1 MKAKKLLSLLLA
13 LIMCAGLV
21 PAQVLAAGNKTI
33 VINTDGVE
41 NGTVEIVSIPD
52 DATQDGNK
60 ITGLTAKTG
69 FISIK
74 ATPKEGYE
82 FINWTARFTMNNGKT
97 WVPKTTPNAHYVLK
111 SGNTFGSN
119 PMEIAPGSVGS
130 AKAYL
135 ELTPNFGKP
144 LKLAV
149 ESSDPEMGEV
159 VLGPNTGKQLTEKT
173 EKGYVGSYTAGN
185 VEIGY
190 RLKDSEKY
198 QFVGWTIRYTNG
210 ESGIVD
216 DLDEYHYHDL
226 NMAKT
231 TTWPYDKNPWSTD
244 ETVVGNTVR
253 DLIDTNKKGI
263 KHDATITAVFNDKTS
278 PNYALQD
285 SYWNIRMHV
294 IFQTQ
299 TIYYPTITGWDNTT
313 NEVVVEFNDIP
324 AADVLKSANECSI
337 FMPIGKSGNTGKTAP
352 GLAINFTDDA
362 PKYTYKDE
370 NKLEYGFGQYT
381 IDDFADVYEIHFN
394 VLDNN
399 GNTKP
404 GVIRLNFKNRGKLT
418 AEHGAVQY
426 LGKQYENGSVIDF
439 VPDGDGDATMTAV
452 PEEGYKLLKWI
463 INGAEYPAN
472 GNDITFAVPESTF
485 DIQAVFAAPEFVVA
499 GKTPR
504 FDIRDNLL
512 ELTPFVTLA
521 TEGTVT
527 GWSNDTD
534 EQVVVTFNNVGT
546 LPQYVA
552 AYYRLNKDSY
562 APDGTSLSFGGRET
576 GEKGS
581 WLSWS
586 RYYYTQL
593 NADDYEIPFTITDK
607 NGFVKRGVIRFERDG
622 KAGIEAEH
630 GSVIYNDTEYTNGQ
644 TIDVAAGEITLQA
657 KADEGYA
664 FAGWE
669 IAGKEYSDNPLTI
682 EADGKFFIIKAKFA
696 KLVTVST
703 GEGIV
708 SEGAARFAD
717 DETAESKTVAAGG
730 SVSITNV
737 PGEKSK
743 FVAWHVEYEKA
754 EGKFMPA
761 EEGRHYALGAGES
774 LTDGTITIVA
784 KEYNLRVYP
793 EFERTYSITLQ
804 QAEGGKASF
813 AKPISAIGKDT
824 VSGLTKDSAEVTWE
838 IDSTEAGYKFSSWGI
853 EYFDTAKNEWVT
865 DTTGSSQFERFNYWT
880 PVNGDGRTQRSMSAK
895 VTKYDLRITPQFA
908 KGNIVEAVA
917 DPAAGG
923 TAEVT
928 GDADGYFYKY
938 SNSAQLKA
946 TAADGYN
953 FGGWTIEYKQEDGT
967 YAPAELMKQYSS
979 ASGNENTPNMSINV
993 MGYDL
998 RFTAKFTKQLYVELA
1013 QGEHGTA
1020 EFVGVTPDADNRVYG
1035 PDDSTGNI
1043 VATVKATPEEGYV
1056 FGGWNVVDAETG
1068 NSVMP
1073 SEPGFD
1079 FYYEIAD
1086 GGTVASNPMG
1096 VGFSK
1101 SEMDRYH
1108 VNLKIKPVFGKGIK
1122 VIVGSDNSAY
1132 GTVTPEGENIISGT
1146 NGRLDFSAK
1155 PAEGCMFMGW
1165 EVTYADGTEIPDEEK
1180 GNMFMFNVNT
1190 VNNDETGDNNQ
1201 LLTFNCEKDLKLTA
1215 HFVKKGEPNFVRYNT
1230 NSYHAGCLMMPESTI
1245 YAPGRT
1251 VPSSFTGWSNDL
1263 SEPIVITFNAAA
1275 QADKAVSIFYRYR
1288 YTVLAAPDVSF
1299 DFGEGT
1305 EHSNAS
1311 DSTRSYK
1318 YTFSAEQAAT
1328 LYELPFTATDANGNV
1343 KKGVIRFTP
1352 ARRALIEAENG
1363 AVSYNDATYAAGS
1376 IIDFPAGEATITAAA
1391 NEGYAF
1397 AGWEIEGVEL
1407 SEEQAKSETIT
1418 FNVPE
1423 KFFTIKARFEV
1434 AAKQLYVELAQGEHG
1449 TAEFVGVTPDA
1460 NNRVYGP
1467 DDSTGNIVA
1476 TVKATPEEGYAFG
1489 GWTIL
1494 NADTGKKAVGLMGG
1508 QYGNYF
1514 LEDGESEASN
1524 PLRIGFSKHSS
1535 ANFHVNLKL
1544 VPVFGKEMK
1553 VTVAS
1558 DNSEYGT
1565 VTPEGEN
1572 IVSSVGGKLDFGAK
1586 PAEDCLFMGWEI
1598 TYADGTEIPE
1608 KEKDNLFSFNTNS
1621 TDNDATGDNNQLTIF
1636 SCEKDLKL
1644 TAHFVKKGEPNFVRY
1659 NSHKSDRGS
1668 MQAPRV
1674 TVFAPNMTL
1683 PSSYTGWSN
1692 DVSEPIVIIFDA
1704 PAMQSKSGL
1713 RLFYRYKSTDL
1724 TAAGVTFNLGEGTEH
1739 DASRDTTKYYVY
1751 NITAEEAATLYELP
1765 FTATDANGNVKK
1777 GVIRFTPARRALI
1790 EAENG
1795 AVSYNDAT
1803 YAAGSIIDFPA
1814 GEATITA
1821 AANEGYAFAGWEIEG
1836 VELSEEQAKS
1846 ETLTFNVP
1854 EKFFTIKAKFEVE
1867 NKVNVTLSVNE
1878 ATYGTLTSES
1888 NLTGL
1893 KKGDKVELVAARNPD
1908 GYEDFLLWHI
1918 SGKEGTDYTIDN
1930 DPEVPGKATLTVL
1943 GTKDISVM
1951 AVFRGKVVGLQTSGR
1966 KYAIMPVKHGQRL
1979 IITYLGHQDVKV
1991 GVTEV
1996 TGWNNNPNET
2006 LAVTITLNGFNDG
2019 GSLVVLKK
2027 YMGMMRDNAPD
2038 ILAPGASYVFPDM
2051 EDTAGPVTSI
2061 GAMYLHFTNGWDRTK
2076 TYHFSIVD
2084 ESGNVL
2090 KNGTVEF
2097 RAKGLAKI
2105 EAENGAVEFDGT
2117 KYNNGEKV
2125 YLGTGSATITAAA
2138 NEGYAF
2144 AGWEIEGVEL
2154 SEEQAKSETLT
2165 FTVPEKFFTIK
2176 AKFEADT
2183 TPGIKVTVKSENT
2196 AKGSA
2201 AATTDGLDNFK
2212 PNGTSIIEL
2221 SATPAANCTL
2231 VGWTVTD
2238 TASGEYL
2245 DKSLYTLY
2253 EEGENKLL
2261 LAKGVD
2267 KDVTVTAYFANSTE
2281 GVFVMP
2287 GERLPAFTIT
2297 GKDGT
2302 VYTGAIE
2309 NWDNNTYN
2317 EIVVTFSGFGTSDIL
2332 GQDMLITLSNGSSD
2346 VLAPTDLVMKRTD
2359 AGNGKEEV
2367 VRHENDGKVYYS
2379 LSGYQRESRIPFTF
2393 TDRNGNVKKGTIK
2406 LNLDYR
2412 AEVYIVGFCQ
2422 PSGDRLGGYVL
2433 YNGNKYYSG
2442 DVIPFEPDT
2451 EGYVTITAVPEEK
2464 FANIEYVFKNWK
2476 MDTVELTADEVYAN
2490 PLKFKPSKEYCVI
2503 QPQFA
2508 GDGRLVVVTDAE
2520 NGHAEIKKNGEL
2532 VEGGEAN
2539 GIAYGT
2545 DKLSVEAIPD
2555 DGYVFVRWQ
2564 VEMNNSIIDPDSW
2577 VGEKFTEDEQ
2587 ARLLARNTSL
2597 SESDISEAKLDF
2609 TLEGSGAYG
2618 LRLTPLFGLD
2628 AKGAT
2633 ITLDNSESEKGTI
2646 SSEDDLTDVRW
2657 YLPAVTIKAEKKDGY
2672 EFQGWTVTSTATGKR
2687 LYNGKDYEMVEVDEY
2702 TMTIRPLRSSTQ
2714 DMTVKGIFIDY
2725 QPVHGTV
2732 KGHGYAVVYE
2742 GKEYREGDVIT
2753 FPNGKGIATL
2763 EWKPDNA
2770 DTHFVF
2776 WFFSNYVM
2784 NNESEA
2790 RRQPRIDVQL
2800 LERDFDINVVMG
2812 YYVDYRIMCDGVDI
2826 TNSDDWAN
2834 SIGPSIYNLQGRY
2847 GYDISKYP
2855 TIDDAIDNY
2864 SEITSSGNHTNYV
2877 APGDGMIFWFDEN
2890 FRLGGNV
2897 GDGRVKYVYD
2907 SVTTEPAAEEIG
2919 ITKEL
2924 IDKQYSGRTDKSDE
2938 YRVWAAYVMPES
2950 DITIVINVR
2959 RIGYSQITAQPNNTA
2974 YGSVTMSPESTGGDG
2989 YYREGIYLRINA
3001 AAKSGYRFVKW
3012 EEAQGSSY
3020 LSEEQKL
3027 SSSLNLRVGIDSA
3040 ALTAV
3045 FEEDTNPVAQALNLV
3060 VDPAGKANVLVNGAK
3075 GVTGAFEGES
3085 VTVSL
3090 GDLDDYYEFD
3100 HWEITRDSSGE
3111 SLITSAASYNE
3122 SVTFVVP
3129 NGSVSV
3135 KAVLN
3140 QRAIEVTWMYYVK
3153 KGENSY
3159 VSSSV
3164 TTPYMADISIWK
3176 NGVYQDPNSKTTVVK
3191 GDTISFEV
3199 KLKDANKYILEK
3211 IWLVSSGTMVQNYDD
3226 YNGEYTVTSWKYKG
3240 KNIYQLTIN
3249 AYFDTN
3255 NGDIQRYNLNVVQP
3269 ASGGTIECSSV
3280 YPLADSIVKLTAK
3293 PEENY
3298 RLKRWIV
3305 TDEYNNAVDVT
3316 VDDSD
3321 ANSAKFTMPAADVTV
3336 TAEFEQTDVRGA
3348 EMLAVDILSGKGGAV
3363 IASGALAGDAWTVD
3377 LSGVIDKAT
3386 ADGIPQGTSGLYMR
3400 ITANEGTTVEQVNAF
3415 TGDWS
3420 NGDIACYMPLN
3431 QGVIFIAHN
3440 GEQSRNYTITLAY
3453 SEPGAP
3459 ELSNGS
3465 AERISDKEANIK
3477 FTSSEGGSCYYVVVE
3492 SGAAEPAIDTEG
3504 RGMSISAGENTL
3516 MLTNLAKGARDIYIV
3531 VKNASGVASKPM
3543 KIEIPAFSSGEEE
3556 GEYTI
3561 SVAEHV
3567 GGTLTPSRTR
3577 ANEGDEVTISISAAD
3592 GMQMKAGSLTY
3603 TEAIENGKTVTIE
3616 NGKFT
3621 MPACDVTISCQWE
3634 STASQPTGGGIT
3646 GFVIDG
3652 IPGTIDA
3659 SGNIVVTMP
3668 YKTDVTA
3675 LRPVITGV
3683 NIAEMTPASGEAV
3696 DFTKPVIYTVT
3707 LTDGTVKLYTVTVQ
3721 LQNAGAADE
3730 LWDKLTDPSQTL
3742 PWWKYAEQ
3750 QRNSGY
3756 YPRYW

>member
-21 PAQVLAAGNKTI
+21 PTQALAAGNMTLM
-33 VINTDGVE
+33 INTEGIE

-52 DATQDGNK
+52 GATQEGNK
-60 ITGLTAKTG
+60 VSGLTAKTG
-69 FISIK
+69 FVTVK

-82 FINWTARFTMNNGKT
+82 FLNWTVKISTNGTKWLST
-97 WVPKTTPNAHYVLK
+97 AKPNSGYVLK
-111 SGNTFGSN
+111 SGQTFASN
-119 PMEIAPGSVGS
+119 PIEIANGTM
-130 AKAYL
+130 AKFL
-135 ELTPNFGKP
+135 QLTPNFGIP

-173 EKGYVGSYTAGN
+173 EKGYVGSYNAGN

-210 ESGIVD
+210 ESGITE
-216 DLDEYHYHDL
+216 DLDAYHYMDL
-226 NMAKT
+226 SMRPT
-231 TTWPYDKNPWSTD
+231 TTWPYDQNPWSKD
-244 ETVVGNTVR
+244 DTVVGNTVR
-253 DLIDTNKKGI
+253 DLISYNRKGI
-263 KHDATITAVFNDKTS
+263 KHDITITAVFNDKTS
-278 PNYALQD
+278 PNYTLADDNWKIGMTVRPQNGNQ
-285 SYWNIRMHV
+285 S
-294 IFQTQ
+294 
-299 TIYYPTITGWDNTT
+299 IYSANVTGWDNTT
-313 NEVVVEFNDIP
+313 NEVVAEFNGAVT
-324 AADVLKSANECSI
+324 AAELKDANTYFIS
-337 FMPIGKSGNTGKTAP
+337 MPIGMDGGTIRTASGLTVE
-352 GLAINFTDDA
+352 FTDEK
-362 PKYTYKDE
+362 PGYTYGVGDIQGLSPDTYHVG
-370 NKLEYGFGQYT
+370 N
-381 IDDFADVYEIHFN
+381 FADVYEIHFN

-404 GVIRLNFKNRGKLT
+404 GVIRLNLKNRGKLT

-552 AYYRLNKDSY
+552 AYYRLNNDSY

-581 WLSWS
+581 WLGWS

-669 IAGKEYSDNPLTI
+669 IAGKEYSNNPLTI

-717 DETAESKTVAAGG
+717 DETAESKTVAAGE

-737 PGEKSK
+737 PGKKSK

-761 EEGRHYALGAGES
+761 EEGRHYTLGDDTS
-774 LTDGTITIVA
+774 LSDGTITIVA
-784 KEYNLRVYP
+784 KEYNIKVYP

-813 AKPISAIGKDT
+813 AEPVSAIGKDA
-824 VSGLTKDSAEVTWE
+824 VSGLTKDSAAVTWE
-838 IDSTEAGYKFSSWGI
+838 REVETGYRFDKWGI
-853 EYFDTAKNEWVT
+853 EYFDTAKNEWVA
-865 DTTGSSQFERFNYWT
+865 DPTGGGSTAIYRYWT
-880 PVNGDGRTQRSMSAK
+880 PVNGDGRMRPSMSVK
-895 VTKYDLRITPQFA
+895 VTEYDLRITPQFS
-908 KGNIVEAVA
+908 KGLTVEAVA

-928 GDADGYFYKY
+928 GDTDGYFYKNQY
-938 SNSAQLKA
+938 AKLKA
-946 TAADGYN
+946 AAADGYN

-967 YAPAELMKQYSS
+967 YAPAVAGTHYRAIIGS
-979 ASGNENTPNMSINV
+979 ADTAEITAAVLDHS
-993 MGYDL
+993 L

-1020 EFVGVTPDADNRVYG
+1020 EFVGVTPDANNRVYG

-1056 FGGWNVVDAETG
+1056 FGGWEVVNGETG
-1068 NSVMP
+1068 NSVSP
-1073 SEPGFD
+1073 SETGYSFH
-1079 FYYEIAD
+1079 YEIAD
-1086 GGTVASNPMG
+1086 GGTVASNPMS

-1101 SEMDRYH
+1101 SEMDSYH

-1122 VIVGSDNSAY
+1122 VTVGSDNSAY

-1318 YTFSAEQAAT
+1318 YTFSE
-1328 LYELPFTATDANGNV
+1328 
-1343 KKGVIRFTP
+1343 
-1352 ARRALIEAENG
+1352 
-1363 AVSYNDATYAAGS
+1363 
-1376 IIDFPAGEATITAAA
+1376 
-1391 NEGYAF
+1391 
-1397 AGWEIEGVEL
+1397 
-1407 SEEQAKSETIT
+1407 
-1418 FNVPE
+1418 
-1423 KFFTIKARFEV
+1423 
-1434 AAKQLYVELAQGEHG
+1434 
-1449 TAEFVGVTPDA
+1449 
-1460 NNRVYGP
+1460 
-1467 DDSTGNIVA
+1467 
-1476 TVKATPEEGYAFG
+1476 
-1489 GWTIL
+1489 
-1494 NADTGKKAVGLMGG
+1494 
-1508 QYGNYF
+1508 
-1514 LEDGESEASN
+1514 
-1524 PLRIGFSKHSS
+1524 
-1535 ANFHVNLKL
+1535 
-1544 VPVFGKEMK
+1544 
-1553 VTVAS
+1553 
-1558 DNSEYGT
+1558 
-1565 VTPEGEN
+1565 
-1572 IVSSVGGKLDFGAK
+1572 
-1586 PAEDCLFMGWEI
+1586 
-1598 TYADGTEIPE
+1598 
-1608 KEKDNLFSFNTNS
+1608 
-1621 TDNDATGDNNQLTIF
+1621 
-1636 SCEKDLKL
+1636 
-1644 TAHFVKKGEPNFVRY
+1644 
-1659 NSHKSDRGS
+1659 
-1668 MQAPRV
+1668 
-1674 TVFAPNMTL
+1674 
-1683 PSSYTGWSN
+1683 
-1692 DVSEPIVIIFDA
+1692 
-1704 PAMQSKSGL
+1704 
-1713 RLFYRYKSTDL
+1713 
-1724 TAAGVTFNLGEGTEH
+1724 
-1739 DASRDTTKYYVY
+1739 
-1751 NITAEEAATLYELP
+1751 EEAATLYELP

-1777 GVIRFTPARRALI
+1777 GVIRFAPARRALI

-1795 AVSYNDAT
+1795 AVSYNNAT

-1846 ETLTFNVP
+1846 ETLTFTVP
-1854 EKFFTIKAKFEVE
+1854 EKFFTIKARFEVE

-2154 SEEQAKSETLT
+2154 SEEQAKSETIT

-2176 AKFEADT
+2176 ARFEADT

-2346 VLAPTDLVMKRTD
+2346 VLAPTDLAMKRTD
-2359 AGNGKEEV
+2359 AGDGKEEV
-2367 VRHENDGKVYYS
+2367 VRHENGGKVYYS

-2442 DVIPFEPDT
+2442 DVIPFEPDA

-2490 PLKFKPSKEYCVI
+2490 PLKFKPSKEYCMI

-2520 NGHAEIKKNGEL
+2520 NGRAEIKKNGEL

-2564 VEMNNSIIDPDSW
+2564 VEKNYSIIDQDSW
-2577 VGEKFTEDEQ
+2577 VGEKFTEEEQ
-2587 ARLLARNTSL
+2587 ARLLALVTSL
-2597 SESDISEAKLDF
+2597 SENDIREAKLDF
-2609 TLEGSGAYG
+2609 TLEGGIYA

-2702 TMTIRPLRSSTQ
+2702 TMTIRPLRTSTQ
-2714 DMTVKGIFIDY
+2714 DMTVKGIFPEY

-2770 DTHFVF
+2770 NAHFVY
-2776 WFFSNYVM
+2776 WFFSDYVM

-2800 LERDFDINVVMG
+2800 LERDFEINVTMG
-2812 YYVDYRIMCDGVDI
+2812 YQVNYRIMCDGKDI
-2826 TNSDDWAN
+2826 TRSDDWASAAGVN
-2834 SIGPSIYNLQGRY
+2834 IYTLQGLY
-2847 GYDISKYP
+2847 GYNRSKYP

-2864 SEITSSGNHTNYV
+2864 SEIAKAASRSYV
-2877 APGDGMIFWFDEN
+2877 IPGDGVIFWLNEN
-2890 FRLGGNV
+2890 FRLGGAIN
-2897 GDGRVKYVYD
+2897 GRIKYVYD
-2907 SVTTEPAAEEIG
+2907 SITVEPAAEEIG
-2919 ITKEL
+2919 VTKEL
-2924 IDKQYSGRTDKSDE
+2924 IDKQYGAYEDKSDE

-2950 DITIVINVR
+2950 DITIDINIR

-2989 YYREGIYLRINA
+2989 YYREGAYLRINA

-3027 SSSLNLRVGIDSA
+3027 SSSLNLRVGVDSA

-3045 FEEDTNPVAQALNLV
+3045 FEEDTNPIAQALNLV

-3090 GDLDDYYEFD
+3090 GDVDDYYAFD

-3111 SLITSAASYNE
+3111 SLITSAASYGK
-3122 SVTFVVP
+3122 SVTFVMP
-3129 NGSVSV
+3129 NSPVTV

-3140 QRAIEVTWMYYVK
+3140 AKSVNVAWRFMIK
-3153 KGENSY
+3153 KGENTY
-3159 VSSSV
+3159 VGSSA

-3176 NGVYQDPNSKTTVVK
+3176 NGVYQDPNSKITVVK

-3199 KLKDANKYILEK
+3199 KLKDPNKYILEK
-3211 IWLVSSGTMVQNYDD
+3211 IWLDLSGTTAKNYYD
-3226 YNGEYTVTSWKYKG
+3226 YKGEYTLTSWKHNG
-3240 KNIYQLTIN
+3240 KAIYQFLIN
-3249 AYFDTN
+3249 VGFDMN
-3255 NGDIQRYNLNVVQP
+3255 DGDIQRYNLNVVQP
-3269 ASGGTIECSSV
+3269 ASGGTIECGSV
-3280 YPLADSIVKLTAK
+3280 YPLADSVVNLTAK

-3298 RLKRWIV
+3298 KLKRWIV
-3305 TDEYNNAVDVT
+3305 TDEYNNAVEVT

-3336 TAEFEQTDVRGA
+3336 TAEFEQTDVHGA
-3348 EMLAVDILSGKGGAV
+3348 EILAVDILSGKGGAV
-3363 IASGALAGDAWTVD
+3363 IASGTLAGDAWTVD

-3543 KIEIPAFSSGEEE
+3543 KIEIPAFSSGEDD

-3592 GMQMKAGSLTY
+3592 GMQMKVGSLTY

-3652 IPGTIDA
+3652 IPGTIDVG
-3659 SGNIVVTMP
+3659 GNIVVTMP

-3683 NIAEMTPASGEAV
+3683 NIAKMTPASSEAV

-3721 LQNAGAADE
+3721 LHNAGAANE

>member
-21 PAQVLAAGNKTI
+21 PAQVLAAGNMTLM
-33 VINTDGVE
+33 INTEGIE

-52 DATQDGNK
+52 GATQDGNTV
-60 ITGLTAKTG
+60 TGLTAKTS
-69 FISIK
+69 FVTVK

-82 FINWTARFTMNNGKT
+82 FLNWTVKISTNGTKWLST
-97 WVPKTTPNAHYVLK
+97 AKPNSGYVLK
-111 SGNTFGSN
+111 SGQTFASN
-119 PMEIAPGSVGS
+119 PIEIANGTM
-130 AKAYL
+130 AKFL
-135 ELTPNFGKP
+135 QLTPNFGIP

-173 EKGYVGSYTAGN
+173 EKGYVGSYNAGN

-210 ESGIVD
+210 ESGITE
-216 DLDEYHYHDL
+216 DLDAYHYMDL
-226 NMAKT
+226 SMRPT
-231 TTWPYDKNPWSTD
+231 TTWPYDQNPWSKD
-244 ETVVGNTVR
+244 DTVVGNTVR
-253 DLIDTNKKGI
+253 DLISYNRKGI
-263 KHDATITAVFNDKTS
+263 KHDITITAVFNDKTS
-278 PNYALQD
+278 PNYTLADDNWKIGMTVRPQNGNQ
-285 SYWNIRMHV
+285 S
-294 IFQTQ
+294 
-299 TIYYPTITGWDNTT
+299 IYSANVTGWDNTT
-313 NEVVVEFNDIP
+313 NEVVAEFNGAVT
-324 AADVLKSANECSI
+324 AAELKDANTYFIS
-337 FMPIGKSGNTGKTAP
+337 MPIGMDGGTIRTASGLTVE
-352 GLAINFTDDA
+352 FTDEK
-362 PKYTYKDE
+362 PGYTYGVGDIQGLSPTTYHVG
-370 NKLEYGFGQYT
+370 N
-381 IDDFADVYEIHFN
+381 FADVYEIHFN

-404 GVIRLNFKNRGKLT
+404 GVIRLNLKNRGRLT

-439 VPDGDGDATMTAV
+439 VPDGDGEATMTAV

-669 IAGKEYSDNPLTI
+669 IGGKEYSNNPLTI
-682 EADGKFFIIKAKFA
+682 EADGKFFIIKAKFT

-708 SEGAARFAD
+708 SEGVSRFAD
-717 DETAESKTVAAGG
+717 DETAESKTVAAGE
-730 SVSITNV
+730 SVSLTNV

-761 EEGRHYALGAGES
+761 EEGRHYTLGEGAS
-774 LTDGTITIVA
+774 YTDGTITIVA

-793 EFERTYSITLQ
+793 EFEPTYSITLQ

-813 AKPISAIGKDT
+813 AEPVSAIGKDA
-824 VSGLTKDSAEVTWE
+824 VSGLTKDSAAVTWE
-838 IDSTEAGYKFSSWGI
+838 REVETGYKFVKWGI
-853 EYFDTAKNEWVT
+853 EYFDTAKNEWVA
-865 DTTGSSQFERFNYWT
+865 DPTGGGSTAIYRYWT
-880 PVNGDGRTQRSMSAK
+880 PVNGDGRMRPSMSAK
-895 VTKYDLRITPQFA
+895 VTEYDLRITPQFS
-908 KGNIVEAVA
+908 KGLTVEAVA

-923 TAEVT
+923 KVEVT
-928 GDADGYFYKY
+928 GGTDGYFYK
-938 SNSAQLKA
+938 NQTAKLKA
-946 TAADGYN
+946 TATDGYA
-953 FGGWTIEYKQEDGT
+953 FGGWTIEYRQEDGT
-967 YAPAELMKQYSS
+967 YAPAVAGTHYRAIIGS
-979 ASGNENTPNMSINV
+979 ADTAEITAAVLDHS
-993 MGYDL
+993 L

-1020 EFVGVTPDADNRVYG
+1020 EFVGVTPDAD
-1035 PDDSTGNI
+1035 
-1043 VATVKATPEEGYV
+1043 
-1056 FGGWNVVDAETG
+1056 
-1068 NSVMP
+1068 
-1073 SEPGFD
+1073 
-1079 FYYEIAD
+1079 
-1086 GGTVASNPMG
+1086 
-1096 VGFSK
+1096 
-1101 SEMDRYH
+1101 
-1108 VNLKIKPVFGKGIK
+1108 
-1122 VIVGSDNSAY
+1122 
-1132 GTVTPEGENIISGT
+1132 
-1146 NGRLDFSAK
+1146 
-1155 PAEGCMFMGW
+1155 
-1165 EVTYADGTEIPDEEK
+1165 
-1180 GNMFMFNVNT
+1180 
-1190 VNNDETGDNNQ
+1190 
-1201 LLTFNCEKDLKLTA
+1201 
-1215 HFVKKGEPNFVRYNT
+1215 
-1230 NSYHAGCLMMPESTI
+1230 
-1245 YAPGRT
+1245 
-1251 VPSSFTGWSNDL
+1251 
-1263 SEPIVITFNAAA
+1263 
-1275 QADKAVSIFYRYR
+1275 
-1288 YTVLAAPDVSF
+1288 
-1299 DFGEGT
+1299 
-1305 EHSNAS
+1305 
-1311 DSTRSYK
+1311 
-1318 YTFSAEQAAT
+1318 
-1328 LYELPFTATDANGNV
+1328 
-1343 KKGVIRFTP
+1343 
-1352 ARRALIEAENG
+1352 
-1363 AVSYNDATYAAGS
+1363 
-1376 IIDFPAGEATITAAA
+1376 
-1391 NEGYAF
+1391 
-1397 AGWEIEGVEL
+1397 
-1407 SEEQAKSETIT
+1407 
-1418 FNVPE
+1418 
-1423 KFFTIKARFEV
+1423 
-1434 AAKQLYVELAQGEHG
+1434 
-1449 TAEFVGVTPDA
+1449 
-1460 NNRVYGP
+1460 NRVYGP

-1674 TVFAPNMTL
+1674 TVLAPNMTL

-1692 DVSEPIVIIFDA
+1692 DVSEPIVIVFDA

-1765 FTATDANGNVKK
+1765 FTATDANGNVKN

-1846 ETLTFNVP
+1846 ETITFNVP
-1854 EKFFTIKAKFEVE
+1854 EKFFTIKARFEVE

-2105 EAENGAVEFDGT
+2105 DAENGAVEFDGT

-2176 AKFEADT
+2176 AKFEADA

-2267 KDVTVTAYFANSTE
+2267 KNVTVTAYFANSTE

-2346 VLAPTDLVMKRTD
+2346 VLAPTDLAMKRTD
-2359 AGNGKEEV
+2359 AGDGKEEV
-2367 VRHENDGKVYYS
+2367 VRHENGGKVYYS

-2442 DVIPFEPDT
+2442 DVIPFEPDA

-2508 GDGRLVVVTDAE
+2508 GDGRLVVVTDDE
-2520 NGHAEIKKNGEL
+2520 NGRAEIKKNGEL

-2564 VEMNNSIIDPDSW
+2564 VEKNYSIIDQDSW
-2577 VGEKFTEDEQ
+2577 VGEKFTEEEQ
-2587 ARLLARNTSL
+2587 ARLLALVTSL
-2597 SESDISEAKLDF
+2597 SENDIREAKLDF
-2609 TLEGSGAYG
+2609 TLEDGLYA

-2702 TMTIRPLRSSTQ
+2702 TMTIRPLRTSTQ
-2714 DMTVKGIFIDY
+2714 DMTVKGIFPEY

-2770 DTHFVF
+2770 NAHFVY
-2776 WFFSNYVM
+2776 WFFSDYVM

-2800 LERDFDINVVMG
+2800 LERDFEINVTMG
-2812 YYVDYRIMCDGVDI
+2812 YQVNYRIMCDGKDI
-2826 TNSDDWAN
+2826 TRSDDWASAGTAN
-2834 SIGPSIYNLQGRY
+2834 IYTLQGLY
-2847 GYDISKYP
+2847 GYDRSKYP

-2864 SEITSSGNHTNYV
+2864 SEIFKAASRSYV
-2877 APGDGMIFWFDEN
+2877 IPGDGVIFWLNEN
-2890 FRLGGNV
+2890 FRLGGATN
-2897 GDGRVKYVYD
+2897 GRIKYVYD
-2907 SVTTEPAAEEIG
+2907 SITVEPAAEEIG

-2924 IDKQYSGRTDKSDE
+2924 IDKQYGGYDDKSDE

-2950 DITIVINVR
+2950 DITIDINVR

-3027 SSSLNLRVGIDSA
+3027 SSSLNLRVGVDSA

-3045 FEEDTNPVAQALNLV
+3045 FEEDTNPIAQALNLV
-3060 VDPAGKANVLVNGAK
+3060 VEPAGKANVLVNGAK

-3111 SLITSAASYNE
+3111 SLITSAASYSE
-3122 SVTFVVP
+3122 SLTFVVP
-3129 NGSVSV
+3129 NSPVTV

-3140 QRAIEVTWMYYVK
+3140 AKSVNVAWRFMIK
-3153 KGENSY
+3153 KGNNTY
-3159 VSSSV
+3159 VGSSA

-3176 NGVYQDPNSKTTVVK
+3176 NGVYQDPNSKITVVK

-3199 KLKDANKYILEK
+3199 KLKDPNKYILEK
-3211 IWLVSSGTMVQNYDD
+3211 IWLDLSGTTAKNYYD
-3226 YNGEYTVTSWKYKG
+3226 YKGEYTLTSWKHNG
-3240 KNIYQLTIN
+3240 KAIYQFLIN
-3249 AYFDTN
+3249 VGFDMN
-3255 NGDIQRYNLNVVQP
+3255 DGDIQRYNLNVVQP

-3280 YPLADSIVKLTAK
+3280 YPLADSVVKLTAK

-3336 TAEFEQTDVRGA
+3336 TAEFEQTDASGA
-3348 EMLAVDILSGKGGAV
+3348 EILAVDILSGKGGAV

-3420 NGDIACYMPLN
+3420 KGDIACYMPLN

-3477 FTSSEGGSCYYVVVE
+3477 FTLSEDGSCYYVVVE

-3577 ANEGDEVTISISAAD
+3577 ANEGDEVTVSISAVD

-3659 SGNIVVTMP
+3659 GGNIVVTMP

>member
-21 PAQVLAAGNKTI
+21 PTQALAAGNMTLM
-33 VINTDGVE
+33 INTEGIE

-52 DATQDGNK
+52 GATQEGNK
-60 ITGLTAKTG
+60 VSGLTAKTG
-69 FISIK
+69 FVTVK

-82 FINWTARFTMNNGKT
+82 FLNWTVKISTNGTKWLST
-97 WVPKTTPNAHYVLK
+97 AKPNSGYVLK
-111 SGNTFGSN
+111 SGQTFASN
-119 PMEIAPGSVGS
+119 PIEIANGTM
-130 AKAYL
+130 AKFL
-135 ELTPNFGKP
+135 QLTPNFGIP

-173 EKGYVGSYTAGN
+173 EKGYVGSYNAGN

-210 ESGIVD
+210 ESGITE
-216 DLDEYHYHDL
+216 DLDAYHYMDL
-226 NMAKT
+226 SMRPT
-231 TTWPYDKNPWSTD
+231 TTWPYDQNPWSKD
-244 ETVVGNTVR
+244 DTVVGNTVR
-253 DLIDTNKKGI
+253 DLISYNRKGI
-263 KHDATITAVFNDKTS
+263 KHDITITAVFNDKTS
-278 PNYALQD
+278 PNYTLADDNWKIGMTVRPQNGNQ
-285 SYWNIRMHV
+285 S
-294 IFQTQ
+294 
-299 TIYYPTITGWDNTT
+299 IYSANVTGWDNTT
-313 NEVVVEFNDIP
+313 NEVVAEFNGAVT
-324 AADVLKSANECSI
+324 AAELKDANTYFIS
-337 FMPIGKSGNTGKTAP
+337 MPIGMDGGTIRTASGLTVE
-352 GLAINFTDDA
+352 FTDEK
-362 PKYTYKDE
+362 PGYTYGVGDIQGLSPDTYHVG
-370 NKLEYGFGQYT
+370 N
-381 IDDFADVYEIHFN
+381 FADVYEIHFN

-404 GVIRLNFKNRGKLT
+404 GVIRLNLKNRGRLT

-669 IAGKEYSDNPLTI
+669 IGGKEYSDNPLTI
-682 EADGKFFIIKAKFA
+682 EADGKFFIIKAKFT

-813 AKPISAIGKDT
+813 AEPVSAIGKDA
-824 VSGLTKDSAEVTWE
+824 VSGLTKDSAAVTWE
-838 IDSTEAGYKFSSWGI
+838 REVETGYRFDKWGI
-853 EYFDTAKNEWVT
+853 EYFDTAKNEWVA
-865 DTTGSSQFERFNYWT
+865 DPTGGGSTAIYRYWT
-880 PVNGDGRTQRSMSAK
+880 PVNGDGRMRPSMSVK
-895 VTKYDLRITPQFA
+895 VTEYDLRITPQFS
-908 KGNIVEAVA
+908 KGLTVEAVA

-928 GDADGYFYKY
+928 GDTDGYFYKNQY
-938 SNSAQLKA
+938 AKLKA
-946 TAADGYN
+946 AAADGYN
-953 FGGWTIEYKQEDGT
+953 FGGWTIEYKQEDGI
-967 YAPAELMKQYSS
+967 YAPAVAGTHYRAIIGS
-979 ASGNENTPNMSINV
+979 ADTAEITAAVLDHS
-993 MGYDL
+993 L

-1013 QGEHGTA
+1013 HGEHGTA
-1020 EFVGVTPDADNRVYG
+1020 EFVGVTPDANNRVYG

-1056 FGGWNVVDAETG
+1056 FGGWDVVDAETG

-1086 GGTVASNPMG
+1086 GGTVASNPMS

-1101 SEMDRYH
+1101 SEMDSYH

-1122 VIVGSDNSAY
+1122 VTVGSDNSAY

-1155 PAEGCMFMGW
+1155 PADGCLFMGW
-1165 EVTYADGTEIPDEEK
+1165 EVTYADGTAIPDAEK

-1190 VNNDETGDNNQ
+1190 VDNDETGDNNQ
-1201 LLTFNCEKDLKLTA
+1201 LTIFECEKDLKLTA

-1318 YTFSAEQAAT
+1318 YTFSEEEAAT

-1343 KKGVIRFTP
+1343 KKGVIRFAP

-1363 AVSYNDATYAAGS
+1363 AVSYNNATYAAGS

-1407 SEEQAKSETIT
+1407 SEEQAKSETLT
-1418 FNVPE
+1418 FTVPE
-1423 KFFTIKARFEV
+1423 KFFTIKAKFEV

-1460 NNRVYGP
+1460 DNRVYGP

-1692 DVSEPIVIIFDA
+1692 DVSEPIVIVFDA

-1724 TAAGVTFNLGEGTEH
+1724 TAAGVTFNLGEGTVH

-1765 FTATDANGNVKK
+1765 FTATDANGNVKN
-1777 GVIRFTPARRALI
+1777 GVIRFAPARRALI

-1846 ETLTFNVP
+1846 ETITFNVP
-1854 EKFFTIKAKFEVE
+1854 EKFFTIKARFEVE

-1893 KKGDKVELVAARNPD
+1893 KKGDKVELIAARNPN

-1943 GTKDISVM
+1943 GTKDVSVM
-1951 AVFRGKVVGLQTSGR
+1951 AVFRGKVVGLQPSGR

-2125 YLGTGSATITAAA
+2125 YLGTDSATITAAA

-2176 AKFEADT
+2176 AKFEADA

-2367 VRHENDGKVYYS
+2367 VRHENGGKVYYS

-2442 DVIPFEPDT
+2442 DVIPFEPDA

-2520 NGHAEIKKNGEL
+2520 NGRAEIKKNGEL

-2564 VEMNNSIIDPDSW
+2564 VEKNYSIIDQDSW
-2577 VGEKFTEDEQ
+2577 VGEKFTEEEQ
-2587 ARLLARNTSL
+2587 ARLLALVTSL
-2597 SESDISEAKLDF
+2597 SENDIREAKLDF
-2609 TLEGSGAYG
+2609 TLEDGLYA

-2702 TMTIRPLRSSTQ
+2702 TMTIRPLRTSTQ
-2714 DMTVKGIFIDY
+2714 DMTVKGIFPEY

-2770 DTHFVF
+2770 NAHFVY
-2776 WFFSNYVM
+2776 WFFSDYVM

-2800 LERDFDINVVMG
+2800 LERDFEINVTMG
-2812 YYVDYRIMCDGVDI
+2812 YQVNYRIMCDGKDI
-2826 TNSDDWAN
+2826 TRSDDWASAGTAN
-2834 SIGPSIYNLQGRY
+2834 IYALQGLY
-2847 GYDISKYP
+2847 GYNRSKYP

-2864 SEITSSGNHTNYV
+2864 SEIAKAASRSYV
-2877 APGDGMIFWFDEN
+2877 IPGDGVIFWLNEN
-2890 FRLGGNV
+2890 FRLGGAIN
-2897 GDGRVKYVYD
+2897 GRIKYVYD
-2907 SVTTEPAAEEIG
+2907 SITVEPAAEEIG
-2919 ITKEL
+2919 VTKEL
-2924 IDKQYSGRTDKSDE
+2924 IDKQYGAYEDKSDE

-3027 SSSLNLRVGIDSA
+3027 SSSLNLRVGVDSA

-3045 FEEDTNPVAQALNLV
+3045 FEEDTNPVAQAINLV

-3090 GDLDDYYEFD
+3090 GDVDDYYAFD

-3111 SLITSAASYNE
+3111 SLITSAASYGK

-3129 NGSVSV
+3129 NSPVTV

-3140 QRAIEVTWMYYVK
+3140 AKSVNVAWRFMIK
-3153 KGENSY
+3153 KGNNTY
-3159 VSSSV
+3159 VGSSA

-3176 NGVYQDPNSKTTVVK
+3176 NGVLQDPNSKITVVK

-3199 KLKDANKYILEK
+3199 KLKDPNKYILEK
-3211 IWLVSSGTMVQNYDD
+3211 IWLDLSGTTAKNYYD
-3226 YNGEYTVTSWKYKG
+3226 YKGEYTLTSWKHNG
-3240 KNIYQLTIN
+3240 KAIYQFLIN
-3249 AYFDTN
+3249 VGFDMN
-3255 NGDIQRYNLNVVQP
+3255 DGDIQRYNLNVVQP

-3280 YPLADSIVKLTAK
+3280 YPLADSVVKLTAK

-3298 RLKRWIV
+3298 KLKRWIV
-3305 TDEYNNAVDVT
+3305 TDEYNNAVDVA

-3336 TAEFEQTDVRGA
+3336 TAEFEQTDASGA

-3543 KIEIPAFSSGEEE
+3543 KIEIPAFSSGEDD

-3592 GMQMKAGSLTY
+3592 GMQMKVGSLTY

-3683 NIAEMTPASGEAV
+3683 NIAKMTPASGEAV

-3721 LQNAGAADE
+3721 LHNAGAANE

>member
-352 GLAINFTDDA
+352 GLVINFTDDA

-381 IDDFADVYEIHFN
+381 IDDFADAYEIHFN

-552 AYYRLNKDSY
+552 AYYRLNNDSY

-581 WLSWS
+581 WLGWS

-669 IAGKEYSDNPLTI
+669 IGGKEYSNNPLTI
-682 EADGKFFIIKAKFA
+682 EADSKFFIIKAKFA

-717 DETAESKTVAAGG
+717 DETAESKTVAAGE

-737 PGEKSK
+737 PGKKSK

-813 AKPISAIGKDT
+813 AKPVSAIGKDA

-853 EYFDTAKNEWVT
+853 EYFDTTKNEWVT

-1020 EFVGVTPDADNRVYG
+1020 EFVGVTPDA
-1035 PDDSTGNI
+1035 
-1043 VATVKATPEEGYV
+1043 
-1056 FGGWNVVDAETG
+1056 
-1068 NSVMP
+1068 
-1073 SEPGFD
+1073 
-1079 FYYEIAD
+1079 
-1086 GGTVASNPMG
+1086 
-1096 VGFSK
+1096 
-1101 SEMDRYH
+1101 
-1108 VNLKIKPVFGKGIK
+1108 
-1122 VIVGSDNSAY
+1122 
-1132 GTVTPEGENIISGT
+1132 
-1146 NGRLDFSAK
+1146 
-1155 PAEGCMFMGW
+1155 
-1165 EVTYADGTEIPDEEK
+1165 
-1180 GNMFMFNVNT
+1180 
-1190 VNNDETGDNNQ
+1190 
-1201 LLTFNCEKDLKLTA
+1201 
-1215 HFVKKGEPNFVRYNT
+1215 
-1230 NSYHAGCLMMPESTI
+1230 
-1245 YAPGRT
+1245 
-1251 VPSSFTGWSNDL
+1251 
-1263 SEPIVITFNAAA
+1263 
-1275 QADKAVSIFYRYR
+1275 
-1288 YTVLAAPDVSF
+1288 
-1299 DFGEGT
+1299 
-1305 EHSNAS
+1305 
-1311 DSTRSYK
+1311 
-1318 YTFSAEQAAT
+1318 
-1328 LYELPFTATDANGNV
+1328 
-1343 KKGVIRFTP
+1343 
-1352 ARRALIEAENG
+1352 
-1363 AVSYNDATYAAGS
+1363 
-1376 IIDFPAGEATITAAA
+1376 
-1391 NEGYAF
+1391 
-1397 AGWEIEGVEL
+1397 
-1407 SEEQAKSETIT
+1407 
-1418 FNVPE
+1418 
-1423 KFFTIKARFEV
+1423 
-1434 AAKQLYVELAQGEHG
+1434 
-1449 TAEFVGVTPDA
+1449 

-1558 DNSEYGT
+1558 NNSEYGT

-1608 KEKDNLFSFNTNS
+1608 KEKGNLFSFNTNS

-1659 NSHKSDRGS
+1659 NSNKSDRGS

-1674 TVFAPNMTL
+1674 TVLAPNMTL

-1704 PAMQSKSGL
+1704 PAMQSKGGL

-1739 DASRDTTKYYVY
+1739 DASRDTTKCYVY

-1765 FTATDANGNVKK
+1765 FTATDANGNVKN
-1777 GVIRFTPARRALI
+1777 GVIRFAPARRALI

-1795 AVSYNDAT
+1795 AVSYNNAT

-1846 ETLTFNVP
+1846 ETLTFTVP

-2105 EAENGAVEFDGT
+2105 EAENGAVEFGGT

-2367 VRHENDGKVYYS
+2367 VRHENGGKVYYS

-2442 DVIPFEPDT
+2442 DVIPFEPDA

-2520 NGHAEIKKNGEL
+2520 NGRAEFKKNGEL
-2532 VEGGEAN
+2532 VEGGEAD

-2564 VEMNNSIIDPDSW
+2564 VEMNNSITDPDLW

-2597 SESDISEAKLDF
+2597 SESDIREAKLDF
-2609 TLEGSGAYG
+2609 TLEGGIYA

-2702 TMTIRPLRSSTQ
+2702 TMTIRPLRTSTQ
-2714 DMTVKGIFIDY
+2714 DMTVKGIFPEY

-2770 DTHFVF
+2770 NAHFVY
-2776 WFFSNYVM
+2776 WFFSDYVM

-2800 LERDFDINVVMG
+2800 LERDFEINVTMG
-2812 YYVDYRIMCDGVDI
+2812 YQVNYRIMCDGKDI
-2826 TNSDDWAN
+2826 TRSDDWASAGTAN
-2834 SIGPSIYNLQGRY
+2834 IYALQGLY
-2847 GYDISKYP
+2847 GYNRSKYP

-2864 SEITSSGNHTNYV
+2864 SEIAKAASRSYV
-2877 APGDGMIFWFDEN
+2877 IPGDGVIFWLNEN
-2890 FRLGGNV
+2890 FRLGGAIN
-2897 GDGRVKYVYD
+2897 GRIKYVYD
-2907 SVTTEPAAEEIG
+2907 SITVEPAAEEIG
-2919 ITKEL
+2919 VTKEL
-2924 IDKQYSGRTDKSDE
+2924 IDKQYGAYDDKSDE

-2959 RIGYSQITAQPNNTA
+2959 RIGYSQITAQPNNTT

-2989 YYREGIYLRINA
+2989 YYREGTYLRINA

-3111 SLITSAASYNE
+3111 SLITSAASYSE
-3122 SVTFVVP
+3122 SLTFVMP

-3140 QRAIEVTWMYYVK
+3140 QRAIEVTYMYYIK
-3153 KGENSY
+3153 RGENSY

-3176 NGVYQDPNSKTTVVK
+3176 NGVYQDLNSKTTVVK

-3226 YNGEYTVTSWKYKG
+3226 YKGEYTVTSWKFRG
-3240 KNIYQLTIN
+3240 KRIYQLAIN
-3249 AYFDTN
+3249 VYFDTN
-3255 NGDIQRYNLNVVQP
+3255 DGDIQRYNLNVVQP
-3269 ASGGTIECSSV
+3269 ASGGTIECGSV
-3280 YPLADSIVKLTAK
+3280 YPLADSVVNLTAK

-3298 RLKRWIV
+3298 KLKRWIV

-3321 ANSAKFTMPAADVTV
+3321 ANGAKFTMPAADVTI
-3336 TAEFEQTDVRGA
+3336 TAEFEQTDVHGA
-3348 EMLAVDILSGKGGAV
+3348 EILAVDILSGKGGAV
-3363 IASGALAGDAWTVD
+3363 IASGTLAGDAWTVD

-3420 NGDIACYMPLN
+3420 KGDIACYMPLN

-3477 FTSSEGGSCYYVVVE
+3477 FTASEGGSCYYVVVE
-3492 SGAAEPAIDTEG
+3492 SGAAEPSIDTEG

-3577 ANEGDEVTISISAAD
+3577 ANEGDEVTVSISAVD

-3652 IPGTIDA
+3652 IPGTIDVG
-3659 SGNIVVTMP
+3659 GNIVVTMP

>member
-21 PAQVLAAGNKTI
+21 PAQVLAAGNMTLM
-33 VINTDGVE
+33 INTEGIE

-52 DATQDGNK
+52 GATQDGNTV
-60 ITGLTAKTG
+60 TGLTAKTS
-69 FISIK
+69 FVTVK

-82 FINWTARFTMNNGKT
+82 FLNWTVKISPNGTKWLST
-97 WVPKTTPNAHYVLK
+97 AKPNSGYVLK
-111 SGNTFGSN
+111 SGQDLASN
-119 PMEIAPGSVGS
+119 PIEIANGPM
-130 AKAYL
+130 AKYL
-135 ELTPNFGKP
+135 QLTPNFGIP

-173 EKGYVGSYTAGN
+173 ERGYVGSYNAGN

-198 QFVGWTIRYTNG
+198 QFVGWAIRYTNG
-210 ESGIVD
+210 ESGITE
-216 DLDEYHYHDL
+216 DLDPYHYMDL
-226 NMAKT
+226 SMRPT
-231 TTWPYDKNPWSTD
+231 TTWPYDKNPWSKD
-244 ETVVGNTVR
+244 DTVVGNTVR
-253 DLIDTNKKGI
+253 DLISYNRKGI
-263 KHDATITAVFNDKTS
+263 KHDITITAMFNDKTS
-278 PNYALQD
+278 PNYTLADDNWKIGMTVRPQNGNQ
-285 SYWNIRMHV
+285 S
-294 IFQTQ
+294 
-299 TIYYPTITGWDNTT
+299 IYSANVTGWDNTT
-313 NEVVVEFNDIP
+313 NEVVAEFNGAVT
-324 AADVLKSANECSI
+324 AAELKDANTYFIS
-337 FMPIGKSGNTGKTAP
+337 MPIGMDGGTIRTASGLTVE
-352 GLAINFTDDA
+352 FTDEK
-362 PKYTYKDE
+362 PGYTYGVGDIQGLSPDTYHVG
-370 NKLEYGFGQYT
+370 N
-381 IDDFADVYEIHFN
+381 FADVYEIHFN

-463 INGAEYPAN
+463 INGTEYPAN

-562 APDGTSLSFGGRET
+562 APDGTSLSFDGRET

-581 WLSWS
+581 WLGWS

-708 SEGAARFAD
+708 SEGAAKFAD
-717 DETAESKTVAAGG
+717 DETAESKTVAAGE
-730 SVSITNV
+730 SVSLTNV

-743 FVAWHVEYEKA
+743 FARWHVDYEKA

-761 EEGRHYALGAGES
+761 EEGRHYTLGDDTS
-774 LTDGTITIVA
+774 LSDGTITIVA

-793 EFERTYSITLQ
+793 EFEPTYSITLQ

-813 AKPISAIGKDT
+813 AEPVIAIGKDA
-824 VSGLTKDSAEVTWE
+824 VSGLTKDSAAVTWE
-838 IDSTEAGYKFSSWGI
+838 REVETGYRFDKWGI
-853 EYFDTAKNEWVT
+853 EYFDTAKNEWVA
-865 DTTGSSQFERFNYWT
+865 DPTGGGSTAIYRYWT
-880 PVNGDGRTQRSMSAK
+880 PVNGDGRMRPSMSAK
-895 VTKYDLRITPQFA
+895 VTEYDLRITPQFS
-908 KGNIVEAVA
+908 KGLTVEAVA

-928 GDADGYFYKY
+928 GDTDGYFYKNQY
-938 SNSAQLKA
+938 AKLKA
-946 TAADGYN
+946 AATDGYA
-953 FGGWTIEYKQEDGT
+953 FGGWTIEYRQEDGT
-967 YAPAELMKQYSS
+967 YAPAVAGTHYNAIVGS
-979 ASGNENTPNMSINV
+979 ADTAEITATVLDHS
-993 MGYDL
+993 L
-998 RFTAKFTKQLYVELA
+998 RFTAKFT
-1013 QGEHGTA
+1013 
-1020 EFVGVTPDADNRVYG
+1020 
-1035 PDDSTGNI
+1035 
-1043 VATVKATPEEGYV
+1043 
-1056 FGGWNVVDAETG
+1056 
-1068 NSVMP
+1068 
-1073 SEPGFD
+1073 
-1079 FYYEIAD
+1079 
-1086 GGTVASNPMG
+1086 
-1096 VGFSK
+1096 
-1101 SEMDRYH
+1101 
-1108 VNLKIKPVFGKGIK
+1108 
-1122 VIVGSDNSAY
+1122 
-1132 GTVTPEGENIISGT
+1132 
-1146 NGRLDFSAK
+1146 
-1155 PAEGCMFMGW
+1155 
-1165 EVTYADGTEIPDEEK
+1165 
-1180 GNMFMFNVNT
+1180 
-1190 VNNDETGDNNQ
+1190 
-1201 LLTFNCEKDLKLTA
+1201 
-1215 HFVKKGEPNFVRYNT
+1215 
-1230 NSYHAGCLMMPESTI
+1230 
-1245 YAPGRT
+1245 
-1251 VPSSFTGWSNDL
+1251 
-1263 SEPIVITFNAAA
+1263 
-1275 QADKAVSIFYRYR
+1275 
-1288 YTVLAAPDVSF
+1288 
-1299 DFGEGT
+1299 
-1305 EHSNAS
+1305 
-1311 DSTRSYK
+1311 
-1318 YTFSAEQAAT
+1318 
-1328 LYELPFTATDANGNV
+1328 
-1343 KKGVIRFTP
+1343 
-1352 ARRALIEAENG
+1352 
-1363 AVSYNDATYAAGS
+1363 
-1376 IIDFPAGEATITAAA
+1376 
-1391 NEGYAF
+1391 
-1397 AGWEIEGVEL
+1397 
-1407 SEEQAKSETIT
+1407 
-1418 FNVPE
+1418 
-1423 KFFTIKARFEV
+1423 
-1434 AAKQLYVELAQGEHG
+1434 KQLYVELAQGEHG

-1777 GVIRFTPARRALI
+1777 GVIRFAPARRALI

-1795 AVSYNDAT
+1795 AVSYNNAT

-1846 ETLTFNVP
+1846 ETITFNVP
-1854 EKFFTIKAKFEVE
+1854 EKFFTIKARFEVE

-1893 KKGDKVELVAARNPD
+1893 KNGDKVELVAARNPD

-2105 EAENGAVEFDGT
+2105 DAENGAVEFDGT

-2367 VRHENDGKVYYS
+2367 VRHENGGKVYYS

-2412 AEVYIVGFCQ
+2412 AEVYVNGFCQ

-2442 DVIPFEPDT
+2442 DVIPFEPDA

-2520 NGHAEIKKNGEL
+2520 NGRAEFKKNGEL
-2532 VEGGEAN
+2532 VEGGEAD

-2564 VEMNNSIIDPDSW
+2564 VEMNNSITDPDLW

-2597 SESDISEAKLDF
+2597 SESDIREAKLDF
-2609 TLEGSGAYG
+2609 TLEGGIYA

-2702 TMTIRPLRSSTQ
+2702 TMTIRPLRTSTQ
-2714 DMTVKGIFIDY
+2714 DMTVKGIFLEY

-2770 DTHFVF
+2770 NVHFVY

-2790 RRQPRIDVQL
+2790 RKQPRIDVQL
-2800 LERDFDINVVMG
+2800 LERDFEINVVMG
-2812 YYVDYRIMCDGVDI
+2812 YHVDYRIMCDGVDI
-2826 TNSDDWAN
+2826 TRSDDWASAGTAN
-2834 SIGPSIYNLQGRY
+2834 IYTLQGLY
-2847 GYDISKYP
+2847 GYDRSKYP

-2864 SEITSSGNHTNYV
+2864 SEIFKAASRSYV
-2877 APGDGMIFWFDEN
+2877 IPGDGVIFWLNEN
-2890 FRLGGNV
+2890 FRLGGATN
-2897 GDGRVKYVYD
+2897 GRIKYVYD
-2907 SVTTEPAAEEIG
+2907 SITVEPAAEEIG

-2924 IDKQYSGRTDKSDE
+2924 IDKQYGAYDDKSDE

-2950 DITIVINVR
+2950 DITIDINIR
-2959 RIGYSQITAQPNNTA
+2959 RIGYSQITAQPNNTT

-2989 YYREGIYLRINA
+2989 YYREGAYLRINA

-3027 SSSLNLRVGIDSA
+3027 SSSLNLRVGVDSA

-3045 FEEDTNPVAQALNLV
+3045 FEEDTNPIAQALNLV

-3111 SLITSAASYNE
+3111 SLITSAASYSE
-3122 SVTFVVP
+3122 SLTFVMP
-3129 NGSVSV
+3129 NGSVTV

-3140 QRAIEVTWMYYVK
+3140 AKSVNVSWRFMIK
-3153 KGENSY
+3153 KGENTY
-3159 VSSSV
+3159 VGSSAI
-3164 TTPYMADISIWK
+3164 TPYMADMSIWK
-3176 NGVYQDPNSKTTVVK
+3176 NGVLQDPNSKITVVK

-3199 KLKDANKYILEK
+3199 KLKDPNKYILEK
-3211 IWLVSSGTMVQNYDD
+3211 IWLDLSGTTAKNYYD
-3226 YNGEYTVTSWKYKG
+3226 YKGEYTVTSWKFRG
-3240 KNIYQLTIN
+3240 KKIYQFLIN
-3249 AYFDTN
+3249 VGFDMN
-3255 NGDIQRYNLNVVQP
+3255 DGDIQRYNLNVVQP
-3269 ASGGTIECSSV
+3269 ASGGTIECDSV
-3280 YPLADSIVKLTAK
+3280 YPLADSVVNLIAK

-3305 TDEYNNAVDVT
+3305 TDEYNNAVEVT

-3386 ADGIPQGTSGLYMR
+3386 ANGIPQGTSGLYMR

-3543 KIEIPAFSSGEEE
+3543 KIEIPAFSSGEDD

-3592 GMQMKAGSLTY
+3592 GMQMKVGSLTY

-3652 IPGTIDA
+3652 IPGTIDVG
-3659 SGNIVVTMP
+3659 GNIVVTMP

>member
-69 FISIK
+69 FVTVK

-82 FINWTARFTMNNGKT
+82 FLNWTVKISTNGTKWLST
-97 WVPKTTPNAHYVLK
+97 AKPNSGYVLK
-111 SGNTFGSN
+111 SGQTFASN
-119 PMEIAPGSVGS
+119 PIEIANGTM
-130 AKAYL
+130 AKFL
-135 ELTPNFGKP
+135 QLTPNFGIP

-173 EKGYVGSYTAGN
+173 EKGYVGSYNAGN

-198 QFVGWTIRYTNG
+198 QFVGWAIRYTNG
-210 ESGIVD
+210 ESGITE
-216 DLDEYHYHDL
+216 DLDPYHYMDL
-226 NMAKT
+226 SMRPT
-231 TTWPYDKNPWSTD
+231 TTWPYDKNPWSKD
-244 ETVVGNTVR
+244 DTVVGNTVR
-253 DLIDTNKKGI
+253 DLISYNRKGI
-263 KHDATITAVFNDKTS
+263 KHDITITAMFNDKTS
-278 PNYALQD
+278 PNYTLADDNWKIGMTVRPQNGNQ
-285 SYWNIRMHV
+285 S
-294 IFQTQ
+294 
-299 TIYYPTITGWDNTT
+299 IYSANVTGWDNTT
-313 NEVVVEFNDIP
+313 NEVVAEFNGAVT
-324 AADVLKSANECSI
+324 AAELKDANTYFIS
-337 FMPIGKSGNTGKTAP
+337 MPIGMDGGTIRTASGLTVE
-352 GLAINFTDDA
+352 FTDEK
-362 PKYTYKDE
+362 PGYTYGVGDIQGLSPTTYHVG
-370 NKLEYGFGQYT
+370 N
-381 IDDFADVYEIHFN
+381 FADVYEIHFN

-404 GVIRLNFKNRGKLT
+404 GVIRLNLKNRGRLT

-439 VPDGDGDATMTAV
+439 VPDGDGEATMTAV

-669 IAGKEYSDNPLTI
+669 IGGKEYSNNPLTI
-682 EADGKFFIIKAKFA
+682 EADGKFFIIKAKFT

-708 SEGAARFAD
+708 SEGVSRFAD
-717 DETAESKTVAAGG
+717 DETAESKTVAAGE
-730 SVSITNV
+730 SVSLTNV

-761 EEGRHYALGAGES
+761 EEGRHYTLGEGAS
-774 LTDGTITIVA
+774 YTDGTITIVA

-793 EFERTYSITLQ
+793 EFEPTYSITLQ

-813 AKPISAIGKDT
+813 AEPVSAIGKDA
-824 VSGLTKDSAEVTWE
+824 VSGLTKDSAAVTWE
-838 IDSTEAGYKFSSWGI
+838 REVETGYKFVKWGI
-853 EYFDTAKNEWVT
+853 EYFDTAKNEWVA
-865 DTTGSSQFERFNYWT
+865 DPTGGGSTAIYRYWT
-880 PVNGDGRTQRSMSAK
+880 PVNGDGRMRPSMSAK
-895 VTKYDLRITPQFA
+895 VTEYDLRITPQFS
-908 KGNIVEAVA
+908 KGLTVEAVA

-923 TAEVT
+923 KVEVT
-928 GDADGYFYKY
+928 GGTDGYFYK
-938 SNSAQLKA
+938 NQTAKLKA
-946 TAADGYN
+946 TATDGYA
-953 FGGWTIEYKQEDGT
+953 FGGWTIEYRQEDGT
-967 YAPAELMKQYSS
+967 YAPAVAGTHYRAIIGS
-979 ASGNENTPNMSINV
+979 ADTAEITAAVLDHS
-993 MGYDL
+993 L

-1056 FGGWNVVDAETG
+1056 FGGWEVVNGETG
-1068 NSVMP
+1068 DMMFP
-1073 SEPGFD
+1073 SEPDFD
-1079 FYYEIAD
+1079 FHYEIAD
-1086 GGTVASNPMG
+1086 GGTVASNPMS

-1101 SEMDRYH
+1101 SEMDSYH

-1122 VIVGSDNSAY
+1122 VTVGSDNSAY

-1155 PAEGCMFMGW
+1155 PADGCLFMGW
-1165 EVTYADGTEIPDEEK
+1165 EVTYADGTAIPDAEK

-1190 VNNDETGDNNQ
+1190 VNNDETGDDNQ
-1201 LLTFNCEKDLKLTA
+1201 LTIFECEKDLKLTA

-1230 NSYHAGCLMMPESTI
+1230 DSYHAGCRMPLEIDLSDKTSTRI
-1245 YAPGRT
+1245 Y
-1251 VPSSFTGWSNDL
+1251 PSSVTGWSNDL
-1263 SEPIVITFNAAA
+1263 SELFVITFDVAAP
-1275 QADKAVSIFYRYR
+1275 ADESVRICYRYR
-1288 YTVLAAPDVSF
+1288 FTDLAAPDVSF
-1299 DFGEGT
+1299 DYGEGT
-1305 EHSNAS
+1305 EKGS
-1311 DSTRSYK
+1311 STGGSTIGYN
-1318 YTFSAEQAAT
+1318 YYFTEEQAAT

-1363 AVSYNDATYAAGS
+1363 AVSYN
-1376 IIDFPAGEATITAAA
+1376 
-1391 NEGYAF
+1391 N
-1397 AGWEIEGVEL
+1397 
-1407 SEEQAKSETIT
+1407 
-1418 FNVPE
+1418 
-1423 KFFTIKARFEV
+1423 
-1434 AAKQLYVELAQGEHG
+1434 
-1449 TAEFVGVTPDA
+1449 
-1460 NNRVYGP
+1460 
-1467 DDSTGNIVA
+1467 
-1476 TVKATPEEGYAFG
+1476 
-1489 GWTIL
+1489 
-1494 NADTGKKAVGLMGG
+1494 
-1508 QYGNYF
+1508 
-1514 LEDGESEASN
+1514 
-1524 PLRIGFSKHSS
+1524 
-1535 ANFHVNLKL
+1535 
-1544 VPVFGKEMK
+1544 
-1553 VTVAS
+1553 
-1558 DNSEYGT
+1558 
-1565 VTPEGEN
+1565 
-1572 IVSSVGGKLDFGAK
+1572 
-1586 PAEDCLFMGWEI
+1586 
-1598 TYADGTEIPE
+1598 
-1608 KEKDNLFSFNTNS
+1608 
-1621 TDNDATGDNNQLTIF
+1621 
-1636 SCEKDLKL
+1636 
-1644 TAHFVKKGEPNFVRY
+1644 
-1659 NSHKSDRGS
+1659 
-1668 MQAPRV
+1668 
-1674 TVFAPNMTL
+1674 
-1683 PSSYTGWSN
+1683 
-1692 DVSEPIVIIFDA
+1692 
-1704 PAMQSKSGL
+1704 
-1713 RLFYRYKSTDL
+1713 
-1724 TAAGVTFNLGEGTEH
+1724 
-1739 DASRDTTKYYVY
+1739 
-1751 NITAEEAATLYELP
+1751 
-1765 FTATDANGNVKK
+1765 
-1777 GVIRFTPARRALI
+1777 
-1790 EAENG
+1790 
-1795 AVSYNDAT
+1795 AT

-1846 ETLTFNVP
+1846 ETLTFTVP
-1854 EKFFTIKAKFEVE
+1854 EKFFTIKARFEAE

-1966 KYAIMPVKHGQRL
+1966 KYAIMPVKHGQKL
-1979 IITYLGHQDVKV
+1979 IITYLGPQDQKV

-1996 TGWNNNPNET
+1996 TGWNNNPNEPLT
-2006 LAVTITLNGFNDG
+2006 VTIKLTNKPTGNGNAE
-2019 GSLVVLKK
+2019 LVVLKK
-2027 YMGMMRDNAPD
+2027 FMGMMYANIPD
-2038 ILAPGASYVFPDM
+2038 ILAPGASYVFPGTVDNAKGTSVVGM
-2051 EDTAGPVTSI
+2051 MRLQFIDEDW
-2061 GAMYLHFTNGWDRTK
+2061 GWT

-2084 ESGNVL
+2084 ESGSVL
-2090 KNGTVEF
+2090 KNGIVEF
-2097 RAKGLAKI
+2097 EYNGLAKI
-2105 EAENGAVEFDGT
+2105 EAENGAVEFNGT

-2367 VRHENDGKVYYS
+2367 VRHENGGKVYYS

-2442 DVIPFEPDT
+2442 DVIPFEPDA

-2520 NGHAEIKKNGEL
+2520 NGRAEFKKNGEL
-2532 VEGGEAN
+2532 VESGEAD

-2609 TLEGSGAYG
+2609 TLEGGIYA

-2702 TMTIRPLRSSTQ
+2702 TMTIRPLRTSTQ
-2714 DMTVKGIFIDY
+2714 DMTVKGIFLEY

-2770 DTHFVF
+2770 NVHFVY

-2790 RRQPRIDVQL
+2790 RKQPRIDVQL
-2800 LERDFDINVVMG
+2800 LERDFEINVVMG
-2812 YYVDYRIMCDGVDI
+2812 YHVDYRIMCDGVDI
-2826 TNSDDWAN
+2826 TRSDDWASAGTAN
-2834 SIGPSIYNLQGRY
+2834 IYTLQGLY
-2847 GYDISKYP
+2847 GYDRSKYP

-2864 SEITSSGNHTNYV
+2864 SEIFKAASRSYV
-2877 APGDGMIFWFDEN
+2877 IPGDGVIFWLNEN
-2890 FRLGGNV
+2890 FRLGGATN
-2897 GDGRVKYVYD
+2897 GRIKYVYD
-2907 SVTTEPAAEEIG
+2907 SITVEPAAEEIG

-2924 IDKQYSGRTDKSDE
+2924 IDKQYGAYDDKSDE

-2950 DITIVINVR
+2950 DITIDINIR
-2959 RIGYSQITAQPNNTA
+2959 RIGYSQITAQPNNTT

-2989 YYREGIYLRINA
+2989 YYREGAYLRINA

-3027 SSSLNLRVGIDSA
+3027 SSSLNLRVGVDSA

-3045 FEEDTNPVAQALNLV
+3045 FEEDTNPIAQALNLV

-3111 SLITSAASYNE
+3111 SLITSAASYSE
-3122 SVTFVVP
+3122 SLTFVMP
-3129 NGSVSV
+3129 NGSVTV

-3140 QRAIEVTWMYYVK
+3140 AKSVNVSWRFMIK
-3153 KGENSY
+3153 KGENTY
-3159 VSSSV
+3159 VGSSAI
-3164 TTPYMADISIWK
+3164 TPYMADMSIWK
-3176 NGVYQDPNSKTTVVK
+3176 NGVLQDPNSKITVVK

-3199 KLKDANKYILEK
+3199 KLKDPNKYILEK
-3211 IWLVSSGTMVQNYDD
+3211 IWLDLSGTTAKNYYD
-3226 YNGEYTVTSWKYKG
+3226 YKGEYTVTSWKFRG
-3240 KNIYQLTIN
+3240 KKIYQFLIN
-3249 AYFDTN
+3249 VGFDMN
-3255 NGDIQRYNLNVVQP
+3255 DGDIQRYNLNVVQP
-3269 ASGGTIECSSV
+3269 ASGGTIECDSV
-3280 YPLADSIVKLTAK
+3280 YPLADSVVNLIAK

-3305 TDEYNNAVDVT
+3305 TDEYNNAVEVT

-3386 ADGIPQGTSGLYMR
+3386 ANGIPQGTSGLYMR

-3543 KIEIPAFSSGEEE
+3543 KIEIPAFSSGEDD

-3567 GGTLTPSRTR
+3567 GGTLTPSRAR

-3592 GMQMKAGSLTY
+3592 GMQMKVGSLTY

-3652 IPGTIDA
+3652 ILGTIDA

-3683 NIAEMTPASGEAV
+3683 NIAKMTPASSEAV

-3721 LQNAGAADE
+3721 LHNAGAANE

>member
-21 PAQVLAAGNKTI
+21 PAQVLAAGNMTLM
-33 VINTDGVE
+33 INTEGIE

-52 DATQDGNK
+52 GATQDGNTV
-60 ITGLTAKTG
+60 TGLTAKTS
-69 FISIK
+69 FVTVK

-82 FINWTARFTMNNGKT
+82 FLNWTVKISPNGTKWLST
-97 WVPKTTPNAHYVLK
+97 AKPNSGYVLK
-111 SGNTFGSN
+111 SGQTFASN
-119 PMEIAPGSVGS
+119 PIEIANGTM
-130 AKAYL
+130 AKFL
-135 ELTPNFGKP
+135 QLTPNFGIP

-173 EKGYVGSYTAGN
+173 EKGYVGSYNAGN

-198 QFVGWTIRYTNG
+198 QFVGWAIRYTNG
-210 ESGIVD
+210 ESGITE
-216 DLDEYHYHDL
+216 DLDPYHYMDL
-226 NMAKT
+226 SMRPT
-231 TTWPYDKNPWSTD
+231 TTWPYDKNPWSKD
-244 ETVVGNTVR
+244 DTVVGNTVR
-253 DLIDTNKKGI
+253 DLISYNRKGI

-285 SYWNIRMHV
+285 SYWNIRMYV
-294 IFQTQ
+294 ILQSQTV
-299 TIYYPTITGWDNTT
+299 YYPTITGWDNTT
-313 NEVVVEFNDIP
+313 NEVVVEFNDVP
-324 AADVLKSANECSI
+324 SADVLKSAQQCHI
-337 FMPIGKSGNTGKTAP
+337 YMPIGKSGTTGITAP

-381 IDDFADVYEIHFN
+381 IDDFADAYEIHFN

-404 GVIRLNFKNRGKLT
+404 GVIRLNLKNRGKLT

-439 VPDGDGDATMTAV
+439 VPDGDGEATMTAV

-463 INGAEYPAN
+463 INGTEYPAN

-512 ELTPFVTLA
+512 EFTPFVTLA

-552 AYYRLNKDSY
+552 AYYKLNSDSY
-562 APDGTSLSFGGRET
+562 APDGTSLSFDGRET
-576 GEKGS
+576 GDKGS

-644 TIDVAAGEITLQA
+644 TIDVAAGEITIQA

-669 IAGKEYSDNPLTI
+669 IGGKEYSDNPLTI
-682 EADGKFFIIKAKFA
+682 EADSKFFIIKAKFA

-708 SEGAARFAD
+708 SEGAAKFAD
-717 DETAESKTVAAGG
+717 DETAESKTVAAGR

-754 EGKFMPA
+754 EGKFMTA
-761 EEGRHYALGAGES
+761 EEGRHYALGEGTG
-774 LTDGTITIVA
+774 LTDGTITIVT

-813 AKPISAIGKDT
+813 AEPISAIGKDA
-824 VSGLTKDSAEVTWE
+824 VSGLTKDSNAVTWE
-838 IDSTEAGYKFSSWGI
+838 LESTETGYKFTKWGI
-853 EYFDTAKNEWVT
+853 EYFDTAKNEWVADPT
-865 DTTGSSQFERFNYWT
+865 LAGSFVTYRFWT
-880 PVNGDGRTQRSMSAK
+880 PVNGDGRQLTTMSAQ
-895 VTKYDLRITPQFA
+895 VTKYDLRITPQFS
-908 KGNIVEAVA
+908 KGLTIELVA

-923 TAEVT
+923 NVEAS
-928 GDADGYFYKY
+928 GDTDGYFYT
-938 SNSAQLKA
+938 NNMAFVTA
-946 TAADGYN
+946 TANDGYEFN
-953 FGGWTIEYKQEDGT
+953 GWTVEYKQEDGT
-967 YAPAELMKQYSS
+967 YAPAELAKHYSPFGSLDDADLGVRMKDYS
-979 ASGNENTPNMSINV
+979 
-993 MGYDL
+993 L
-998 RFTAKFTKQLYVELA
+998 RFTAKFT
-1013 QGEHGTA
+1013 
-1020 EFVGVTPDADNRVYG
+1020 
-1035 PDDSTGNI
+1035 
-1043 VATVKATPEEGYV
+1043 
-1056 FGGWNVVDAETG
+1056 
-1068 NSVMP
+1068 
-1073 SEPGFD
+1073 
-1079 FYYEIAD
+1079 
-1086 GGTVASNPMG
+1086 
-1096 VGFSK
+1096 
-1101 SEMDRYH
+1101 
-1108 VNLKIKPVFGKGIK
+1108 
-1122 VIVGSDNSAY
+1122 
-1132 GTVTPEGENIISGT
+1132 
-1146 NGRLDFSAK
+1146 
-1155 PAEGCMFMGW
+1155 
-1165 EVTYADGTEIPDEEK
+1165 
-1180 GNMFMFNVNT
+1180 
-1190 VNNDETGDNNQ
+1190 
-1201 LLTFNCEKDLKLTA
+1201 
-1215 HFVKKGEPNFVRYNT
+1215 
-1230 NSYHAGCLMMPESTI
+1230 
-1245 YAPGRT
+1245 
-1251 VPSSFTGWSNDL
+1251 
-1263 SEPIVITFNAAA
+1263 
-1275 QADKAVSIFYRYR
+1275 
-1288 YTVLAAPDVSF
+1288 
-1299 DFGEGT
+1299 
-1305 EHSNAS
+1305 
-1311 DSTRSYK
+1311 
-1318 YTFSAEQAAT
+1318 
-1328 LYELPFTATDANGNV
+1328 
-1343 KKGVIRFTP
+1343 
-1352 ARRALIEAENG
+1352 
-1363 AVSYNDATYAAGS
+1363 
-1376 IIDFPAGEATITAAA
+1376 
-1391 NEGYAF
+1391 
-1397 AGWEIEGVEL
+1397 
-1407 SEEQAKSETIT
+1407 
-1418 FNVPE
+1418 
-1423 KFFTIKARFEV
+1423 
-1434 AAKQLYVELAQGEHG
+1434 KQLYVELAQGEHG

-1494 NADTGKKAVGLMGG
+1494 NADTGKKAVGLMGK
-1508 QYGNYF
+1508 QYMNYV
-1514 LEDGESEASN
+1514 LADGESAASN
-1524 PLRIGFSKHSS
+1524 PLNIGFSNNSK
-1535 ANFHVNLKL
+1535 ANFHINLKL
-1544 VPVFGKEMK
+1544 VPVFNEAKEIII
-1553 VTVAS
+1553 VS
-1558 DNSEYGT
+1558 DNPEYGT
-1565 VTPEGEN
+1565 VTPDGSTQ
-1572 IVSSVGGKLDFGAK
+1572 ISLGGLLDITAK
-1586 PAEDCLFMGWEI
+1586 PAEGCMFMGWEVV
-1598 TYADGTEIPE
+1598 YADGSSFSSDKDRGNVYGLKTSLNNTAGETNTIKLYNGE
-1608 KEKDNLFSFNTNS
+1608 KV
-1621 TDNDATGDNNQLTIF
+1621 
-1636 SCEKDLKL
+1636 LKVIG
-1644 TAHFVKKGEPNFVRY
+1644 HFVKAGDPNFVVY
-1659 NSHKSDRGS
+1659 NWNGIKGIMGLPD
-1668 MQAPRV
+1668 
-1674 TVFAPNMTL
+1674 FAFRQNPPIASN
-1683 PSSYTGWSN
+1683 SIVGWN
-1692 DVSEPIVIIFDA
+1692 NNTDEEIV
-1704 PAMQSKSGL
+1704 
-1713 RLFYRYKSTDL
+1713 
-1724 TAAGVTFNLGEGTEH
+1724 VTFNTAAVEGSMGIGTTYSNGSGLWVAPGVKFDLGEDTYTMAGSNVVYMKEITE
-1739 DASRDTTKYYVY
+1739 
-1751 NITAEEAATLYELP
+1751 EQAATLYELP

-1846 ETLTFNVP
+1846 ETLTFTVPEKFFTIKARFEVAAKQLYVELAQGEHGTAEFVGVTPDANNRVYGPDDSTGNIVATVKATPEEGYVFGGWEVVNGETGNSVLPSKPGYSFYYEIADGGTVASNPMSVGFSKSGMDSYHVNLKIKPVFGKGIKVTVGSDNSAYGTVTPEGENIISGTNGRLDFSAKPADGCLFMGWEVTYADGTEIPDAEKGNMFMFNVNTVDNDETGDNNQLLTFNCEKDLKLTAHFVKKGEPNFVRYNSNSSYAGSKQIPRVTVFAPGMTLPSSYTGWSNDISEPIVITFDAPAMESKSGLRLFYRFKTTDLTAAGVTFDLGEGTENSNSSASTKYFIYYFTEEQAATLYELPFTATDANGNVKKGVIRFTPARRALIEAENGAVSYNDATYAAGSIIDFPAGEATITAAANEGYAFAGWEIEGVELSEEQAKSETLTFTVP

-1888 NLTGL
+1888 SLTGL

-1918 SGKEGTDYTIDN
+1918 SGTEGTDYTIDN

-1943 GTKDISVM
+1943 GTKDVSVM
-1951 AVFRGKVVGLQTSGR
+1951 AVFRGKVVGLQPSSR

-1996 TGWNNNPNET
+1996 TGWNNNPNEP
-2006 LAVTITLNGFNDG
+2006 LAVTITLDNFNDG

-2038 ILAPGASYVFPDM
+2038 ILAPGASYVFPGM
-2051 EDTAGPVTSI
+2051 EDRAGTITGI

-2105 EAENGAVEFDGT
+2105 DAENGAVEFDGS

-2183 TPGIKVTVKSENT
+2183 TPGIKVTVKSENA

-2201 AATTDGLDNFK
+2201 AAITEGLDNFK

-2221 SATPAANCTL
+2221 SAAPAANCTL

-2359 AGNGKEEV
+2359 AGDGKEEV
-2367 VRHENDGKVYYS
+2367 VRHEDGGKVYYS
-2379 LSGYQRESRIPFTF
+2379 LSDYQRESRIPFTF

-2412 AEVYIVGFCQ
+2412 AEVYVNGFCQ

-2442 DVIPFEPDT
+2442 DVIPFEPDA

-2476 MDTVELTADEVYAN
+2476 MDTVELTEDEVYTN

-2520 NGHAEIKKNGEL
+2520 NGRAEFKKNGEL
-2532 VEGGEAN
+2532 VEGGEAD

-2564 VEMNNSIIDPDSW
+2564 VEMNNSITDPDSW

-2597 SESDISEAKLDF
+2597 SESDIREAKLDF
-2609 TLEGSGAYG
+2609 TLEGGIYA

-2702 TMTIRPLRSSTQ
+2702 TMTIRPLRTSTQ
-2714 DMTVKGIFIDY
+2714 DMTVKGIFPEY

-2770 DTHFVF
+2770 DAHFVY
-2776 WFFSNYVM
+2776 WFFSDYVM

-2800 LERDFDINVVMG
+2800 LERDFEINVTMG
-2812 YYVDYRIMCDGVDI
+2812 YHVDYRIMCDGVDI
-2826 TNSDDWAN
+2826 TRSDDWGNATGTN
-2834 SIGPSIYNLQGRY
+2834 IYSLQGRES
-2847 GYDISKYP
+2847 YDISKYP

-2864 SEITSSGNHTNYV
+2864 SEIARNSNSINYA
-2877 APGDGMIFWFDEN
+2877 APGDGVIFWFDEN

-2897 GDGRVKYVYD
+2897 INGRVKYVYD
-2907 SVTTEPAAEEIG
+2907 SITIEPAAEEIG
-2919 ITKEL
+2919 IAKRL
-2924 IDKQYSGRTDKSDE
+2924 IDKQYGGYEDKSDE

-2950 DITIVINVR
+2950 DITIVINIR
-2959 RIGYSQITAQPNNTA
+2959 RVSYSQITAQPNNTA
-2974 YGSVTMSPESTGGDG
+2974 YGSVTISPEAASGDG
-2989 YYREGIYLRINA
+2989 YYKEGTYLRINA

-3027 SSSLNLRVGIDSA
+3027 SSSLNLKVGADSA

-3060 VDPAGKANVLVNGAK
+3060 VEPAGKANVLVNGAK
-3075 GVTGAFEGES
+3075 GVAGAFEGES

-3111 SLITSAASYNE
+3111 SLITSAASYSE
-3122 SVTFVVP
+3122 SITFVMP
-3129 NGSVSV
+3129 NGSVTV

-3140 QRAIEVTWMYYVK
+3140 ERAIGVGWRYWIK
-3153 KGENSY
+3153 KGDNAY
-3159 VSSSV
+3159 TGSSV

-3176 NGVYQDPNSKTTVVK
+3176 NGVLQDPNSKITVVK

-3199 KLKDANKYILEK
+3199 KLKDPNKYILEK
-3211 IWLVSSGTMVQNYDD
+3211 IWLVSSNYMVKNYDD
-3226 YNGEYTVTSWKYKG
+3226 YKGEYTVTSWKHRG
-3240 KNIYQLTIN
+3240 KKIYGLTIEV
-3249 AYFDTN
+3249 YFDTN

-3269 ASGGTIECSSV
+3269 ASGGTIECDSV
-3280 YPLADSIVKLTAK
+3280 YPLADSVVKLTAK

-3336 TAEFEQTDVRGA
+3336 TAEFEQTDASGA
-3348 EMLAVDILSGKGGAV
+3348 EILAVDILSGKGGAV
-3363 IASGALAGDAWTVD
+3363 IASGTLVGDAWTVD

-3492 SGAAEPAIDTEG
+3492 SGAAEPTIDTEG

-3543 KIEIPAFSSGEEE
+3543 KIEIPAFSSGEDE

-3561 SVAEHV
+3561 SVAEHI

-3577 ANEGDEVTISISAAD
+3577 ANEGDEVTVSISAAD

-3659 SGNIVVTMP
+3659 GGNIVVTMP

-3696 DFTKPVIYTVT
+3696 DLTKPVIYTVT

>member
-21 PAQVLAAGNKTI
+21 PTQALAAGNMTLM
-33 VINTDGVE
+33 INTEGIE

-52 DATQDGNK
+52 GATQEGNK
-60 ITGLTAKTG
+60 VSGLTAKTG
-69 FISIK
+69 FVTVK

-82 FINWTARFTMNNGKT
+82 FLNWTVKISTNGTKRLST
-97 WVPKTTPNAHYVLK
+97 AKPNSGYVLK
-111 SGNTFGSN
+111 SGQTFASN
-119 PMEIAPGSVGS
+119 PIEIANGTM
-130 AKAYL
+130 AKFL
-135 ELTPNFGKP
+135 QLTPNFGIP

-173 EKGYVGSYTAGN
+173 EKGYVGSYNAGN

-210 ESGIVD
+210 ESGITE
-216 DLDEYHYHDL
+216 DLDPYHYMDL
-226 NMAKT
+226 SMRPT
-231 TTWPYDKNPWSTD
+231 TTWPYDKNPWSKD
-244 ETVVGNTVR
+244 DTVVGNTVR
-253 DLIDTNKKGI
+253 DLISYNRKGI
-263 KHDATITAVFNDKTS
+263 KHDITITAMFNDKTS
-278 PNYALQD
+278 PNYTLADDNWKIGMTVRPQNGNQ
-285 SYWNIRMHV
+285 S
-294 IFQTQ
+294 
-299 TIYYPTITGWDNTT
+299 IYSANVTGWDNTT
-313 NEVVVEFNDIP
+313 NEVVAEFNGAVT
-324 AADVLKSANECSI
+324 AAELKDANTYFIS
-337 FMPIGKSGNTGKTAP
+337 MPIGMDGGTIRTASGLTVE
-352 GLAINFTDDA
+352 FTDEK
-362 PKYTYKDE
+362 PGYTYGVGDIQGLSPTTYHVG
-370 NKLEYGFGQYT
+370 N
-381 IDDFADVYEIHFN
+381 FADVYEIHFN

-404 GVIRLNFKNRGKLT
+404 GVIRLNLKNRGKLT

-439 VPDGDGDATMTAV
+439 ITDSDGEATMTAV

-463 INGAEYPAN
+463 INGTEYPAN

-717 DETAESKTVAAGG
+717 DETAESKTVAAGE

-737 PGEKSK
+737 PGKKSK

-761 EEGRHYALGAGES
+761 EEGRHYTLGDDTS
-774 LTDGTITIVA
+774 LSDGTITIVA
-784 KEYNLRVYP
+784 KEYNIKVYP

-813 AKPISAIGKDT
+813 AEPVSAIGKDA
-824 VSGLTKDSAEVTWE
+824 VSGLTKDSAAVTWE
-838 IDSTEAGYKFSSWGI
+838 REVETGYRFDKWGI
-853 EYFDTAKNEWVT
+853 EYFDTAKNEWVA
-865 DTTGSSQFERFNYWT
+865 DPTGGGSTAIYRYWT
-880 PVNGDGRTQRSMSAK
+880 PVNGDGRMRPSMSVK
-895 VTKYDLRITPQFA
+895 VTEYDLRITPQFS
-908 KGNIVEAVA
+908 KGLTVEAVA

-928 GDADGYFYKY
+928 GDTDGYFYKNQY
-938 SNSAQLKA
+938 AKLKA
-946 TAADGYN
+946 AAADGYN

-967 YAPAELMKQYSS
+967 YAPAVAGTHYRAIIGS
-979 ASGNENTPNMSINV
+979 ADTAEITAAVLDHS
-993 MGYDL
+993 L

-1020 EFVGVTPDADNRVYG
+1020 EFVGVTPDANNRVYG

-1056 FGGWNVVDAETG
+1056 FGGWEVVNGETG
-1068 NSVMP
+1068 NSVSP
-1073 SEPGFD
+1073 SETGYSFH
-1079 FYYEIAD
+1079 YEIAD
-1086 GGTVASNPMG
+1086 GGTVASNPMS

-1101 SEMDRYH
+1101 SEMDSYH

-1122 VIVGSDNSAY
+1122 VTVGSDNSAY

-1318 YTFSAEQAAT
+1318 YTFSE
-1328 LYELPFTATDANGNV
+1328 
-1343 KKGVIRFTP
+1343 
-1352 ARRALIEAENG
+1352 
-1363 AVSYNDATYAAGS
+1363 
-1376 IIDFPAGEATITAAA
+1376 
-1391 NEGYAF
+1391 
-1397 AGWEIEGVEL
+1397 
-1407 SEEQAKSETIT
+1407 
-1418 FNVPE
+1418 
-1423 KFFTIKARFEV
+1423 
-1434 AAKQLYVELAQGEHG
+1434 
-1449 TAEFVGVTPDA
+1449 
-1460 NNRVYGP
+1460 
-1467 DDSTGNIVA
+1467 
-1476 TVKATPEEGYAFG
+1476 
-1489 GWTIL
+1489 
-1494 NADTGKKAVGLMGG
+1494 
-1508 QYGNYF
+1508 
-1514 LEDGESEASN
+1514 
-1524 PLRIGFSKHSS
+1524 
-1535 ANFHVNLKL
+1535 
-1544 VPVFGKEMK
+1544 
-1553 VTVAS
+1553 
-1558 DNSEYGT
+1558 
-1565 VTPEGEN
+1565 
-1572 IVSSVGGKLDFGAK
+1572 
-1586 PAEDCLFMGWEI
+1586 
-1598 TYADGTEIPE
+1598 
-1608 KEKDNLFSFNTNS
+1608 
-1621 TDNDATGDNNQLTIF
+1621 
-1636 SCEKDLKL
+1636 
-1644 TAHFVKKGEPNFVRY
+1644 
-1659 NSHKSDRGS
+1659 
-1668 MQAPRV
+1668 
-1674 TVFAPNMTL
+1674 
-1683 PSSYTGWSN
+1683 
-1692 DVSEPIVIIFDA
+1692 
-1704 PAMQSKSGL
+1704 
-1713 RLFYRYKSTDL
+1713 
-1724 TAAGVTFNLGEGTEH
+1724 
-1739 DASRDTTKYYVY
+1739 
-1751 NITAEEAATLYELP
+1751 EEAATLYELP

-1777 GVIRFTPARRALI
+1777 GVIRFAPARRALI

-1795 AVSYNDAT
+1795 AVSYNNAT

-1846 ETLTFNVP
+1846 ETLTFTVP
-1854 EKFFTIKAKFEVE
+1854 EKFFTIKARFEVE

-2154 SEEQAKSETLT
+2154 SEEQAKSETIT

-2176 AKFEADT
+2176 ARFEADT

-2346 VLAPTDLVMKRTD
+2346 VLAPTDLAMKRTD
-2359 AGNGKEEV
+2359 AGDGKEEV
-2367 VRHENDGKVYYS
+2367 VRHENGGKVYYS

-2442 DVIPFEPDT
+2442 DVIPFEPDA

-2490 PLKFKPSKEYCVI
+2490 PLKFKPSKEYCMI

-2520 NGHAEIKKNGEL
+2520 NGRAEIKKNGEL

-2564 VEMNNSIIDPDSW
+2564 VEKNYSIIDQDSW
-2577 VGEKFTEDEQ
+2577 VGEKFTEEEQ
-2587 ARLLARNTSL
+2587 ARLLALVTSL
-2597 SESDISEAKLDF
+2597 SENDIREAKLDF
-2609 TLEGSGAYG
+2609 TLEGGIYA

-2702 TMTIRPLRSSTQ
+2702 TMTIRPLRTSTQ
-2714 DMTVKGIFIDY
+2714 DMTVKGIFPEY

-2770 DTHFVF
+2770 NAHFVY
-2776 WFFSNYVM
+2776 WFFSDYVM

-2800 LERDFDINVVMG
+2800 LERDFEINVTMG
-2812 YYVDYRIMCDGVDI
+2812 YQVNYRIMCDGKDI
-2826 TNSDDWAN
+2826 TRSDDWASAAGVN
-2834 SIGPSIYNLQGRY
+2834 IYTLQGLY
-2847 GYDISKYP
+2847 GYNRSKYP

-2864 SEITSSGNHTNYV
+2864 SEIAKAASRSYV
-2877 APGDGMIFWFDEN
+2877 IPGDGVIFWLNEN
-2890 FRLGGNV
+2890 FRLGGAIN
-2897 GDGRVKYVYD
+2897 GRIKYVYD
-2907 SVTTEPAAEEIG
+2907 SITVEPAAEEIG
-2919 ITKEL
+2919 VTKEL
-2924 IDKQYSGRTDKSDE
+2924 IDKQYGAYEDKSDE

-2950 DITIVINVR
+2950 DITIDINIR

-2989 YYREGIYLRINA
+2989 YYREGAYLRINA

-3027 SSSLNLRVGIDSA
+3027 SSSLNLRVGVDSA

-3045 FEEDTNPVAQALNLV
+3045 FEEDTNPIAQALNLV

-3090 GDLDDYYEFD
+3090 GDVDDYYAFD

-3111 SLITSAASYNE
+3111 SLITSAASYGK
-3122 SVTFVVP
+3122 SVTFVMP
-3129 NGSVSV
+3129 NSPVTV

-3140 QRAIEVTWMYYVK
+3140 AKSVNVAWRFMIK
-3153 KGENSY
+3153 KGENTY
-3159 VSSSV
+3159 VGSSA

-3176 NGVYQDPNSKTTVVK
+3176 NGVYQDPNSKITVVK

-3199 KLKDANKYILEK
+3199 KLKDPNKYILEK
-3211 IWLVSSGTMVQNYDD
+3211 IWLDLSGTTAKNYYD
-3226 YNGEYTVTSWKYKG
+3226 YKGEYTLTSWKHNG
-3240 KNIYQLTIN
+3240 KAIYQFLIN
-3249 AYFDTN
+3249 VGFDMN
-3255 NGDIQRYNLNVVQP
+3255 DGDIQRYNLNVVQP
-3269 ASGGTIECSSV
+3269 ASGGTIECGSV
-3280 YPLADSIVKLTAK
+3280 YPLADSVVNLTAK

-3298 RLKRWIV
+3298 KLKRWIV
-3305 TDEYNNAVDVT
+3305 TDEYNNAVEVT

-3336 TAEFEQTDVRGA
+3336 TAEFEQTDVHGA
-3348 EMLAVDILSGKGGAV
+3348 EILAVDILSGKGGAV
-3363 IASGALAGDAWTVD
+3363 IASGTLAGDAWTVD

-3543 KIEIPAFSSGEEE
+3543 KIEIPAFSSGEDD

-3592 GMQMKAGSLTY
+3592 GMQMKVGSLTY

-3652 IPGTIDA
+3652 IPGTIDVG
-3659 SGNIVVTMP
+3659 GNIVVTMP

-3683 NIAEMTPASGEAV
+3683 NIAEMTPASSEAV

>member
-21 PAQVLAAGNKTI
+21 PAQVLAAGNMTLM
-33 VINTDGVE
+33 INTEGIE

-52 DATQDGNK
+52 GATQDGNTV
-60 ITGLTAKTG
+60 TGLTAKTS
-69 FISIK
+69 FVTVK

-82 FINWTARFTMNNGKT
+82 FLNWTVKISTNGTKWLST
-97 WVPKTTPNAHYVLK
+97 AKPNSGYVLK
-111 SGNTFGSN
+111 SGQTFASN
-119 PMEIAPGSVGS
+119 PIEIANGTM
-130 AKAYL
+130 AKFL
-135 ELTPNFGKP
+135 QLTPNFGIP

-173 EKGYVGSYTAGN
+173 EKGYVGSYNAGN

-210 ESGIVD
+210 ESGITE
-216 DLDEYHYHDL
+216 DLDAYHYMDL
-226 NMAKT
+226 SMRPT
-231 TTWPYDKNPWSTD
+231 TTWPYDQNPWSKD
-244 ETVVGNTVR
+244 DTVVGNTVR
-253 DLIDTNKKGI
+253 DLISYNRKGI
-263 KHDATITAVFNDKTS
+263 KHDITITAVFNDKTS
-278 PNYALQD
+278 PNYTLADDNWKIGMTVRPQNGNQ
-285 SYWNIRMHV
+285 S
-294 IFQTQ
+294 
-299 TIYYPTITGWDNTT
+299 IYSANVTGWDNTT
-313 NEVVVEFNDIP
+313 NEVVAEFNGAVT
-324 AADVLKSANECSI
+324 AAELKDANTYFIS
-337 FMPIGKSGNTGKTAP
+337 MPIGMDGGTIRTASGLTVE
-352 GLAINFTDDA
+352 FTDEK
-362 PKYTYKDE
+362 PGYTYGVGDIQGLSPTTYHVG
-370 NKLEYGFGQYT
+370 N
-381 IDDFADVYEIHFN
+381 FADVYEIHFN

-404 GVIRLNFKNRGKLT
+404 GVIRLNLKNRGRLT

-669 IAGKEYSDNPLTI
+669 IGGKEYSDNPLTI

-717 DETAESKTVAAGG
+717 DETAESKTVAAGE

-813 AKPISAIGKDT
+813 AEPVSAIGKDA
-824 VSGLTKDSAEVTWE
+824 VSGLTKDSAAVTWE
-838 IDSTEAGYKFSSWGI
+838 REVETGYRFVKWGI
-853 EYFDTAKNEWVT
+853 EYFDTAKNEWVA
-865 DTTGSSQFERFNYWT
+865 DPTGGGSTAIYRYWT
-880 PVNGDGRTQRSMSAK
+880 PVNGDGRMRPSMSVK
-895 VTKYDLRITPQFA
+895 VTEYDLRITPQFS
-908 KGNIVEAVA
+908 KGLTVEAVA

-928 GDADGYFYKY
+928 GGTDGYFYK
-938 SNSAQLKA
+938 NQTAKLKA
-946 TAADGYN
+946 TATDGYA
-953 FGGWTIEYKQEDGT
+953 FGGWTIEYKQEDGI
-967 YAPAELMKQYSS
+967 YAPAVAGTHYRAIIGS
-979 ASGNENTPNMSINV
+979 ADTAEITAAVLDHS
-993 MGYDL
+993 L

-1020 EFVGVTPDADNRVYG
+1020 EFVGVTPDAD
-1035 PDDSTGNI
+1035 
-1043 VATVKATPEEGYV
+1043 
-1056 FGGWNVVDAETG
+1056 
-1068 NSVMP
+1068 
-1073 SEPGFD
+1073 
-1079 FYYEIAD
+1079 
-1086 GGTVASNPMG
+1086 
-1096 VGFSK
+1096 
-1101 SEMDRYH
+1101 
-1108 VNLKIKPVFGKGIK
+1108 
-1122 VIVGSDNSAY
+1122 
-1132 GTVTPEGENIISGT
+1132 
-1146 NGRLDFSAK
+1146 
-1155 PAEGCMFMGW
+1155 
-1165 EVTYADGTEIPDEEK
+1165 
-1180 GNMFMFNVNT
+1180 
-1190 VNNDETGDNNQ
+1190 
-1201 LLTFNCEKDLKLTA
+1201 
-1215 HFVKKGEPNFVRYNT
+1215 
-1230 NSYHAGCLMMPESTI
+1230 
-1245 YAPGRT
+1245 
-1251 VPSSFTGWSNDL
+1251 
-1263 SEPIVITFNAAA
+1263 
-1275 QADKAVSIFYRYR
+1275 
-1288 YTVLAAPDVSF
+1288 
-1299 DFGEGT
+1299 
-1305 EHSNAS
+1305 
-1311 DSTRSYK
+1311 
-1318 YTFSAEQAAT
+1318 
-1328 LYELPFTATDANGNV
+1328 
-1343 KKGVIRFTP
+1343 
-1352 ARRALIEAENG
+1352 
-1363 AVSYNDATYAAGS
+1363 
-1376 IIDFPAGEATITAAA
+1376 
-1391 NEGYAF
+1391 
-1397 AGWEIEGVEL
+1397 
-1407 SEEQAKSETIT
+1407 
-1418 FNVPE
+1418 
-1423 KFFTIKARFEV
+1423 
-1434 AAKQLYVELAQGEHG
+1434 
-1449 TAEFVGVTPDA
+1449 
-1460 NNRVYGP
+1460 NRVYGP

-1674 TVFAPNMTL
+1674 TVLAPNMTL

-1777 GVIRFTPARRALI
+1777 GVIRFAPARRALI

-1795 AVSYNDAT
+1795 AVSYNNAT

-1846 ETLTFNVP
+1846 ETLTFTVP

-2176 AKFEADT
+2176 AKFEADA

-2267 KDVTVTAYFANSTE
+2267 KNVTVTAYFANSTE

-2346 VLAPTDLVMKRTD
+2346 VLAPTDLAMKRTD
-2359 AGNGKEEV
+2359 AGDGKEEV
-2367 VRHENDGKVYYS
+2367 VRHENGGKVYYS

-2442 DVIPFEPDT
+2442 DVIPFEPDA

-2508 GDGRLVVVTDAE
+2508 GDGRLVVVTDDE
-2520 NGHAEIKKNGEL
+2520 NGRAEIKKNGEL

-2564 VEMNNSIIDPDSW
+2564 VEKNYSIIDQDSW
-2577 VGEKFTEDEQ
+2577 VGEKFTEEEQ
-2587 ARLLARNTSL
+2587 ARLLALVTSL
-2597 SESDISEAKLDF
+2597 SENDIREAKLDF
-2609 TLEGSGAYG
+2609 TLEDGLYA

-2702 TMTIRPLRSSTQ
+2702 TMTIRPLRTSTQ
-2714 DMTVKGIFIDY
+2714 DMTVKGIFPEY

-2770 DTHFVF
+2770 NAHFVY
-2776 WFFSNYVM
+2776 WFFSDYVM

-2800 LERDFDINVVMG
+2800 LERDFEINVTMG
-2812 YYVDYRIMCDGVDI
+2812 YQVNYRIMCDGKDI
-2826 TNSDDWAN
+2826 TRSDDWASAGTAN
-2834 SIGPSIYNLQGRY
+2834 IYTLQGLY
-2847 GYDISKYP
+2847 GYDRSKYP

-2864 SEITSSGNHTNYV
+2864 SEIFKAASRSYV
-2877 APGDGMIFWFDEN
+2877 IPGDGVIFWLNEN
-2890 FRLGGNV
+2890 FRLGGATN
-2897 GDGRVKYVYD
+2897 GRIKYVYD
-2907 SVTTEPAAEEIG
+2907 SITVEPAAEEIG

-2924 IDKQYSGRTDKSDE
+2924 IDKQYGGYDDKSDE

-2950 DITIVINVR
+2950 DITIDINVR

-3027 SSSLNLRVGIDSA
+3027 SSSLNLRVGVDSA

-3045 FEEDTNPVAQALNLV
+3045 FEEDTNPIAQALNLV
-3060 VDPAGKANVLVNGAK
+3060 VEPAGKANVLVNGAK

-3111 SLITSAASYNE
+3111 SLITSAASYSE
-3122 SVTFVVP
+3122 SLTFVVP
-3129 NGSVSV
+3129 NSPVTV

-3140 QRAIEVTWMYYVK
+3140 AKSVNVAWRFMIK
-3153 KGENSY
+3153 KGNNTY
-3159 VSSSV
+3159 VGSSA

-3176 NGVYQDPNSKTTVVK
+3176 NGVYQDPNSKITVVK

-3199 KLKDANKYILEK
+3199 KLKDPNKYILEK
-3211 IWLVSSGTMVQNYDD
+3211 IWLDLSGTTAKNYYD
-3226 YNGEYTVTSWKYKG
+3226 YKGEYTLTSWKHNG
-3240 KNIYQLTIN
+3240 KAIYQFLIN
-3249 AYFDTN
+3249 VGFDMN
-3255 NGDIQRYNLNVVQP
+3255 DGDIQRYNLNVVQP

-3280 YPLADSIVKLTAK
+3280 YPLADSVVKLTAK

-3336 TAEFEQTDVRGA
+3336 TAEFEQTDASGA
-3348 EMLAVDILSGKGGAV
+3348 EILAVDILSGKGGAV

-3420 NGDIACYMPLN
+3420 KGDIACYMPLN

-3477 FTSSEGGSCYYVVVE
+3477 FTLSEDGSCYYVVVE

-3577 ANEGDEVTISISAAD
+3577 ANEGDEVTVSISAVD

-3659 SGNIVVTMP
+3659 GGNIVVTMP

>member
-21 PAQVLAAGNKTI
+21 PAQVLAAGNMTLM
-33 VINTDGVE
+33 INTEGIE

-52 DATQDGNK
+52 GATQDGNTV
-60 ITGLTAKTG
+60 TGLTAKTS
-69 FISIK
+69 FVTVK

-82 FINWTARFTMNNGKT
+82 FLNWTVKISPNGKKWLST
-97 WVPKTTPNAHYVLK
+97 AKPNSGYVLK
-111 SGNTFGSN
+111 SGQTFASN
-119 PMEIAPGSVGS
+119 PIEIANGPM
-130 AKAYL
+130 AKFL
-135 ELTPNFGKP
+135 QLTPNFGIP

-173 EKGYVGSYTAGN
+173 EKGYVGSYNAGN

-198 QFVGWTIRYTNG
+198 QFVGWAIRYTNG
-210 ESGIVD
+210 ESGITE
-216 DLDEYHYHDL
+216 DLDPYHYMDL
-226 NMAKT
+226 SMRPT
-231 TTWPYDKNPWSTD
+231 TTWPYDKNPWSKD
-244 ETVVGNTVR
+244 DTVVGNTVR
-253 DLIDTNKKGI
+253 DLISYNRKGI
-263 KHDATITAVFNDKTS
+263 KHDITITAMFNDKTS
-278 PNYALQD
+278 PNYTLADDNWKIGMTVRPQNGNQ
-285 SYWNIRMHV
+285 S
-294 IFQTQ
+294 
-299 TIYYPTITGWDNTT
+299 IYSANVTGWDNTT
-313 NEVVVEFNDIP
+313 NEVVAEFNGAVT
-324 AADVLKSANECSI
+324 AAELKDANTYFIS
-337 FMPIGKSGNTGKTAP
+337 MPIGMDGGTIRTASGLTVE
-352 GLAINFTDDA
+352 FTDEK
-362 PKYTYKDE
+362 PGYTYGVGDIQGLSPTTYHVG
-370 NKLEYGFGQYT
+370 N
-381 IDDFADVYEIHFN
+381 FADVYEIHFN

-404 GVIRLNFKNRGKLT
+404 GVIRLNLKNRGRLT

-439 VPDGDGDATMTAV
+439 VPDGDGEATMTAV

-669 IAGKEYSDNPLTI
+669 IGGKEYSNNPLTI
-682 EADGKFFIIKAKFA
+682 EADGKFFIIKAKFT

-708 SEGAARFAD
+708 SEGVSRFAD
-717 DETAESKTVAAGG
+717 DETAESKTVAAGE
-730 SVSITNV
+730 SVSLTNV

-761 EEGRHYALGAGES
+761 EEGRHYTLGEGAS
-774 LTDGTITIVA
+774 YTDGTITIVA

-793 EFERTYSITLQ
+793 EFEPTYSITLQ

-813 AKPISAIGKDT
+813 AEPVSAIGKDA
-824 VSGLTKDSAEVTWE
+824 VSGLTKDSAAVTWE
-838 IDSTEAGYKFSSWGI
+838 REVETGYKFVKWGI
-853 EYFDTAKNEWVT
+853 EYFDTAKNEWVA
-865 DTTGSSQFERFNYWT
+865 DPTGGGSTAIYRYWT
-880 PVNGDGRTQRSMSAK
+880 PVNGDGRMRPSMSAK
-895 VTKYDLRITPQFA
+895 VTEYDLRITPQFS
-908 KGNIVEAVA
+908 KGLTVEAVA

-923 TAEVT
+923 KVEVT
-928 GDADGYFYKY
+928 GGTDGYFYK
-938 SNSAQLKA
+938 NQTAKLKA
-946 TAADGYN
+946 TATDGYA
-953 FGGWTIEYKQEDGT
+953 FGGWTIEYRQEDGT
-967 YAPAELMKQYSS
+967 YAPAVAGTHYRAIIGS
-979 ASGNENTPNMSINV
+979 ADTAEITAAVLDHS
-993 MGYDL
+993 L

-1056 FGGWNVVDAETG
+1056 FGGWEVVNGETG
-1068 NSVMP
+1068 DMMFP
-1073 SEPGFD
+1073 SEPDFD
-1079 FYYEIAD
+1079 FHYEIAD
-1086 GGTVASNPMG
+1086 GGTVASNPMS

-1101 SEMDRYH
+1101 SEMDSYH

-1122 VIVGSDNSAY
+1122 VTVGSDNSAY

-1155 PAEGCMFMGW
+1155 PADGCLFMGW
-1165 EVTYADGTEIPDEEK
+1165 EVTYADGTAIPD
-1180 GNMFMFNVNT
+1180 
-1190 VNNDETGDNNQ
+1190 
-1201 LLTFNCEKDLKLTA
+1201 A
-1215 HFVKKGEPNFVRYNT
+1215 
-1230 NSYHAGCLMMPESTI
+1230 
-1245 YAPGRT
+1245 
-1251 VPSSFTGWSNDL
+1251 
-1263 SEPIVITFNAAA
+1263 
-1275 QADKAVSIFYRYR
+1275 
-1288 YTVLAAPDVSF
+1288 
-1299 DFGEGT
+1299 
-1305 EHSNAS
+1305 
-1311 DSTRSYK
+1311 
-1318 YTFSAEQAAT
+1318 
-1328 LYELPFTATDANGNV
+1328 
-1343 KKGVIRFTP
+1343 
-1352 ARRALIEAENG
+1352 
-1363 AVSYNDATYAAGS
+1363 
-1376 IIDFPAGEATITAAA
+1376 
-1391 NEGYAF
+1391 
-1397 AGWEIEGVEL
+1397 
-1407 SEEQAKSETIT
+1407 
-1418 FNVPE
+1418 
-1423 KFFTIKARFEV
+1423 
-1434 AAKQLYVELAQGEHG
+1434 
-1449 TAEFVGVTPDA
+1449 
-1460 NNRVYGP
+1460 
-1467 DDSTGNIVA
+1467 
-1476 TVKATPEEGYAFG
+1476 
-1489 GWTIL
+1489 
-1494 NADTGKKAVGLMGG
+1494 
-1508 QYGNYF
+1508 
-1514 LEDGESEASN
+1514 
-1524 PLRIGFSKHSS
+1524 
-1535 ANFHVNLKL
+1535 
-1544 VPVFGKEMK
+1544 
-1553 VTVAS
+1553 
-1558 DNSEYGT
+1558 
-1565 VTPEGEN
+1565 
-1572 IVSSVGGKLDFGAK
+1572 
-1586 PAEDCLFMGWEI
+1586 
-1598 TYADGTEIPE
+1598 
-1608 KEKDNLFSFNTNS
+1608 EKDNLFSFNTNS

-1692 DVSEPIVIIFDA
+1692 DVSEPIVIVFDA

-1724 TAAGVTFNLGEGTEH
+1724 TAAGVTFNLGEGTVH

-1765 FTATDANGNVKK
+1765 FTATDANGNVKN

-1795 AVSYNDAT
+1795 AVSYNNAT

-1846 ETLTFNVP
+1846 ETLTFTVP
-1854 EKFFTIKAKFEVE
+1854 EKFFTIKARFEAE

-1966 KYAIMPVKHGQRL
+1966 KYAIMPVKHGQKL
-1979 IITYLGHQDVKV
+1979 IITYLGPQDQKV

-1996 TGWNNNPNET
+1996 TGWNNNPNEPLT
-2006 LAVTITLNGFNDG
+2006 VTIKLTNKPTGNGNAE
-2019 GSLVVLKK
+2019 LVVLKK
-2027 YMGMMRDNAPD
+2027 FMGMMYANIPD
-2038 ILAPGASYVFPDM
+2038 ILAPGASYVFPGTVDNAKGTSVVGM
-2051 EDTAGPVTSI
+2051 MRLQFIDEDW
-2061 GAMYLHFTNGWDRTK
+2061 GWT

-2084 ESGNVL
+2084 ESGSVL
-2090 KNGTVEF
+2090 KNGIVEF
-2097 RAKGLAKI
+2097 EYNGLAKI
-2105 EAENGAVEFDGT
+2105 EAENGAVEFNGT

-2367 VRHENDGKVYYS
+2367 VRHENGGKVYYS

-2442 DVIPFEPDT
+2442 DVIPFEPDA

-2520 NGHAEIKKNGEL
+2520 NGRAEFKKNGEL
-2532 VEGGEAN
+2532 VESGEAD

-2609 TLEGSGAYG
+2609 TLEGGIYA

-2702 TMTIRPLRSSTQ
+2702 TMTIRPLRTSTQ
-2714 DMTVKGIFIDY
+2714 DMTVKGIFLEY

-2770 DTHFVF
+2770 NVHFVY

-2790 RRQPRIDVQL
+2790 RKQPRIDVQL
-2800 LERDFDINVVMG
+2800 LERDFEINVVMG
-2812 YYVDYRIMCDGVDI
+2812 YHVDYRIMCDGVDI
-2826 TNSDDWAN
+2826 TRSDDWASAGTAN
-2834 SIGPSIYNLQGRY
+2834 IYTLQGLY
-2847 GYDISKYP
+2847 GYDRSKYP

-2864 SEITSSGNHTNYV
+2864 SEIFKAASRSYV
-2877 APGDGMIFWFDEN
+2877 IPGDGVIFWLNEN
-2890 FRLGGNV
+2890 FRLGGATN
-2897 GDGRVKYVYD
+2897 GRIKYVYD
-2907 SVTTEPAAEEIG
+2907 SITVEPAAEEIG

-2924 IDKQYSGRTDKSDE
+2924 IDKQYGAYDDKSDE

-2950 DITIVINVR
+2950 DITIDINIR
-2959 RIGYSQITAQPNNTA
+2959 RIGYSQITAQPNNTT

-2989 YYREGIYLRINA
+2989 YYREGAYLRINA

-3027 SSSLNLRVGIDSA
+3027 SSSLNLRVGVDSA

-3045 FEEDTNPVAQALNLV
+3045 FEEDTNPIAQALNLV

-3111 SLITSAASYNE
+3111 SLITSAASYSE
-3122 SVTFVVP
+3122 SLTFVMP
-3129 NGSVSV
+3129 NGSVTV

-3140 QRAIEVTWMYYVK
+3140 AKSVNVSWRFMIK
-3153 KGENSY
+3153 KGENTY
-3159 VSSSV
+3159 VGSSAI
-3164 TTPYMADISIWK
+3164 TPYMADMSIWK
-3176 NGVYQDPNSKTTVVK
+3176 NGVLQDPNSKITVVK

-3199 KLKDANKYILEK
+3199 KLKDPNKYILEK
-3211 IWLVSSGTMVQNYDD
+3211 IWLDLSGTTAKNYYD
-3226 YNGEYTVTSWKYKG
+3226 YKGEYTVTSWKFRG
-3240 KNIYQLTIN
+3240 KKIYQFLIN
-3249 AYFDTN
+3249 VGFDMN
-3255 NGDIQRYNLNVVQP
+3255 DGDIQRYNLNVVQP
-3269 ASGGTIECSSV
+3269 ASGGTIECDSV
-3280 YPLADSIVKLTAK
+3280 YPLADSVVNLIAK

-3305 TDEYNNAVDVT
+3305 TDEYNNAVEVT

-3386 ADGIPQGTSGLYMR
+3386 ANGIPQGTSGLYMR

-3440 GEQSRNYTITLAY
+3440 GEQSWNYTITLAY

-3543 KIEIPAFSSGEEE
+3543 KIEIPAFSSGEDD

-3592 GMQMKAGSLTY
+3592 GMQMKVGSLTY

-3652 IPGTIDA
+3652 IPGTIDVG
-3659 SGNIVVTMP
+3659 GNIVVTMP

-3683 NIAEMTPASGEAV
+3683 NIAEMTPASSEAV

-3721 LQNAGAADE
+3721 LHNAGAADE

>member
-21 PAQVLAAGNKTI
+21 PAQVLAAGNMTLM
-33 VINTDGVE
+33 INTEGIE

-52 DATQDGNK
+52 GATQEGNK
-60 ITGLTAKTG
+60 VSGLTAKTG
-69 FISIK
+69 FVTVK

-82 FINWTARFTMNNGKT
+82 FLNWTVKISTNGTKWLST
-97 WVPKTTPNAHYVLK
+97 AKPNSGYVLK
-111 SGNTFGSN
+111 SGQTFASN
-119 PMEIAPGSVGS
+119 PIEIANGTM
-130 AKAYL
+130 AKFL
-135 ELTPNFGKP
+135 QLTPNFGIP

-173 EKGYVGSYTAGN
+173 EKGYVGSYNAGN

-210 ESGIVD
+210 ESGITE
-216 DLDEYHYHDL
+216 DLDAYHYMDL
-226 NMAKT
+226 SMRPT
-231 TTWPYDKNPWSTD
+231 TTWPYDQNPWSKD
-244 ETVVGNTVR
+244 DTVVGNTVR
-253 DLIDTNKKGI
+253 DLISYNRKGI
-263 KHDATITAVFNDKTS
+263 KHDITITAVFNDKTS
-278 PNYALQD
+278 PNYTLADDNWKIGMTVRPQNGNQ
-285 SYWNIRMHV
+285 S
-294 IFQTQ
+294 
-299 TIYYPTITGWDNTT
+299 IYSANVTGWDNTT
-313 NEVVVEFNDIP
+313 NEVVAEFNGAVT
-324 AADVLKSANECSI
+324 AAELKDANTYFIS
-337 FMPIGKSGNTGKTAP
+337 MPIGMDGGTIRTASGLTVE
-352 GLAINFTDDA
+352 FTDEK
-362 PKYTYKDE
+362 PGYTYGVGDIQGLSPDTYHVG
-370 NKLEYGFGQYT
+370 N
-381 IDDFADVYEIHFN
+381 FADVYEIHFN

-404 GVIRLNFKNRGKLT
+404 GVIRLNLKNRGRLT

-669 IAGKEYSDNPLTI
+669 IGGKEYSDNPLTI

-717 DETAESKTVAAGG
+717 DETAESKTVAAGE

-737 PGEKSK
+737 PGKKSK

-761 EEGRHYALGAGES
+761 EEGRHYTLGEGAS
-774 LTDGTITIVA
+774 YTDGTITIVT
-784 KEYNLRVYP
+784 KEYNIKVYP

-813 AKPISAIGKDT
+813 AEPVSAIGKDA
-824 VSGLTKDSAEVTWE
+824 VSGLTKDSAAVTWE
-838 IDSTEAGYKFSSWGI
+838 REVETGYRFDKWGI
-853 EYFDTAKNEWVT
+853 EYFDTAKNEWVA
-865 DTTGSSQFERFNYWT
+865 DPTGGGSTAIYRYWT
-880 PVNGDGRTQRSMSAK
+880 PVNGDGRMRPSMSVK
-895 VTKYDLRITPQFA
+895 VTEYDLRITPQFS
-908 KGNIVEAVA
+908 KGLTVEAVA

-928 GDADGYFYKY
+928 GDTDGYFYKNQY
-938 SNSAQLKA
+938 AKLKA
-946 TAADGYN
+946 AAADGYN
-953 FGGWTIEYKQEDGT
+953 FGGWTIEYKQEDGI
-967 YAPAELMKQYSS
+967 YAPAVAGTHYRAIIGS
-979 ASGNENTPNMSINV
+979 ADTAEITAAVLDHS
-993 MGYDL
+993 L

-1020 EFVGVTPDADNRVYG
+1020 EFVGVTPDAD
-1035 PDDSTGNI
+1035 
-1043 VATVKATPEEGYV
+1043 
-1056 FGGWNVVDAETG
+1056 
-1068 NSVMP
+1068 
-1073 SEPGFD
+1073 
-1079 FYYEIAD
+1079 
-1086 GGTVASNPMG
+1086 
-1096 VGFSK
+1096 
-1101 SEMDRYH
+1101 
-1108 VNLKIKPVFGKGIK
+1108 
-1122 VIVGSDNSAY
+1122 
-1132 GTVTPEGENIISGT
+1132 
-1146 NGRLDFSAK
+1146 
-1155 PAEGCMFMGW
+1155 
-1165 EVTYADGTEIPDEEK
+1165 
-1180 GNMFMFNVNT
+1180 
-1190 VNNDETGDNNQ
+1190 
-1201 LLTFNCEKDLKLTA
+1201 
-1215 HFVKKGEPNFVRYNT
+1215 
-1230 NSYHAGCLMMPESTI
+1230 
-1245 YAPGRT
+1245 
-1251 VPSSFTGWSNDL
+1251 
-1263 SEPIVITFNAAA
+1263 
-1275 QADKAVSIFYRYR
+1275 
-1288 YTVLAAPDVSF
+1288 
-1299 DFGEGT
+1299 
-1305 EHSNAS
+1305 
-1311 DSTRSYK
+1311 
-1318 YTFSAEQAAT
+1318 
-1328 LYELPFTATDANGNV
+1328 
-1343 KKGVIRFTP
+1343 
-1352 ARRALIEAENG
+1352 
-1363 AVSYNDATYAAGS
+1363 
-1376 IIDFPAGEATITAAA
+1376 
-1391 NEGYAF
+1391 
-1397 AGWEIEGVEL
+1397 
-1407 SEEQAKSETIT
+1407 
-1418 FNVPE
+1418 
-1423 KFFTIKARFEV
+1423 
-1434 AAKQLYVELAQGEHG
+1434 
-1449 TAEFVGVTPDA
+1449 
-1460 NNRVYGP
+1460 NRVYGP

-1692 DVSEPIVIIFDA
+1692 DVSEPIVIVFDA

-1724 TAAGVTFNLGEGTEH
+1724 TAAGVTFNLGEGTVH

-1765 FTATDANGNVKK
+1765 FTATDANGNVKN
-1777 GVIRFTPARRALI
+1777 GVIRFAPARRALI

-1846 ETLTFNVP
+1846 ETITFNVP
-1854 EKFFTIKAKFEVE
+1854 EKFFTIKARFEVE

-1893 KKGDKVELVAARNPD
+1893 KKGDKVELIAARNPN

-1943 GTKDISVM
+1943 GTKDVSVM
-1951 AVFRGKVVGLQTSGR
+1951 AVFRGKVVGLQPSGR

-2105 EAENGAVEFDGT
+2105 EAENGAVEFDST

-2125 YLGTGSATITAAA
+2125 YLGTDSATITAAA

-2183 TPGIKVTVKSENT
+2183 TPGIKVTVKSENA

-2201 AATTDGLDNFK
+2201 AAITEGLDNFK

-2332 GQDMLITLSNGSSD
+2332 DQDMLITLSNGSSD

-2367 VRHENDGKVYYS
+2367 VRHENGGKVYYS

-2442 DVIPFEPDT
+2442 DVIPFEPDA

-2520 NGHAEIKKNGEL
+2520 NGRAEFKKNGEL
-2532 VEGGEAN
+2532 VESGEAN

-2564 VEMNNSIIDPDSW
+2564 VEKNNSIIDQDSW
-2577 VGEKFTEDEQ
+2577 VGEKFTEEEQ
-2587 ARLLARNTSL
+2587 ARLLALVTSL
-2597 SESDISEAKLDF
+2597 SENDIREAKLDF
-2609 TLEGSGAYG
+2609 TLEGGLYA

-2702 TMTIRPLRSSTQ
+2702 TMTIRPLRTSTQ
-2714 DMTVKGIFIDY
+2714 DMTVKGIFPEY

-2770 DTHFVF
+2770 NAHFVY
-2776 WFFSNYVM
+2776 WFFSDYVM

-2800 LERDFDINVVMG
+2800 LERDFEINVTMG
-2812 YYVDYRIMCDGVDI
+2812 YQVNYRIMCDGKDI
-2826 TNSDDWAN
+2826 TRSDDWASAAGVN
-2834 SIGPSIYNLQGRY
+2834 IYTLQGLY
-2847 GYDISKYP
+2847 GYNRSKYP

-2864 SEITSSGNHTNYV
+2864 SEIAKAASRSYV
-2877 APGDGMIFWFDEN
+2877 IPGDGVIFWLNEN
-2890 FRLGGNV
+2890 FRLGGAIN
-2897 GDGRVKYVYD
+2897 GRIKYVYD
-2907 SVTTEPAAEEIG
+2907 SITVEPAAEEIG
-2919 ITKEL
+2919 VTKEL
-2924 IDKQYSGRTDKSDE
+2924 IDKQYGAYEDKSDE

-2950 DITIVINVR
+2950 DITIDINIR
-2959 RIGYSQITAQPNNTA
+2959 RIGYSQITAQPNNTT

-2989 YYREGIYLRINA
+2989 YYREGTYLRINA

-3060 VDPAGKANVLVNGAK
+3060 VEPAGKANVLVNGAK

-3111 SLITSAASYNE
+3111 SLITSAASYSE
-3122 SVTFVVP
+3122 SLTFVMP
-3129 NGSVSV
+3129 NGSVTV

-3140 QRAIEVTWMYYVK
+3140 AKSVNVAWRFMIK
-3153 KGENSY
+3153 KGENTY
-3159 VSSSV
+3159 VGSSAI
-3164 TTPYMADISIWK
+3164 TPYMADMSIWK
-3176 NGVYQDPNSKTTVVK
+3176 NGVLQDPNSKITVVK

-3199 KLKDANKYILEK
+3199 KLKDPNKYILEK
-3211 IWLVSSGTMVQNYDD
+3211 IWLDLSGTTAKNYYD
-3226 YNGEYTVTSWKYKG
+3226 YKGEYTVTSWKFRG
-3240 KNIYQLTIN
+3240 KKIYQFLIN
-3249 AYFDTN
+3249 VGFDMN
-3255 NGDIQRYNLNVVQP
+3255 DGDIQRYNLNVVQP

-3280 YPLADSIVKLTAK
+3280 YPLADSVVKLTAK

-3336 TAEFEQTDVRGA
+3336 TAEFEQTDVHGA

-3543 KIEIPAFSSGEEE
+3543 KIEIPAFSSGEDD

-3592 GMQMKAGSLTY
+3592 GMQMKVGSLTY

-3652 IPGTIDA
+3652 IPGTIDVG
-3659 SGNIVVTMP
+3659 GNIVVTMP

-3683 NIAEMTPASGEAV
+3683 NIAEMTPASSEAV

-3721 LQNAGAADE
+3721 LHNAGAADE

>member
-21 PAQVLAAGNKTI
+21 PTQALAAGNMTLM
-33 VINTDGVE
+33 INTEGIE

-52 DATQDGNK
+52 GATQDGNTV
-60 ITGLTAKTG
+60 TGLTAKTG
-69 FISIK
+69 FVTVK

-82 FINWTARFTMNNGKT
+82 FLNWTVKISTNGTK
-97 WVPKTTPNAHYVLK
+97 WLSKAMPNAGYVLK
-111 SGNTFGSN
+111 SGQTFASN
-119 PMEIAPGSVGS
+119 PIEIANGTM
-130 AKAYL
+130 AKFL
-135 ELTPNFGKP
+135 QLTPNFGIP

-173 EKGYVGSYTAGN
+173 EKGYVGSYNAGN

-216 DLDEYHYHDL
+216 DLDVYHYHDL
-226 NMAKT
+226 GMSKT

-253 DLIDTNKKGI
+253 DLIDYNRKGI
-263 KHDATITAVFNDKTS
+263 KHAPTITAVFNDKTS

-285 SYWNIRMHV
+285 SYWNIRMYV
-294 IFQTQ
+294 ILQSQTV
-299 TIYYPTITGWDNTT
+299 YYPTITGWDNTT
-313 NEVVVEFNDIP
+313 NEVVVEFNDVP
-324 AADVLKSANECSI
+324 SADVLKSAQQCHI
-337 FMPIGKSGNTGKTAP
+337 YMPIGKSGTTGITAP

-381 IDDFADVYEIHFN
+381 IDDFADAYEIHFN

-463 INGAEYPAN
+463 INGTEYPAN

-512 ELTPFVTLA
+512 TLTPFVDLA

-552 AYYRLNKDSY
+552 AYYRLNNDSY

-576 GEKGS
+576 GDKGS

-669 IAGKEYSDNPLTI
+669 IGGKEYSNNPLTI
-682 EADGKFFIIKAKFA
+682 EADSKFFIIKAKFA

-708 SEGAARFAD
+708 SEGVSRFAD
-717 DETAESKTVAAGG
+717 DETAESKTVAAGE
-730 SVSITNV
+730 SVSLTNV

-743 FVAWHVEYEKA
+743 FARWHVDYEKA

-761 EEGRHYALGAGES
+761 EEGRHYTLGEGAS
-774 LTDGTITIVA
+774 YTDGTITIVT
-784 KEYNLRVYP
+784 KEYNIKVYP

-813 AKPISAIGKDT
+813 AEPVSAIGKDT
-824 VSGLTKDSAEVTWE
+824 VSGLTKDSNAVTWE
-838 IDSTEAGYKFSSWGI
+838 REVETGYRFDKWGI
-853 EYFDTAKNEWVT
+853 EYFDTAKNEWVADPT
-865 DTTGSSQFERFNYWT
+865 LAGSFVTYRFWT
-880 PVNGDGRTQRSMSAK
+880 PVNGDGRMRPSMSAK
-895 VTKYDLRITPQFA
+895 VTEYDLRITPQFS
-908 KGNIVEAVA
+908 KGLTVEAVA

-928 GDADGYFYKY
+928 GGTDGYFYK
-938 SNSAQLKA
+938 NQNAKLKA
-946 TAADGYN
+946 TATDGYA

-1043 VATVKATPEEGYV
+1043 VATVKATPEEGY
-1056 FGGWNVVDAETG
+1056 
-1068 NSVMP
+1068 
-1073 SEPGFD
+1073 
-1079 FYYEIAD
+1079 
-1086 GGTVASNPMG
+1086 
-1096 VGFSK
+1096 
-1101 SEMDRYH
+1101 
-1108 VNLKIKPVFGKGIK
+1108 
-1122 VIVGSDNSAY
+1122 
-1132 GTVTPEGENIISGT
+1132 
-1146 NGRLDFSAK
+1146 
-1155 PAEGCMFMGW
+1155 
-1165 EVTYADGTEIPDEEK
+1165 
-1180 GNMFMFNVNT
+1180 
-1190 VNNDETGDNNQ
+1190 
-1201 LLTFNCEKDLKLTA
+1201 
-1215 HFVKKGEPNFVRYNT
+1215 
-1230 NSYHAGCLMMPESTI
+1230 
-1245 YAPGRT
+1245 
-1251 VPSSFTGWSNDL
+1251 
-1263 SEPIVITFNAAA
+1263 
-1275 QADKAVSIFYRYR
+1275 
-1288 YTVLAAPDVSF
+1288 
-1299 DFGEGT
+1299 
-1305 EHSNAS
+1305 
-1311 DSTRSYK
+1311 
-1318 YTFSAEQAAT
+1318 
-1328 LYELPFTATDANGNV
+1328 
-1343 KKGVIRFTP
+1343 
-1352 ARRALIEAENG
+1352 
-1363 AVSYNDATYAAGS
+1363 
-1376 IIDFPAGEATITAAA
+1376 
-1391 NEGYAF
+1391 
-1397 AGWEIEGVEL
+1397 
-1407 SEEQAKSETIT
+1407 
-1418 FNVPE
+1418 
-1423 KFFTIKARFEV
+1423 
-1434 AAKQLYVELAQGEHG
+1434 
-1449 TAEFVGVTPDA
+1449 
-1460 NNRVYGP
+1460 
-1467 DDSTGNIVA
+1467 
-1476 TVKATPEEGYAFG
+1476 AFG

-1494 NADTGKKAVGLMGG
+1494 NADTGKKAVGLMGK
-1508 QYGNYF
+1508 QYMNYV
-1514 LEDGESEASN
+1514 LADGESAASN
-1524 PLRIGFSKHSS
+1524 PLNIGFSNNSK
-1535 ANFHVNLKL
+1535 ANFHINLKL
-1544 VPVFGKEMK
+1544 VPVFNEAKEIII
-1553 VTVAS
+1553 VS
-1558 DNSEYGT
+1558 DNPECGT
-1565 VTPEGEN
+1565 VTPDGSTQ
-1572 IVSSVGGKLDFGAK
+1572 ISLGGLLDITAK
-1586 PAEDCLFMGWEI
+1586 PAEGCMFMGWEVV
-1598 TYADGTEIPE
+1598 YADGSS
-1608 KEKDNLFSFNTNS
+1608 FSS
-1621 TDNDATGDNNQLTIF
+1621 DNDRGNVYGLKTSLNNTAGETNTIKLYNG
-1636 SCEKDLKL
+1636 EKVLKVIG
-1644 TAHFVKKGEPNFVRY
+1644 HFVKASDPNFVVY
-1659 NSHKSDRGS
+1659 NWNVIKGIMGLPD
-1668 MQAPRV
+1668 
-1674 TVFAPNMTL
+1674 FAFRQNPPIASN
-1683 PSSYTGWSN
+1683 SIIGWN
-1692 DVSEPIVIIFDA
+1692 NNTDEEIV
-1704 PAMQSKSGL
+1704 
-1713 RLFYRYKSTDL
+1713 
-1724 TAAGVTFNLGEGTEH
+1724 VTFNTAAVEGSMGIGTTYSNGSVLQVAPGVKFDFGEGTYTM
-1739 DASRDTTKYYVY
+1739 AGPNVVY
-1751 NITAEEAATLYELP
+1751 MKEITEEEAATLYELP

-1777 GVIRFTPARRALI
+1777 GVIRFAPARRALI

-1854 EKFFTIKAKFEVE
+1854 EKFFTIKARFEVE

-1966 KYAIMPVKHGQRL
+1966 KYAIMPVKHGQKL
-1979 IITYLGHQDVKV
+1979 IITYLGPQDQKV

-1996 TGWNNNPNET
+1996 TGWNNNPNEPLT
-2006 LAVTITLNGFNDG
+2006 VTIKLTDKPTGNGNAE
-2019 GSLVVLKK
+2019 LVVLKK
-2027 YMGMMRDNAPD
+2027 FMGMMHANIPD
-2038 ILAPGASYVFPDM
+2038 ILAPGASYVFPGM
-2051 EDTAGPVTSI
+2051 KDTAAGVSVI
-2061 GAMYLHFTNGWDRTK
+2061 GTMRMQFIDEDWGWT

-2084 ESGNVL
+2084 ESGSVL
-2090 KNGTVEF
+2090 KNGIVEF
-2097 RAKGLAKI
+2097 EYNGLAKI

-2442 DVIPFEPDT
+2442 DVIPFEPDA

-2520 NGHAEIKKNGEL
+2520 NGRAEFKKNGEL
-2532 VEGGEAN
+2532 VEGGEAD

-2564 VEMNNSIIDPDSW
+2564 VEMNNSITDPDLW

-2597 SESDISEAKLDF
+2597 SESDIREAKLDF
-2609 TLEGSGAYG
+2609 TLEGGIYA

-2633 ITLDNSESEKGTI
+2633 ITLDNSESEKGTL

-2702 TMTIRPLRSSTQ
+2702 TMTIRPLRTGTQ
-2714 DMTVKGIFIDY
+2714 DMTVKGIFPEY

-2763 EWKPDNA
+2763 EWKPDDANA
-2770 DTHFVF
+2770 HFVY
-2776 WFFSNYVM
+2776 WFFSDYVM

-2800 LERDFDINVVMG
+2800 LERDFEINVTMG
-2812 YYVDYRIMCDGVDI
+2812 YQVNYRIMCDGKDI
-2826 TNSDDWAN
+2826 TRSDDWASAGTAN
-2834 SIGPSIYNLQGRY
+2834 IYTLQGLY
-2847 GYDISKYP
+2847 GYDRSKYP

-2864 SEITSSGNHTNYV
+2864 SEIAKAASRSYV
-2877 APGDGMIFWFDEN
+2877 IPGDGVIFWLNEN
-2890 FRLGGNV
+2890 FRLGGAIN
-2897 GDGRVKYVYD
+2897 GRIKYVYD
-2907 SVTTEPAAEEIG
+2907 SITVEPAAEEIG
-2919 ITKEL
+2919 VTKEL
-2924 IDKQYSGRTDKSDE
+2924 IDKQYGAYEDKSDE

-2959 RIGYSQITAQPNNTA
+2959 RIGYSQITAQPNNTT

-2989 YYREGIYLRINA
+2989 YYREGAYLRINA

-3111 SLITSAASYNE
+3111 SLITSAASYSE
-3122 SVTFVVP
+3122 SLTFVMP

-3140 QRAIEVTWMYYVK
+3140 QRAIEVTYMYYIK
-3153 KGENSY
+3153 RGENSY

-3164 TTPYMADISIWK
+3164 TTPYMADISIWR
-3176 NGVYQDPNSKTTVVK
+3176 NGVLQDPNSKITVVK

-3226 YNGEYTVTSWKYKG
+3226 YKGEYTVTSWKFRG
-3240 KNIYQLTIN
+3240 KRIYQLAIN
-3249 AYFDTN
+3249 VYFDTN
-3255 NGDIQRYNLNVVQP
+3255 DGDIQRYNLNVVQP
-3269 ASGGTIECSSV
+3269 ASGGTIECGSV
-3280 YPLADSIVKLTAK
+3280 YPLADSVVNLTAK

-3298 RLKRWIV
+3298 KLKRWIV
-3305 TDEYNNAVDVT
+3305 TDEYNNAVDVA

-3336 TAEFEQTDVRGA
+3336 TAEFEQTDVHGA
-3348 EMLAVDILSGKGGAV
+3348 EILAVDILSGKGGAV
-3363 IASGALAGDAWTVD
+3363 IASGTLAGDAWTVD

-3477 FTSSEGGSCYYVVVE
+3477 FTSSEDGSCYYVVVE
-3492 SGAAEPAIDTEG
+3492 SGAAEPTIDTEG

-3543 KIEIPAFSSGEEE
+3543 KIEIPAFSSGEDD

-3577 ANEGDEVTISISAAD
+3577 ANEGDEVTMSISAAD
-3592 GMQMKAGSLTY
+3592 GMQMKVGSLTY

-3652 IPGTIDA
+3652 IPGTIDVG
-3659 SGNIVVTMP
+3659 GNIVVTMP

-3683 NIAEMTPASGEAV
+3683 NIAEMTPASSEAV

-3721 LQNAGAADE
+3721 LHNAGAADE

>member
-52 DATQDGNK
+52 GATQDGNTV
-60 ITGLTAKTG
+60 TGLTAKTS
-69 FISIK
+69 FVTVK

-82 FINWTARFTMNNGKT
+82 FLNWTVKISTNGTKWLST
-97 WVPKTTPNAHYVLK
+97 AKPNSGYVLK
-111 SGNTFGSN
+111 SGQTFASN
-119 PMEIAPGSVGS
+119 PIEIANGPM
-130 AKAYL
+130 AKFL
-135 ELTPNFGKP
+135 QLTPNFGIP

-173 EKGYVGSYTAGN
+173 EKGYVGSYNAGN

-210 ESGIVD
+210 ESGITE
-216 DLDEYHYHDL
+216 DLDAYHYMDL
-226 NMAKT
+226 SMRPT
-231 TTWPYDKNPWSTD
+231 TTWPYDQNPWSKD
-244 ETVVGNTVR
+244 DTVVGNTVR
-253 DLIDTNKKGI
+253 DLISYNRKGI

-352 GLAINFTDDA
+352 GLVINFTDDA

-381 IDDFADVYEIHFN
+381 IDDFADAYEIHFN

-418 AEHGAVQY
+418 AEHSAVQY

-463 INGAEYPAN
+463 INDVEYPAN

-562 APDGTSLSFGGRET
+562 APDGTSLSFDGRET

-644 TIDVAAGEITLQA
+644 TIDVAAGEITLQ
-657 KADEGYA
+657 
-664 FAGWE
+664 
-669 IAGKEYSDNPLTI
+669 
-682 EADGKFFIIKAKFA
+682 
-696 KLVTVST
+696 
-703 GEGIV
+703 
-708 SEGAARFAD
+708 
-717 DETAESKTVAAGG
+717 
-730 SVSITNV
+730 
-737 PGEKSK
+737 
-743 FVAWHVEYEKA
+743 
-754 EGKFMPA
+754 
-761 EEGRHYALGAGES
+761 
-774 LTDGTITIVA
+774 
-784 KEYNLRVYP
+784 
-793 EFERTYSITLQ
+793 

-813 AKPISAIGKDT
+813 AEPVSAIGKDA
-824 VSGLTKDSAEVTWE
+824 VSGLTKDSNAVTWE
-838 IDSTEAGYKFSSWGI
+838 LESTETGYRFVKWGI
-853 EYFDTAKNEWVT
+853 EYFDTAKNEWVADPT
-865 DTTGSSQFERFNYWT
+865 LAGSFVTYRFWT

-895 VTKYDLRITPQFA
+895 VTEYDLRITPQFS
-908 KGNIVEAVA
+908 KGLTVEAVA

-923 TAEVT
+923 KVEAS
-928 GDADGYFYKY
+928 GDTDGYFYT
-938 SNSAQLKA
+938 NDMAFVTA
-946 TAADGYN
+946 TANDGYEFN
-953 FGGWTIEYKQEDGT
+953 GWTVEYKQEDGT
-967 YAPAELMKQYSS
+967 YAPAELAKHYSPFGSLDDADLGVRMKDYS
-979 ASGNENTPNMSINV
+979 
-993 MGYDL
+993 L
-998 RFTAKFTKQLYVELA
+998 RFTAKFTKQLYVELV

-1020 EFVGVTPDADNRVYG
+1020 EFVGVTPDAD
-1035 PDDSTGNI
+1035 
-1043 VATVKATPEEGYV
+1043 
-1056 FGGWNVVDAETG
+1056 
-1068 NSVMP
+1068 
-1073 SEPGFD
+1073 
-1079 FYYEIAD
+1079 
-1086 GGTVASNPMG
+1086 
-1096 VGFSK
+1096 
-1101 SEMDRYH
+1101 
-1108 VNLKIKPVFGKGIK
+1108 
-1122 VIVGSDNSAY
+1122 
-1132 GTVTPEGENIISGT
+1132 
-1146 NGRLDFSAK
+1146 
-1155 PAEGCMFMGW
+1155 
-1165 EVTYADGTEIPDEEK
+1165 
-1180 GNMFMFNVNT
+1180 
-1190 VNNDETGDNNQ
+1190 
-1201 LLTFNCEKDLKLTA
+1201 
-1215 HFVKKGEPNFVRYNT
+1215 
-1230 NSYHAGCLMMPESTI
+1230 
-1245 YAPGRT
+1245 
-1251 VPSSFTGWSNDL
+1251 
-1263 SEPIVITFNAAA
+1263 
-1275 QADKAVSIFYRYR
+1275 
-1288 YTVLAAPDVSF
+1288 
-1299 DFGEGT
+1299 
-1305 EHSNAS
+1305 
-1311 DSTRSYK
+1311 
-1318 YTFSAEQAAT
+1318 
-1328 LYELPFTATDANGNV
+1328 
-1343 KKGVIRFTP
+1343 
-1352 ARRALIEAENG
+1352 
-1363 AVSYNDATYAAGS
+1363 
-1376 IIDFPAGEATITAAA
+1376 
-1391 NEGYAF
+1391 
-1397 AGWEIEGVEL
+1397 
-1407 SEEQAKSETIT
+1407 
-1418 FNVPE
+1418 
-1423 KFFTIKARFEV
+1423 
-1434 AAKQLYVELAQGEHG
+1434 
-1449 TAEFVGVTPDA
+1449 
-1460 NNRVYGP
+1460 NRVYGP

-1535 ANFHVNLKL
+1535 ANFHINLKL

-1674 TVFAPNMTL
+1674 TVLAPNMTL

-1692 DVSEPIVIIFDA
+1692 DVSEPIVIVFDA

-1765 FTATDANGNVKK
+1765 FTATDANGNVKN

-1846 ETLTFNVP
+1846 ETLTFTVP
-1854 EKFFTIKAKFEVE
+1854 EKFFTIKAKFEVAA
-1867 NKVNVTLSVNE
+1867 KQL
-1878 ATYGTLTSES
+1878 Y
-1888 NLTGL
+1888 
-1893 KKGDKVELVAARNPD
+1893 VELAQ
-1908 GYEDFLLWHI
+1908 GEH
-1918 SGKEGTDYTIDN
+1918 GTA
-1930 DPEVPGKATLTVL
+1930 E
-1943 GTKDISVM
+1943 
-1951 AVFRGKVVGLQTSGR
+1951 F
-1966 KYAIMPVKHGQRL
+1966 
-1979 IITYLGHQDVKV
+1979 V
-1991 GVTEV
+1991 GVTPDANNRVYGPDDSTGNIVATVKATPEEGYVFGGWEVVDAETGDMMFPSEPDFDFHYEIADGGTVGSNPMGIGFSKSNFDGFHHNLKVTPVFGKGIKVIVGSDNSAYGTVTPEGENTVSGTNGVLSFSAKPAEGCMFMGWEITYADGTEIPDAEKGNMFMFNVNTVNNDETGDDNQLTIFECEKDLKLTAHFVKKGEPNFVRYNTDSYHAGCRMPLEIDLSDKTSTRIYPSSV
-1996 TGWNNNPNET
+1996 TGWSNDLSELFVITFDVAAPADESVSICYRYRFT
-2006 LAVTITLNGFNDG
+2006 DLAAPDVSFDYGEGTEKGSSTG
-2019 GSLVVLKK
+2019 GSTIGYNYYFTEEQAATLYEL
-2027 YMGMMRDNAPD
+2027 P
-2038 ILAPGASYVFPDM
+2038 F
-2051 EDTAGPVTSI
+2051 TATD
-2061 GAMYLHFTNGWDRTK
+2061 AN
-2076 TYHFSIVD
+2076 
-2084 ESGNVL
+2084 GNV
-2090 KNGTVEF
+2090 KKGVIRF
-2097 RAKGLAKI
+2097 APARRALI
-2105 EAENGAVEFDGT
+2105 EAENGAVS
-2117 KYNNGEKV
+2117 YNDATYAAGSIIDFPAGE
-2125 YLGTGSATITAAA
+2125 ATITAAA

-2154 SEEQAKSETLT
+2154 SEEQAKSETIT
-2165 FTVPEKFFTIK
+2165 FNVPEKFFTIK

-2367 VRHENDGKVYYS
+2367 VRHENGGKVYYS

-2442 DVIPFEPDT
+2442 DVIPFEPDA

-2520 NGHAEIKKNGEL
+2520 NGRAEFKKNGEL
-2532 VEGGEAN
+2532 VEGGEAD

-2564 VEMNNSIIDPDSW
+2564 VEMNNSITDPDLW

-2597 SESDISEAKLDF
+2597 SESDIREAKLDF
-2609 TLEGSGAYG
+2609 TLEGGIYA

-2702 TMTIRPLRSSTQ
+2702 TMTIRPLRTSTQ
-2714 DMTVKGIFIDY
+2714 DMTVKGIFPEY

-2770 DTHFVF
+2770 NAHFVY
-2776 WFFSNYVM
+2776 WSFSDYVM

-2800 LERDFDINVVMG
+2800 LERDFEINVVMG
-2812 YYVDYRIMCDGVDI
+2812 YHVDYRIMCDGVDI
-2826 TNSDDWAN
+2826 TRSDDWGNATGTN
-2834 SIGPSIYNLQGRY
+2834 IYSLQGRES
-2847 GYDISKYP
+2847 YDISKYP

-2864 SEITSSGNHTNYV
+2864 SEIARNSNSINYA
-2877 APGDGMIFWFDEN
+2877 APGDGVIFWFDEN
-2890 FRLGGNV
+2890 FRLGGATN
-2897 GDGRVKYVYD
+2897 GRIKYVYD
-2907 SVTTEPAAEEIG
+2907 SITVEPAAEEIG

-2924 IDKQYSGRTDKSDE
+2924 IDKQYGGYDDKSDE

-2950 DITIVINVR
+2950 DITIDINVR

-3027 SSSLNLRVGIDSA
+3027 SSSLNLRVGVDSA

-3045 FEEDTNPVAQALNLV
+3045 FEEDTNPIAQALNLV
-3060 VDPAGKANVLVNGAK
+3060 VEPAGKANVLVNGAK

-3090 GDLDDYYEFD
+3090 GDVDDYYEFD

-3111 SLITSAASYNE
+3111 SLITSAASYSE
-3122 SVTFVVP
+3122 SLTFVVP
-3129 NGSVSV
+3129 NSPVTV

-3140 QRAIEVTWMYYVK
+3140 AKSVNVSWRFMIK
-3153 KGENSY
+3153 KGNNTY
-3159 VSSSV
+3159 VGSSA

-3176 NGVYQDPNSKTTVVK
+3176 NGVYQDPNSKITVVK

-3199 KLKDANKYILEK
+3199 KLKDPNKYILEK
-3211 IWLVSSGTMVQNYDD
+3211 IWLDLSGTTAKNYYD
-3226 YNGEYTVTSWKYKG
+3226 YKGEYTLTSWKHNG
-3240 KNIYQLTIN
+3240 KAIYQFLIN
-3249 AYFDTN
+3249 VGFDMN
-3255 NGDIQRYNLNVVQP
+3255 DGDIQRYNLNVVQP

-3280 YPLADSIVKLTAK
+3280 YPLADSVVKLTAK

-3336 TAEFEQTDVRGA
+3336 TAEFEQTDASGA
-3348 EMLAVDILSGKGGAV
+3348 EILAVDILSGKGGAV

-3420 NGDIACYMPLN
+3420 KGDIACYMPLN

-3477 FTSSEGGSCYYVVVE
+3477 FTLSEDGSCYYVVVE

-3577 ANEGDEVTISISAAD
+3577 ANEGDEVTVSISAVD

-3659 SGNIVVTMP
+3659 GGNIVVTMP

>member
-21 PAQVLAAGNKTI
+21 PTQALAAGNMTLM
-33 VINTDGVE
+33 INTEGIE

-52 DATQDGNK
+52 GATQEGNK
-60 ITGLTAKTG
+60 VSGLTAKTG
-69 FISIK
+69 FVTVK

-82 FINWTARFTMNNGKT
+82 FLNWTVKISTNGTKWLST
-97 WVPKTTPNAHYVLK
+97 AKPNSGYVLK
-111 SGNTFGSN
+111 SGQTFASN
-119 PMEIAPGSVGS
+119 PIEIANGTM
-130 AKAYL
+130 AKFL
-135 ELTPNFGKP
+135 QLTPNFGIP

-173 EKGYVGSYTAGN
+173 EKGYVGSYNAGN

-210 ESGIVD
+210 ESGITE
-216 DLDEYHYHDL
+216 DLDPYHYMDL
-226 NMAKT
+226 SMRPT
-231 TTWPYDKNPWSTD
+231 TTWPYDKNPWSKD
-244 ETVVGNTVR
+244 DTVVGNTVR
-253 DLIDTNKKGI
+253 DLISYNRKGI
-263 KHDATITAVFNDKTS
+263 KHDITITAMFNDKTS
-278 PNYALQD
+278 PNYTLADDNWKIGMTVRPQNGNQ
-285 SYWNIRMHV
+285 S
-294 IFQTQ
+294 
-299 TIYYPTITGWDNTT
+299 IYSANVTGWDNTT
-313 NEVVVEFNDIP
+313 NEVVAEFNGAVT
-324 AADVLKSANECSI
+324 AAELKDANTYFIS
-337 FMPIGKSGNTGKTAP
+337 MPIGMDGGTIRTASGLTVE
-352 GLAINFTDDA
+352 FTDEK
-362 PKYTYKDE
+362 PGYTYGVGDIQGLSPTTYHVG
-370 NKLEYGFGQYT
+370 N
-381 IDDFADVYEIHFN
+381 FADVYEIHFN

-404 GVIRLNFKNRGKLT
+404 GVIRLNLKNRGKLT

-439 VPDGDGDATMTAV
+439 ITDSDGEATMTAV

-463 INGAEYPAN
+463 INGTEYPAN

-717 DETAESKTVAAGG
+717 DETAESKTVAAGE
-730 SVSITNV
+730 SVSLTNV

-743 FVAWHVEYEKA
+743 FARWHVDYEKA

-761 EEGRHYALGAGES
+761 EEGRHYTLGEGAS
-774 LTDGTITIVA
+774 YTDGTITIVT
-784 KEYNLRVYP
+784 KEYNIKVYP

-813 AKPISAIGKDT
+813 AEPVSAIGKDA
-824 VSGLTKDSAEVTWE
+824 VSGLTKDSNAVTWE
-838 IDSTEAGYKFSSWGI
+838 REVETGYRFVKWGI
-853 EYFDTAKNEWVT
+853 EYFDTAKNEWVA
-865 DTTGSSQFERFNYWT
+865 DPTGGGSTAIYRYWT
-880 PVNGDGRTQRSMSAK
+880 PVNGDGRMRPSMSVK
-895 VTKYDLRITPQFA
+895 VTEYDLRITPQFS
-908 KGNIVEAVA
+908 KGLTVEAVA

-928 GDADGYFYKY
+928 GDTDGYFYKNQY
-938 SNSAQLKA
+938 AKLKA
-946 TAADGYN
+946 AAADGYN
-953 FGGWTIEYKQEDGT
+953 FGGWTIEYKQEDGI
-967 YAPAELMKQYSS
+967 YAPAVAGTHYRAIIGS
-979 ASGNENTPNMSINV
+979 ADTAEITAAVLDHS
-993 MGYDL
+993 L

-1020 EFVGVTPDADNRVYG
+1020 EFVGVTPDANNRVYG

-1056 FGGWNVVDAETG
+1056 FGGWEVVNGETG
-1068 NSVMP
+1068 NSVSP
-1073 SEPGFD
+1073 SETGYSFH
-1079 FYYEIAD
+1079 YEIAD
-1086 GGTVASNPMG
+1086 GGTVASNPMS

-1101 SEMDRYH
+1101 SEMDSYH

-1122 VIVGSDNSAY
+1122 VTVGSDNSAY

-1155 PAEGCMFMGW
+1155 PADGCLFMGW
-1165 EVTYADGTEIPDEEK
+1165 EVTYADGTAIPDAEK

-1190 VNNDETGDNNQ
+1190 VDNDETGDNNQ
-1201 LLTFNCEKDLKLTA
+1201 LTIFECEKDLKLTA

-1318 YTFSAEQAAT
+1318 YTFSEEEAAT

-1343 KKGVIRFTP
+1343 KKGVIRFAP

-1363 AVSYNDATYAAGS
+1363 AVSYNNATYAAGS

-1418 FNVPE
+1418 F
-1423 KFFTIKARFEV
+1423 T
-1434 AAKQLYVELAQGEHG
+1434 
-1449 TAEFVGVTPDA
+1449 
-1460 NNRVYGP
+1460 
-1467 DDSTGNIVA
+1467 
-1476 TVKATPEEGYAFG
+1476 
-1489 GWTIL
+1489 
-1494 NADTGKKAVGLMGG
+1494 
-1508 QYGNYF
+1508 
-1514 LEDGESEASN
+1514 
-1524 PLRIGFSKHSS
+1524 
-1535 ANFHVNLKL
+1535 
-1544 VPVFGKEMK
+1544 
-1553 VTVAS
+1553 
-1558 DNSEYGT
+1558 
-1565 VTPEGEN
+1565 
-1572 IVSSVGGKLDFGAK
+1572 
-1586 PAEDCLFMGWEI
+1586 
-1598 TYADGTEIPE
+1598 
-1608 KEKDNLFSFNTNS
+1608 
-1621 TDNDATGDNNQLTIF
+1621 
-1636 SCEKDLKL
+1636 
-1644 TAHFVKKGEPNFVRY
+1644 
-1659 NSHKSDRGS
+1659 
-1668 MQAPRV
+1668 
-1674 TVFAPNMTL
+1674 
-1683 PSSYTGWSN
+1683 
-1692 DVSEPIVIIFDA
+1692 
-1704 PAMQSKSGL
+1704 
-1713 RLFYRYKSTDL
+1713 
-1724 TAAGVTFNLGEGTEH
+1724 
-1739 DASRDTTKYYVY
+1739 
-1751 NITAEEAATLYELP
+1751 
-1765 FTATDANGNVKK
+1765 
-1777 GVIRFTPARRALI
+1777 
-1790 EAENG
+1790 
-1795 AVSYNDAT
+1795 
-1803 YAAGSIIDFPA
+1803 
-1814 GEATITA
+1814 
-1821 AANEGYAFAGWEIEG
+1821 
-1836 VELSEEQAKS
+1836 
-1846 ETLTFNVP
+1846 VP
-1854 EKFFTIKAKFEVE
+1854 EKFFTIKAKFEAE

-1918 SGKEGTDYTIDN
+1918 SGTEGTDYTIDN

-1943 GTKDISVM
+1943 GTKDVSVM
-1951 AVFRGKVVGLQTSGR
+1951 AVFRGKVVGLQPSGR

-2125 YLGTGSATITAAA
+2125 YLGTDSATITAAA

-2154 SEEQAKSETLT
+2154 SEEQAKSETIT

-2346 VLAPTDLVMKRTD
+2346 VLAPTDLAMKRTD
-2359 AGNGKEEV
+2359 AGDGKEEV
-2367 VRHENDGKVYYS
+2367 VRHENGGKVYYS

-2442 DVIPFEPDT
+2442 DVIPFEPDA

-2520 NGHAEIKKNGEL
+2520 NGRAEIKKNGEL

-2564 VEMNNSIIDPDSW
+2564 VEKNYSIIDQDSW
-2577 VGEKFTEDEQ
+2577 VGEKFTEEEQ
-2587 ARLLARNTSL
+2587 ARLLALVTSL
-2597 SESDISEAKLDF
+2597 SENDIREAKLDF
-2609 TLEGSGAYG
+2609 TLEDGLYA

-2714 DMTVKGIFIDY
+2714 DMTVKGIFLEY

-2770 DTHFVF
+2770 NAHFVY

-2800 LERDFDINVVMG
+2800 LERDFEINVTMG
-2812 YYVDYRIMCDGVDI
+2812 YQVNYRIMCDGKDI
-2826 TNSDDWAN
+2826 TRSDDWASAGTAN
-2834 SIGPSIYNLQGRY
+2834 IYALQGLY
-2847 GYDISKYP
+2847 GYNRSKYP

-2864 SEITSSGNHTNYV
+2864 SEIAKAASRSYV
-2877 APGDGMIFWFDEN
+2877 IPGDGVIFWLNEN
-2890 FRLGGNV
+2890 FRLGGAIN
-2897 GDGRVKYVYD
+2897 GRIKYVYD
-2907 SVTTEPAAEEIG
+2907 SITVEPAAEEIG
-2919 ITKEL
+2919 VTKEL
-2924 IDKQYSGRTDKSDE
+2924 IDKQYGAYEDKSDE

-2950 DITIVINVR
+2950 DITIVINIR

-3027 SSSLNLRVGIDSA
+3027 SSSLNLRVGVDSA

-3060 VDPAGKANVLVNGAK
+3060 VDPAGRANVLVNGAK

-3111 SLITSAASYNE
+3111 SLITSAASYSE
-3122 SVTFVVP
+3122 SLTFVMP
-3129 NGSVSV
+3129 NGSVTV

-3140 QRAIEVTWMYYVK
+3140 AKSVNVAWRFMIK
-3153 KGENSY
+3153 KGENTY
-3159 VSSSV
+3159 VGSSA

-3176 NGVYQDPNSKTTVVK
+3176 NGVYQDPNSKITVVK

-3199 KLKDANKYILEK
+3199 KLKDPNKYILEK
-3211 IWLVSSGTMVQNYDD
+3211 IWLDLSGTTAKNYYD
-3226 YNGEYTVTSWKYKG
+3226 YKGEYTLTSWKHNG
-3240 KNIYQLTIN
+3240 KAIYQFLIN
-3249 AYFDTN
+3249 VGFDMN
-3255 NGDIQRYNLNVVQP
+3255 DGDIQRYNLNVVQP

-3280 YPLADSIVKLTAK
+3280 YPLADSVVKLTAK

-3305 TDEYNNAVDVT
+3305 TDEYNNAVDVA

-3336 TAEFEQTDVRGA
+3336 TAEFEQTDASGA
-3348 EMLAVDILSGKGGAV
+3348 EILAVDILSGKGGAV

-3543 KIEIPAFSSGEEE
+3543 KIEIPAFSSGEDD

-3592 GMQMKAGSLTY
+3592 GMQMKVGSLTY

-3721 LQNAGAADE
+3721 LHNAGAANE

>member
-21 PAQVLAAGNKTI
+21 PAQVLAAGNMTLM
-33 VINTDGVE
+33 INTEGIE

-52 DATQDGNK
+52 GATQDGNTV
-60 ITGLTAKTG
+60 TGLTAKTS
-69 FISIK
+69 FVTVK

-82 FINWTARFTMNNGKT
+82 FLNWTVKISPNGKKWLST
-97 WVPKTTPNAHYVLK
+97 AKPNSGYVLK
-111 SGNTFGSN
+111 SGQTFASN
-119 PMEIAPGSVGS
+119 PIEIANGPM
-130 AKAYL
+130 AKFL
-135 ELTPNFGKP
+135 QLTPNFGIP

-173 EKGYVGSYTAGN
+173 EKGYVGSYNAGN

-210 ESGIVD
+210 ESGITE
-216 DLDEYHYHDL
+216 DLDAYHYMDL
-226 NMAKT
+226 SMRPT
-231 TTWPYDKNPWSTD
+231 TTWPYDQNPWSKD
-244 ETVVGNTVR
+244 DTVVGNTVR
-253 DLIDTNKKGI
+253 DLISYNRKGI
-263 KHDATITAVFNDKTS
+263 KHDITITAVFNDKTS
-278 PNYALQD
+278 PNYTLADDNWKIGMTVRPQNGNQ
-285 SYWNIRMHV
+285 S
-294 IFQTQ
+294 
-299 TIYYPTITGWDNTT
+299 IYSANVTGWDNTT
-313 NEVVVEFNDIP
+313 NEVVAEFNGAVT
-324 AADVLKSANECSI
+324 AAELKDANTYFIS
-337 FMPIGKSGNTGKTAP
+337 MPIGMDGGTIRTASGLTVE
-352 GLAINFTDDA
+352 FTDEK
-362 PKYTYKDE
+362 PGYTYGVGDIQGLSPDTYHVG
-370 NKLEYGFGQYT
+370 N
-381 IDDFADVYEIHFN
+381 FADVYEIHFN

-669 IAGKEYSDNPLTI
+669 IGGKEYSNNPLTI

-717 DETAESKTVAAGG
+717 DETAESKTVAAGE

-737 PGEKSK
+737 PGKKSK

-761 EEGRHYALGAGES
+761 EEGRHYTLGNDTS
-774 LTDGTITIVA
+774 LSDGTITIVA

-813 AKPISAIGKDT
+813 AEPVSAIGKDT
-824 VSGLTKDSAEVTWE
+824 VSGLTKDSAAVTWE
-838 IDSTEAGYKFSSWGI
+838 REVETGYRFDKWGI
-853 EYFDTAKNEWVT
+853 EYFDTDKNEWVADPT
-865 DTTGSSQFERFNYWT
+865 LAGSFVTYRFWT
-880 PVNGDGRTQRSMSAK
+880 PVNGDGRRRPSMSAK
-895 VTKYDLRITPQFA
+895 VTEYDLRITPQFS
-908 KGNIVEAVA
+908 KGLTVEAVA

-928 GDADGYFYKY
+928 GDTDGYFYKNQY
-938 SNSAQLKA
+938 AKLKA
-946 TAADGYN
+946 AAADGYN
-953 FGGWTIEYKQEDGT
+953 FGGWTIEYKQEDGI
-967 YAPAELMKQYSS
+967 YAPAVAGTHYRAIIGS
-979 ASGNENTPNMSINV
+979 ADTAEITAAVLDHS
-993 MGYDL
+993 L

-1020 EFVGVTPDADNRVYG
+1020 EFVGVTPDAD
-1035 PDDSTGNI
+1035 
-1043 VATVKATPEEGYV
+1043 
-1056 FGGWNVVDAETG
+1056 
-1068 NSVMP
+1068 
-1073 SEPGFD
+1073 
-1079 FYYEIAD
+1079 
-1086 GGTVASNPMG
+1086 
-1096 VGFSK
+1096 
-1101 SEMDRYH
+1101 
-1108 VNLKIKPVFGKGIK
+1108 
-1122 VIVGSDNSAY
+1122 
-1132 GTVTPEGENIISGT
+1132 
-1146 NGRLDFSAK
+1146 
-1155 PAEGCMFMGW
+1155 
-1165 EVTYADGTEIPDEEK
+1165 
-1180 GNMFMFNVNT
+1180 
-1190 VNNDETGDNNQ
+1190 
-1201 LLTFNCEKDLKLTA
+1201 
-1215 HFVKKGEPNFVRYNT
+1215 
-1230 NSYHAGCLMMPESTI
+1230 
-1245 YAPGRT
+1245 
-1251 VPSSFTGWSNDL
+1251 
-1263 SEPIVITFNAAA
+1263 
-1275 QADKAVSIFYRYR
+1275 
-1288 YTVLAAPDVSF
+1288 
-1299 DFGEGT
+1299 
-1305 EHSNAS
+1305 
-1311 DSTRSYK
+1311 
-1318 YTFSAEQAAT
+1318 
-1328 LYELPFTATDANGNV
+1328 
-1343 KKGVIRFTP
+1343 
-1352 ARRALIEAENG
+1352 
-1363 AVSYNDATYAAGS
+1363 
-1376 IIDFPAGEATITAAA
+1376 
-1391 NEGYAF
+1391 
-1397 AGWEIEGVEL
+1397 
-1407 SEEQAKSETIT
+1407 
-1418 FNVPE
+1418 
-1423 KFFTIKARFEV
+1423 
-1434 AAKQLYVELAQGEHG
+1434 
-1449 TAEFVGVTPDA
+1449 
-1460 NNRVYGP
+1460 NRVYGP

-1777 GVIRFTPARRALI
+1777 GVIRFAPARRALI

-1846 ETLTFNVP
+1846 ETLTFTVP
-1854 EKFFTIKAKFEVE
+1854 EKFFTIKARFEVE

-1918 SGKEGTDYTIDN
+1918 SGTEGTDYTIEN

-1943 GTKDISVM
+1943 GTKDVSVM
-1951 AVFRGKVVGLQTSGR
+1951 AVFRGKVVGLQPSSR

-1996 TGWNNNPNET
+1996 TGWNNNPNEP
-2006 LAVTITLNGFNDG
+2006 LAVTITLDGFNDG

-2038 ILAPGASYVFPDM
+2038 ILAPGASYVFPGM
-2051 EDTAGPVTSI
+2051 EDRAGTITGI

-2105 EAENGAVEFDGT
+2105 DAENGAVEFDGT

-2154 SEEQAKSETLT
+2154 SEEQAKSETIT

-2367 VRHENDGKVYYS
+2367 VRHENGGKVYYS

-2442 DVIPFEPDT
+2442 DVIPFEPDA

-2520 NGHAEIKKNGEL
+2520 NGRAEFKKNGEL
-2532 VEGGEAN
+2532 VEGGEAD

-2564 VEMNNSIIDPDSW
+2564 VEMNNSITDPDLW

-2597 SESDISEAKLDF
+2597 SESDIREAKLDF
-2609 TLEGSGAYG
+2609 TLEGGIYA

-2714 DMTVKGIFIDY
+2714 DMTVKGIFLEY
-2725 QPVHGTV
+2725 QPVYGTV

-2770 DTHFVF
+2770 NVHFVY

-2790 RRQPRIDVQL
+2790 RKQPRIDVQL
-2800 LERDFDINVVMG
+2800 LERDFEINVVMG
-2812 YYVDYRIMCDGVDI
+2812 YHVDYRIMCDGVDI
-2826 TNSDDWAN
+2826 TRSDDWASAGTAN
-2834 SIGPSIYNLQGRY
+2834 IYTLQGLY
-2847 GYDISKYP
+2847 GYDRSKYP

-2864 SEITSSGNHTNYV
+2864 SEIFKAASRSYV
-2877 APGDGMIFWFDEN
+2877 IPGDGVIFWLNEN
-2890 FRLGGNV
+2890 FRLGGATN
-2897 GDGRVKYVYD
+2897 GRIKYVYD
-2907 SVTTEPAAEEIG
+2907 SITVEPAAEEIG

-2924 IDKQYSGRTDKSDE
+2924 IDKQYGAYDDKSDE

-2950 DITIVINVR
+2950 DITIDINIR
-2959 RIGYSQITAQPNNTA
+2959 RIGYSQITAQPNNTT

-2989 YYREGIYLRINA
+2989 YYREGAYLRINA

-3027 SSSLNLRVGIDSA
+3027 SSSLNLRVGVDSA

-3045 FEEDTNPVAQALNLV
+3045 FEEDTNPIAQALNLV

-3111 SLITSAASYNE
+3111 SLITSAASYGK

-3129 NGSVSV
+3129 NSPVTV

-3140 QRAIEVTWMYYVK
+3140 AKSVNVSWRFMIK
-3153 KGENSY
+3153 KGENTY
-3159 VSSSV
+3159 VGSSA
-3164 TTPYMADISIWK
+3164 TTPYMADMSIWK
-3176 NGVYQDPNSKTTVVK
+3176 NGVLQDPNSKITVVK
-3191 GDTISFEV
+3191 GDTIGFEV
-3199 KLKDANKYILEK
+3199 KLKDPNKYILEK
-3211 IWLVSSGTMVQNYDD
+3211 IWLDLSGTTAKNYYD
-3226 YNGEYTVTSWKYKG
+3226 YKGEYTLTSWKHNG
-3240 KNIYQLTIN
+3240 KAIYQFLIN
-3249 AYFDTN
+3249 VGFDMN
-3255 NGDIQRYNLNVVQP
+3255 DGDIQRYNLNVVQP
-3269 ASGGTIECSSV
+3269 ASGGTIECGSV
-3280 YPLADSIVKLTAK
+3280 YPLADSVVNLTAK

-3298 RLKRWIV
+3298 KLKRWIV

-3321 ANSAKFTMPAADVTV
+3321 ANNAKFTMPAADVTI
-3336 TAEFEQTDVRGA
+3336 TAEFEQTDASGA

-3363 IASGALAGDAWTVD
+3363 IASGTLAGDAWTVD

-3543 KIEIPAFSSGEEE
+3543 KIEIPAFSSGEDD

-3577 ANEGDEVTISISAAD
+3577 ANEGDEVTMSISAAD
-3592 GMQMKAGSLTY
+3592 GMQMKVGSLTY

-3683 NIAEMTPASGEAV
+3683 NIAKMTPASSEAV

-3742 PWWKYAEQ
+3742 PWWKYAEHQ
-3750 QRNSGY
+3750 QSYGK

>member
-21 PAQVLAAGNKTI
+21 PAQVLAAGNMTLM
-33 VINTDGVE
+33 INTEGIE

-52 DATQDGNK
+52 GATQDGNTV
-60 ITGLTAKTG
+60 TGLTAKTS
-69 FISIK
+69 FVTIK

-82 FINWTARFTMNNGKT
+82 FLNWTVKISPNGTKWLST
-97 WVPKTTPNAHYVLK
+97 AKPNSGYVLK
-111 SGNTFGSN
+111 SGQTFASN
-119 PMEIAPGSVGS
+119 PIEIANGTM
-130 AKAYL
+130 AKFL
-135 ELTPNFGKP
+135 QLTPNFGIP

-173 EKGYVGSYTAGN
+173 EKGYVGSYNAGN

-198 QFVGWTIRYTNG
+198 QFVGWAIRYTNG
-210 ESGIVD
+210 ESGITE
-216 DLDEYHYHDL
+216 DLDPYHYMDL
-226 NMAKT
+226 SMRPT
-231 TTWPYDKNPWSTD
+231 TTWPYDKNPWSKD
-244 ETVVGNTVR
+244 DTVVGNTVR
-253 DLIDTNKKGI
+253 DLISYNRKGI
-263 KHDATITAVFNDKTS
+263 KHDITITAVFNDKTS
-278 PNYALQD
+278 PNYTLADDNWKIGMTVRPQNGNQ
-285 SYWNIRMHV
+285 S
-294 IFQTQ
+294 
-299 TIYYPTITGWDNTT
+299 IYSANVTGWDNTT
-313 NEVVVEFNDIP
+313 NEVVAEFNGAVT
-324 AADVLKSANECSI
+324 AAELKDANTYFIS
-337 FMPIGKSGNTGKTAP
+337 MPIGMDGGTIRTASGLTVE
-352 GLAINFTDDA
+352 FTDEK
-362 PKYTYKDE
+362 PGYTYGVGDIQGLSPDTYHVG
-370 NKLEYGFGQYT
+370 N
-381 IDDFADVYEIHFN
+381 FADVYEIHFN

-463 INGAEYPAN
+463 INGTEYPAN

-669 IAGKEYSDNPLTI
+669 IGGKEYSDNPLTI
-682 EADGKFFIIKAKFA
+682 EADGKFFIIKAKFT

-717 DETAESKTVAAGG
+717 DETAESKTVAAGE

-813 AKPISAIGKDT
+813 AEPVSAIGKDA
-824 VSGLTKDSAEVTWE
+824 VSGLTKDSAAVTWE
-838 IDSTEAGYKFSSWGI
+838 REVETGYKFVKWGI
-853 EYFDTAKNEWVT
+853 EYFDTAKNEWVA
-865 DTTGSSQFERFNYWT
+865 DPAGGGSTAIYRYWT
-880 PVNGDGRTQRSMSAK
+880 PVNGDGRMRPSMSVK
-895 VTKYDLRITPQFA
+895 VTEYDLRITPQFA

-1043 VATVKATPEEGYV
+1043 VATVKATPEEGY
-1056 FGGWNVVDAETG
+1056 
-1068 NSVMP
+1068 
-1073 SEPGFD
+1073 
-1079 FYYEIAD
+1079 
-1086 GGTVASNPMG
+1086 
-1096 VGFSK
+1096 
-1101 SEMDRYH
+1101 
-1108 VNLKIKPVFGKGIK
+1108 
-1122 VIVGSDNSAY
+1122 
-1132 GTVTPEGENIISGT
+1132 
-1146 NGRLDFSAK
+1146 
-1155 PAEGCMFMGW
+1155 
-1165 EVTYADGTEIPDEEK
+1165 
-1180 GNMFMFNVNT
+1180 
-1190 VNNDETGDNNQ
+1190 
-1201 LLTFNCEKDLKLTA
+1201 
-1215 HFVKKGEPNFVRYNT
+1215 
-1230 NSYHAGCLMMPESTI
+1230 
-1245 YAPGRT
+1245 
-1251 VPSSFTGWSNDL
+1251 
-1263 SEPIVITFNAAA
+1263 
-1275 QADKAVSIFYRYR
+1275 
-1288 YTVLAAPDVSF
+1288 
-1299 DFGEGT
+1299 
-1305 EHSNAS
+1305 
-1311 DSTRSYK
+1311 
-1318 YTFSAEQAAT
+1318 
-1328 LYELPFTATDANGNV
+1328 
-1343 KKGVIRFTP
+1343 
-1352 ARRALIEAENG
+1352 
-1363 AVSYNDATYAAGS
+1363 
-1376 IIDFPAGEATITAAA
+1376 
-1391 NEGYAF
+1391 
-1397 AGWEIEGVEL
+1397 
-1407 SEEQAKSETIT
+1407 
-1418 FNVPE
+1418 
-1423 KFFTIKARFEV
+1423 
-1434 AAKQLYVELAQGEHG
+1434 
-1449 TAEFVGVTPDA
+1449 
-1460 NNRVYGP
+1460 
-1467 DDSTGNIVA
+1467 
-1476 TVKATPEEGYAFG
+1476 AFG

-1494 NADTGKKAVGLMGG
+1494 NADTGKKAVGLMGK
-1508 QYGNYF
+1508 QYINYV
-1514 LEDGESEASN
+1514 LADGESAASN
-1524 PLRIGFSKHSS
+1524 PLNIGFSNDSN
-1535 ANFHVNLKL
+1535 ANFHINLKL
-1544 VPVFGKEMK
+1544 VPVFGKGIK
-1553 VTVAS
+1553 VTVGS

-1777 GVIRFTPARRALI
+1777 GVIRFAPARRALI

-1795 AVSYNDAT
+1795 AVSYNNAT

-1846 ETLTFNVP
+1846 ETITFNVP
-1854 EKFFTIKAKFEVE
+1854 EKFFTIKARFEVE

-2105 EAENGAVEFDGT
+2105 EAENGAVEFNGT

-2125 YLGTGSATITAAA
+2125 YLGTDSATITAAA
-2138 NEGYAF
+2138 NGGYAF

-2346 VLAPTDLVMKRTD
+2346 VLAPTDLAMKRTD
-2359 AGNGKEEV
+2359 AGDGKEEV
-2367 VRHENDGKVYYS
+2367 VRHENGGKVYYS

-2442 DVIPFEPDT
+2442 DVIPFEPDA

-2520 NGHAEIKKNGEL
+2520 NGRAEIKKNGEL

-2564 VEMNNSIIDPDSW
+2564 VEKNYSIIDQDSW
-2577 VGEKFTEDEQ
+2577 VGEKFTEEEQ
-2587 ARLLARNTSL
+2587 ARLLALVTSL
-2597 SESDISEAKLDF
+2597 SENDIREAKLDF
-2609 TLEGSGAYG
+2609 TLEDGLYA

-2702 TMTIRPLRSSTQ
+2702 TMTIRPLRTSTQ
-2714 DMTVKGIFIDY
+2714 DMTVKGIFPEY

-2763 EWKPDNA
+2763 EWKPDDANA
-2770 DTHFVF
+2770 HFVY
-2776 WFFSNYVM
+2776 WFFSDYVM

-2800 LERDFDINVVMG
+2800 LERDFEINVTMG
-2812 YYVDYRIMCDGVDI
+2812 YQVNYRIMCDGKDI
-2826 TNSDDWAN
+2826 TRSDDWASAGTAN
-2834 SIGPSIYNLQGRY
+2834 IYTLQGLY
-2847 GYDISKYP
+2847 GYDRSKYP

-2864 SEITSSGNHTNYV
+2864 SEIFKAASRSYV
-2877 APGDGMIFWFDEN
+2877 IPGDGVIFWLNEN
-2890 FRLGGNV
+2890 FRLGGATN
-2897 GDGRVKYVYD
+2897 GRIKYVYD
-2907 SVTTEPAAEEIG
+2907 SITVEPAAEEIG

-2924 IDKQYSGRTDKSDE
+2924 IDKQYGGYEDKSDE

-2950 DITIVINVR
+2950 DITIDINIR

-3027 SSSLNLRVGIDSA
+3027 SSSLNLKVGADSA

-3060 VDPAGKANVLVNGAK
+3060 VDPAGKANVLVNGTK

-3090 GDLDDYYEFD
+3090 GDVDDYYAFD

-3111 SLITSAASYNE
+3111 SLITSAASYGK

-3129 NGSVSV
+3129 NSPVTV

-3140 QRAIEVTWMYYVK
+3140 AKSVNVAWRFMIK
-3153 KGENSY
+3153 KGNNTY
-3159 VSSSV
+3159 VGSSA

-3176 NGVYQDPNSKTTVVK
+3176 NGVLQDPNSKITVVK
-3191 GDTISFEV
+3191 GDTIGFEV
-3199 KLKDANKYILEK
+3199 KLKDPNKYILEK
-3211 IWLVSSGTMVQNYDD
+3211 IWLDLSGTTAKNYYD
-3226 YNGEYTVTSWKYKG
+3226 YKGEYTLTSWKHNG
-3240 KNIYQLTIN
+3240 KAIYQFLIN
-3249 AYFDTN
+3249 VGFDMN
-3255 NGDIQRYNLNVVQP
+3255 DGDIQRYNLNVVQP

-3280 YPLADSIVKLTAK
+3280 YPLADSVVKLTAK

-3321 ANSAKFTMPAADVTV
+3321 ANSAKFTMPAADVTI

-3543 KIEIPAFSSGEEE
+3543 KIEIPAFSSGEDD

-3592 GMQMKAGSLTY
+3592 GMQMKVGSLTY

-3659 SGNIVVTMP
+3659 GGNIVVTMP

>member
-21 PAQVLAAGNKTI
+21 PAQVLAAGNMTLM
-33 VINTDGVE
+33 INTEGIE

-52 DATQDGNK
+52 GATQDGNTV
-60 ITGLTAKTG
+60 TGLTAKTS
-69 FISIK
+69 FVTVK

-82 FINWTARFTMNNGKT
+82 FLNWTVKISTNGKKWLST
-97 WVPKTTPNAHYVLK
+97 AKPNSGYVLK
-111 SGNTFGSN
+111 SGQTFASN
-119 PMEIAPGSVGS
+119 PIEIANGPM
-130 AKAYL
+130 AKFL
-135 ELTPNFGKP
+135 QLTPNFGIP

-173 EKGYVGSYTAGN
+173 EKGYVGSYNAGN

-198 QFVGWTIRYTNG
+198 QFVGWAIRYTNG
-210 ESGIVD
+210 ESGITE
-216 DLDEYHYHDL
+216 DLDPYHYMDL
-226 NMAKT
+226 SMRPT
-231 TTWPYDKNPWSTD
+231 TTWPYDKNPWSKD
-244 ETVVGNTVR
+244 DTVVGNTVR
-253 DLIDTNKKGI
+253 DLISYNRKGI
-263 KHDATITAVFNDKTS
+263 KHDITITAMFNDKTS
-278 PNYALQD
+278 PNYTLADDNWKIGMTVRPQNGNQ
-285 SYWNIRMHV
+285 S
-294 IFQTQ
+294 
-299 TIYYPTITGWDNTT
+299 IYSANVTGWDNTT
-313 NEVVVEFNDIP
+313 NEVVAEFNGAVT
-324 AADVLKSANECSI
+324 AAELKDANTYFIS
-337 FMPIGKSGNTGKTAP
+337 MPIGMDGGTIRTASGLTVE
-352 GLAINFTDDA
+352 FTDEK
-362 PKYTYKDE
+362 PGYTYGVGDIQGLSPDTYHVG
-370 NKLEYGFGQYT
+370 N
-381 IDDFADVYEIHFN
+381 FADVYEIHFN

-463 INGAEYPAN
+463 INGTEYPAN

-562 APDGTSLSFGGRET
+562 APDGTSLSFDGRET

-669 IAGKEYSDNPLTI
+669 IGGKEYSNNPLTI
-682 EADGKFFIIKAKFA
+682 EADGKFFIIKAKFT

-708 SEGAARFAD
+708 SEGVSRFAD
-717 DETAESKTVAAGG
+717 DETAESKTVAAGE
-730 SVSITNV
+730 SVSLTNV

-743 FVAWHVEYEKA
+743 FARWHVDYEKA

-761 EEGRHYALGAGES
+761 EEGRHYTLGEGAS
-774 LTDGTITIVA
+774 YTDGTITIVT
-784 KEYNLRVYP
+784 KEYNIKVYP

-813 AKPISAIGKDT
+813 AEPVSAIGKDT
-824 VSGLTKDSAEVTWE
+824 VSGLTKDSAAVTWE
-838 IDSTEAGYKFSSWGI
+838 REVETGYRFVKWGI
-853 EYFDTAKNEWVT
+853 EYFDTAKNEWVA
-865 DTTGSSQFERFNYWT
+865 DPTGGGSTAIYRYWT
-880 PVNGDGRTQRSMSAK
+880 PVNGDGRMRPSMSVK
-895 VTKYDLRITPQFA
+895 VTEYDLRITPQFS
-908 KGNIVEAVA
+908 KGLTVEAVA

-928 GDADGYFYKY
+928 GDTDGYFYKNQY
-938 SNSAQLKA
+938 AKLKA
-946 TAADGYN
+946 AATDGYA
-953 FGGWTIEYKQEDGT
+953 FGGWTIEYRQEDGT
-967 YAPAELMKQYSS
+967 YAPAVAGTHYRAIIGS
-979 ASGNENTPNMSINV
+979 ADTAEITAAVLDHS
-993 MGYDL
+993 L

-1043 VATVKATPEEGYV
+1043 VATVKATPEEGYA
-1056 FGGWNVVDAETG
+1056 FGGWTILNADTG
-1068 NSVMP
+1068 KKAVGLMGGQYGNYFLEDGE
-1073 SEPGFD
+1073 SE
-1079 FYYEIAD
+1079 
-1086 GGTVASNPMG
+1086 ASNPLRI
-1096 VGFSK
+1096 GFSK
-1101 SEMDRYH
+1101 HSSANFH
-1108 VNLKIKPVFGKGIK
+1108 VNLKLVPVFGKEMK
-1122 VIVGSDNSAY
+1122 VTVASDNSEY
-1132 GTVTPEGENIISGT
+1132 GTVTPEGENIVSSVG
-1146 NGRLDFSAK
+1146 GKLDFGAK

-1318 YTFSAEQAAT
+1318 YTFSEEEAAT

-1363 AVSYNDATYAAGS
+1363 AVSYNNATYAAGS

-1423 KFFTIKARFEV
+1423 KFFTIKAR
-1434 AAKQLYVELAQGEHG
+1434 
-1449 TAEFVGVTPDA
+1449 
-1460 NNRVYGP
+1460 
-1467 DDSTGNIVA
+1467 
-1476 TVKATPEEGYAFG
+1476 
-1489 GWTIL
+1489 
-1494 NADTGKKAVGLMGG
+1494 
-1508 QYGNYF
+1508 
-1514 LEDGESEASN
+1514 
-1524 PLRIGFSKHSS
+1524 
-1535 ANFHVNLKL
+1535 
-1544 VPVFGKEMK
+1544 
-1553 VTVAS
+1553 
-1558 DNSEYGT
+1558 
-1565 VTPEGEN
+1565 
-1572 IVSSVGGKLDFGAK
+1572 
-1586 PAEDCLFMGWEI
+1586 
-1598 TYADGTEIPE
+1598 
-1608 KEKDNLFSFNTNS
+1608 
-1621 TDNDATGDNNQLTIF
+1621 
-1636 SCEKDLKL
+1636 
-1644 TAHFVKKGEPNFVRY
+1644 
-1659 NSHKSDRGS
+1659 
-1668 MQAPRV
+1668 
-1674 TVFAPNMTL
+1674 
-1683 PSSYTGWSN
+1683 
-1692 DVSEPIVIIFDA
+1692 
-1704 PAMQSKSGL
+1704 
-1713 RLFYRYKSTDL
+1713 
-1724 TAAGVTFNLGEGTEH
+1724 
-1739 DASRDTTKYYVY
+1739 
-1751 NITAEEAATLYELP
+1751 
-1765 FTATDANGNVKK
+1765 
-1777 GVIRFTPARRALI
+1777 
-1790 EAENG
+1790 
-1795 AVSYNDAT
+1795 
-1803 YAAGSIIDFPA
+1803 
-1814 GEATITA
+1814 
-1821 AANEGYAFAGWEIEG
+1821 
-1836 VELSEEQAKS
+1836 
-1846 ETLTFNVP
+1846 
-1854 EKFFTIKAKFEVE
+1854 FEVE

-1966 KYAIMPVKHGQRL
+1966 KYAIMPVKHGQKL
-1979 IITYLGHQDVKV
+1979 IITYLGPQDQKV

-1996 TGWNNNPNET
+1996 TGWNNNPNEPLT
-2006 LAVTITLNGFNDG
+2006 VTIKLTNKPTGNGNAE
-2019 GSLVVLKK
+2019 LVVLKK
-2027 YMGMMRDNAPD
+2027 FMGMMYANIPD
-2038 ILAPGASYVFPDM
+2038 ILAPGASYVFPGTVDNAKGTSVVGM
-2051 EDTAGPVTSI
+2051 MRLQFIDEDW
-2061 GAMYLHFTNGWDRTK
+2061 GWT

-2084 ESGNVL
+2084 ESGSVL
-2090 KNGTVEF
+2090 KNGIVEF
-2097 RAKGLAKI
+2097 EYNGLAKI
-2105 EAENGAVEFDGT
+2105 EAENGAVEFNGT

-2367 VRHENDGKVYYS
+2367 VRHENGGKVYYS

-2442 DVIPFEPDT
+2442 DVIPFEPDA

-2520 NGHAEIKKNGEL
+2520 NGRAEFKKNGEL
-2532 VEGGEAN
+2532 VESGEAD

-2609 TLEGSGAYG
+2609 TLEGGIYA

-2702 TMTIRPLRSSTQ
+2702 TMTIRPLRTSTQ
-2714 DMTVKGIFIDY
+2714 DMTVKGIFLEY

-2770 DTHFVF
+2770 NVHFVY

-2790 RRQPRIDVQL
+2790 RKQPRIDVQL
-2800 LERDFDINVVMG
+2800 LERDFEINVVMG
-2812 YYVDYRIMCDGVDI
+2812 YHVDYRIMCDGVDI
-2826 TNSDDWAN
+2826 TRSDDWASAGTAN
-2834 SIGPSIYNLQGRY
+2834 IYTLQGLY
-2847 GYDISKYP
+2847 GYDRSKYP

-2864 SEITSSGNHTNYV
+2864 SEIFKAASRSYV
-2877 APGDGMIFWFDEN
+2877 IPGDGVIFWLNEN
-2890 FRLGGNV
+2890 FRLGGATN
-2897 GDGRVKYVYD
+2897 GRIKYVYD
-2907 SVTTEPAAEEIG
+2907 SITVEPAAEEIG

-2924 IDKQYSGRTDKSDE
+2924 IDKQYGAYDDKSDE

-2950 DITIVINVR
+2950 DITIDINIR
-2959 RIGYSQITAQPNNTA
+2959 RIGYSQITAQPNNTT

-2989 YYREGIYLRINA
+2989 YYREGAYLRINA

-3027 SSSLNLRVGIDSA
+3027 SSSLNLRVGVDSA

-3045 FEEDTNPVAQALNLV
+3045 FEEDTNPIAQALNLV

-3111 SLITSAASYNE
+3111 SLITSAASYSE
-3122 SVTFVVP
+3122 SLTFVMP
-3129 NGSVSV
+3129 NGSVTV

-3140 QRAIEVTWMYYVK
+3140 AKSVNVSWRFMIK
-3153 KGENSY
+3153 KGENTY
-3159 VSSSV
+3159 VGSSAI
-3164 TTPYMADISIWK
+3164 TPYMADMSIWK
-3176 NGVYQDPNSKTTVVK
+3176 NGVLQDPNSKITVVK

-3199 KLKDANKYILEK
+3199 KLKDPNKYILEK
-3211 IWLVSSGTMVQNYDD
+3211 IWLDLSGTTAKNYYD
-3226 YNGEYTVTSWKYKG
+3226 YKGEYTVTSWKFRG
-3240 KNIYQLTIN
+3240 KKIYQFLIN
-3249 AYFDTN
+3249 VGFDMN
-3255 NGDIQRYNLNVVQP
+3255 DGDIQRYNLNVVQP
-3269 ASGGTIECSSV
+3269 ASGGTIECDSV
-3280 YPLADSIVKLTAK
+3280 YPLADSVVNLIAK

-3386 ADGIPQGTSGLYMR
+3386 ANGIPQGTSGLYMR

-3543 KIEIPAFSSGEEE
+3543 KIEIPAFSSGEDD

-3592 GMQMKAGSLTY
+3592 GMQMKVGSLTY

-3652 IPGTIDA
+3652 ILGTIDA

-3683 NIAEMTPASGEAV
+3683 NIAKMTPASSEAV

-3721 LQNAGAADE
+3721 LHNAGAANE

>member
-1 MKAKKLLSLLLA
+1 
-13 LIMCAGLV
+13 
-21 PAQVLAAGNKTI
+21 
-33 VINTDGVE
+33 
-41 NGTVEIVSIPD
+41 
-52 DATQDGNK
+52 
-60 ITGLTAKTG
+60 
-69 FISIK
+69 
-74 ATPKEGYE
+74 
-82 FINWTARFTMNNGKT
+82 
-97 WVPKTTPNAHYVLK
+97 
-111 SGNTFGSN
+111 
-119 PMEIAPGSVGS
+119 
-130 AKAYL
+130 
-135 ELTPNFGKP
+135 
-144 LKLAV
+144 
-149 ESSDPEMGEV
+149 
-159 VLGPNTGKQLTEKT
+159 
-173 EKGYVGSYTAGN
+173 
-185 VEIGY
+185 
-190 RLKDSEKY
+190 
-198 QFVGWTIRYTNG
+198 
-210 ESGIVD
+210 
-216 DLDEYHYHDL
+216 
-226 NMAKT
+226 
-231 TTWPYDKNPWSTD
+231 
-244 ETVVGNTVR
+244 
-253 DLIDTNKKGI
+253 
-263 KHDATITAVFNDKTS
+263 
-278 PNYALQD
+278 
-285 SYWNIRMHV
+285 
-294 IFQTQ
+294 
-299 TIYYPTITGWDNTT
+299 
-313 NEVVVEFNDIP
+313 
-324 AADVLKSANECSI
+324 
-337 FMPIGKSGNTGKTAP
+337 
-352 GLAINFTDDA
+352 
-362 PKYTYKDE
+362 
-370 NKLEYGFGQYT
+370 
-381 IDDFADVYEIHFN
+381 
-394 VLDNN
+394 
-399 GNTKP
+399 
-404 GVIRLNFKNRGKLT
+404 
-418 AEHGAVQY
+418 
-426 LGKQYENGSVIDF
+426 
-439 VPDGDGDATMTAV
+439 
-452 PEEGYKLLKWI
+452 
-463 INGAEYPAN
+463 
-472 GNDITFAVPESTF
+472 
-485 DIQAVFAAPEFVVA
+485 
-499 GKTPR
+499 
-504 FDIRDNLL
+504 
-512 ELTPFVTLA
+512 
-521 TEGTVT
+521 
-527 GWSNDTD
+527 
-534 EQVVVTFNNVGT
+534 
-546 LPQYVA
+546 
-552 AYYRLNKDSY
+552 
-562 APDGTSLSFGGRET
+562 
-576 GEKGS
+576 
-581 WLSWS
+581 
-586 RYYYTQL
+586 
-593 NADDYEIPFTITDK
+593 
-607 NGFVKRGVIRFERDG
+607 
-622 KAGIEAEH
+622 
-630 GSVIYNDTEYTNGQ
+630 
-644 TIDVAAGEITLQA
+644 
-657 KADEGYA
+657 
-664 FAGWE
+664 
-669 IAGKEYSDNPLTI
+669 
-682 EADGKFFIIKAKFA
+682 
-696 KLVTVST
+696 
-703 GEGIV
+703 
-708 SEGAARFAD
+708 
-717 DETAESKTVAAGG
+717 
-730 SVSITNV
+730 
-737 PGEKSK
+737 
-743 FVAWHVEYEKA
+743 
-754 EGKFMPA
+754 
-761 EEGRHYALGAGES
+761 
-774 LTDGTITIVA
+774 
-784 KEYNLRVYP
+784 
-793 EFERTYSITLQ
+793 
-804 QAEGGKASF
+804 
-813 AKPISAIGKDT
+813 
-824 VSGLTKDSAEVTWE
+824 
-838 IDSTEAGYKFSSWGI
+838 
-853 EYFDTAKNEWVT
+853 
-865 DTTGSSQFERFNYWT
+865 
-880 PVNGDGRTQRSMSAK
+880 
-895 VTKYDLRITPQFA
+895 
-908 KGNIVEAVA
+908 
-917 DPAAGG
+917 
-923 TAEVT
+923 
-928 GDADGYFYKY
+928 
-938 SNSAQLKA
+938 
-946 TAADGYN
+946 
-953 FGGWTIEYKQEDGT
+953 
-967 YAPAELMKQYSS
+967 
-979 ASGNENTPNMSINV
+979 
-993 MGYDL
+993 
-998 RFTAKFTKQLYVELA
+998 
-1013 QGEHGTA
+1013 
-1020 EFVGVTPDADNRVYG
+1020 
-1035 PDDSTGNI
+1035 
-1043 VATVKATPEEGYV
+1043 
-1056 FGGWNVVDAETG
+1056 
-1068 NSVMP
+1068 
-1073 SEPGFD
+1073 
-1079 FYYEIAD
+1079 
-1086 GGTVASNPMG
+1086 VASNPMS

-1101 SEMDRYH
+1101 SEMDSYH

-1122 VIVGSDNSAY
+1122 VTVGSDNSAY

-1318 YTFSAEQAAT
+1318 YTFSE
-1328 LYELPFTATDANGNV
+1328 
-1343 KKGVIRFTP
+1343 
-1352 ARRALIEAENG
+1352 
-1363 AVSYNDATYAAGS
+1363 
-1376 IIDFPAGEATITAAA
+1376 
-1391 NEGYAF
+1391 
-1397 AGWEIEGVEL
+1397 
-1407 SEEQAKSETIT
+1407 
-1418 FNVPE
+1418 
-1423 KFFTIKARFEV
+1423 
-1434 AAKQLYVELAQGEHG
+1434 
-1449 TAEFVGVTPDA
+1449 
-1460 NNRVYGP
+1460 
-1467 DDSTGNIVA
+1467 
-1476 TVKATPEEGYAFG
+1476 
-1489 GWTIL
+1489 
-1494 NADTGKKAVGLMGG
+1494 
-1508 QYGNYF
+1508 
-1514 LEDGESEASN
+1514 
-1524 PLRIGFSKHSS
+1524 
-1535 ANFHVNLKL
+1535 
-1544 VPVFGKEMK
+1544 
-1553 VTVAS
+1553 
-1558 DNSEYGT
+1558 
-1565 VTPEGEN
+1565 
-1572 IVSSVGGKLDFGAK
+1572 
-1586 PAEDCLFMGWEI
+1586 
-1598 TYADGTEIPE
+1598 
-1608 KEKDNLFSFNTNS
+1608 
-1621 TDNDATGDNNQLTIF
+1621 
-1636 SCEKDLKL
+1636 
-1644 TAHFVKKGEPNFVRY
+1644 
-1659 NSHKSDRGS
+1659 
-1668 MQAPRV
+1668 
-1674 TVFAPNMTL
+1674 
-1683 PSSYTGWSN
+1683 
-1692 DVSEPIVIIFDA
+1692 
-1704 PAMQSKSGL
+1704 
-1713 RLFYRYKSTDL
+1713 
-1724 TAAGVTFNLGEGTEH
+1724 
-1739 DASRDTTKYYVY
+1739 
-1751 NITAEEAATLYELP
+1751 EEAATLYELP

-1777 GVIRFTPARRALI
+1777 GVIRFAPARRALI

-1795 AVSYNDAT
+1795 AVSYNNAT

-1846 ETLTFNVP
+1846 ETLTFTVP
-1854 EKFFTIKAKFEVE
+1854 EKFFTIKARFEVE

-2105 EAENGAVEFDGT
+2105 DAENGAVEFDGT
-2117 KYNNGEKV
+2117 KYNNGERV

-2154 SEEQAKSETLT
+2154 SEEQAKSETIT

-2442 DVIPFEPDT
+2442 DVIPFEPDA

-2520 NGHAEIKKNGEL
+2520 NGRAEFKKNGEL

-2564 VEMNNSIIDPDSW
+2564 VEKNNSIIDQDSW
-2577 VGEKFTEDEQ
+2577 VGEKFTEEEQ
-2587 ARLLARNTSL
+2587 ARLLALVTSL
-2597 SESDISEAKLDF
+2597 SENDIREAKLDF
-2609 TLEGSGAYG
+2609 TLEDGLYA

-2714 DMTVKGIFIDY
+2714 DMTVKGIFPEY

-2770 DTHFVF
+2770 NAHFVY

-2800 LERDFDINVVMG
+2800 LERDFEINVTMG
-2812 YYVDYRIMCDGVDI
+2812 YQVNYRIMCDGKDI
-2826 TNSDDWAN
+2826 TRSDDWASAGTAN
-2834 SIGPSIYNLQGRY
+2834 IYALQGLY
-2847 GYDISKYP
+2847 GYNRSKYP

-2864 SEITSSGNHTNYV
+2864 SEIAKAASRSYV
-2877 APGDGMIFWFDEN
+2877 IPGDGVIFWLNEN
-2890 FRLGGNV
+2890 FRLGGAIN
-2897 GDGRVKYVYD
+2897 GRIKYVYD
-2907 SVTTEPAAEEIG
+2907 SITVEPAAEEIG
-2919 ITKEL
+2919 VTKEL
-2924 IDKQYSGRTDKSDE
+2924 IDKQYGAYEDKSDE

-3027 SSSLNLRVGIDSA
+3027 SSSLNLRVGVDSA

-3090 GDLDDYYEFD
+3090 GDVDDYYAFD

-3129 NGSVSV
+3129 NGSVTV

-3140 QRAIEVTWMYYVK
+3140 AKSVNVAWRFMIK
-3153 KGENSY
+3153 KGENTY
-3159 VSSSV
+3159 VGSSA

-3176 NGVYQDPNSKTTVVK
+3176 NGVYQDPNSKITVVK

-3199 KLKDANKYILEK
+3199 KLKDPNKYILEK
-3211 IWLVSSGTMVQNYDD
+3211 IWLDLSGTTAKNYYD
-3226 YNGEYTVTSWKYKG
+3226 YKGEYTLTSWKHNG
-3240 KNIYQLTIN
+3240 KAIYQFLIN
-3249 AYFDTN
+3249 VGFDMN
-3255 NGDIQRYNLNVVQP
+3255 DGDIQRYNLNVVQP

-3280 YPLADSIVKLTAK
+3280 YPLADSVVKLTAK

-3336 TAEFEQTDVRGA
+3336 TAEFEQTDASGA
-3348 EMLAVDILSGKGGAV
+3348 EILAVDILSGKGGAV
-3363 IASGALAGDAWTVD
+3363 IASGTLAGDAWTVD

-3420 NGDIACYMPLN
+3420 KGDIACYMPLN

-3477 FTSSEGGSCYYVVVE
+3477 FTASEGGSCYYVVVE
-3492 SGAAEPAIDTEG
+3492 SGAAEPTIDTEG

-3543 KIEIPAFSSGEEE
+3543 KIEIPAFSSGEDD

-3592 GMQMKAGSLTY
+3592 GMQMKVGSLTY

-3652 IPGTIDA
+3652 IPGTIDVG
-3659 SGNIVVTMP
+3659 GNIVVTMP

-3683 NIAEMTPASGEAV
+3683 NIAEMTPASSEAV

-3707 LTDGTVKLYTVTVQ
+3707 LTDGTVKTYTATVYVQ
-3721 LQNAGAADE
+3721 SGTAADQM
-3730 LWDKLTDPSQTL
+3730 WGKLTDFHNQV
-3742 PWWKYAEQ
+3742 PWWKYAEHQ
-3750 QRNSGY
+3750 QSYGK

>member
-1 MKAKKLLSLLLA
+1 M
-13 LIMCAGLV
+13 
-21 PAQVLAAGNKTI
+21 GN
-33 VINTDGVE
+33 
-41 NGTVEIVSIPD
+41 
-52 DATQDGNK
+52 
-60 ITGLTAKTG
+60 
-69 FISIK
+69 
-74 ATPKEGYE
+74 
-82 FINWTARFTMNNGKT
+82 
-97 WVPKTTPNAHYVLK
+97 
-111 SGNTFGSN
+111 
-119 PMEIAPGSVGS
+119 
-130 AKAYL
+130 
-135 ELTPNFGKP
+135 
-144 LKLAV
+144 
-149 ESSDPEMGEV
+149 
-159 VLGPNTGKQLTEKT
+159 
-173 EKGYVGSYTAGN
+173 
-185 VEIGY
+185 
-190 RLKDSEKY
+190 
-198 QFVGWTIRYTNG
+198 
-210 ESGIVD
+210 
-216 DLDEYHYHDL
+216 
-226 NMAKT
+226 
-231 TTWPYDKNPWSTD
+231 
-244 ETVVGNTVR
+244 
-253 DLIDTNKKGI
+253 
-263 KHDATITAVFNDKTS
+263 
-278 PNYALQD
+278 
-285 SYWNIRMHV
+285 
-294 IFQTQ
+294 
-299 TIYYPTITGWDNTT
+299 
-313 NEVVVEFNDIP
+313 
-324 AADVLKSANECSI
+324 
-337 FMPIGKSGNTGKTAP
+337 
-352 GLAINFTDDA
+352 
-362 PKYTYKDE
+362 
-370 NKLEYGFGQYT
+370 
-381 IDDFADVYEIHFN
+381 FADVYEIHFN

-463 INGAEYPAN
+463 INGIEYPAN

-504 FDIRDNLL
+504 FDIRNNLL
-512 ELTPFVTLA
+512 ELTPFVNNLA

-546 LPQYVA
+546 LPRYVA
-552 AYYRLNKDSY
+552 AYYRLNEVSY

-622 KAGIEAEH
+622 KAGIEAVP
-630 GSVIYNDTEYTNGQ
+630 GSVLYNDTEYTNGQ

-669 IAGKEYSDNPLTI
+669 IGGKEYSNNPLTI

-717 DETAESKTVAAGG
+717 DETAESKTVAAGE

-737 PGEKSK
+737 PGKKSK

-761 EEGRHYALGAGES
+761 EEGRHYTLGNDTS
-774 LTDGTITIVA
+774 LSDGTITIVA

-793 EFERTYSITLQ
+793 EFEPTYSITLQ

-813 AKPISAIGKDT
+813 AEPVSAIGKDA
-824 VSGLTKDSAEVTWE
+824 VSGLTKDSAAVTWE
-838 IDSTEAGYKFSSWGI
+838 REVETGYRFVKWGI
-853 EYFDTAKNEWVT
+853 EYFDTAKNEWVA
-865 DTTGSSQFERFNYWT
+865 DPTGGGSTAIYRYWT
-880 PVNGDGRTQRSMSAK
+880 PVNGDGRMRPSMSVK
-895 VTKYDLRITPQFA
+895 VTEYDLRITPQFS
-908 KGNIVEAVA
+908 KGLTVEAVA

-928 GDADGYFYKY
+928 GDTDGYFYKNQY
-938 SNSAQLKA
+938 AKLKA
-946 TAADGYN
+946 AAADGYN

-967 YAPAELMKQYSS
+967 YAPAVAGTHYRAIIGS
-979 ASGNENTPNMSINV
+979 ADTAEITAAVLDHS
-993 MGYDL
+993 L

-1056 FGGWNVVDAETG
+1056 FGGWEVVNGETG
-1068 NSVMP
+1068 NSVSP
-1073 SEPGFD
+1073 SETGYSFH
-1079 FYYEIAD
+1079 YEIAD
-1086 GGTVASNPMG
+1086 GGTVASNPMS

-1101 SEMDRYH
+1101 SEMDSYH

-1122 VIVGSDNSAY
+1122 VTVGSDNSAY

-1155 PAEGCMFMGW
+1155 PADGCLFMGW
-1165 EVTYADGTEIPDEEK
+1165 EVTYADGTAIPDAEK

-1190 VNNDETGDNNQ
+1190 VDNDETGDNNQ
-1201 LLTFNCEKDLKLTA
+1201 LTIFECEKDLKLTA
-1215 HFVKKGEPNFVRYNT
+1215 HFVKKGEPNFVRYNS
-1230 NSYHAGCLMMPESTI
+1230 NSSYAGSKQIPRVTVF
-1245 YAPGRT
+1245 APGMT
-1251 VPSSFTGWSNDL
+1251 LPSSYTGWSNDV
-1263 SEPIVITFNAAA
+1263 SEPIVITFDAPAMES
-1275 QADKAVSIFYRYR
+1275 KSGLRLFYRFMS
-1288 YTVLAAPDVSF
+1288 TDLTAAGVTF
-1299 DFGEGT
+1299 DLGEGT
-1305 EHSNAS
+1305 ENSNSSAS
-1311 DSTRSYK
+1311 TKCFIY
-1318 YTFSAEQAAT
+1318 YFTEEQAAT

-1343 KKGVIRFTP
+1343 KKGVIRFAP

-1363 AVSYNDATYAAGS
+1363 AVSYN
-1376 IIDFPAGEATITAAA
+1376 
-1391 NEGYAF
+1391 N
-1397 AGWEIEGVEL
+1397 
-1407 SEEQAKSETIT
+1407 
-1418 FNVPE
+1418 
-1423 KFFTIKARFEV
+1423 
-1434 AAKQLYVELAQGEHG
+1434 
-1449 TAEFVGVTPDA
+1449 
-1460 NNRVYGP
+1460 
-1467 DDSTGNIVA
+1467 
-1476 TVKATPEEGYAFG
+1476 
-1489 GWTIL
+1489 
-1494 NADTGKKAVGLMGG
+1494 
-1508 QYGNYF
+1508 
-1514 LEDGESEASN
+1514 
-1524 PLRIGFSKHSS
+1524 
-1535 ANFHVNLKL
+1535 
-1544 VPVFGKEMK
+1544 
-1553 VTVAS
+1553 
-1558 DNSEYGT
+1558 
-1565 VTPEGEN
+1565 
-1572 IVSSVGGKLDFGAK
+1572 
-1586 PAEDCLFMGWEI
+1586 
-1598 TYADGTEIPE
+1598 
-1608 KEKDNLFSFNTNS
+1608 
-1621 TDNDATGDNNQLTIF
+1621 
-1636 SCEKDLKL
+1636 
-1644 TAHFVKKGEPNFVRY
+1644 
-1659 NSHKSDRGS
+1659 
-1668 MQAPRV
+1668 
-1674 TVFAPNMTL
+1674 
-1683 PSSYTGWSN
+1683 
-1692 DVSEPIVIIFDA
+1692 
-1704 PAMQSKSGL
+1704 
-1713 RLFYRYKSTDL
+1713 
-1724 TAAGVTFNLGEGTEH
+1724 
-1739 DASRDTTKYYVY
+1739 
-1751 NITAEEAATLYELP
+1751 
-1765 FTATDANGNVKK
+1765 
-1777 GVIRFTPARRALI
+1777 
-1790 EAENG
+1790 
-1795 AVSYNDAT
+1795 AT

-1846 ETLTFNVP
+1846 ETLTFTVP

-1893 KKGDKVELVAARNPD
+1893 KNGDKVELVAARNPD

-1966 KYAIMPVKHGQRL
+1966 KYAIMPVKHGQKL

-2019 GSLVVLKK
+2019 GDLVVLKK

-2038 ILAPGASYVFPDM
+2038 ILAPGASYVFPGM
-2051 EDTAGPVTSI
+2051 KDTATGVSVI
-2061 GAMYLHFTNGWDRTK
+2061 GMMRMQFTDGWDRTK
-2076 TYHFSIVD
+2076 TYNFSIVD
-2084 ESGNVL
+2084 ENGNVL

-2105 EAENGAVEFDGT
+2105 DAENGAVEFGGT

-2125 YLGTGSATITAAA
+2125 YLGTDSATITAAA

-2367 VRHENDGKVYYS
+2367 VRHENGGKVYYS

-2442 DVIPFEPDT
+2442 DVIPFEPDA

-2520 NGHAEIKKNGEL
+2520 NGRAEFKKNGEL
-2532 VEGGEAN
+2532 VEGGEAD

-2564 VEMNNSIIDPDSW
+2564 VEMNNSITDPDLW

-2597 SESDISEAKLDF
+2597 SESDIREAKLDF
-2609 TLEGSGAYG
+2609 TLEGGIYA

-2702 TMTIRPLRSSTQ
+2702 TMTIRPLRTSTQ
-2714 DMTVKGIFIDY
+2714 DMTVKGIFPEY

-2770 DTHFVF
+2770 NAHFVY
-2776 WFFSNYVM
+2776 WFFSDYVM

-2800 LERDFDINVVMG
+2800 LERDFEINVTMG
-2812 YYVDYRIMCDGVDI
+2812 YQVNYRIMCDGKDI
-2826 TNSDDWAN
+2826 TRSDDWASAGTAN
-2834 SIGPSIYNLQGRY
+2834 IYTLQGLY
-2847 GYDISKYP
+2847 GYDRSKYP

-2864 SEITSSGNHTNYV
+2864 SEIFKAASRSYV
-2877 APGDGMIFWFDEN
+2877 IPGDGVIFWLNEN
-2890 FRLGGNV
+2890 FRLGGATN
-2897 GDGRVKYVYD
+2897 GRIKYVYD
-2907 SVTTEPAAEEIG
+2907 SITVEPAAEEIG
-2919 ITKEL
+2919 VTKEL
-2924 IDKQYSGRTDKSDE
+2924 IDKQYGGYDDKSDE

-2950 DITIVINVR
+2950 DITIDINVR

-3027 SSSLNLRVGIDSA
+3027 SSSLNLRVGVDSA

-3111 SLITSAASYNE
+3111 SLITSAASYSE
-3122 SVTFVVP
+3122 SLTFVMP
-3129 NGSVSV
+3129 NGSVTV

-3140 QRAIEVTWMYYVK
+3140 AKSVNVSWRFMIK
-3153 KGENSY
+3153 KGENTY
-3159 VSSSV
+3159 VGSSAI
-3164 TTPYMADISIWK
+3164 TPYMADMSIWK
-3176 NGVYQDPNSKTTVVK
+3176 NGVLQDPNSKITVVK

-3199 KLKDANKYILEK
+3199 KLKDPNKYILEK
-3211 IWLVSSGTMVQNYDD
+3211 IWLDLSGTTAKNYYD
-3226 YNGEYTVTSWKYKG
+3226 YKGEYTLTSWKHNG
-3240 KNIYQLTIN
+3240 KAIYQFLIN
-3249 AYFDTN
+3249 VGFDMN
-3255 NGDIQRYNLNVVQP
+3255 DGDIQRYNLNVVQP

-3280 YPLADSIVKLTAK
+3280 YPLADSVVKLTAK

-3336 TAEFEQTDVRGA
+3336 TAEFEQTDASGA
-3348 EMLAVDILSGKGGAV
+3348 EILAVDILSGKGGAV
-3363 IASGALAGDAWTVD
+3363 IASGTLAGDAWTVD

-3543 KIEIPAFSSGEEE
+3543 KIEIPAFSSGEDD

-3592 GMQMKAGSLTY
+3592 GMQMKVGSLTY

-3652 IPGTIDA
+3652 IPGTIDVG
-3659 SGNIVVTMP
+3659 GNIVVTMP

-3721 LQNAGAADE
+3721 LHNAGAANE

>member
-21 PAQVLAAGNKTI
+21 PTQALAAGNMTLM
-33 VINTDGVE
+33 INTEGIE

-52 DATQDGNK
+52 GATQDGNTV
-60 ITGLTAKTG
+60 TGLTAKTG
-69 FISIK
+69 FVTVK

-82 FINWTARFTMNNGKT
+82 FLNWTVKISTNGTK
-97 WVPKTTPNAHYVLK
+97 WLSKAMPNAGYVLK
-111 SGNTFGSN
+111 SGQTFASN
-119 PMEIAPGSVGS
+119 PIEIANGTM
-130 AKAYL
+130 AKFL
-135 ELTPNFGKP
+135 QLTPNFGIP

-173 EKGYVGSYTAGN
+173 EKGYVGSYNAGN

-216 DLDEYHYHDL
+216 DLDVYHYHDL
-226 NMAKT
+226 GMSKT

-253 DLIDTNKKGI
+253 DLIDYNRKGI

-285 SYWNIRMHV
+285 SYWNIRMYV
-294 IFQTQ
+294 ILQSQTV
-299 TIYYPTITGWDNTT
+299 YYPTITGWDNTT
-313 NEVVVEFNDIP
+313 NEVVVEFNDVP
-324 AADVLKSANECSI
+324 SADVLKSAQQCHI
-337 FMPIGKSGNTGKTAP
+337 YMPIGKSGTTGITAP

-381 IDDFADVYEIHFN
+381 IDDFADAYEIHFN

-404 GVIRLNFKNRGKLT
+404 GVIRLNLKNRGRLT

-439 VPDGDGDATMTAV
+439 ITDSDGEATMTAV

-463 INGAEYPAN
+463 INGTEYPAN

-512 ELTPFVTLA
+512 TLTPFVDLA

-717 DETAESKTVAAGG
+717 DETAESKTVAAGE

-737 PGEKSK
+737 PGKKSK

-761 EEGRHYALGAGES
+761 EEGRHYTLGDDTS
-774 LTDGTITIVA
+774 LSDGTITIVA
-784 KEYNLRVYP
+784 KEYNIKVYP

-813 AKPISAIGKDT
+813 AEPVSAIGKDA
-824 VSGLTKDSAEVTWE
+824 VSGLTKDSAAVTWE
-838 IDSTEAGYKFSSWGI
+838 REVETGYRFDKWGI
-853 EYFDTAKNEWVT
+853 EYFDTAKNEWVA
-865 DTTGSSQFERFNYWT
+865 DPTGGGSTAIYRYWT
-880 PVNGDGRTQRSMSAK
+880 PVNGDGRMRPSMSVK
-895 VTKYDLRITPQFA
+895 VTEYDLRITPQFS
-908 KGNIVEAVA
+908 KGLTVEAVA

-928 GDADGYFYKY
+928 GDTDGYFYKNQY
-938 SNSAQLKA
+938 AKLKA
-946 TAADGYN
+946 AAADGYN

-967 YAPAELMKQYSS
+967 YAPAVAGTHYRAIIGS
-979 ASGNENTPNMSINV
+979 ADTAEITAAVLDHS
-993 MGYDL
+993 L

-1020 EFVGVTPDADNRVYG
+1020 EFVGVTPDANNRVYG

-1056 FGGWNVVDAETG
+1056 FGGWEVVNGETG
-1068 NSVMP
+1068 NSVSP
-1073 SEPGFD
+1073 SETGYSFH
-1079 FYYEIAD
+1079 YEIAD
-1086 GGTVASNPMG
+1086 GGTVASNPMS

-1101 SEMDRYH
+1101 SEMDSYH

-1122 VIVGSDNSAY
+1122 VTVGSDNSAY

-1318 YTFSAEQAAT
+1318 YTFSE
-1328 LYELPFTATDANGNV
+1328 
-1343 KKGVIRFTP
+1343 
-1352 ARRALIEAENG
+1352 
-1363 AVSYNDATYAAGS
+1363 
-1376 IIDFPAGEATITAAA
+1376 
-1391 NEGYAF
+1391 
-1397 AGWEIEGVEL
+1397 
-1407 SEEQAKSETIT
+1407 
-1418 FNVPE
+1418 
-1423 KFFTIKARFEV
+1423 
-1434 AAKQLYVELAQGEHG
+1434 
-1449 TAEFVGVTPDA
+1449 
-1460 NNRVYGP
+1460 
-1467 DDSTGNIVA
+1467 
-1476 TVKATPEEGYAFG
+1476 
-1489 GWTIL
+1489 
-1494 NADTGKKAVGLMGG
+1494 
-1508 QYGNYF
+1508 
-1514 LEDGESEASN
+1514 
-1524 PLRIGFSKHSS
+1524 
-1535 ANFHVNLKL
+1535 
-1544 VPVFGKEMK
+1544 
-1553 VTVAS
+1553 
-1558 DNSEYGT
+1558 
-1565 VTPEGEN
+1565 
-1572 IVSSVGGKLDFGAK
+1572 
-1586 PAEDCLFMGWEI
+1586 
-1598 TYADGTEIPE
+1598 
-1608 KEKDNLFSFNTNS
+1608 
-1621 TDNDATGDNNQLTIF
+1621 
-1636 SCEKDLKL
+1636 
-1644 TAHFVKKGEPNFVRY
+1644 
-1659 NSHKSDRGS
+1659 
-1668 MQAPRV
+1668 
-1674 TVFAPNMTL
+1674 
-1683 PSSYTGWSN
+1683 
-1692 DVSEPIVIIFDA
+1692 
-1704 PAMQSKSGL
+1704 
-1713 RLFYRYKSTDL
+1713 
-1724 TAAGVTFNLGEGTEH
+1724 
-1739 DASRDTTKYYVY
+1739 
-1751 NITAEEAATLYELP
+1751 EEAATLYELP

-1777 GVIRFTPARRALI
+1777 GVIRFAPARRALI

-1795 AVSYNDAT
+1795 AVSYNNAT

-1846 ETLTFNVP
+1846 ETLTFTVP
-1854 EKFFTIKAKFEVE
+1854 EKFFTIKARFEVE

-2154 SEEQAKSETLT
+2154 SEEQAKSETIT

-2367 VRHENDGKVYYS
+2367 VRHENGGKVYYS

-2442 DVIPFEPDT
+2442 DVIPFEPDA

-2520 NGHAEIKKNGEL
+2520 NGRAEFKKNGEL
-2532 VEGGEAN
+2532 VEGGEAD

-2564 VEMNNSIIDPDSW
+2564 VEMNNSITDPDLW

-2597 SESDISEAKLDF
+2597 SESDIREAKLDF
-2609 TLEGSGAYG
+2609 TLEGGIYA

-2714 DMTVKGIFIDY
+2714 DMTVKGIFLEY
-2725 QPVHGTV
+2725 QPVYGTV

-2770 DTHFVF
+2770 NVHFVY

-2790 RRQPRIDVQL
+2790 RKQPRIDVQL
-2800 LERDFDINVVMG
+2800 LERDFEINVVMG
-2812 YYVDYRIMCDGVDI
+2812 YHVDYRIMCDGVDI
-2826 TNSDDWAN
+2826 TRSDDWASAGTAN
-2834 SIGPSIYNLQGRY
+2834 IYTLQGLY
-2847 GYDISKYP
+2847 GYDRSKYP

-2864 SEITSSGNHTNYV
+2864 SEIFKAASRSYV
-2877 APGDGMIFWFDEN
+2877 IPGDGVIFWLNEN
-2890 FRLGGNV
+2890 FRLGGATN
-2897 GDGRVKYVYD
+2897 GRIKYVYD
-2907 SVTTEPAAEEIG
+2907 SITVEPAAEEIG

-2924 IDKQYSGRTDKSDE
+2924 IDKQYGAYDDKSDE

-2950 DITIVINVR
+2950 DITIDINIR
-2959 RIGYSQITAQPNNTA
+2959 RIGYSQITAQPNNTT

-2989 YYREGIYLRINA
+2989 YYREGAYLRINA

-3027 SSSLNLRVGIDSA
+3027 SSSLNLRVGVDSA

-3045 FEEDTNPVAQALNLV
+3045 FEEDTNPIAQALNLV

-3111 SLITSAASYNE
+3111 SLITSAASYSE
-3122 SVTFVVP
+3122 SLTFVMP
-3129 NGSVSV
+3129 NGSVTV

-3140 QRAIEVTWMYYVK
+3140 AKSVNVAWRFMIK
-3153 KGENSY
+3153 KGENTY
-3159 VSSSV
+3159 VGSSAI
-3164 TTPYMADISIWK
+3164 TPYMADISIWK
-3176 NGVYQDPNSKTTVVK
+3176 NGVLQDQNSKITVVK

-3199 KLKDANKYILEK
+3199 KLKDPNKYILEK
-3211 IWLVSSGTMVQNYDD
+3211 IWLDLSGTTAKNYYD
-3226 YNGEYTVTSWKYKG
+3226 YKGEYTVTSWKFRG
-3240 KNIYQLTIN
+3240 KKIYQFLIN
-3249 AYFDTN
+3249 VGFDMN
-3255 NGDIQRYNLNVVQP
+3255 DGDIQRYNLNVVQP

-3280 YPLADSIVKLTAK
+3280 YPLADSVVNLIAK

-3305 TDEYNNAVDVT
+3305 TDEYNNAVEVT

-3336 TAEFEQTDVRGA
+3336 TAEFEQTDASGA
-3348 EMLAVDILSGKGGAV
+3348 EILAVDILSGKGGAV
-3363 IASGALAGDAWTVD
+3363 IASGTLAGDAWTVD

-3543 KIEIPAFSSGEEE
+3543 KIEIPAFSSGEDD

-3592 GMQMKAGSLTY
+3592 GMQMKVGSLTY

-3652 IPGTIDA
+3652 IPGTIDVG
-3659 SGNIVVTMP
+3659 GNIVVTMP

-3683 NIAEMTPASGEAV
+3683 NIAKMTPASSEAV

-3721 LQNAGAADE
+3721 LHNAGAANE

>member
-21 PAQVLAAGNKTI
+21 PTQALAAGNMTLM
-33 VINTDGVE
+33 INTEGIE

-52 DATQDGNK
+52 GATQEGNK
-60 ITGLTAKTG
+60 VSGLTAKTG
-69 FISIK
+69 FVTVK

-82 FINWTARFTMNNGKT
+82 FLNWTVKISTNGTKWLST
-97 WVPKTTPNAHYVLK
+97 AKPNSGYVLK
-111 SGNTFGSN
+111 SGQTFASN
-119 PMEIAPGSVGS
+119 PIEIANGTM
-130 AKAYL
+130 AKFL
-135 ELTPNFGKP
+135 QLTPNFGIP

-173 EKGYVGSYTAGN
+173 EKGYVGSYNAGN

-210 ESGIVD
+210 ESGITE
-216 DLDEYHYHDL
+216 DLDAYHYMDL
-226 NMAKT
+226 SMRPT
-231 TTWPYDKNPWSTD
+231 TTWPYDQNPWSKD
-244 ETVVGNTVR
+244 DTVVGNTVR
-253 DLIDTNKKGI
+253 DLISYNRKGI
-263 KHDATITAVFNDKTS
+263 KHDITITAVFNDKTS
-278 PNYALQD
+278 PNYTLADDNWKIGMTVRPQNGNQ
-285 SYWNIRMHV
+285 S
-294 IFQTQ
+294 
-299 TIYYPTITGWDNTT
+299 IYSANVTGWDNTT
-313 NEVVVEFNDIP
+313 NEVVAEFNGAVT
-324 AADVLKSANECSI
+324 AAELKDANTYFIS
-337 FMPIGKSGNTGKTAP
+337 MPIGMDGGTIRTAP
-352 GLAINFTDDA
+352 GLTVEFTDEN
-362 PKYTYKDE
+362 PNYTYGIGDTQGLSPDTYHVG
-370 NKLEYGFGQYT
+370 N
-381 IDDFADVYEIHFN
+381 FADVYEIHFN

-404 GVIRLNFKNRGKLT
+404 GVIRLNLKNRGKLT

-512 ELTPFVTLA
+512 TLTPFVDLA

-552 AYYRLNKDSY
+552 AYYRLNNDSY

-669 IAGKEYSDNPLTI
+669 IGGKEYSDNPLTI

-717 DETAESKTVAAGG
+717 DETAESKTVAAGE

-737 PGEKSK
+737 PGKKSK

-793 EFERTYSITLQ
+793 EFEPTYSITLQ

-813 AKPISAIGKDT
+813 AEPVSAIGKDA
-824 VSGLTKDSAEVTWE
+824 VSGLTKDSNAVTWE
-838 IDSTEAGYKFSSWGI
+838 LESTETGYRFVKWGI
-853 EYFDTAKNEWVT
+853 EYFDTAKNEWVADPT
-865 DTTGSSQFERFNYWT
+865 LAGSFVTYRFWT

-895 VTKYDLRITPQFA
+895 VTEYDLRITPQFS
-908 KGNIVEAVA
+908 KGLTVEAVA

-923 TAEVT
+923 KVEAS
-928 GDADGYFYKY
+928 GDTDGYFYT
-938 SNSAQLKA
+938 NDMAFVTA
-946 TAADGYN
+946 TANDGYEFN
-953 FGGWTIEYKQEDGT
+953 GWTVEYKQEDGT
-967 YAPAELMKQYSS
+967 YAPAELAKHYSPFGSLDDADLGVRMKDYS
-979 ASGNENTPNMSINV
+979 
-993 MGYDL
+993 L

-1043 VATVKATPEEGYV
+1043 VATVKATPEEGYA
-1056 FGGWNVVDAETG
+1056 FGGWIILNADTG
-1068 NSVMP
+1068 KKAVGLMGGQYGNYFLEDGE
-1073 SEPGFD
+1073 SE
-1079 FYYEIAD
+1079 
-1086 GGTVASNPMG
+1086 ASNPLRI
-1096 VGFSK
+1096 GFSK
-1101 SEMDRYH
+1101 HSSANFH
-1108 VNLKIKPVFGKGIK
+1108 VNLKLVPVFGKGIK
-1122 VIVGSDNSAY
+1122 VTVGSDNSAY

-1318 YTFSAEQAAT
+1318 YTFSE
-1328 LYELPFTATDANGNV
+1328 
-1343 KKGVIRFTP
+1343 
-1352 ARRALIEAENG
+1352 
-1363 AVSYNDATYAAGS
+1363 
-1376 IIDFPAGEATITAAA
+1376 
-1391 NEGYAF
+1391 
-1397 AGWEIEGVEL
+1397 
-1407 SEEQAKSETIT
+1407 
-1418 FNVPE
+1418 
-1423 KFFTIKARFEV
+1423 
-1434 AAKQLYVELAQGEHG
+1434 
-1449 TAEFVGVTPDA
+1449 
-1460 NNRVYGP
+1460 
-1467 DDSTGNIVA
+1467 
-1476 TVKATPEEGYAFG
+1476 
-1489 GWTIL
+1489 
-1494 NADTGKKAVGLMGG
+1494 
-1508 QYGNYF
+1508 
-1514 LEDGESEASN
+1514 
-1524 PLRIGFSKHSS
+1524 
-1535 ANFHVNLKL
+1535 
-1544 VPVFGKEMK
+1544 
-1553 VTVAS
+1553 
-1558 DNSEYGT
+1558 
-1565 VTPEGEN
+1565 
-1572 IVSSVGGKLDFGAK
+1572 
-1586 PAEDCLFMGWEI
+1586 
-1598 TYADGTEIPE
+1598 
-1608 KEKDNLFSFNTNS
+1608 
-1621 TDNDATGDNNQLTIF
+1621 
-1636 SCEKDLKL
+1636 
-1644 TAHFVKKGEPNFVRY
+1644 
-1659 NSHKSDRGS
+1659 
-1668 MQAPRV
+1668 
-1674 TVFAPNMTL
+1674 
-1683 PSSYTGWSN
+1683 
-1692 DVSEPIVIIFDA
+1692 
-1704 PAMQSKSGL
+1704 
-1713 RLFYRYKSTDL
+1713 
-1724 TAAGVTFNLGEGTEH
+1724 
-1739 DASRDTTKYYVY
+1739 
-1751 NITAEEAATLYELP
+1751 EEAATLYELP

-1846 ETLTFNVP
+1846 ETLTFTVP
-1854 EKFFTIKAKFEVE
+1854 EKFFTIKARFEVE

-2006 LAVTITLNGFNDG
+2006 LTVTITLNGFNDG

-2125 YLGTGSATITAAA
+2125 YLGTDSATITAAA

-2154 SEEQAKSETLT
+2154 SEEQAKSETIT
-2165 FTVPEKFFTIK
+2165 FNVPEKFFTIK
-2176 AKFEADT
+2176 ARFEADT

-2367 VRHENDGKVYYS
+2367 VRHENGGKVYYS

-2442 DVIPFEPDT
+2442 DVIPFEPDA

-2520 NGHAEIKKNGEL
+2520 NGRAEFKKNGEL
-2532 VEGGEAN
+2532 VEGGDAD

-2564 VEMNNSIIDPDSW
+2564 VEMNNSITDPDLW

-2597 SESDISEAKLDF
+2597 SENDIREAKLDF
-2609 TLEGSGAYG
+2609 TLEDGLYA

-2702 TMTIRPLRSSTQ
+2702 TMTIRPLRTSTQ
-2714 DMTVKGIFIDY
+2714 DMTVKGIFPEY

-2770 DTHFVF
+2770 NAHFVY
-2776 WFFSNYVM
+2776 WFFSDYVM

-2800 LERDFDINVVMG
+2800 LERDFEINVTMG
-2812 YYVDYRIMCDGVDI
+2812 YQVNYRIMCDGKDI
-2826 TNSDDWAN
+2826 TRSDDWASAGTAN
-2834 SIGPSIYNLQGRY
+2834 IYALQGLY
-2847 GYDISKYP
+2847 GYNRSKYP

-2864 SEITSSGNHTNYV
+2864 SEIAKAASRSYV
-2877 APGDGMIFWFDEN
+2877 IPGDGVIFWLNEN
-2890 FRLGGNV
+2890 FRLGGAIN
-2897 GDGRVKYVYD
+2897 GRIKYVYD
-2907 SVTTEPAAEEIG
+2907 SITVEPAAEEIG
-2919 ITKEL
+2919 VTKEL
-2924 IDKQYSGRTDKSDE
+2924 IDKQYGAYEDKSDE

-2950 DITIVINVR
+2950 DITIDINVR

-3027 SSSLNLRVGIDSA
+3027 SSSLNLRVGVDSA

-3045 FEEDTNPVAQALNLV
+3045 FEEDTNPIAQALNLV

-3090 GDLDDYYEFD
+3090 GDVDDYYAFD

-3176 NGVYQDPNSKTTVVK
+3176 NGVLQDPNSKTTVVK

-3280 YPLADSIVKLTAK
+3280 YPLADSVVKLTAK

-3336 TAEFEQTDVRGA
+3336 TAEFEQTDASGA
-3348 EMLAVDILSGKGGAV
+3348 EILAVDILSGKGGAV

-3477 FTSSEGGSCYYVVVE
+3477 FTLSEGGSCYYVVVE
-3492 SGAAEPAIDTEG
+3492 SGAAEPTIDTEG

-3543 KIEIPAFSSGEEE
+3543 KIEIPAFSSGEDD

-3592 GMQMKAGSLTY
+3592 GMQMKVGSLTY

-3652 IPGTIDA
+3652 IPGTIDVG
-3659 SGNIVVTMP
+3659 GNIVVTMP

>member
-52 DATQDGNK
+52 GATQDGNK

-97 WVPKTTPNAHYVLK
+97 WMPKTTPNAHYVLK

-119 PMEIAPGSVGS
+119 PMEIAPGSMGS
-130 AKAYL
+130 ANAYL
-135 ELTPNFGKP
+135 ELTPNFGIP

-173 EKGYVGSYTAGN
+173 EKGYVGSYNAGN

-216 DLDEYHYHDL
+216 DLDVYHYHDL
-226 NMAKT
+226 GMSKT
-231 TTWPYDKNPWSTD
+231 TTWPYDKEPWSTD

-352 GLAINFTDDA
+352 GLVISFTDDA

-696 KLVTVST
+696 KLVTVSK

-708 SEGAARFAD
+708 SEGATRFAD
-717 DETAESKTVAAGG
+717 DETAESKTVAAGE
-730 SVSITNV
+730 SVSLTNV

-761 EEGRHYALGAGES
+761 EEGRHYTLDEGAS
-774 LTDGTITIVA
+774 YTDGTITIVA

-793 EFERTYSITLQ
+793 EFEPTYSITLQ

-813 AKPISAIGKDT
+813 AWPVSAIGKDA

-853 EYFDTAKNEWVT
+853 EYFDTTKNEWVT

-895 VTKYDLRITPQFA
+895 VTEYDLRITPQFS
-908 KGNIVEAVA
+908 KGLTVEAVA

-923 TAEVT
+923 KVEAS
-928 GDADGYFYKY
+928 GDTDGYFYT
-938 SNSAQLKA
+938 NDMAFVTA
-946 TAADGYN
+946 TANDGYEFN
-953 FGGWTIEYKQEDGT
+953 GWTVEYKQEDGT
-967 YAPAELMKQYSS
+967 YAPAELAKHYSPFGSLDDADLGVRMKDYS
-979 ASGNENTPNMSINV
+979 
-993 MGYDL
+993 L

-1043 VATVKATPEEGYV
+1043 VATVKATPEEGY
-1056 FGGWNVVDAETG
+1056 
-1068 NSVMP
+1068 
-1073 SEPGFD
+1073 
-1079 FYYEIAD
+1079 
-1086 GGTVASNPMG
+1086 
-1096 VGFSK
+1096 
-1101 SEMDRYH
+1101 
-1108 VNLKIKPVFGKGIK
+1108 
-1122 VIVGSDNSAY
+1122 
-1132 GTVTPEGENIISGT
+1132 
-1146 NGRLDFSAK
+1146 
-1155 PAEGCMFMGW
+1155 
-1165 EVTYADGTEIPDEEK
+1165 
-1180 GNMFMFNVNT
+1180 
-1190 VNNDETGDNNQ
+1190 
-1201 LLTFNCEKDLKLTA
+1201 
-1215 HFVKKGEPNFVRYNT
+1215 
-1230 NSYHAGCLMMPESTI
+1230 
-1245 YAPGRT
+1245 
-1251 VPSSFTGWSNDL
+1251 
-1263 SEPIVITFNAAA
+1263 
-1275 QADKAVSIFYRYR
+1275 
-1288 YTVLAAPDVSF
+1288 
-1299 DFGEGT
+1299 
-1305 EHSNAS
+1305 
-1311 DSTRSYK
+1311 
-1318 YTFSAEQAAT
+1318 
-1328 LYELPFTATDANGNV
+1328 
-1343 KKGVIRFTP
+1343 
-1352 ARRALIEAENG
+1352 
-1363 AVSYNDATYAAGS
+1363 
-1376 IIDFPAGEATITAAA
+1376 
-1391 NEGYAF
+1391 
-1397 AGWEIEGVEL
+1397 
-1407 SEEQAKSETIT
+1407 
-1418 FNVPE
+1418 
-1423 KFFTIKARFEV
+1423 
-1434 AAKQLYVELAQGEHG
+1434 
-1449 TAEFVGVTPDA
+1449 
-1460 NNRVYGP
+1460 
-1467 DDSTGNIVA
+1467 
-1476 TVKATPEEGYAFG
+1476 AFG
-1489 GWTIL
+1489 GWIIL
-1494 NADTGKKAVGLMGG
+1494 NADTGKKAVGPMGG

-1558 DNSEYGT
+1558 NNSEYGT

-1608 KEKDNLFSFNTNS
+1608 KEKGNLFSFNTNS

-1659 NSHKSDRGS
+1659 NSNKSDRGS

-1674 TVFAPNMTL
+1674 TVLAPNMTL

-1704 PAMQSKSGL
+1704 PAMQSQSGL

-1739 DASRDTTKYYVY
+1739 DASSDTTKCYVY

-1765 FTATDANGNVKK
+1765 FTATDANGNVKN
-1777 GVIRFTPARRALI
+1777 GVIRFAPARRALI

-1795 AVSYNDAT
+1795 AVSYNNAT

-1846 ETLTFNVP
+1846 ETITFN
-1854 EKFFTIKAKFEVE
+1854 
-1867 NKVNVTLSVNE
+1867 
-1878 ATYGTLTSES
+1878 
-1888 NLTGL
+1888 
-1893 KKGDKVELVAARNPD
+1893 
-1908 GYEDFLLWHI
+1908 
-1918 SGKEGTDYTIDN
+1918 
-1930 DPEVPGKATLTVL
+1930 
-1943 GTKDISVM
+1943 
-1951 AVFRGKVVGLQTSGR
+1951 
-1966 KYAIMPVKHGQRL
+1966 
-1979 IITYLGHQDVKV
+1979 
-1991 GVTEV
+1991 
-1996 TGWNNNPNET
+1996 
-2006 LAVTITLNGFNDG
+2006 
-2019 GSLVVLKK
+2019 
-2027 YMGMMRDNAPD
+2027 
-2038 ILAPGASYVFPDM
+2038 
-2051 EDTAGPVTSI
+2051 
-2061 GAMYLHFTNGWDRTK
+2061 
-2076 TYHFSIVD
+2076 
-2084 ESGNVL
+2084 
-2090 KNGTVEF
+2090 
-2097 RAKGLAKI
+2097 
-2105 EAENGAVEFDGT
+2105 
-2117 KYNNGEKV
+2117 
-2125 YLGTGSATITAAA
+2125 
-2138 NEGYAF
+2138 
-2144 AGWEIEGVEL
+2144 
-2154 SEEQAKSETLT
+2154 
-2165 FTVPEKFFTIK
+2165 VPEKFFTIK

-2367 VRHENDGKVYYS
+2367 VRHENGGKVYYS

-2442 DVIPFEPDT
+2442 DVIPFEPDA

-2490 PLKFKPSKEYCVI
+2490 PLKFKPSKEYCMI

-2520 NGHAEIKKNGEL
+2520 NGRAEFKKNGEL
-2532 VEGGEAN
+2532 VEGGEAD

-2564 VEMNNSIIDPDSW
+2564 VEMNNSITDPDSW
-2577 VGEKFTEDEQ
+2577 VGEKFTEEEQ

-2714 DMTVKGIFIDY
+2714 DMTVKGIFLEY

-2770 DTHFVF
+2770 DAHFVS

-2790 RRQPRIDVQL
+2790 RKQPRIDVQL
-2800 LERDFDINVVMG
+2800 LERDFEINVVMG
-2812 YYVDYRIMCDGVDI
+2812 YKVNYRIMCDGVDI
-2826 TNSDDWAN
+2826 TRNDDWTN
-2834 SIGPSIYNLQGRY
+2834 TIGPNIYALQGLY

-2855 TIDDAIDNY
+2855 TIDDAINNY
-2864 SEITSSGNHTNYV
+2864 SEIAKAASRSYV
-2877 APGDGMIFWFDEN
+2877 IPGDGVIFWLNEN
-2890 FRLGGNV
+2890 FRLGGAIN
-2897 GDGRVKYVYD
+2897 GRIKYVYD
-2907 SVTTEPAAEEIG
+2907 SITTEPAAEEIG
-2919 ITKEL
+2919 ITKRL
-2924 IDKQYSGRTDKSDE
+2924 IDKQYGGYEDKSDE

-2950 DITIVINVR
+2950 DITIDINIR
-2959 RIGYSQITAQPNNTA
+2959 RIGYSQITAQPNNTT

-2989 YYREGIYLRINA
+2989 YYREGAYLRINA

-3027 SSSLNLRVGIDSA
+3027 SSSLNLKVGADSA

-3090 GDLDDYYEFD
+3090 GDVDDYYAFD

-3140 QRAIEVTWMYYVK
+3140 QRAIEVIWMYYVK
-3153 KGENSY
+3153 KGENTY
-3159 VSSSV
+3159 VGSSAI
-3164 TTPYMADISIWK
+3164 TPYMADMSIWK
-3176 NGVYQDPNSKTTVVK
+3176 NGVLQDPNSKITVVK

-3199 KLKDANKYILEK
+3199 KLKDPNKYILEK
-3211 IWLVSSGTMVQNYDD
+3211 IWLDLSGTTAKNYYD
-3226 YNGEYTVTSWKYKG
+3226 YKGEYTVTSWKFRG
-3240 KNIYQLTIN
+3240 KKIYQFLIN
-3249 AYFDTN
+3249 VGFDMN
-3255 NGDIQRYNLNVVQP
+3255 DGDIQRYNLNVVQP
-3269 ASGGTIECSSV
+3269 ASGGTIECDSV
-3280 YPLADSIVKLTAK
+3280 YPLADSVVNLIAK

-3305 TDEYNNAVDVT
+3305 TDEYNNAVEVT

-3543 KIEIPAFSSGEEE
+3543 KIEIPAFSSGEDD

-3577 ANEGDEVTISISAAD
+3577 ANEGDEVTMSISAAD
-3592 GMQMKAGSLTY
+3592 GMQMKVGSLTY

-3652 IPGTIDA
+3652 IPGTIDVG
-3659 SGNIVVTMP
+3659 GNIVVIMP

-3683 NIAEMTPASGEAV
+3683 NIAEMTPASSEAV

-3707 LTDGTVKLYTVTVQ
+3707 LTDGTVKIYTATVYVQ
-3721 LQNAGAADE
+3721 SGTAADQM
-3730 LWDKLTDPSQTL
+3730 WGKLTDSYNQV
-3742 PWWKYAEQ
+3742 PWWKYAEHQ
-3750 QRNSGY
+3750 QSYGK

>member
-21 PAQVLAAGNKTI
+21 PAQVLAAGNMTLM
-33 VINTDGVE
+33 INTEGIE

-52 DATQDGNK
+52 GATQEGNK
-60 ITGLTAKTG
+60 VSGLTAKTG
-69 FISIK
+69 FVTVK

-82 FINWTARFTMNNGKT
+82 FLNWTVKISTNGTKWLST
-97 WVPKTTPNAHYVLK
+97 AKPNSGYVLK
-111 SGNTFGSN
+111 SGQTFASN
-119 PMEIAPGSVGS
+119 PIEIANGTM
-130 AKAYL
+130 AKFL
-135 ELTPNFGKP
+135 QLTPNFGIP

-173 EKGYVGSYTAGN
+173 EKGYVGSYNAGN

-198 QFVGWTIRYTNG
+198 QFVGWAIRYTNG
-210 ESGIVD
+210 ESGITE
-216 DLDEYHYHDL
+216 DLDPYHYMDL
-226 NMAKT
+226 SMRPT
-231 TTWPYDKNPWSTD
+231 TTWPYDKNPWSKD
-244 ETVVGNTVR
+244 DTVVGNTVR
-253 DLIDTNKKGI
+253 DLISYNRKGI
-263 KHDATITAVFNDKTS
+263 KHDITITAVFNDKTS
-278 PNYALQD
+278 PNYTLADDNWKIGMTVRPQNGNQ
-285 SYWNIRMHV
+285 S
-294 IFQTQ
+294 
-299 TIYYPTITGWDNTT
+299 IYSANVTGWDNTT
-313 NEVVVEFNDIP
+313 NEVVAEFNGAVT
-324 AADVLKSANECSI
+324 AAELKDANTYFIS
-337 FMPIGKSGNTGKTAP
+337 MPIGMDGGTIRTASGLTVE
-352 GLAINFTDDA
+352 FTDEK
-362 PKYTYKDE
+362 PGYTYGVGDIQGLSPTTYHVG
-370 NKLEYGFGQYT
+370 N
-381 IDDFADVYEIHFN
+381 FADVYEIHFN

-404 GVIRLNFKNRGKLT
+404 GVIRLNLKNRGKLT

-439 VPDGDGDATMTAV
+439 VPDGDGEATMTAV

-552 AYYRLNKDSY
+552 AYYRLNNDSY

-581 WLSWS
+581 WLGWS

-669 IAGKEYSDNPLTI
+669 IGGKEYSNNPLTI
-682 EADGKFFIIKAKFA
+682 EADGKFFIIKAKFT

-717 DETAESKTVAAGG
+717 DETAESKTVAAGE
-730 SVSITNV
+730 SVSLTNV

-743 FVAWHVEYEKA
+743 FARWHVDYEKA

-761 EEGRHYALGAGES
+761 EEGRHYTLGEGAS
-774 LTDGTITIVA
+774 YTDGTITIVT
-784 KEYNLRVYP
+784 KEYNIKVYP

-813 AKPISAIGKDT
+813 AEPVSAIGKDA
-824 VSGLTKDSAEVTWE
+824 VSGLTKDSAAVTWE
-838 IDSTEAGYKFSSWGI
+838 REVETGYRFDKWGI
-853 EYFDTAKNEWVT
+853 EYFDTAKNEWVA
-865 DTTGSSQFERFNYWT
+865 DPTGGGSTAIYRYWT
-880 PVNGDGRTQRSMSAK
+880 PVNGDGRMRPSMSVK
-895 VTKYDLRITPQFA
+895 VTEYDLRITPQFS
-908 KGNIVEAVA
+908 KGLTVEAVA

-928 GDADGYFYKY
+928 GDTDGYFYKNQY
-938 SNSAQLKA
+938 AKLKA
-946 TAADGYN
+946 AAADGYN
-953 FGGWTIEYKQEDGT
+953 FGGWTIEYKQEDGI
-967 YAPAELMKQYSS
+967 YAPAVAGTHYRAVIGSTDTAEITATVLDYS
-979 ASGNENTPNMSINV
+979 
-993 MGYDL
+993 L

-1020 EFVGVTPDADNRVYG
+1020 EFVGVTPDANNRVYG

-1056 FGGWNVVDAETG
+1056 FGGWDVVDAETG

-1318 YTFSAEQAAT
+1318 YTFSE
-1328 LYELPFTATDANGNV
+1328 
-1343 KKGVIRFTP
+1343 
-1352 ARRALIEAENG
+1352 
-1363 AVSYNDATYAAGS
+1363 
-1376 IIDFPAGEATITAAA
+1376 
-1391 NEGYAF
+1391 
-1397 AGWEIEGVEL
+1397 
-1407 SEEQAKSETIT
+1407 
-1418 FNVPE
+1418 
-1423 KFFTIKARFEV
+1423 
-1434 AAKQLYVELAQGEHG
+1434 
-1449 TAEFVGVTPDA
+1449 
-1460 NNRVYGP
+1460 
-1467 DDSTGNIVA
+1467 
-1476 TVKATPEEGYAFG
+1476 
-1489 GWTIL
+1489 
-1494 NADTGKKAVGLMGG
+1494 
-1508 QYGNYF
+1508 
-1514 LEDGESEASN
+1514 
-1524 PLRIGFSKHSS
+1524 
-1535 ANFHVNLKL
+1535 
-1544 VPVFGKEMK
+1544 
-1553 VTVAS
+1553 
-1558 DNSEYGT
+1558 
-1565 VTPEGEN
+1565 
-1572 IVSSVGGKLDFGAK
+1572 
-1586 PAEDCLFMGWEI
+1586 
-1598 TYADGTEIPE
+1598 
-1608 KEKDNLFSFNTNS
+1608 
-1621 TDNDATGDNNQLTIF
+1621 
-1636 SCEKDLKL
+1636 
-1644 TAHFVKKGEPNFVRY
+1644 
-1659 NSHKSDRGS
+1659 
-1668 MQAPRV
+1668 
-1674 TVFAPNMTL
+1674 
-1683 PSSYTGWSN
+1683 
-1692 DVSEPIVIIFDA
+1692 
-1704 PAMQSKSGL
+1704 
-1713 RLFYRYKSTDL
+1713 
-1724 TAAGVTFNLGEGTEH
+1724 
-1739 DASRDTTKYYVY
+1739 
-1751 NITAEEAATLYELP
+1751 EEAATLYELP
-1765 FTATDANGNVKK
+1765 FTATDANGNVKN
-1777 GVIRFTPARRALI
+1777 GVIRFAPARRALI

-1795 AVSYNDAT
+1795 AVSYNNAT

-1814 GEATITA
+1814 GE
-1821 AANEGYAFAGWEIEG
+1821 
-1836 VELSEEQAKS
+1836 
-1846 ETLTFNVP
+1846 
-1854 EKFFTIKAKFEVE
+1854 
-1867 NKVNVTLSVNE
+1867 
-1878 ATYGTLTSES
+1878 
-1888 NLTGL
+1888 
-1893 KKGDKVELVAARNPD
+1893 
-1908 GYEDFLLWHI
+1908 
-1918 SGKEGTDYTIDN
+1918 
-1930 DPEVPGKATLTVL
+1930 
-1943 GTKDISVM
+1943 
-1951 AVFRGKVVGLQTSGR
+1951 
-1966 KYAIMPVKHGQRL
+1966 
-1979 IITYLGHQDVKV
+1979 
-1991 GVTEV
+1991 
-1996 TGWNNNPNET
+1996 
-2006 LAVTITLNGFNDG
+2006 
-2019 GSLVVLKK
+2019 
-2027 YMGMMRDNAPD
+2027 
-2038 ILAPGASYVFPDM
+2038 
-2051 EDTAGPVTSI
+2051 
-2061 GAMYLHFTNGWDRTK
+2061 
-2076 TYHFSIVD
+2076 
-2084 ESGNVL
+2084 
-2090 KNGTVEF
+2090 
-2097 RAKGLAKI
+2097 
-2105 EAENGAVEFDGT
+2105 
-2117 KYNNGEKV
+2117 
-2125 YLGTGSATITAAA
+2125 ATITAAA

-2367 VRHENDGKVYYS
+2367 VRHENGGKVYYS

-2442 DVIPFEPDT
+2442 DVIPFEPDA

-2490 PLKFKPSKEYCVI
+2490 PLKFKPSKEYCMI

-2520 NGHAEIKKNGEL
+2520 NGRAEFKKNGEL
-2532 VEGGEAN
+2532 VESGEAN

-2564 VEMNNSIIDPDSW
+2564 VEENYSIIDQDSW
-2577 VGEKFTEDEQ
+2577 VGEKFTEEEQ
-2587 ARLLARNTSL
+2587 ARLLALVTSL
-2597 SESDISEAKLDF
+2597 SENDIREAKLDF
-2609 TLEGSGAYG
+2609 TLEDDLYA

-2714 DMTVKGIFIDY
+2714 DMTVKGIFLEY

-2770 DTHFVF
+2770 NAHFVY

-2790 RRQPRIDVQL
+2790 RKQPRIDVQL
-2800 LERDFDINVVMG
+2800 LERDFEINVTMG
-2812 YYVDYRIMCDGVDI
+2812 YQVNYRIMCDGKDI
-2826 TNSDDWAN
+2826 TRSDDWASAGTAN
-2834 SIGPSIYNLQGRY
+2834 IYALQGLY
-2847 GYDISKYP
+2847 GYNRSKYP

-2864 SEITSSGNHTNYV
+2864 SEIAKAASRSYV
-2877 APGDGMIFWFDEN
+2877 IPGDGVIFWLNEN
-2890 FRLGGNV
+2890 FRLGGAIN
-2897 GDGRVKYVYD
+2897 GRIKYVYD
-2907 SVTTEPAAEEIG
+2907 SITVEPAAEEIG
-2919 ITKEL
+2919 VTKEL
-2924 IDKQYSGRTDKSDE
+2924 IDKQYGAYEDKSDE

-3090 GDLDDYYEFD
+3090 GDVDDYYAFD

-3111 SLITSAASYNE
+3111 SLITSAASYSE
-3122 SVTFVVP
+3122 SLTFVMP
-3129 NGSVSV
+3129 NGSVTV

-3140 QRAIEVTWMYYVK
+3140 AKSVNVAWMFMIK
-3153 KGENSY
+3153 KGENTY
-3159 VSSSV
+3159 VGSSA
-3164 TTPYMADISIWK
+3164 TTPYMADMSIWK
-3176 NGVYQDPNSKTTVVK
+3176 NGVLQDPNSKITVVK

-3199 KLKDANKYILEK
+3199 KLKDPNKYILEK
-3211 IWLVSSGTMVQNYDD
+3211 IWLDLSGTTAKNYYD
-3226 YNGEYTVTSWKYKG
+3226 YKGEYTLTSWKHNG
-3240 KNIYQLTIN
+3240 KAIYQFLIN
-3249 AYFDTN
+3249 VGFDMN
-3255 NGDIQRYNLNVVQP
+3255 DGDIQRYNLNVVQP
-3269 ASGGTIECSSV
+3269 ASGGTIECGSV
-3280 YPLADSIVKLTAK
+3280 YPLADSVVKLTAK

-3305 TDEYNNAVDVT
+3305 TDEYNNAVEVT

-3321 ANSAKFTMPAADVTV
+3321 ANGAKFTMPAADVTV
-3336 TAEFEQTDVRGA
+3336 TAEFEQTDVHGA
-3348 EMLAVDILSGKGGAV
+3348 EILAVDILSGKGGAV

-3431 QGVIFIAHN
+3431 QSVIFIAHN

-3543 KIEIPAFSSGEEE
+3543 KIEIPAFSSGEDD

-3592 GMQMKAGSLTY
+3592 GMQMKVGSLTY

-3683 NIAEMTPASGEAV
+3683 NIAKMTPASSEAV

-3721 LQNAGAADE
+3721 LHNAGAANE

>member
-21 PAQVLAAGNKTI
+21 PAQALAAGNKTI

-60 ITGLTAKTG
+60 VSGLTAKTG
-69 FISIK
+69 FITIK

-82 FINWTARFTMNNGKT
+82 FINWTARFTMNNGST

-119 PMEIAPGSVGS
+119 PMEIAPGSMGS
-130 AKAYL
+130 ANAYL
-135 ELTPNFGKP
+135 ELTPNFGIP

-149 ESSDPEMGEV
+149 ESSNTEMGEV

-216 DLDEYHYHDL
+216 DLDVYHYHDL
-226 NMAKT
+226 GMSKT

-324 AADVLKSANECSI
+324 SADVLKSAQQCYI
-337 FMPIGKSGNTGKTAP
+337 HMPIGKSGTTGKTAP

-370 NKLEYGFGQYT
+370 NKLEYGFGQYSIT
-381 IDDFADVYEIHFN
+381 DFADAYEIHFN

-404 GVIRLNFKNRGKLT
+404 GVIRLNLKNRGRLT

-439 VPDGDGDATMTAV
+439 ITDSDGEATMTAV

-512 ELTPFVTLA
+512 TLTPFVDLA

-552 AYYRLNKDSY
+552 AYYKLNSESY
-562 APDGTSLSFGGRET
+562 APDGTTLSFDGRET
-576 GEKGS
+576 GDKGS

-586 RYYYTQL
+586 RYYYTRL

-644 TIDVAAGEITLQA
+644 TIDVAAGEMTIQA

-669 IAGKEYSDNPLTI
+669 IGGKEYSDNPLTI

-761 EEGRHYALGAGES
+761 EEGRHYTFGDDTS
-774 LTDGTITIVA
+774 LTDGTITIVT

-804 QAEGGKASF
+804 QAEGGKANF
-813 AKPISAIGKDT
+813 AYPVTAIGKDT
-824 VSGLTKDSAEVTWE
+824 VAGLTKDSAEVTWE
-838 IDSTEAGYKFSSWGI
+838 INSTEAGYKFSSWGI
-853 EYFDTAKNEWVT
+853 EYFDTTKNEWVT

-1020 EFVGVTPDADNRVYG
+1020 EFVGVTPDA
-1035 PDDSTGNI
+1035 
-1043 VATVKATPEEGYV
+1043 
-1056 FGGWNVVDAETG
+1056 
-1068 NSVMP
+1068 
-1073 SEPGFD
+1073 
-1079 FYYEIAD
+1079 
-1086 GGTVASNPMG
+1086 
-1096 VGFSK
+1096 
-1101 SEMDRYH
+1101 
-1108 VNLKIKPVFGKGIK
+1108 
-1122 VIVGSDNSAY
+1122 
-1132 GTVTPEGENIISGT
+1132 
-1146 NGRLDFSAK
+1146 
-1155 PAEGCMFMGW
+1155 
-1165 EVTYADGTEIPDEEK
+1165 
-1180 GNMFMFNVNT
+1180 
-1190 VNNDETGDNNQ
+1190 
-1201 LLTFNCEKDLKLTA
+1201 
-1215 HFVKKGEPNFVRYNT
+1215 
-1230 NSYHAGCLMMPESTI
+1230 
-1245 YAPGRT
+1245 
-1251 VPSSFTGWSNDL
+1251 
-1263 SEPIVITFNAAA
+1263 
-1275 QADKAVSIFYRYR
+1275 
-1288 YTVLAAPDVSF
+1288 
-1299 DFGEGT
+1299 
-1305 EHSNAS
+1305 
-1311 DSTRSYK
+1311 
-1318 YTFSAEQAAT
+1318 
-1328 LYELPFTATDANGNV
+1328 
-1343 KKGVIRFTP
+1343 
-1352 ARRALIEAENG
+1352 
-1363 AVSYNDATYAAGS
+1363 
-1376 IIDFPAGEATITAAA
+1376 
-1391 NEGYAF
+1391 
-1397 AGWEIEGVEL
+1397 
-1407 SEEQAKSETIT
+1407 
-1418 FNVPE
+1418 
-1423 KFFTIKARFEV
+1423 
-1434 AAKQLYVELAQGEHG
+1434 
-1449 TAEFVGVTPDA
+1449 

-1494 NADTGKKAVGLMGG
+1494 NADTGKKAVGLMGKK
-1508 QYGNYF
+1508 YINYV
-1514 LEDGESEASN
+1514 LADGESAASN
-1524 PLRIGFSKHSS
+1524 PLNIGFSNNSN
-1535 ANFHVNLKL
+1535 ANFHINLKL
-1544 VPVFGKEMK
+1544 VPVFNEAKEIII
-1553 VTVAS
+1553 VS
-1558 DNSEYGT
+1558 DNPEYGT
-1565 VTPEGEN
+1565 VTPDGSTQ
-1572 IVSSVGGKLDFGAK
+1572 ISLGGSLAITAK
-1586 PAEDCLFMGWEI
+1586 PAEGCMFMGWEVV
-1598 TYADGTEIPE
+1598 YADGSSFSSDKDRGNVYGLKTSLNNTAGETNTIKLYNGE
-1608 KEKDNLFSFNTNS
+1608 KV
-1621 TDNDATGDNNQLTIF
+1621 
-1636 SCEKDLKL
+1636 LKVIG
-1644 TAHFVKKGEPNFVRY
+1644 HFVKTGDPNFVVY
-1659 NSHKSDRGS
+1659 NWNGIKGIMGLPD
-1668 MQAPRV
+1668 
-1674 TVFAPNMTL
+1674 FAFRQNPPIASN
-1683 PSSYTGWSN
+1683 SIVGWN
-1692 DVSEPIVIIFDA
+1692 NNTDEEIV
-1704 PAMQSKSGL
+1704 
-1713 RLFYRYKSTDL
+1713 
-1724 TAAGVTFNLGEGTEH
+1724 VTFNTAAVEGSMGIGTTYSNGSVLQVAPGVKFDFGEDTYTMAGPNVVYMKEITE
-1739 DASRDTTKYYVY
+1739 
-1751 NITAEEAATLYELP
+1751 EEAATLYELP

-1846 ETLTFNVP
+1846 ETLTFTVP

-1888 NLTGL
+1888 SLTGL
-1893 KKGDKVELVAARNPD
+1893 KKGDKVELVATRNPD
-1908 GYEDFLLWHI
+1908 GYEDFLLWYI
-1918 SGKEGTDYTIDN
+1918 SGTEGTDYTIDN

-1943 GTKDISVM
+1943 GTKDVSVM
-1951 AVFRGKVVGLQTSGR
+1951 AVFRGKVVGLQPSGR
-1966 KYAIMPVKHGQRL
+1966 KYAIMPVKHGQKL

-1996 TGWNNNPNET
+1996 TGWNNNPNEP
-2006 LAVTITLNGFNDG
+2006 LAVTITLDNFNDG
-2019 GSLVVLKK
+2019 GDLVVLKK

-2038 ILAPGASYVFPDM
+2038 ILAPGASYVFPGM
-2051 EDTAGPVTSI
+2051 EDTATGVSVI
-2061 GAMYLHFTNGWDRTK
+2061 GMMRMQFTDGWDRTK

-2105 EAENGAVEFDGT
+2105 DAENGAVEFDGT

-2154 SEEQAKSETLT
+2154 TEEQAKSETLT

-2176 AKFEADT
+2176 AKFETDT
-2183 TPGIKVTVKSENT
+2183 TPGIKVTVKSENA

-2201 AATTDGLDNFK
+2201 AAITEGLDNFK

-2221 SATPAANCTL
+2221 SAAPAANCTL

-2302 VYTGAIE
+2302 MYTGAIE

-2332 GQDMLITLSNGSSD
+2332 DRDMLITLSNGSSD

-2359 AGNGKEEV
+2359 AGDGKEEV
-2367 VRHENDGKVYYS
+2367 VRHEDGGKVYYS
-2379 LSGYQRESRIPFTF
+2379 LSDYQRESRIPFTF

-2412 AEVYIVGFCQ
+2412 AEVYINGFCQ

-2442 DVIPFEPDT
+2442 DIIPFEPDA
-2451 EGYVTITAVPEEK
+2451 EGYVTITAVPSEK

-2476 MDTVELTADEVYAN
+2476 MDTVELTADDVYAN

-2508 GDGRLVVVTDAE
+2508 GDGRLVVVNDAE
-2520 NGHAEIKKNGEL
+2520 NGRAEFKKNGEL
-2532 VEGGEAN
+2532 VEGGEAD

-2564 VEMNNSIIDPDSW
+2564 VEMNNSITDPDLW

-2597 SESDISEAKLDF
+2597 SESDIREAKLDF
-2609 TLEGSGAYG
+2609 TLEGGIYA

-2714 DMTVKGIFIDY
+2714 DMTVKGIFPEY

-2770 DTHFVF
+2770 NAHFVY

-2800 LERDFDINVVMG
+2800 LERDFDINVTMG
-2812 YYVDYRIMCDGVDI
+2812 YHVDYRIMCDGVDI
-2826 TNSDDWAN
+2826 TRSDDWA
-2834 SIGPSIYNLQGRY
+2834 SAAGASIYTLQGLY
-2847 GYDISKYP
+2847 GYDRSKYP

-2864 SEITSSGNHTNYV
+2864 SEIANGGIGRAYV
-2877 APGDGMIFWFDEN
+2877 VPGDGVIFWFDEN

-2897 GDGRVKYVYD
+2897 VNGRVKYVYD
-2907 SVTTEPAAEEIG
+2907 SITIEPAAEEIG
-2919 ITKEL
+2919 IAKRL
-2924 IDKQYSGRTDKSDE
+2924 IDKQYGGYEDKSDE

-2950 DITIVINVR
+2950 DITIVINIR
-2959 RIGYSQITAQPNNTA
+2959 RVSYSQITAQPNNTA
-2974 YGSVTMSPESTGGDG
+2974 YGSVTISPEAASGDG
-2989 YYREGIYLRINA
+2989 YYKEGIYLRINA

-3027 SSSLNLRVGIDSA
+3027 SSSLTIKVGADSA

-3085 VTVSL
+3085 VTVSI

-3111 SLITSAASYNE
+3111 SLITSAESYGE
-3122 SVTFVVP
+3122 SVMFVMP

-3140 QRAIEVTWMYYVK
+3140 QRAIEVTYMYYIK
-3153 KGENSY
+3153 RGENSY

-3176 NGVYQDPNSKTTVVK
+3176 NGVYQDPNSDMTVVK

-3226 YNGEYTVTSWKYKG
+3226 YKGEYTVTSWKFRG
-3240 KNIYQLTIN
+3240 KRIYQLAIN
-3249 AYFDTN
+3249 VYFDTN
-3255 NGDIQRYNLNVVQP
+3255 DGDIQRYNLNVVQP
-3269 ASGGTIECSSV
+3269 ASGGTIECGSV
-3280 YPLADSIVKLTAK
+3280 YPLADSVVNLTAK

-3298 RLKRWIV
+3298 KLKRWIV
-3305 TDEYNNAVDVT
+3305 TDEYNNAVDVA

-3336 TAEFEQTDVRGA
+3336 TAEFEQTDVHGA
-3348 EMLAVDILSGKGGAV
+3348 EILAVDILSGKGGAV
-3363 IASGALAGDAWTVD
+3363 IASGTLAGDAWTVD

-3477 FTSSEGGSCYYVVVE
+3477 FTASEGGSCYYVVVE
-3492 SGAAEPAIDTEG
+3492 SGAAEPSIDTEG

-3577 ANEGDEVTISISAAD
+3577 ANEGDEVTVNISAAD

-3652 IPGTIDA
+3652 IPGTIDVG
-3659 SGNIVVTMP
+3659 GNIVVTMP

>member
-52 DATQDGNK
+52 GATQDGNK

-97 WVPKTTPNAHYVLK
+97 WVPKTTPNVHYVLK

-119 PMEIAPGSVGS
+119 PLEIAPGSVGS

-216 DLDEYHYHDL
+216 DLDVYHYHDL
-226 NMAKT
+226 GMSKT
-231 TTWPYDKNPWSTD
+231 TTWPYDKEPWSTD

-253 DLIDTNKKGI
+253 DLIDYNRKGI

-352 GLAINFTDDA
+352 GLVISFTDDA

-381 IDDFADVYEIHFN
+381 IDDFADAYEIHFN

-463 INGAEYPAN
+463 INGIEYPAN

-552 AYYRLNKDSY
+552 AYYRLNNDSY

-581 WLSWS
+581 WLGWS

-593 NADDYEIPFTITDK
+593 NADDYEIPFTITDR

-669 IAGKEYSDNPLTI
+669 IGGKEYSDNPLTI

-793 EFERTYSITLQ
+793 EFEPTYSITLQ

-813 AKPISAIGKDT
+813 AEPVSAIGKDA
-824 VSGLTKDSAEVTWE
+824 VSGLTKDSNAVTWE
-838 IDSTEAGYKFSSWGI
+838 LESTETGYRFVKWGI
-853 EYFDTAKNEWVT
+853 EYFDTAKNEWVADPT
-865 DTTGSSQFERFNYWT
+865 LAGSFVTYRFWT
-880 PVNGDGRTQRSMSAK
+880 PVNGDGRMRPSMSVK
-895 VTKYDLRITPQFA
+895 VTEYDLRITPQFS
-908 KGNIVEAVA
+908 KGLTVEAVA

-928 GDADGYFYKY
+928 GDTDGYFYKNQY
-938 SNSAQLKA
+938 AKLKA
-946 TAADGYN
+946 AAADGYN
-953 FGGWTIEYKQEDGT
+953 FGGWTIEYKQEDGI
-967 YAPAELMKQYSS
+967 YAPAVAGTHYRAIIGS
-979 ASGNENTPNMSINV
+979 ADTAEITAAVLDHS
-993 MGYDL
+993 L

-1020 EFVGVTPDADNRVYG
+1020 EFVGVTPDANNRVYG

-1056 FGGWNVVDAETG
+1056 FGGWDVVDAETG

-1318 YTFSAEQAAT
+1318 YTFSEEEAAT

-1343 KKGVIRFTP
+1343 KKGVIRFAP

-1423 KFFTIKARFEV
+1423 KFFTIKAR
-1434 AAKQLYVELAQGEHG
+1434 
-1449 TAEFVGVTPDA
+1449 
-1460 NNRVYGP
+1460 
-1467 DDSTGNIVA
+1467 
-1476 TVKATPEEGYAFG
+1476 
-1489 GWTIL
+1489 
-1494 NADTGKKAVGLMGG
+1494 
-1508 QYGNYF
+1508 
-1514 LEDGESEASN
+1514 
-1524 PLRIGFSKHSS
+1524 
-1535 ANFHVNLKL
+1535 
-1544 VPVFGKEMK
+1544 
-1553 VTVAS
+1553 
-1558 DNSEYGT
+1558 
-1565 VTPEGEN
+1565 
-1572 IVSSVGGKLDFGAK
+1572 
-1586 PAEDCLFMGWEI
+1586 
-1598 TYADGTEIPE
+1598 
-1608 KEKDNLFSFNTNS
+1608 
-1621 TDNDATGDNNQLTIF
+1621 
-1636 SCEKDLKL
+1636 
-1644 TAHFVKKGEPNFVRY
+1644 
-1659 NSHKSDRGS
+1659 
-1668 MQAPRV
+1668 
-1674 TVFAPNMTL
+1674 
-1683 PSSYTGWSN
+1683 
-1692 DVSEPIVIIFDA
+1692 
-1704 PAMQSKSGL
+1704 
-1713 RLFYRYKSTDL
+1713 
-1724 TAAGVTFNLGEGTEH
+1724 
-1739 DASRDTTKYYVY
+1739 
-1751 NITAEEAATLYELP
+1751 
-1765 FTATDANGNVKK
+1765 
-1777 GVIRFTPARRALI
+1777 
-1790 EAENG
+1790 
-1795 AVSYNDAT
+1795 
-1803 YAAGSIIDFPA
+1803 
-1814 GEATITA
+1814 
-1821 AANEGYAFAGWEIEG
+1821 
-1836 VELSEEQAKS
+1836 
-1846 ETLTFNVP
+1846 
-1854 EKFFTIKAKFEVE
+1854 FEVE

-1943 GTKDISVM
+1943 GTKDVSVM
-1951 AVFRGKVVGLQTSGR
+1951 AVFRGKVVGLQGSGR
-1966 KYAIMPVKHGQRL
+1966 KYAIMPVKHGQKL
-1979 IITYLGHQDVKV
+1979 IITYVGHQDVKV

-1996 TGWNNNPNET
+1996 TGWNNNPNEP

-2019 GSLVVLKK
+2019 GELLVLKK
-2027 YMGMMRDNAPD
+2027 YMGMMYANVAD
-2038 ILAPGASYVFPDM
+2038 ILAPGASYVFPGM
-2051 EDTAGPVTSI
+2051 EDTATGTTVI
-2061 GAMYLHFTNGWDRTK
+2061 GAMRMKFTNGWDRTK

-2084 ESGNVL
+2084 ENGNVL

-2105 EAENGAVEFDGT
+2105 EAENGAVEFGGT

-2367 VRHENDGKVYYS
+2367 VRHENGGKVYYS

-2442 DVIPFEPDT
+2442 DVIPFEPDA

-2476 MDTVELTADEVYAN
+2476 MDTVELTADEVYSN

-2520 NGHAEIKKNGEL
+2520 NGRAEFKKNGEL
-2532 VEGGEAN
+2532 VEGGEAD

-2564 VEMNNSIIDPDSW
+2564 VEMNNSITDPDLW

-2597 SESDISEAKLDF
+2597 SESDIREAKLDF
-2609 TLEGSGAYG
+2609 TLEGGIYA

-2702 TMTIRPLRSSTQ
+2702 TMTIRPLRTSTQ
-2714 DMTVKGIFIDY
+2714 DMTVKGIFPEY

-2770 DTHFVF
+2770 NAHFVY

-2800 LERDFDINVVMG
+2800 LERDFEINVTMG
-2812 YYVDYRIMCDGVDI
+2812 YQVNYRIMCDGKDI
-2826 TNSDDWAN
+2826 TRSDDWASAAGVN
-2834 SIGPSIYNLQGRY
+2834 IYTLQGLY
-2847 GYDISKYP
+2847 GYDRSKYP

-2864 SEITSSGNHTNYV
+2864 SEIFKAASRSYV
-2877 APGDGMIFWFDEN
+2877 IPGDGVIFYLNEN

-2897 GDGRVKYVYD
+2897 VNGRVKYVYD

-2919 ITKEL
+2919 ITKRL
-2924 IDKQYSGRTDKSDE
+2924 IDKQYGGYEDKSDE
-2938 YRVWAAYVMPES
+2938 YIVWAAYVMPES
-2950 DITIVINVR
+2950 DITIDINIR
-2959 RIGYSQITAQPNNTA
+2959 RIGYSQITAQPNNTT

-2989 YYREGIYLRINA
+2989 YYREGTYLRINA

-3090 GDLDDYYEFD
+3090 GDLDDYYAFD

-3111 SLITSAASYNE
+3111 SLITSAESYGK
-3122 SVTFVVP
+3122 SVRFVMP
-3129 NGSVSV
+3129 NGSVTV

-3140 QRAIEVTWMYYVK
+3140 AKSVNVAWRFMIK
-3153 KGENSY
+3153 KGENTY
-3159 VSSSV
+3159 VGSSV
-3164 TTPYMADISIWK
+3164 TTPYMADMSIWK
-3176 NGVYQDPNSKTTVVK
+3176 NGVLQDPNSKITVVK

-3199 KLKDANKYILEK
+3199 KLKDPNKYILEK
-3211 IWLVSSGTMVQNYDD
+3211 IWLDLSGTTAKNYYD
-3226 YNGEYTVTSWKYKG
+3226 YKGEYTLTSWKHNG
-3240 KNIYQLTIN
+3240 KAIYQFLIN
-3249 AYFDTN
+3249 VGFDMN
-3255 NGDIQRYNLNVVQP
+3255 DGDIQRYNLNVVQP
-3269 ASGGTIECSSV
+3269 ASGGTIECGSV
-3280 YPLADSIVKLTAK
+3280 YPLADSVVNLTAK

-3298 RLKRWIV
+3298 KLKRWIV
-3305 TDEYNNAVDVT
+3305 TDEYNNAVDVA

-3336 TAEFEQTDVRGA
+3336 TAEFEQTDVHGA
-3348 EMLAVDILSGKGGAV
+3348 EILAVDILSGKGGAV
-3363 IASGALAGDAWTVD
+3363 IASGTLAGDAWTVD

-3492 SGAAEPAIDTEG
+3492 SGAAEPTIDTEG

-3577 ANEGDEVTISISAAD
+3577 ANEGDEVTVSISAAD

-3652 IPGTIDA
+3652 IPGTIDVG
-3659 SGNIVVTMP
+3659 GNIVVTMP

-3721 LQNAGAADE
+3721 LQNAGAANE

>member
-21 PAQVLAAGNKTI
+21 PAQVLAAGNMTLM
-33 VINTDGVE
+33 INTEGIE

-52 DATQDGNK
+52 GATQEGNK
-60 ITGLTAKTG
+60 VSGLTAKTG
-69 FISIK
+69 FVTVK

-82 FINWTARFTMNNGKT
+82 FLNWTVKISTNGTKWLST
-97 WVPKTTPNAHYVLK
+97 AKPNSGYVLK
-111 SGNTFGSN
+111 SGQTFASN
-119 PMEIAPGSVGS
+119 PIEIANGTM
-130 AKAYL
+130 AKFL
-135 ELTPNFGKP
+135 QLTPNFGIP

-173 EKGYVGSYTAGN
+173 EKGYVGSYNAGN

-210 ESGIVD
+210 ESGITE
-216 DLDEYHYHDL
+216 DLDAYHYMDL
-226 NMAKT
+226 SMRPT
-231 TTWPYDKNPWSTD
+231 TTWPYDQNPWSKD
-244 ETVVGNTVR
+244 DTVVGNTVR
-253 DLIDTNKKGI
+253 DLISYNRKGI
-263 KHDATITAVFNDKTS
+263 KHDITITAVFNDKTS
-278 PNYALQD
+278 PNYTLADDNWKIGMTVRPQNGNQ
-285 SYWNIRMHV
+285 S
-294 IFQTQ
+294 
-299 TIYYPTITGWDNTT
+299 IYSANVTGWDNTT
-313 NEVVVEFNDIP
+313 NEVVAEFNGAVT
-324 AADVLKSANECSI
+324 AAELKDANTYFIS
-337 FMPIGKSGNTGKTAP
+337 MPIGMDGGTIRTASGLTVE
-352 GLAINFTDDA
+352 FTDEK
-362 PKYTYKDE
+362 PGYTYGVGDIQGLSPDTYHVG
-370 NKLEYGFGQYT
+370 N
-381 IDDFADVYEIHFN
+381 FADVYEIHFN

-404 GVIRLNFKNRGKLT
+404 GVIRLNLKNRGRLT

-669 IAGKEYSDNPLTI
+669 IGGKEYSDNPLTI

-717 DETAESKTVAAGG
+717 DETAESKTVAAGE

-737 PGEKSK
+737 PGKKSK

-761 EEGRHYALGAGES
+761 EEGRHYTLGEGAS
-774 LTDGTITIVA
+774 YTDGTITIVT
-784 KEYNLRVYP
+784 KEYNIKVYP

-813 AKPISAIGKDT
+813 AEPVSAIGKDA
-824 VSGLTKDSAEVTWE
+824 VSGLTKDSAAVTWE
-838 IDSTEAGYKFSSWGI
+838 REVETGYRFDKWGI
-853 EYFDTAKNEWVT
+853 EYFDTAKNEWVA
-865 DTTGSSQFERFNYWT
+865 DPTGGGSTAIYRYWT
-880 PVNGDGRTQRSMSAK
+880 PVNGDGRMRPSMSVK
-895 VTKYDLRITPQFA
+895 VTEYDLRITPQFS
-908 KGNIVEAVA
+908 KGLTVEAVA

-928 GDADGYFYKY
+928 GDTDGYFYKNQY
-938 SNSAQLKA
+938 AKLKA
-946 TAADGYN
+946 AAADGYN
-953 FGGWTIEYKQEDGT
+953 FGGWTIEYKQEDGI
-967 YAPAELMKQYSS
+967 YAPAVAGTHYRAIIGS
-979 ASGNENTPNMSINV
+979 ADTAEITAAVLDHS
-993 MGYDL
+993 L

-1020 EFVGVTPDADNRVYG
+1020 EFVGVTPDANNRVYG

-1056 FGGWNVVDAETG
+1056 FGGWEVVNGETG
-1068 NSVMP
+1068 NSVSP
-1073 SEPGFD
+1073 SETGYSFH
-1079 FYYEIAD
+1079 YEIAD
-1086 GGTVASNPMG
+1086 GGTVASNPMS

-1101 SEMDRYH
+1101 SEMDSYH

-1122 VIVGSDNSAY
+1122 VTVGSDNSAY

-1318 YTFSAEQAAT
+1318 YTFSE
-1328 LYELPFTATDANGNV
+1328 
-1343 KKGVIRFTP
+1343 
-1352 ARRALIEAENG
+1352 
-1363 AVSYNDATYAAGS
+1363 
-1376 IIDFPAGEATITAAA
+1376 
-1391 NEGYAF
+1391 
-1397 AGWEIEGVEL
+1397 
-1407 SEEQAKSETIT
+1407 
-1418 FNVPE
+1418 
-1423 KFFTIKARFEV
+1423 
-1434 AAKQLYVELAQGEHG
+1434 
-1449 TAEFVGVTPDA
+1449 
-1460 NNRVYGP
+1460 
-1467 DDSTGNIVA
+1467 
-1476 TVKATPEEGYAFG
+1476 
-1489 GWTIL
+1489 
-1494 NADTGKKAVGLMGG
+1494 
-1508 QYGNYF
+1508 
-1514 LEDGESEASN
+1514 
-1524 PLRIGFSKHSS
+1524 
-1535 ANFHVNLKL
+1535 
-1544 VPVFGKEMK
+1544 
-1553 VTVAS
+1553 
-1558 DNSEYGT
+1558 
-1565 VTPEGEN
+1565 
-1572 IVSSVGGKLDFGAK
+1572 
-1586 PAEDCLFMGWEI
+1586 
-1598 TYADGTEIPE
+1598 
-1608 KEKDNLFSFNTNS
+1608 
-1621 TDNDATGDNNQLTIF
+1621 
-1636 SCEKDLKL
+1636 
-1644 TAHFVKKGEPNFVRY
+1644 
-1659 NSHKSDRGS
+1659 
-1668 MQAPRV
+1668 
-1674 TVFAPNMTL
+1674 
-1683 PSSYTGWSN
+1683 
-1692 DVSEPIVIIFDA
+1692 
-1704 PAMQSKSGL
+1704 
-1713 RLFYRYKSTDL
+1713 
-1724 TAAGVTFNLGEGTEH
+1724 
-1739 DASRDTTKYYVY
+1739 
-1751 NITAEEAATLYELP
+1751 EEAATLYELP

-1777 GVIRFTPARRALI
+1777 GVIRFAPARRALI

-1795 AVSYNDAT
+1795 AVSYNNAT

-1846 ETLTFNVP
+1846 ETLTFTVP
-1854 EKFFTIKAKFEVE
+1854 EKFFTIKARFEVE

-2367 VRHENDGKVYYS
+2367 VRHENGGKVYYS

-2442 DVIPFEPDT
+2442 DVIPFEPDA

-2520 NGHAEIKKNGEL
+2520 NGRAEFKKNGEL
-2532 VEGGEAN
+2532 VEGGEAD

-2564 VEMNNSIIDPDSW
+2564 VEKNYSIIDQDSW
-2577 VGEKFTEDEQ
+2577 VGEKFTEEEQ
-2587 ARLLARNTSL
+2587 ARLLALVTSL
-2597 SESDISEAKLDF
+2597 SENDIREAKLDF
-2609 TLEGSGAYG
+2609 TLEDGLYA

-2702 TMTIRPLRSSTQ
+2702 TMTIRPLRTSTQ
-2714 DMTVKGIFIDY
+2714 DMTVKGIFLEY

-2770 DTHFVF
+2770 NAHFVY
-2776 WFFSNYVM
+2776 WFFSDYVM

-2800 LERDFDINVVMG
+2800 LERDFEINVTMG
-2812 YYVDYRIMCDGVDI
+2812 YQVNYRIMCDGKDI
-2826 TNSDDWAN
+2826 TRSDDWASAGTAN
-2834 SIGPSIYNLQGRY
+2834 IYALQGLY
-2847 GYDISKYP
+2847 GYNRSKYP

-2864 SEITSSGNHTNYV
+2864 SEIAKAASRSYV
-2877 APGDGMIFWFDEN
+2877 IPGDGVIFWLNEN
-2890 FRLGGNV
+2890 FRLGGATN
-2897 GDGRVKYVYD
+2897 GRIKYVYD
-2907 SVTTEPAAEEIG
+2907 SITVEPAAEEIG

-2924 IDKQYSGRTDKSDE
+2924 IDKQYGGYEDKSDE

-2950 DITIVINVR
+2950 DITIDINIR

-3027 SSSLNLRVGIDSA
+3027 SSSLNLRVGVDSA

-3045 FEEDTNPVAQALNLV
+3045 FEEDTNPIAQALNLV

-3111 SLITSAASYNE
+3111 SLITSAASYSE
-3122 SVTFVVP
+3122 SLTFVMP
-3129 NGSVSV
+3129 NGSVTV

-3140 QRAIEVTWMYYVK
+3140 AKSVNVSWRFMIK
-3153 KGENSY
+3153 KGENTY
-3159 VSSSV
+3159 VGSSAI
-3164 TTPYMADISIWK
+3164 TPYMADMSIWK
-3176 NGVYQDPNSKTTVVK
+3176 NGVLQDPNSKITVVK

-3199 KLKDANKYILEK
+3199 KLKDPNKYILEK
-3211 IWLVSSGTMVQNYDD
+3211 IWLDLSGTTAKNYYD
-3226 YNGEYTVTSWKYKG
+3226 YKGEYTVTSWKFRG
-3240 KNIYQLTIN
+3240 KKIYQFLIN
-3249 AYFDTN
+3249 VGFDMN
-3255 NGDIQRYNLNVVQP
+3255 DGDIQRYNLNVVQP
-3269 ASGGTIECSSV
+3269 ASGGTIECDSV
-3280 YPLADSIVKLTAK
+3280 YPLADSVVNLIAK

-3305 TDEYNNAVDVT
+3305 TDEYNNAVEVT

-3386 ADGIPQGTSGLYMR
+3386 ANGIPQGTSGLYMR

-3543 KIEIPAFSSGEEE
+3543 KIEIPAFSSGEDD

-3592 GMQMKAGSLTY
+3592 GMQMKVGSLTY

-3652 IPGTIDA
+3652 IPGTIDVG
-3659 SGNIVVTMP
+3659 GNIVVTMP

-3683 NIAEMTPASGEAV
+3683 NIAEMTPASSEAV

-3721 LQNAGAADE
+3721 LHNAGAADE

>member
-21 PAQVLAAGNKTI
+21 PTQALAAGNMTLM
-33 VINTDGVE
+33 INTEGIE

-52 DATQDGNK
+52 GATQEGNK
-60 ITGLTAKTG
+60 VSGLTAKTG
-69 FISIK
+69 FVTVK

-82 FINWTARFTMNNGKT
+82 FLNWTVKISTNGTKWLST
-97 WVPKTTPNAHYVLK
+97 AKPNSGYVLK
-111 SGNTFGSN
+111 SGQTFASN
-119 PMEIAPGSVGS
+119 PIEIANGTM
-130 AKAYL
+130 AKFL
-135 ELTPNFGKP
+135 QLTPNFGIP

-173 EKGYVGSYTAGN
+173 EKGYVGSYNAGN

-210 ESGIVD
+210 ESGITE
-216 DLDEYHYHDL
+216 DLDAYHYMDL
-226 NMAKT
+226 SMRPT
-231 TTWPYDKNPWSTD
+231 TTWPYDQNPWSKD
-244 ETVVGNTVR
+244 DTVVGNTVR
-253 DLIDTNKKGI
+253 DLISYNRKGI
-263 KHDATITAVFNDKTS
+263 KHDITITAVFNDKTS
-278 PNYALQD
+278 PNYTLADDNWKIGMTVRPQNGNQ
-285 SYWNIRMHV
+285 S
-294 IFQTQ
+294 
-299 TIYYPTITGWDNTT
+299 IYSANVTGWDNTT
-313 NEVVVEFNDIP
+313 NEVVAEFNGAVT
-324 AADVLKSANECSI
+324 AAELKDANTYFIS
-337 FMPIGKSGNTGKTAP
+337 MPIGMDGGTIRTAP
-352 GLAINFTDDA
+352 GLTVEFTDEK
-362 PKYTYKDE
+362 PGYTYGVGDIQGLSPDTYHVG
-370 NKLEYGFGQYT
+370 N
-381 IDDFADVYEIHFN
+381 FADVYEIHFN

-669 IAGKEYSDNPLTI
+669 IGGKEYSDNPLTI

-717 DETAESKTVAAGG
+717 DETAESKTVAAGE

-761 EEGRHYALGAGES
+761 EEGRHYTLGAGES

-784 KEYNLRVYP
+784 KEYNIKVYP

-813 AKPISAIGKDT
+813 AEPVSAIGKDA
-824 VSGLTKDSAEVTWE
+824 VSGLTKDSAAVTWE
-838 IDSTEAGYKFSSWGI
+838 REVETGYKFDKWGI
-853 EYFDTAKNEWVT
+853 EYFDTAKNEWVA
-865 DTTGSSQFERFNYWT
+865 DPTGGGSTAIYRYWT
-880 PVNGDGRTQRSMSAK
+880 PVNGDGRMRPSMSAK
-895 VTKYDLRITPQFA
+895 VTEYDLRITPQFS
-908 KGNIVEAVA
+908 KGLTVEAVA

-928 GDADGYFYKY
+928 GDTDGYFYKNQY
-938 SNSAQLKA
+938 AKLKA
-946 TAADGYN
+946 AAADGYS

-967 YAPAELMKQYSS
+967 YAPAELAKHYSPFGSLDDADLGVRMKDYS
-979 ASGNENTPNMSINV
+979 
-993 MGYDL
+993 L

-1020 EFVGVTPDADNRVYG
+1020 EFVGVTPDAD
-1035 PDDSTGNI
+1035 
-1043 VATVKATPEEGYV
+1043 
-1056 FGGWNVVDAETG
+1056 
-1068 NSVMP
+1068 
-1073 SEPGFD
+1073 
-1079 FYYEIAD
+1079 
-1086 GGTVASNPMG
+1086 
-1096 VGFSK
+1096 
-1101 SEMDRYH
+1101 
-1108 VNLKIKPVFGKGIK
+1108 
-1122 VIVGSDNSAY
+1122 
-1132 GTVTPEGENIISGT
+1132 
-1146 NGRLDFSAK
+1146 
-1155 PAEGCMFMGW
+1155 
-1165 EVTYADGTEIPDEEK
+1165 
-1180 GNMFMFNVNT
+1180 
-1190 VNNDETGDNNQ
+1190 
-1201 LLTFNCEKDLKLTA
+1201 
-1215 HFVKKGEPNFVRYNT
+1215 
-1230 NSYHAGCLMMPESTI
+1230 
-1245 YAPGRT
+1245 
-1251 VPSSFTGWSNDL
+1251 
-1263 SEPIVITFNAAA
+1263 
-1275 QADKAVSIFYRYR
+1275 
-1288 YTVLAAPDVSF
+1288 
-1299 DFGEGT
+1299 
-1305 EHSNAS
+1305 
-1311 DSTRSYK
+1311 
-1318 YTFSAEQAAT
+1318 
-1328 LYELPFTATDANGNV
+1328 
-1343 KKGVIRFTP
+1343 
-1352 ARRALIEAENG
+1352 
-1363 AVSYNDATYAAGS
+1363 
-1376 IIDFPAGEATITAAA
+1376 
-1391 NEGYAF
+1391 
-1397 AGWEIEGVEL
+1397 
-1407 SEEQAKSETIT
+1407 
-1418 FNVPE
+1418 
-1423 KFFTIKARFEV
+1423 
-1434 AAKQLYVELAQGEHG
+1434 
-1449 TAEFVGVTPDA
+1449 
-1460 NNRVYGP
+1460 NRVYGP

-1777 GVIRFTPARRALI
+1777 GVIRFAPARRALI

-1795 AVSYNDAT
+1795 AVSYNNAT

-1846 ETLTFNVP
+1846 ETLTFTVP

-1893 KKGDKVELVAARNPD
+1893 KNGDKVELVAARNPD

-2125 YLGTGSATITAAA
+2125 YLGTDSATITAAA

-2154 SEEQAKSETLT
+2154 SEEQAKSETIT

-2367 VRHENDGKVYYS
+2367 VRHENGGKVYYS

-2442 DVIPFEPDT
+2442 DVIPFEPDA

-2490 PLKFKPSKEYCVI
+2490 PLKFKPSKEYCMI

-2520 NGHAEIKKNGEL
+2520 NGRAEFKKNGEL
-2532 VEGGEAN
+2532 VESGEAN

-2564 VEMNNSIIDPDSW
+2564 VEKNYSIIDQDSW
-2577 VGEKFTEDEQ
+2577 VGEKFTEEEQ
-2587 ARLLARNTSL
+2587 ARLLALVTSL
-2597 SESDISEAKLDF
+2597 SENDIREANLDF
-2609 TLEGSGAYG
+2609 TLEDGLYA

-2714 DMTVKGIFIDY
+2714 DMTVKGIFLEY

-2770 DTHFVF
+2770 NAHFVY
-2776 WFFSNYVM
+2776 WFFSDYVM

-2800 LERDFDINVVMG
+2800 LERDFEINVTMG
-2812 YYVDYRIMCDGVDI
+2812 YQVNYRIMCDGKDI
-2826 TNSDDWAN
+2826 TRSDDWASAGTAN
-2834 SIGPSIYNLQGRY
+2834 IYALQGLY
-2847 GYDISKYP
+2847 GYNRSKYP

-2864 SEITSSGNHTNYV
+2864 SEIAKAASRSYV
-2877 APGDGMIFWFDEN
+2877 IPGDGVIFWLNEN
-2890 FRLGGNV
+2890 FRLGGAIN
-2897 GDGRVKYVYD
+2897 GRIKYVYD
-2907 SVTTEPAAEEIG
+2907 SITVEPAAEEIG
-2919 ITKEL
+2919 VTKEL
-2924 IDKQYSGRTDKSDE
+2924 IDKQYGAYEDKSDE

-2959 RIGYSQITAQPNNTA
+2959 RIGYSQITAQPNNTT

-2989 YYREGIYLRINA
+2989 YYREGAYLRINA

-3027 SSSLNLRVGIDSA
+3027 SSSLNLRVGVDSA

-3090 GDLDDYYEFD
+3090 GDVDDYYAFD

-3122 SVTFVVP
+3122 SLTFVMP
-3129 NGSVSV
+3129 NGSVTV

-3140 QRAIEVTWMYYVK
+3140 AKSVNVAWRFMIK
-3153 KGENSY
+3153 KGENTY
-3159 VSSSV
+3159 VGSSA

-3176 NGVYQDPNSKTTVVK
+3176 NGVYQDPNSKITVVK

-3199 KLKDANKYILEK
+3199 KLKDPNKYILEK
-3211 IWLVSSGTMVQNYDD
+3211 IWLDLSGTTAKNYYD
-3226 YNGEYTVTSWKYKG
+3226 YKGEYTLTSWKHNG
-3240 KNIYQLTIN
+3240 KAIYQFLIN
-3249 AYFDTN
+3249 VGFDMN
-3255 NGDIQRYNLNVVQP
+3255 DGDIQRYNLNVVQP
-3269 ASGGTIECSSV
+3269 ASGGTIECDSV
-3280 YPLADSIVKLTAK
+3280 YPLADSVVNLIAK

-3305 TDEYNNAVDVT
+3305 TDEYNNAVEVT

-3336 TAEFEQTDVRGA
+3336 TAEFEQTDASGA
-3348 EMLAVDILSGKGGAV
+3348 EILAVDILSGKGGAV
-3363 IASGALAGDAWTVD
+3363 IASGTLAGDAWTVD

-3543 KIEIPAFSSGEEE
+3543 KIEIPAFSSGEDD

-3592 GMQMKAGSLTY
+3592 GMQMKVGSLTY

-3652 IPGTIDA
+3652 IPGTIDVG
-3659 SGNIVVTMP
+3659 GNIVVTMP

-3683 NIAEMTPASGEAV
+3683 NIAKMTPASSEAV

-3721 LQNAGAADE
+3721 LHNAGAANE

>member
-21 PAQVLAAGNKTI
+21 PAQVLAAGNMTLM
-33 VINTDGVE
+33 INTEGIE

-52 DATQDGNK
+52 GATQDGNTV
-60 ITGLTAKTG
+60 TGLTAKTS
-69 FISIK
+69 FVTVK

-82 FINWTARFTMNNGKT
+82 FLNWTVKISTNGKKWLST
-97 WVPKTTPNAHYVLK
+97 AKPNSGYVLK
-111 SGNTFGSN
+111 SGQTFASN
-119 PMEIAPGSVGS
+119 PIEIANGPM
-130 AKAYL
+130 AKFL
-135 ELTPNFGKP
+135 QLTPNFGIP

-173 EKGYVGSYTAGN
+173 EKGYVGSYNAGN

-198 QFVGWTIRYTNG
+198 QFVGWAIRYTNG
-210 ESGIVD
+210 ESGITE
-216 DLDEYHYHDL
+216 DLDPYHYMDL
-226 NMAKT
+226 SMRPT
-231 TTWPYDKNPWSTD
+231 TTWPYDKNPWSKD
-244 ETVVGNTVR
+244 DTVVGNTVR
-253 DLIDTNKKGI
+253 DLISYNRKGI
-263 KHDATITAVFNDKTS
+263 KHDITITAMFNDKTS
-278 PNYALQD
+278 PNYTLADDNWKIGMTVRPQNGNQ
-285 SYWNIRMHV
+285 S
-294 IFQTQ
+294 
-299 TIYYPTITGWDNTT
+299 IYSANVTGWDNTT
-313 NEVVVEFNDIP
+313 NEVVAEFNGAVT
-324 AADVLKSANECSI
+324 AAELKDANTYFIS
-337 FMPIGKSGNTGKTAP
+337 MPIGMDGGTIRTASGLTVE
-352 GLAINFTDDA
+352 FTDEK
-362 PKYTYKDE
+362 PGYTYGVGDIQGLSPDTYHVG
-370 NKLEYGFGQYT
+370 N
-381 IDDFADVYEIHFN
+381 FADVYEIHFN

-463 INGAEYPAN
+463 INGTEYPAN

-562 APDGTSLSFGGRET
+562 APDGTSLSFDGRET

-669 IAGKEYSDNPLTI
+669 IGGKEYSDNPLTI

-717 DETAESKTVAAGG
+717 DETAESKTVAAGE

-813 AKPISAIGKDT
+813 AEPVSAIGKDA
-824 VSGLTKDSAEVTWE
+824 VSGLTKDSAAVTWE
-838 IDSTEAGYKFSSWGI
+838 REVETGYKFVKWGI
-853 EYFDTAKNEWVT
+853 EYFDTAKNEWVA
-865 DTTGSSQFERFNYWT
+865 DPTGGGSTAIYRYWT
-880 PVNGDGRTQRSMSAK
+880 PVNGDGRMRPSMSAK
-895 VTKYDLRITPQFA
+895 VTEYDLRITPQFS
-908 KGNIVEAVA
+908 KGLTVEAVA

-923 TAEVT
+923 KVEVT
-928 GDADGYFYKY
+928 GGTDGYFYK
-938 SNSAQLKA
+938 NQTAKLKA
-946 TAADGYN
+946 TATDGYA
-953 FGGWTIEYKQEDGT
+953 FGGWTIEYRQEDGT
-967 YAPAELMKQYSS
+967 YAPAVAGTHYRAIIGS
-979 ASGNENTPNMSINV
+979 ADTAEITAAVLDHS
-993 MGYDL
+993 L

-1056 FGGWNVVDAETG
+1056 FGGWEVVNGETG
-1068 NSVMP
+1068 NSVSP
-1073 SEPGFD
+1073 SETGYSFH
-1079 FYYEIAD
+1079 YEIAD
-1086 GGTVASNPMG
+1086 GGTVASNPMS

-1101 SEMDRYH
+1101 SEMDSYH

-1122 VIVGSDNSAY
+1122 VTVGSDNSAY

-1155 PAEGCMFMGW
+1155 PADGCLFMGW
-1165 EVTYADGTEIPDEEK
+1165 EVTYADGTAIPDAEK

-1190 VNNDETGDNNQ
+1190 VDNDETGDNNQ
-1201 LLTFNCEKDLKLTA
+1201 LTIFECEKDLKLTA
-1215 HFVKKGEPNFVRYNT
+1215 HFVKKGEPNFVRYNS
-1230 NSYHAGCLMMPESTI
+1230 NSSYAGSKQIPRVTVF
-1245 YAPGRT
+1245 APGRT

-1318 YTFSAEQAAT
+1318 YTFSEEEAAT

-1343 KKGVIRFTP
+1343 KKGVIRFAP

-1363 AVSYNDATYAAGS
+1363 AVSYNDATYAAGN

-1407 SEEQAKSETIT
+1407 SEEQAKSETI
-1418 FNVPE
+1418 
-1423 KFFTIKARFEV
+1423 
-1434 AAKQLYVELAQGEHG
+1434 
-1449 TAEFVGVTPDA
+1449 
-1460 NNRVYGP
+1460 
-1467 DDSTGNIVA
+1467 
-1476 TVKATPEEGYAFG
+1476 
-1489 GWTIL
+1489 
-1494 NADTGKKAVGLMGG
+1494 
-1508 QYGNYF
+1508 
-1514 LEDGESEASN
+1514 
-1524 PLRIGFSKHSS
+1524 
-1535 ANFHVNLKL
+1535 
-1544 VPVFGKEMK
+1544 
-1553 VTVAS
+1553 
-1558 DNSEYGT
+1558 
-1565 VTPEGEN
+1565 
-1572 IVSSVGGKLDFGAK
+1572 
-1586 PAEDCLFMGWEI
+1586 
-1598 TYADGTEIPE
+1598 
-1608 KEKDNLFSFNTNS
+1608 
-1621 TDNDATGDNNQLTIF
+1621 
-1636 SCEKDLKL
+1636 
-1644 TAHFVKKGEPNFVRY
+1644 
-1659 NSHKSDRGS
+1659 
-1668 MQAPRV
+1668 
-1674 TVFAPNMTL
+1674 
-1683 PSSYTGWSN
+1683 
-1692 DVSEPIVIIFDA
+1692 
-1704 PAMQSKSGL
+1704 
-1713 RLFYRYKSTDL
+1713 
-1724 TAAGVTFNLGEGTEH
+1724 
-1739 DASRDTTKYYVY
+1739 
-1751 NITAEEAATLYELP
+1751 
-1765 FTATDANGNVKK
+1765 
-1777 GVIRFTPARRALI
+1777 
-1790 EAENG
+1790 
-1795 AVSYNDAT
+1795 
-1803 YAAGSIIDFPA
+1803 
-1814 GEATITA
+1814 
-1821 AANEGYAFAGWEIEG
+1821 
-1836 VELSEEQAKS
+1836 
-1846 ETLTFNVP
+1846 TFNVP

-2105 EAENGAVEFDGT
+2105 DAENGAVEFDGT

-2367 VRHENDGKVYYS
+2367 VRHENGGKVYYS

-2442 DVIPFEPDT
+2442 DVIPFEPDA

-2520 NGHAEIKKNGEL
+2520 NGRAEFKKNGEL
-2532 VEGGEAN
+2532 VEGGEAD

-2564 VEMNNSIIDPDSW
+2564 VEMNNSITDPDLW

-2597 SESDISEAKLDF
+2597 SESDIREAKLDF
-2609 TLEGSGAYG
+2609 TLEGGIYA

-2702 TMTIRPLRSSTQ
+2702 TMTIRPLRTSTQ
-2714 DMTVKGIFIDY
+2714 DMTVKGIFPEY

-2770 DTHFVF
+2770 NVHFVY

-2790 RRQPRIDVQL
+2790 RKQPRIDVQL
-2800 LERDFDINVVMG
+2800 LERDFEINVVMG
-2812 YYVDYRIMCDGVDI
+2812 YHVDYRIMCDGVDI
-2826 TNSDDWAN
+2826 TRSDDWASAGTAN
-2834 SIGPSIYNLQGRY
+2834 IYTLQGLY
-2847 GYDISKYP
+2847 GYDRSKYP

-2864 SEITSSGNHTNYV
+2864 SEIFKAASRSYV
-2877 APGDGMIFWFDEN
+2877 IPGDGVIFWLNEN
-2890 FRLGGNV
+2890 FRLGGATN
-2897 GDGRVKYVYD
+2897 GRIKYVYD
-2907 SVTTEPAAEEIG
+2907 SITVEPAAEEIG

-2924 IDKQYSGRTDKSDE
+2924 IDKQYGAYDDKSDE

-2950 DITIVINVR
+2950 DITIDINIR
-2959 RIGYSQITAQPNNTA
+2959 RIGYSQITAQPNNTT

-2989 YYREGIYLRINA
+2989 YYREGAYLRINA

-3027 SSSLNLRVGIDSA
+3027 SSSLNLRVGVDSA

-3045 FEEDTNPVAQALNLV
+3045 FEEDTNPIAQALNLV

-3111 SLITSAASYNE
+3111 SLITSAASYSE
-3122 SVTFVVP
+3122 SLTFVMP
-3129 NGSVSV
+3129 NGSVTV

-3140 QRAIEVTWMYYVK
+3140 AKSVNVSWRFMIK
-3153 KGENSY
+3153 KGENTY
-3159 VSSSV
+3159 VGSSAI
-3164 TTPYMADISIWK
+3164 TPYMADMSIWK
-3176 NGVYQDPNSKTTVVK
+3176 NGVLQDPNSKITVVK

-3199 KLKDANKYILEK
+3199 KLKDPNKYILEK
-3211 IWLVSSGTMVQNYDD
+3211 IWLDLSGTTAKNYYD
-3226 YNGEYTVTSWKYKG
+3226 YKGEYTVTSWKFRG
-3240 KNIYQLTIN
+3240 KKIYQFLIN
-3249 AYFDTN
+3249 VGFDMN
-3255 NGDIQRYNLNVVQP
+3255 DGDIQRYNLNVVQP

-3280 YPLADSIVKLTAK
+3280 YPLADSVVKLTAK

-3321 ANSAKFTMPAADVTV
+3321 ANSAKFTMPAADVTI

-3477 FTSSEGGSCYYVVVE
+3477 FTLSEDGSCYYVVVE

-3543 KIEIPAFSSGEEE
+3543 KIEIPAFSSGEDD

-3592 GMQMKAGSLTY
+3592 GMQMKVGSLTY

-3652 IPGTIDA
+3652 IPGTIDVG
-3659 SGNIVVTMP
+3659 GNIVVTMP

-3721 LQNAGAADE
+3721 LHNAGAADE

>member
-21 PAQVLAAGNKTI
+21 PAQVLAAGNMTLM
-33 VINTDGVE
+33 INTEGIE

-52 DATQDGNK
+52 GATQDGNTV
-60 ITGLTAKTG
+60 TGLTAKTS
-69 FISIK
+69 FVTVK

-82 FINWTARFTMNNGKT
+82 FLNWTVKISPNGTKWLST
-97 WVPKTTPNAHYVLK
+97 AKPNSGYVLK
-111 SGNTFGSN
+111 SGQTFASN
-119 PMEIAPGSVGS
+119 PIEIANGTM
-130 AKAYL
+130 AKFL
-135 ELTPNFGKP
+135 QLTPNFGIP

-173 EKGYVGSYTAGN
+173 EKGYVGSYNAGN

-198 QFVGWTIRYTNG
+198 QFVGWAIRYTNG
-210 ESGIVD
+210 ESGITE
-216 DLDEYHYHDL
+216 DLDPYHYMDL
-226 NMAKT
+226 SMRPT
-231 TTWPYDKNPWSTD
+231 TTWPYDKNPWSKD
-244 ETVVGNTVR
+244 DTVVGNTVR
-253 DLIDTNKKGI
+253 DLISYNRKGI
-263 KHDATITAVFNDKTS
+263 KHDITITAMFNDKTS
-278 PNYALQD
+278 PNYTLADDNWKIGMTVRPQNGNQ
-285 SYWNIRMHV
+285 S
-294 IFQTQ
+294 
-299 TIYYPTITGWDNTT
+299 IYSANVTGWDNTT
-313 NEVVVEFNDIP
+313 NEVVAEFNGAVT
-324 AADVLKSANECSI
+324 AAELKDANTYFIS
-337 FMPIGKSGNTGKTAP
+337 MPIGMDGGTIRTASGLTVE
-352 GLAINFTDDA
+352 FTDEN
-362 PKYTYKDE
+362 PNYTYGIGDTQGLSPDTYYVE
-370 NKLEYGFGQYT
+370 N
-381 IDDFADVYEIHFN
+381 FADVYEIHFN

-463 INGAEYPAN
+463 INGTEYPAN

-512 ELTPFVTLA
+512 TLTPFVDLA

-552 AYYRLNKDSY
+552 AYYRLNNDSY

-669 IAGKEYSDNPLTI
+669 IGGKEYSNNPLTI
-682 EADGKFFIIKAKFA
+682 ESDGKFFIIKAKFA

-717 DETAESKTVAAGG
+717 DETAESKTVAAGE
-730 SVSITNV
+730 SVSLTNV

-743 FVAWHVEYEKA
+743 FARWHVDYEKA

-761 EEGRHYALGAGES
+761 EEGRHYTLGEGAS
-774 LTDGTITIVA
+774 YTDGTITIVT
-784 KEYNLRVYP
+784 KEYNIKVYP

-813 AKPISAIGKDT
+813 AEPVSAIGKDA
-824 VSGLTKDSAEVTWE
+824 VSGLTKDSAAVTWE
-838 IDSTEAGYKFSSWGI
+838 REVETGYRFDKWGI
-853 EYFDTAKNEWVT
+853 EYFDTAKNEWVADPT
-865 DTTGSSQFERFNYWT
+865 LAGSFVTYRFWT
-880 PVNGDGRTQRSMSAK
+880 PVNGDGRMRPSMSAK
-895 VTKYDLRITPQFA
+895 VTEYDLRITPQFS
-908 KGNIVEAVA
+908 KGLTVEAVA

-946 TAADGYN
+946 TAADGYA
-953 FGGWTIEYKQEDGT
+953 FGGWTIEYRQEDGT
-967 YAPAELMKQYSS
+967 YAPAVAGTHYRAIIGS
-979 ASGNENTPNMSINV
+979 ADTAEITATVLDHS
-993 MGYDL
+993 L

-1020 EFVGVTPDADNRVYG
+1020 EFVGVTPDANNRVYG

-1056 FGGWNVVDAETG
+1056 FGGWDVVDAETG

-1318 YTFSAEQAAT
+1318 YTFSE
-1328 LYELPFTATDANGNV
+1328 
-1343 KKGVIRFTP
+1343 
-1352 ARRALIEAENG
+1352 
-1363 AVSYNDATYAAGS
+1363 
-1376 IIDFPAGEATITAAA
+1376 
-1391 NEGYAF
+1391 
-1397 AGWEIEGVEL
+1397 
-1407 SEEQAKSETIT
+1407 
-1418 FNVPE
+1418 
-1423 KFFTIKARFEV
+1423 
-1434 AAKQLYVELAQGEHG
+1434 
-1449 TAEFVGVTPDA
+1449 
-1460 NNRVYGP
+1460 
-1467 DDSTGNIVA
+1467 
-1476 TVKATPEEGYAFG
+1476 
-1489 GWTIL
+1489 
-1494 NADTGKKAVGLMGG
+1494 
-1508 QYGNYF
+1508 
-1514 LEDGESEASN
+1514 
-1524 PLRIGFSKHSS
+1524 
-1535 ANFHVNLKL
+1535 
-1544 VPVFGKEMK
+1544 
-1553 VTVAS
+1553 
-1558 DNSEYGT
+1558 
-1565 VTPEGEN
+1565 
-1572 IVSSVGGKLDFGAK
+1572 
-1586 PAEDCLFMGWEI
+1586 
-1598 TYADGTEIPE
+1598 
-1608 KEKDNLFSFNTNS
+1608 
-1621 TDNDATGDNNQLTIF
+1621 
-1636 SCEKDLKL
+1636 
-1644 TAHFVKKGEPNFVRY
+1644 
-1659 NSHKSDRGS
+1659 
-1668 MQAPRV
+1668 
-1674 TVFAPNMTL
+1674 
-1683 PSSYTGWSN
+1683 
-1692 DVSEPIVIIFDA
+1692 
-1704 PAMQSKSGL
+1704 
-1713 RLFYRYKSTDL
+1713 
-1724 TAAGVTFNLGEGTEH
+1724 
-1739 DASRDTTKYYVY
+1739 
-1751 NITAEEAATLYELP
+1751 EEAATLYELP

-1795 AVSYNDAT
+1795 AVSYNNAT

-1846 ETLTFNVP
+1846 ETLTFTVP
-1854 EKFFTIKAKFEVE
+1854 EKFFTIKAKFEAE

-1893 KKGDKVELVAARNPD
+1893 KNGDKVELVAARNPD

-1966 KYAIMPVKHGQRL
+1966 KYAIMPVKHGQKL

-2006 LAVTITLNGFNDG
+2006 LAVTITLNDFINDSG
-2019 GSLVVLKK
+2019 DLVVLKK
-2027 YMGMMRDNAPD
+2027 FMGMMRANVPD
-2038 ILAPGASYVFPDM
+2038 ILAPGASYVFPGM
-2051 EDTAGPVTSI
+2051 KDTATGVSAI
-2061 GAMYLHFTNGWDRTK
+2061 GMMRMQFIDGWDRIK

-2097 RAKGLAKI
+2097 KAKGLAKI

-2125 YLGTGSATITAAA
+2125 YLGTDSATITAAA

-2154 SEEQAKSETLT
+2154 SEEQAKSETIT

-2221 SATPAANCTL
+2221 SATPAANYTL

-2367 VRHENDGKVYYS
+2367 VRHENGGKVYYS

-2442 DVIPFEPDT
+2442 DVIPFEPDA

-2520 NGHAEIKKNGEL
+2520 NGRAEFKKNGEL
-2532 VEGGEAN
+2532 VEGGEAD

-2564 VEMNNSIIDPDSW
+2564 VEMNNSITDPDLW

-2597 SESDISEAKLDF
+2597 SESDIREAKLDF
-2609 TLEGSGAYG
+2609 TLEGGIYA

-2714 DMTVKGIFIDY
+2714 DMTVKGIFLEY
-2725 QPVHGTV
+2725 QPVYGTV

-2770 DTHFVF
+2770 NVHFVY

-2790 RRQPRIDVQL
+2790 RKQPRIDVQL
-2800 LERDFDINVVMG
+2800 LERDFEINVVMG
-2812 YYVDYRIMCDGVDI
+2812 YHVDYRIMCDGVDI
-2826 TNSDDWAN
+2826 TRSDDWASAGTAN
-2834 SIGPSIYNLQGRY
+2834 IYTLQGLY
-2847 GYDISKYP
+2847 GYDRSKYP

-2864 SEITSSGNHTNYV
+2864 SEIFKAASRSYV
-2877 APGDGMIFWFDEN
+2877 IPGDGVIFWLNEN
-2890 FRLGGNV
+2890 FRLGGATN
-2897 GDGRVKYVYD
+2897 GRIKYVYD
-2907 SVTTEPAAEEIG
+2907 SITVEPAAEEIG

-2924 IDKQYSGRTDKSDE
+2924 IDKQYGAYDDKSDE

-2950 DITIVINVR
+2950 DITIDINIR
-2959 RIGYSQITAQPNNTA
+2959 RIGYSQITAQPNNTT

-2989 YYREGIYLRINA
+2989 YYREGAYLRINA

-3027 SSSLNLRVGIDSA
+3027 SSSLNLRVGVDSA

-3045 FEEDTNPVAQALNLV
+3045 FEEDTNPIAQALNLV

-3111 SLITSAASYNE
+3111 SLITSAASYSE
-3122 SVTFVVP
+3122 SLTFVMP
-3129 NGSVSV
+3129 NGSVTV

-3140 QRAIEVTWMYYVK
+3140 AKSVNVAWRFMIK
-3153 KGENSY
+3153 KGENTY
-3159 VSSSV
+3159 VGSSAI
-3164 TTPYMADISIWK
+3164 TPYMADISIWK
-3176 NGVYQDPNSKTTVVK
+3176 NGVLQDQNSKITVVK

-3199 KLKDANKYILEK
+3199 KLKDPNKYILEK
-3211 IWLVSSGTMVQNYDD
+3211 IWLDLSGTTAKNYYD
-3226 YNGEYTVTSWKYKG
+3226 YKGEYTVTSWKFRG
-3240 KNIYQLTIN
+3240 KKIYQFLIN
-3249 AYFDTN
+3249 VGFDMN
-3255 NGDIQRYNLNVVQP
+3255 DGDIQRYNLNVVQP

-3280 YPLADSIVKLTAK
+3280 YPLADSVVNLIAK

-3305 TDEYNNAVDVT
+3305 TDEYNNAVEVT

-3336 TAEFEQTDVRGA
+3336 TAEFEQTDASGA
-3348 EMLAVDILSGKGGAV
+3348 EILAVDILSGKGGAV
-3363 IASGALAGDAWTVD
+3363 IASGTLAGDAWTVD

-3543 KIEIPAFSSGEEE
+3543 KIEIPAFSSGEDD

-3592 GMQMKAGSLTY
+3592 GMQMKVGSLTY

-3652 IPGTIDA
+3652 IPGTIDVG
-3659 SGNIVVTMP
+3659 GNIVVTMP

-3683 NIAEMTPASGEAV
+3683 NIAKMTPASSEAV

-3721 LQNAGAADE
+3721 LHNAGAANE

>member
-52 DATQDGNK
+52 GATQDGNK

-69 FISIK
+69 FITIK

-82 FINWTARFTMNNGKT
+82 FINWTARFTMNNGST
-97 WVPKTTPNAHYVLK
+97 WVPKTTPNVHYVLK

-119 PMEIAPGSVGS
+119 PMEIAPGSIGS

-135 ELTPNFGKP
+135 ELTPNFGIP

-216 DLDEYHYHDL
+216 DLDVYHYHDL
-226 NMAKT
+226 GMSKT
-231 TTWPYDKNPWSTD
+231 TTWPYDKEPWSTD

-253 DLIDTNKKGI
+253 DLIDYNRKGI

-352 GLAINFTDDA
+352 GLVISFTDDA

-381 IDDFADVYEIHFN
+381 IDDFADAYEIHFN

-439 VPDGDGDATMTAV
+439 VPDGDGEATMTAV

-463 INGAEYPAN
+463 INGTEHPAN

-512 ELTPFVTLA
+512 TLTPFVDLA

-552 AYYRLNKDSY
+552 AYYRLNNDSY

-669 IAGKEYSDNPLTI
+669 IGGKEYSDNPLTI

-717 DETAESKTVAAGG
+717 DETAESKTVAAGE

-737 PGEKSK
+737 PGKKSK

-793 EFERTYSITLQ
+793 EFEPTYSITLQ

-813 AKPISAIGKDT
+813 AEPVSAIGKDA
-824 VSGLTKDSAEVTWE
+824 VSGLTKDSNAVTWE
-838 IDSTEAGYKFSSWGI
+838 LESTETGYRFVKWGI
-853 EYFDTAKNEWVT
+853 EYFDTAKNEWVADPT
-865 DTTGSSQFERFNYWT
+865 LAGSFVTYRFWT

-895 VTKYDLRITPQFA
+895 VTEYDLRITPQFS
-908 KGNIVEAVA
+908 KGLTVEAVA

-923 TAEVT
+923 KVEAS
-928 GDADGYFYKY
+928 GDTDGYFYT
-938 SNSAQLKA
+938 NDMAFVTA
-946 TAADGYN
+946 TANDGYEFN
-953 FGGWTIEYKQEDGT
+953 GWTVEYKQDDGT
-967 YAPAELMKQYSS
+967 YAPAELAKHYSPFGSLDDADLGVRMKDYS
-979 ASGNENTPNMSINV
+979 
-993 MGYDL
+993 L

-1043 VATVKATPEEGYV
+1043 VATVKATPEEGY
-1056 FGGWNVVDAETG
+1056 
-1068 NSVMP
+1068 
-1073 SEPGFD
+1073 
-1079 FYYEIAD
+1079 
-1086 GGTVASNPMG
+1086 
-1096 VGFSK
+1096 
-1101 SEMDRYH
+1101 
-1108 VNLKIKPVFGKGIK
+1108 
-1122 VIVGSDNSAY
+1122 
-1132 GTVTPEGENIISGT
+1132 
-1146 NGRLDFSAK
+1146 
-1155 PAEGCMFMGW
+1155 
-1165 EVTYADGTEIPDEEK
+1165 
-1180 GNMFMFNVNT
+1180 
-1190 VNNDETGDNNQ
+1190 
-1201 LLTFNCEKDLKLTA
+1201 
-1215 HFVKKGEPNFVRYNT
+1215 
-1230 NSYHAGCLMMPESTI
+1230 
-1245 YAPGRT
+1245 
-1251 VPSSFTGWSNDL
+1251 
-1263 SEPIVITFNAAA
+1263 
-1275 QADKAVSIFYRYR
+1275 
-1288 YTVLAAPDVSF
+1288 
-1299 DFGEGT
+1299 
-1305 EHSNAS
+1305 
-1311 DSTRSYK
+1311 
-1318 YTFSAEQAAT
+1318 
-1328 LYELPFTATDANGNV
+1328 
-1343 KKGVIRFTP
+1343 
-1352 ARRALIEAENG
+1352 
-1363 AVSYNDATYAAGS
+1363 
-1376 IIDFPAGEATITAAA
+1376 
-1391 NEGYAF
+1391 
-1397 AGWEIEGVEL
+1397 
-1407 SEEQAKSETIT
+1407 
-1418 FNVPE
+1418 
-1423 KFFTIKARFEV
+1423 
-1434 AAKQLYVELAQGEHG
+1434 
-1449 TAEFVGVTPDA
+1449 
-1460 NNRVYGP
+1460 
-1467 DDSTGNIVA
+1467 
-1476 TVKATPEEGYAFG
+1476 AFG

-1494 NADTGKKAVGLMGG
+1494 NADTGKKAVGLMGKK
-1508 QYGNYF
+1508 YINYV
-1514 LEDGESEASN
+1514 LADGESAASN
-1524 PLRIGFSKHSS
+1524 PLNIGFSNNSN
-1535 ANFHVNLKL
+1535 ANFHINLKL
-1544 VPVFGKEMK
+1544 VPVFNEAKEIII
-1553 VTVAS
+1553 VS
-1558 DNSEYGT
+1558 DNPEYGT
-1565 VTPEGEN
+1565 VTPDGSTQ
-1572 IVSSVGGKLDFGAK
+1572 ISLGGLLDITAK
-1586 PAEDCLFMGWEI
+1586 PAEGCMFMGWEVV
-1598 TYADGTEIPE
+1598 YADGSSFSSDKDRGNVYGLKTSLNNTAGETNTIKLYNGE
-1608 KEKDNLFSFNTNS
+1608 KV
-1621 TDNDATGDNNQLTIF
+1621 
-1636 SCEKDLKL
+1636 LKVIG
-1644 TAHFVKKGEPNFVRY
+1644 HFVKAGDPNFVVY
-1659 NSHKSDRGS
+1659 NWNGIKGIMGLPD
-1668 MQAPRV
+1668 
-1674 TVFAPNMTL
+1674 FAFRQNPPIASN
-1683 PSSYTGWSN
+1683 SIIGWN
-1692 DVSEPIVIIFDA
+1692 NNTDEEIV
-1704 PAMQSKSGL
+1704 
-1713 RLFYRYKSTDL
+1713 
-1724 TAAGVTFNLGEGTEH
+1724 VTFNTAAVEGRMGIGTTYSNGSVLQVAPGVKFDFGEGTYTM
-1739 DASRDTTKYYVY
+1739 AGPNVVY
-1751 NITAEEAATLYELP
+1751 MKEITEEEAATLYELP

-1777 GVIRFTPARRALI
+1777 GVIRFAPARRALI

-1795 AVSYNDAT
+1795 AVSYNNAT

-1846 ETLTFNVP
+1846 ETLTFTVP

-1893 KKGDKVELVAARNPD
+1893 KNGDKVELVAARNPD

-2105 EAENGAVEFDGT
+2105 DAENGAVEFDGT

-2125 YLGTGSATITAAA
+2125 YLGTDSATINAAA

-2154 SEEQAKSETLT
+2154 SEEQAKSETIT

-2238 TASGEYL
+2238 TVSGEYL

-2367 VRHENDGKVYYS
+2367 VRHENGGKVYYS

-2442 DVIPFEPDT
+2442 DVIPFEPDA

-2520 NGHAEIKKNGEL
+2520 NGRAEFKKNGEL
-2532 VEGGEAN
+2532 VESGEAD

-2564 VEMNNSIIDPDSW
+2564 VEMNNSITDPDLW

-2609 TLEGSGAYG
+2609 TLEGGIYA

-2702 TMTIRPLRSSTQ
+2702 TMTIRPLRTSTQ
-2714 DMTVKGIFIDY
+2714 DMTVKGIFPEY

-2770 DTHFVF
+2770 NAHFVY
-2776 WFFSNYVM
+2776 WFFSDYVM

-2800 LERDFDINVVMG
+2800 LERDFEINVTMG
-2812 YYVDYRIMCDGVDI
+2812 YQVNYRIMCDGKDI
-2826 TNSDDWAN
+2826 TRSDDWASAGTAN
-2834 SIGPSIYNLQGRY
+2834 IYALQGLY
-2847 GYDISKYP
+2847 GYNRSKYP

-2864 SEITSSGNHTNYV
+2864 SEIAKAASRSYV
-2877 APGDGMIFWFDEN
+2877 IPGDGVIFWLNEN
-2890 FRLGGNV
+2890 FRLGGAIN
-2897 GDGRVKYVYD
+2897 GRIKYVYD
-2907 SVTTEPAAEEIG
+2907 SITVEPAAEEIG
-2919 ITKEL
+2919 VTKEL
-2924 IDKQYSGRTDKSDE
+2924 IDKQYGAYEDKSDE

-3090 GDLDDYYEFD
+3090 GDVDDYYAFD

-3164 TTPYMADISIWK
+3164 TTPYMADISIWR
-3176 NGVYQDPNSKTTVVK
+3176 NGVLQDPNSKITVVK
-3191 GDTISFEV
+3191 GDTIGFEV

-3269 ASGGTIECSSV
+3269 ASGGTIECDSV
-3280 YPLADSIVKLTAK
+3280 YPLADSVVNLIAK

-3321 ANSAKFTMPAADVTV
+3321 ANSAKFTMPAADVTI

-3577 ANEGDEVTISISAAD
+3577 ANEGDEVTMSISAAD
-3592 GMQMKAGSLTY
+3592 GMQMKVGSLTY

>member
-21 PAQVLAAGNKTI
+21 PAQVLAAGNMTLM
-33 VINTDGVE
+33 INTEGIE

-52 DATQDGNK
+52 GATQEGNK
-60 ITGLTAKTG
+60 VSGLTAKTG
-69 FISIK
+69 FVTVK

-82 FINWTARFTMNNGKT
+82 FLNWTVKISTNGTKWLST
-97 WVPKTTPNAHYVLK
+97 AKPNSGYVLK
-111 SGNTFGSN
+111 SGQTFASN
-119 PMEIAPGSVGS
+119 PIEIANGTM
-130 AKAYL
+130 AKFL
-135 ELTPNFGKP
+135 QLTPNFGIP

-173 EKGYVGSYTAGN
+173 EKGYVGSYNAGN

-210 ESGIVD
+210 ESGITE
-216 DLDEYHYHDL
+216 DLDAYHYMDL
-226 NMAKT
+226 SMRPT
-231 TTWPYDKNPWSTD
+231 TTWPYDQNPWSKD
-244 ETVVGNTVR
+244 DTVVGNTVR
-253 DLIDTNKKGI
+253 DLISYNRKGI
-263 KHDATITAVFNDKTS
+263 KHDITITAVFNDKTS
-278 PNYALQD
+278 PNYTLADDNWKIGMTVRPQNGNQ
-285 SYWNIRMHV
+285 S
-294 IFQTQ
+294 
-299 TIYYPTITGWDNTT
+299 IYSANVTGWDNTT
-313 NEVVVEFNDIP
+313 NEVVAEFNGAVT
-324 AADVLKSANECSI
+324 AAELKDANTYFIS
-337 FMPIGKSGNTGKTAP
+337 MPIGMDGGTIRTASGLTVE
-352 GLAINFTDDA
+352 FTDEK
-362 PKYTYKDE
+362 PGYTYGVGDIQGLSPDTYHVG
-370 NKLEYGFGQYT
+370 N
-381 IDDFADVYEIHFN
+381 FADVYEIHFN

-404 GVIRLNFKNRGKLT
+404 GVIRLNLKNRGRLT

-669 IAGKEYSDNPLTI
+669 IGGKEYSNNPLTI
-682 EADGKFFIIKAKFA
+682 EADGKFFIIKAKFT

-708 SEGAARFAD
+708 SEGVSRFAD
-717 DETAESKTVAAGG
+717 DETAESKTVAAGE
-730 SVSITNV
+730 SVSLTNV

-743 FVAWHVEYEKA
+743 FARWHVDYEKA

-761 EEGRHYALGAGES
+761 EEGRHYTLGEGAS
-774 LTDGTITIVA
+774 YTDGTITIVT
-784 KEYNLRVYP
+784 KEYNIKVYP

-813 AKPISAIGKDT
+813 AEPVSAIGKDA
-824 VSGLTKDSAEVTWE
+824 VSGLTKDSNAVTWE
-838 IDSTEAGYKFSSWGI
+838 REVETGYRFVKWGI
-853 EYFDTAKNEWVT
+853 EYFDTAKNEWVA
-865 DTTGSSQFERFNYWT
+865 DPTGGGSTAIYRYWT
-880 PVNGDGRTQRSMSAK
+880 PVNGDSRMRPSMSVK
-895 VTKYDLRITPQFA
+895 VTEYDLRITPQFS
-908 KGNIVEAVA
+908 KGLTVEAVA

-928 GDADGYFYKY
+928 GDTDGYFYKNQY
-938 SNSAQLKA
+938 AKLKA
-946 TAADGYN
+946 AAADGYS
-953 FGGWTIEYKQEDGT
+953 FGGWTIEYKQEDGI
-967 YAPAELMKQYSS
+967 YAPAVAGTHYRAVIGSTDTAEITATVLDYS
-979 ASGNENTPNMSINV
+979 
-993 MGYDL
+993 L

-1020 EFVGVTPDADNRVYG
+1020 EFVGVTPDANNRVYG

-1056 FGGWNVVDAETG
+1056 FGGWDVVDAETG

-1318 YTFSAEQAAT
+1318 YTFSE
-1328 LYELPFTATDANGNV
+1328 
-1343 KKGVIRFTP
+1343 
-1352 ARRALIEAENG
+1352 
-1363 AVSYNDATYAAGS
+1363 
-1376 IIDFPAGEATITAAA
+1376 
-1391 NEGYAF
+1391 
-1397 AGWEIEGVEL
+1397 
-1407 SEEQAKSETIT
+1407 
-1418 FNVPE
+1418 
-1423 KFFTIKARFEV
+1423 
-1434 AAKQLYVELAQGEHG
+1434 
-1449 TAEFVGVTPDA
+1449 
-1460 NNRVYGP
+1460 
-1467 DDSTGNIVA
+1467 
-1476 TVKATPEEGYAFG
+1476 
-1489 GWTIL
+1489 
-1494 NADTGKKAVGLMGG
+1494 
-1508 QYGNYF
+1508 
-1514 LEDGESEASN
+1514 
-1524 PLRIGFSKHSS
+1524 
-1535 ANFHVNLKL
+1535 
-1544 VPVFGKEMK
+1544 
-1553 VTVAS
+1553 
-1558 DNSEYGT
+1558 
-1565 VTPEGEN
+1565 
-1572 IVSSVGGKLDFGAK
+1572 
-1586 PAEDCLFMGWEI
+1586 
-1598 TYADGTEIPE
+1598 
-1608 KEKDNLFSFNTNS
+1608 
-1621 TDNDATGDNNQLTIF
+1621 
-1636 SCEKDLKL
+1636 
-1644 TAHFVKKGEPNFVRY
+1644 
-1659 NSHKSDRGS
+1659 
-1668 MQAPRV
+1668 
-1674 TVFAPNMTL
+1674 
-1683 PSSYTGWSN
+1683 
-1692 DVSEPIVIIFDA
+1692 
-1704 PAMQSKSGL
+1704 
-1713 RLFYRYKSTDL
+1713 
-1724 TAAGVTFNLGEGTEH
+1724 
-1739 DASRDTTKYYVY
+1739 
-1751 NITAEEAATLYELP
+1751 EEAATLYELP

-1777 GVIRFTPARRALI
+1777 GVIRFAPARRALI

-1795 AVSYNDAT
+1795 AVSYNNAT

-1846 ETLTFNVP
+1846 ETLTFTVP

-1893 KKGDKVELVAARNPD
+1893 KNGDKVELVAARNPD

-1966 KYAIMPVKHGQRL
+1966 KYAIMPVKHGQKL

-2019 GSLVVLKK
+2019 GDLVVLKK

-2038 ILAPGASYVFPDM
+2038 ILAPGASYVFPGM
-2051 EDTAGPVTSI
+2051 KDTATGVSVI
-2061 GAMYLHFTNGWDRTK
+2061 GMMRMQFTDGWDRTK
-2076 TYHFSIVD
+2076 TYNFSIVD
-2084 ESGNVL
+2084 ENGNVL

-2105 EAENGAVEFDGT
+2105 DAENGAVEFGGT
-2117 KYNNGEKV
+2117 KYNNSEKV
-2125 YLGTGSATITAAA
+2125 YLGTDSATITAAA

-2176 AKFEADT
+2176 ARFEADT

-2332 GQDMLITLSNGSSD
+2332 DQDMLITLSNGSSD

-2367 VRHENDGKVYYS
+2367 VRHEDGGKVYYS

-2442 DVIPFEPDT
+2442 DVIPFEPDA

-2520 NGHAEIKKNGEL
+2520 NGRAEFKKNGEL
-2532 VEGGEAN
+2532 VEGGEAD

-2564 VEMNNSIIDPDSW
+2564 VEMNNSITDPDLW

-2597 SESDISEAKLDF
+2597 SESDIREAKLDF
-2609 TLEGSGAYG
+2609 TLEGGIYA

-2702 TMTIRPLRSSTQ
+2702 TMTIRPLRTSTQ
-2714 DMTVKGIFIDY
+2714 DMTVKGIFPEY

-2770 DTHFVF
+2770 NAHFVY

-2800 LERDFDINVVMG
+2800 LERDFEINVTMG
-2812 YYVDYRIMCDGVDI
+2812 YQVNYRIMCDGKDI
-2826 TNSDDWAN
+2826 TRSDDWASAGTAN
-2834 SIGPSIYNLQGRY
+2834 IYALQGLY
-2847 GYDISKYP
+2847 GYNRSKYP

-2864 SEITSSGNHTNYV
+2864 SEIAKAASRSYV
-2877 APGDGMIFWFDEN
+2877 IPGDGVIFWLNEN
-2890 FRLGGNV
+2890 FRLGGAIN
-2897 GDGRVKYVYD
+2897 GRIKYIYD
-2907 SVTTEPAAEEIG
+2907 SITVEPAAEEIG
-2919 ITKEL
+2919 VTKEL
-2924 IDKQYSGRTDKSDE
+2924 IDKQYGAYEDKSDE

-2950 DITIVINVR
+2950 DITIDINIR

-3027 SSSLNLRVGIDSA
+3027 SSSLNLKVGVDSA

-3090 GDLDDYYEFD
+3090 GDVDDYYAFD

-3176 NGVYQDPNSKTTVVK
+3176 NGVLQDPNSKTTVVK

-3280 YPLADSIVKLTAK
+3280 YPLADSVVKLTAK

-3321 ANSAKFTMPAADVTV
+3321 ANSAKFTMPAADVTI

-3363 IASGALAGDAWTVD
+3363 IASGTLAGDAWTVD

-3420 NGDIACYMPLN
+3420 KGDIACYMPLN

-3543 KIEIPAFSSGEEE
+3543 KIEIPAFSSGEDD

-3592 GMQMKAGSLTY
+3592 GMQMKVGSLTY

-3652 IPGTIDA
+3652 IPGTIDVG
-3659 SGNIVVTMP
+3659 GNIVVTMP

-3683 NIAEMTPASGEAV
+3683 NIAEMTPASSEAV

-3721 LQNAGAADE
+3721 LHNAGAADE

>member
-21 PAQVLAAGNKTI
+21 PAQVLAAGNMTLM
-33 VINTDGVE
+33 INTEGIE

-52 DATQDGNK
+52 GATQDGNTV
-60 ITGLTAKTG
+60 TGLTAKTS
-69 FISIK
+69 FVTVK

-82 FINWTARFTMNNGKT
+82 FLNWTVKISTNGKKWLST
-97 WVPKTTPNAHYVLK
+97 AKPNSGYVLK
-111 SGNTFGSN
+111 SGQTFASN
-119 PMEIAPGSVGS
+119 PIEIANGPM
-130 AKAYL
+130 AKFL
-135 ELTPNFGKP
+135 QLTPNFGIP

-173 EKGYVGSYTAGN
+173 EKGYVGSYNAGN

-210 ESGIVD
+210 ESGITE
-216 DLDEYHYHDL
+216 DLDAYHYMDL
-226 NMAKT
+226 SMRPT
-231 TTWPYDKNPWSTD
+231 TTWPYDQNPWSKD
-244 ETVVGNTVR
+244 DTVVGNTVR
-253 DLIDTNKKGI
+253 DLISYNRKGI
-263 KHDATITAVFNDKTS
+263 KHDITITAVFNDKTS
-278 PNYALQD
+278 PNYTLADDNWKIGMTVRPQNGNQ
-285 SYWNIRMHV
+285 S
-294 IFQTQ
+294 
-299 TIYYPTITGWDNTT
+299 IYSANVTGWDNTT
-313 NEVVVEFNDIP
+313 NEVVAEFNGAVT
-324 AADVLKSANECSI
+324 AAELKDANTYFIS
-337 FMPIGKSGNTGKTAP
+337 MPIGMDGGTIRTASGLTVE
-352 GLAINFTDDA
+352 FTDEK
-362 PKYTYKDE
+362 PGYTYGVGDIQGLSPDTYHVG
-370 NKLEYGFGQYT
+370 N
-381 IDDFADVYEIHFN
+381 FADVYEIHFN

-669 IAGKEYSDNPLTI
+669 IAGKEYSNNPLTI

-717 DETAESKTVAAGG
+717 DETAESKTVAAGE

-737 PGEKSK
+737 PGKKSK

-761 EEGRHYALGAGES
+761 EEGRHYTLGDDTS
-774 LTDGTITIVA
+774 LSDGTITIVA

-793 EFERTYSITLQ
+793 EFEPTYSITLQ

-813 AKPISAIGKDT
+813 AEPVSAIGKDA
-824 VSGLTKDSAEVTWE
+824 VSGLTKDSAAVTWE
-838 IDSTEAGYKFSSWGI
+838 REVETGYRFDKWGI
-853 EYFDTAKNEWVT
+853 EYFDTAKNEWVADPT
-865 DTTGSSQFERFNYWT
+865 LAGSFVTYRFWT
-880 PVNGDGRTQRSMSAK
+880 PVNGDGRMRPSMSAK
-895 VTKYDLRITPQFA
+895 VTEYDLRITPQFS
-908 KGNIVEAVA
+908 KGLTVEAVA

-928 GDADGYFYKY
+928 GGTDGYFYK
-938 SNSAQLKA
+938 NQTAKLKA
-946 TAADGYN
+946 TAADGYA
-953 FGGWTIEYKQEDGT
+953 FGGWTIEYRQEDGT
-967 YAPAELMKQYSS
+967 YAPAVAGTHYRAIIGS
-979 ASGNENTPNMSINV
+979 ADTAEITAAVLDHS
-993 MGYDL
+993 L

-1043 VATVKATPEEGYV
+1043 VATVKATPEEGYA
-1056 FGGWNVVDAETG
+1056 FGGWTILNADTG
-1068 NSVMP
+1068 KKAVGLMGKQYMNYVL
-1073 SEPGFD
+1073 
-1079 FYYEIAD
+1079 AD
-1086 GGTVASNPMG
+1086 GESAASNPLNI
-1096 VGFSK
+1096 GFSNNSK
-1101 SEMDRYH
+1101 ANFH
-1108 VNLKIKPVFGKGIK
+1108 INLKLVPVFNEAKEII
-1122 VIVGSDNSAY
+1122 IVSDNPEC
-1132 GTVTPEGENIISGT
+1132 GTVTPDGSTQISLG
-1146 NGRLDFSAK
+1146 GLLDITAK

-1165 EVTYADGTEIPDEEK
+1165 EVVYADGSSFSSDNDRGNVYGLKTSLNNTAGETNTIKLYNGEK
-1180 GNMFMFNVNT
+1180 V
-1190 VNNDETGDNNQ
+1190 
-1201 LLTFNCEKDLKLTA
+1201 LKVIG
-1215 HFVKKGEPNFVRYNT
+1215 HFVKASDPNFVVYNWNVIKGIMGLPDFAFRQNPPIT
-1230 NSYHAGCLMMPESTI
+1230 SNSIIGWNNNTDEEIVVTFNTAAVEGSMGIGTTYSNGSVLQV
-1245 YAPGRT
+1245 APG
-1251 VPSSFTGWSNDL
+1251 V
-1263 SEPIVITFNAAA
+1263 
-1275 QADKAVSIFYRYR
+1275 K
-1288 YTVLAAPDVSF
+1288 F

-1305 EHSNAS
+1305 
-1311 DSTRSYK
+1311 
-1318 YTFSAEQAAT
+1318 YTMAGPNVVYMKEITEEEAAT

-1343 KKGVIRFTP
+1343 KNGVIRFAP

-1423 KFFTIKARFEV
+1423 KFFTIKAR
-1434 AAKQLYVELAQGEHG
+1434 
-1449 TAEFVGVTPDA
+1449 
-1460 NNRVYGP
+1460 
-1467 DDSTGNIVA
+1467 
-1476 TVKATPEEGYAFG
+1476 
-1489 GWTIL
+1489 
-1494 NADTGKKAVGLMGG
+1494 
-1508 QYGNYF
+1508 
-1514 LEDGESEASN
+1514 
-1524 PLRIGFSKHSS
+1524 
-1535 ANFHVNLKL
+1535 
-1544 VPVFGKEMK
+1544 
-1553 VTVAS
+1553 
-1558 DNSEYGT
+1558 
-1565 VTPEGEN
+1565 
-1572 IVSSVGGKLDFGAK
+1572 
-1586 PAEDCLFMGWEI
+1586 
-1598 TYADGTEIPE
+1598 
-1608 KEKDNLFSFNTNS
+1608 
-1621 TDNDATGDNNQLTIF
+1621 
-1636 SCEKDLKL
+1636 
-1644 TAHFVKKGEPNFVRY
+1644 
-1659 NSHKSDRGS
+1659 
-1668 MQAPRV
+1668 
-1674 TVFAPNMTL
+1674 
-1683 PSSYTGWSN
+1683 
-1692 DVSEPIVIIFDA
+1692 
-1704 PAMQSKSGL
+1704 
-1713 RLFYRYKSTDL
+1713 
-1724 TAAGVTFNLGEGTEH
+1724 
-1739 DASRDTTKYYVY
+1739 
-1751 NITAEEAATLYELP
+1751 
-1765 FTATDANGNVKK
+1765 
-1777 GVIRFTPARRALI
+1777 
-1790 EAENG
+1790 
-1795 AVSYNDAT
+1795 
-1803 YAAGSIIDFPA
+1803 
-1814 GEATITA
+1814 
-1821 AANEGYAFAGWEIEG
+1821 
-1836 VELSEEQAKS
+1836 
-1846 ETLTFNVP
+1846 
-1854 EKFFTIKAKFEVE
+1854 FEVE

-1966 KYAIMPVKHGQRL
+1966 KYAIMPVKHGQKL
-1979 IITYLGHQDVKV
+1979 IITYLGPQDQKV

-1996 TGWNNNPNET
+1996 TGWNNNPNEPLT
-2006 LAVTITLNGFNDG
+2006 VTIKLTDKPTGNGNAE
-2019 GSLVVLKK
+2019 LVVLKK
-2027 YMGMMRDNAPD
+2027 FMGMMRPNIPD
-2038 ILAPGASYVFPDM
+2038 ILAPGASYVFPGTVDNAKGTSVVGM
-2051 EDTAGPVTSI
+2051 MRLQFVDEDW
-2061 GAMYLHFTNGWDRTK
+2061 GWT

-2084 ESGNVL
+2084 ESGSVL
-2090 KNGTVEF
+2090 KNGIVEF
-2097 RAKGLAKI
+2097 EYNGLAKI

-2346 VLAPTDLVMKRTD
+2346 VLAPTDLAMKRTD

-2367 VRHENDGKVYYS
+2367 VRHENGGKVYYS

-2442 DVIPFEPDT
+2442 DVIPFEPDA

-2520 NGHAEIKKNGEL
+2520 NGRAEFKKNGEL
-2532 VEGGEAN
+2532 VESGEAD

-2564 VEMNNSIIDPDSW
+2564 VEMNNSITDPDLW
-2577 VGEKFTEDEQ
+2577 VGEKFTEEEQ

-2597 SESDISEAKLDF
+2597 SESDIREAKLDF
-2609 TLEGSGAYG
+2609 TLEGGLYA

-2702 TMTIRPLRSSTQ
+2702 TMTIRPLRTSTQ
-2714 DMTVKGIFIDY
+2714 DMTVKGIFPEY

-2770 DTHFVF
+2770 NAHFVY
-2776 WFFSNYVM
+2776 WFFSDYVM

-2800 LERDFDINVVMG
+2800 LERDFEINVTMG
-2812 YYVDYRIMCDGVDI
+2812 YQVNYRIMCDGKDI
-2826 TNSDDWAN
+2826 TRSDDWASAGTAN
-2834 SIGPSIYNLQGRY
+2834 IYALQGLY
-2847 GYDISKYP
+2847 GYNRSKYP

-2864 SEITSSGNHTNYV
+2864 SEIAKAASRSYV
-2877 APGDGMIFWFDEN
+2877 IPGDGVIFWLNEN
-2890 FRLGGNV
+2890 FRLGGAIN
-2897 GDGRVKYVYD
+2897 GRIKYVYD
-2907 SVTTEPAAEEIG
+2907 SITVEPAAEEIG
-2919 ITKEL
+2919 VTKEL
-2924 IDKQYSGRTDKSDE
+2924 IDKQYGAYDDKSDE

-2950 DITIVINVR
+2950 DIIIDINVR

-3027 SSSLNLRVGIDSA
+3027 SSSLNLKVGADSA

-3045 FEEDTNPVAQALNLV
+3045 FEEDTNPLAQALNLV

-3111 SLITSAASYNE
+3111 SLITSAASYSE
-3122 SVTFVVP
+3122 SLTFVMP

-3140 QRAIEVTWMYYVK
+3140 QRAIEVTYMYYIK
-3153 KGENSY
+3153 RGENSY

-3176 NGVYQDPNSKTTVVK
+3176 NGVYQDLNSKTTVVK

-3226 YNGEYTVTSWKYKG
+3226 YKGEYTVTSWKFRG
-3240 KNIYQLTIN
+3240 KRIYQLAIN
-3249 AYFDTN
+3249 VYFDTN
-3255 NGDIQRYNLNVVQP
+3255 DGDIQRYNLNVVQP

-3280 YPLADSIVKLTAK
+3280 YPLADSVVKLTAK

-3298 RLKRWIV
+3298 KLKRWIV
-3305 TDEYNNAVDVT
+3305 TDEYNNAVDVA

-3336 TAEFEQTDVRGA
+3336 TAEFEQTDVHGA
-3348 EMLAVDILSGKGGAV
+3348 EILAVDILSGKGGAV

-3543 KIEIPAFSSGEEE
+3543 KIEIPAFSSGEDD

-3577 ANEGDEVTISISAAD
+3577 ANEGDEVTMSISAAD
-3592 GMQMKAGSLTY
+3592 GMQMKVGSLTY

-3683 NIAEMTPASGEAV
+3683 NIAKMTPASSEAV

-3721 LQNAGAADE
+3721 LHNAGAANE

>member
-21 PAQVLAAGNKTI
+21 PAQVLAAGNMTLM
-33 VINTDGVE
+33 INTEGIE

-52 DATQDGNK
+52 GATQDGNTV
-60 ITGLTAKTG
+60 TGLTAKTS
-69 FISIK
+69 FVTVK

-82 FINWTARFTMNNGKT
+82 FLNWTVKISPNGKKWLST
-97 WVPKTTPNAHYVLK
+97 AKPNSGYVLK
-111 SGNTFGSN
+111 SGQTFASN
-119 PMEIAPGSVGS
+119 PIEIANGPM
-130 AKAYL
+130 AKFL
-135 ELTPNFGKP
+135 QLTPNFGIP

-173 EKGYVGSYTAGN
+173 EKGYVGSYNAGN

-210 ESGIVD
+210 ESGITE
-216 DLDEYHYHDL
+216 DLDAYHYMDL
-226 NMAKT
+226 SMRPT
-231 TTWPYDKNPWSTD
+231 TTWPYDQNPWSKD
-244 ETVVGNTVR
+244 DTVVGNTVR
-253 DLIDTNKKGI
+253 DLISYNRKGI
-263 KHDATITAVFNDKTS
+263 KHDITITAVFNDKTS
-278 PNYALQD
+278 PNYTLADDNWKIGMTVRPQNGNQ
-285 SYWNIRMHV
+285 S
-294 IFQTQ
+294 
-299 TIYYPTITGWDNTT
+299 IYSANVTGWDNTT
-313 NEVVVEFNDIP
+313 NEVVAEFNGAVT
-324 AADVLKSANECSI
+324 AAELKDANTYFIS
-337 FMPIGKSGNTGKTAP
+337 MPIGMDGGTIRTASGLTVE
-352 GLAINFTDDA
+352 FTDEK
-362 PKYTYKDE
+362 PGYTYGVGDIQGLSPDTYHVG
-370 NKLEYGFGQYT
+370 N
-381 IDDFADVYEIHFN
+381 FADVYEIHFN

-669 IAGKEYSDNPLTI
+669 IGGKEYSNNPLTI
-682 EADGKFFIIKAKFA
+682 EADGKFFIIKAKFT

-708 SEGAARFAD
+708 SEGVSRFAD
-717 DETAESKTVAAGG
+717 DETAESKTVAAGE

-743 FVAWHVEYEKA
+743 FVRWHVDYEKA

-761 EEGRHYALGAGES
+761 EEGRHYTLGEGAS
-774 LTDGTITIVA
+774 YTDGTITIVA

-813 AKPISAIGKDT
+813 AEPVSAIGKDA
-824 VSGLTKDSAEVTWE
+824 VSGLTKDSAAVTWE
-838 IDSTEAGYKFSSWGI
+838 REVETGYKFVKWGI
-853 EYFDTAKNEWVT
+853 EYFDTAKNEWVA
-865 DTTGSSQFERFNYWT
+865 DPTGGGSTAIYRFWT

-895 VTKYDLRITPQFA
+895 VTEYDLRITPQFA

-1020 EFVGVTPDADNRVYG
+1020 EFVGVTPDAD
-1035 PDDSTGNI
+1035 
-1043 VATVKATPEEGYV
+1043 
-1056 FGGWNVVDAETG
+1056 
-1068 NSVMP
+1068 
-1073 SEPGFD
+1073 
-1079 FYYEIAD
+1079 
-1086 GGTVASNPMG
+1086 
-1096 VGFSK
+1096 
-1101 SEMDRYH
+1101 
-1108 VNLKIKPVFGKGIK
+1108 
-1122 VIVGSDNSAY
+1122 
-1132 GTVTPEGENIISGT
+1132 
-1146 NGRLDFSAK
+1146 
-1155 PAEGCMFMGW
+1155 
-1165 EVTYADGTEIPDEEK
+1165 
-1180 GNMFMFNVNT
+1180 
-1190 VNNDETGDNNQ
+1190 
-1201 LLTFNCEKDLKLTA
+1201 
-1215 HFVKKGEPNFVRYNT
+1215 
-1230 NSYHAGCLMMPESTI
+1230 
-1245 YAPGRT
+1245 
-1251 VPSSFTGWSNDL
+1251 
-1263 SEPIVITFNAAA
+1263 
-1275 QADKAVSIFYRYR
+1275 
-1288 YTVLAAPDVSF
+1288 
-1299 DFGEGT
+1299 
-1305 EHSNAS
+1305 
-1311 DSTRSYK
+1311 
-1318 YTFSAEQAAT
+1318 
-1328 LYELPFTATDANGNV
+1328 
-1343 KKGVIRFTP
+1343 
-1352 ARRALIEAENG
+1352 
-1363 AVSYNDATYAAGS
+1363 
-1376 IIDFPAGEATITAAA
+1376 
-1391 NEGYAF
+1391 
-1397 AGWEIEGVEL
+1397 
-1407 SEEQAKSETIT
+1407 
-1418 FNVPE
+1418 
-1423 KFFTIKARFEV
+1423 
-1434 AAKQLYVELAQGEHG
+1434 
-1449 TAEFVGVTPDA
+1449 
-1460 NNRVYGP
+1460 NRVYGP

-1765 FTATDANGNVKK
+1765 FTATDANGNVKN
-1777 GVIRFTPARRALI
+1777 GVIRFAPARRALI

-1795 AVSYNDAT
+1795 AVSYNNAT

-1846 ETLTFNVP
+1846 ETITFNVP
-1854 EKFFTIKAKFEVE
+1854 EKFFTIKARFEVE

-2105 EAENGAVEFDGT
+2105 DAENGAVEFNGT

-2125 YLGTGSATITAAA
+2125 YLGTDSATITAAA

-2154 SEEQAKSETLT
+2154 SEEQAKSETIT

-2183 TPGIKVTVKSENT
+2183 TPDIKVTVKSENT

-2359 AGNGKEEV
+2359 AGDGKEEV
-2367 VRHENDGKVYYS
+2367 VRHEDGGKVYYS

-2422 PSGDRLGGYVL
+2422 PAGDRLGGYVL

-2442 DVIPFEPDT
+2442 DVIPFEPDA

-2520 NGHAEIKKNGEL
+2520 NGRAEFKKNGEL
-2532 VEGGEAN
+2532 VEGGEAD

-2564 VEMNNSIIDPDSW
+2564 VEMNNSITDPDLW

-2597 SESDISEAKLDF
+2597 SESDIREAKLDF
-2609 TLEGSGAYG
+2609 TLEGGIYA

-2714 DMTVKGIFIDY
+2714 DMTVKGIFLEY
-2725 QPVHGTV
+2725 QPVYGTV

-2770 DTHFVF
+2770 NVHFVY

-2790 RRQPRIDVQL
+2790 RKQPRIDVQL
-2800 LERDFDINVVMG
+2800 LERDFEINVVMG
-2812 YYVDYRIMCDGVDI
+2812 YHVDYRIMCDGVDI
-2826 TNSDDWAN
+2826 TRSDDWASAGTAN
-2834 SIGPSIYNLQGRY
+2834 IYTLQGLY
-2847 GYDISKYP
+2847 GYDRSKYP

-2864 SEITSSGNHTNYV
+2864 SEIFKAASRSYV
-2877 APGDGMIFWFDEN
+2877 IPGDGVIFWLNEN
-2890 FRLGGNV
+2890 FRLGGATN
-2897 GDGRVKYVYD
+2897 GRIKYVYD
-2907 SVTTEPAAEEIG
+2907 SITVEPAAEEIG

-2924 IDKQYSGRTDKSDE
+2924 IDKQYGAYDDKSDE

-2950 DITIVINVR
+2950 DITIDINIR
-2959 RIGYSQITAQPNNTA
+2959 RIGYSQITAQPNNTT

-2989 YYREGIYLRINA
+2989 YYREGAYLRINA

-3027 SSSLNLRVGIDSA
+3027 SSSLNLRVGVDSA

-3045 FEEDTNPVAQALNLV
+3045 FEEDTNPIAQALNLV

-3111 SLITSAASYNE
+3111 SLITSAASYSE
-3122 SVTFVVP
+3122 SLTFVMP
-3129 NGSVSV
+3129 NGSVTV

-3140 QRAIEVTWMYYVK
+3140 AKSVNVSWRFMIK
-3153 KGENSY
+3153 KGENTY
-3159 VSSSV
+3159 VGSSAI
-3164 TTPYMADISIWK
+3164 TPYMADMSIWK
-3176 NGVYQDPNSKTTVVK
+3176 NGVLQDQNSKITVVK

-3199 KLKDANKYILEK
+3199 KLKDPNKYILEK
-3211 IWLVSSGTMVQNYDD
+3211 IWLDLSGTTAKNYYD
-3226 YNGEYTVTSWKYKG
+3226 YKGEYTVTSWKFRG
-3240 KNIYQLTIN
+3240 KKIYQFLIN
-3249 AYFDTN
+3249 VGFDMN
-3255 NGDIQRYNLNVVQP
+3255 DGDIQRYNLNVVQP

-3280 YPLADSIVKLTAK
+3280 YPLADSVVNLIAK

-3305 TDEYNNAVDVT
+3305 TDEYNNAVEVT

-3336 TAEFEQTDVRGA
+3336 TAEFEQTDASGA
-3348 EMLAVDILSGKGGAV
+3348 EILAVDILSGKGGAV
-3363 IASGALAGDAWTVD
+3363 IASGTLAGDAWTVD

-3543 KIEIPAFSSGEEE
+3543 KIEIPAFSSGEDD

-3592 GMQMKAGSLTY
+3592 GMQMKVGSLTY

-3652 IPGTIDA
+3652 IPGTIDVG
-3659 SGNIVVTMP
+3659 GNIVVTMP

-3683 NIAEMTPASGEAV
+3683 NIAKMTPASSEAV

-3721 LQNAGAADE
+3721 LHNAGAANE

>member
-21 PAQVLAAGNKTI
+21 PAQVLAAGNMTLM
-33 VINTDGVE
+33 INTEGIE

-52 DATQDGNK
+52 GATQDGNTV
-60 ITGLTAKTG
+60 TGLTAKTS
-69 FISIK
+69 FVTVK

-82 FINWTARFTMNNGKT
+82 FLNWTVKISPNGKKWLST
-97 WVPKTTPNAHYVLK
+97 AKPNSGYVLK
-111 SGNTFGSN
+111 SGQTFASN
-119 PMEIAPGSVGS
+119 PIEIANGPM
-130 AKAYL
+130 AKFL
-135 ELTPNFGKP
+135 QLTPNFGIP

-173 EKGYVGSYTAGN
+173 EKGYVGSYNAGN

-210 ESGIVD
+210 ESGITE
-216 DLDEYHYHDL
+216 DLDAYHYMDL
-226 NMAKT
+226 SMRPT
-231 TTWPYDKNPWSTD
+231 TTWPYDQNPWSKD
-244 ETVVGNTVR
+244 DTVVGNTVR
-253 DLIDTNKKGI
+253 DLISYNRKGI
-263 KHDATITAVFNDKTS
+263 KHDITITAVFNDKTS
-278 PNYALQD
+278 PNYTLADDNWKIGMTVRPQNGNQ
-285 SYWNIRMHV
+285 S
-294 IFQTQ
+294 
-299 TIYYPTITGWDNTT
+299 IYSANVTGWDNTT
-313 NEVVVEFNDIP
+313 NEVVAEFNGAVT
-324 AADVLKSANECSI
+324 AAELKDANTYFIS
-337 FMPIGKSGNTGKTAP
+337 MPIGMDGGTIRTAP
-352 GLAINFTDDA
+352 GLTVEFTDEN
-362 PKYTYKDE
+362 PNYTYGIGDTQGLSPDTYHVG
-370 NKLEYGFGQYT
+370 N
-381 IDDFADVYEIHFN
+381 FADVYEIHFN

-463 INGAEYPAN
+463 INGTEYPAN

-552 AYYRLNKDSY
+552 AYYRLNNDSY

-581 WLSWS
+581 WLGWS

-669 IAGKEYSDNPLTI
+669 IGGKEYSDNPLTI

-717 DETAESKTVAAGG
+717 DETAESKTVAAGE
-730 SVSITNV
+730 SVSLTNV

-743 FVAWHVEYEKA
+743 FVRWHVDYEKA

-761 EEGRHYALGAGES
+761 EEGRHYTLGEGAS
-774 LTDGTITIVA
+774 YTDGTITIVA

-793 EFERTYSITLQ
+793 EFEPTYSITLQ

-813 AKPISAIGKDT
+813 AEPVSAIGKDA
-824 VSGLTKDSAEVTWE
+824 VSGLTKDSAAVTWE
-838 IDSTEAGYKFSSWGI
+838 REVETGYRFVKWGI
-853 EYFDTAKNEWVT
+853 EYFDTAKNEWVA
-865 DTTGSSQFERFNYWT
+865 DPTGGGSTAIYRYWT
-880 PVNGDGRTQRSMSAK
+880 PVNGDGRMRPSMSVK
-895 VTKYDLRITPQFA
+895 VTEYDLRITPQFS
-908 KGNIVEAVA
+908 KGLTVEAVA

-923 TAEVT
+923 KVEVT
-928 GDADGYFYKY
+928 GGTDGYFYK
-938 SNSAQLKA
+938 NQTAKLKA
-946 TAADGYN
+946 TATDGYA
-953 FGGWTIEYKQEDGT
+953 FGGWTIEYRQEDGT
-967 YAPAELMKQYSS
+967 YAPAVAGTHYRAIICS
-979 ASGNENTPNMSINV
+979 ADTAEITAAVLDHS
-993 MGYDL
+993 L
-998 RFTAKFTKQLYVELA
+998 RFTAKFTNQLYVELA

-1056 FGGWNVVDAETG
+1056 FGGWEVVNGETG
-1068 NSVMP
+1068 NSVSP
-1073 SEPGFD
+1073 SETGYSFH
-1079 FYYEIAD
+1079 YEIAD
-1086 GGTVASNPMG
+1086 GGTVASNPMS

-1101 SEMDRYH
+1101 SEMDSYH

-1122 VIVGSDNSAY
+1122 VTVGSDNSAY

-1155 PAEGCMFMGW
+1155 PADGCLFMGW
-1165 EVTYADGTEIPDEEK
+1165 EVTYADGTAIPDAEK

-1190 VNNDETGDNNQ
+1190 VDNDETGDNNQ
-1201 LLTFNCEKDLKLTA
+1201 L
-1215 HFVKKGEPNFVRYNT
+1215 
-1230 NSYHAGCLMMPESTI
+1230 
-1245 YAPGRT
+1245 
-1251 VPSSFTGWSNDL
+1251 
-1263 SEPIVITFNAAA
+1263 
-1275 QADKAVSIFYRYR
+1275 
-1288 YTVLAAPDVSF
+1288 
-1299 DFGEGT
+1299 
-1305 EHSNAS
+1305 
-1311 DSTRSYK
+1311 
-1318 YTFSAEQAAT
+1318 
-1328 LYELPFTATDANGNV
+1328 
-1343 KKGVIRFTP
+1343 
-1352 ARRALIEAENG
+1352 
-1363 AVSYNDATYAAGS
+1363 
-1376 IIDFPAGEATITAAA
+1376 
-1391 NEGYAF
+1391 
-1397 AGWEIEGVEL
+1397 
-1407 SEEQAKSETIT
+1407 
-1418 FNVPE
+1418 
-1423 KFFTIKARFEV
+1423 
-1434 AAKQLYVELAQGEHG
+1434 
-1449 TAEFVGVTPDA
+1449 
-1460 NNRVYGP
+1460 
-1467 DDSTGNIVA
+1467 
-1476 TVKATPEEGYAFG
+1476 
-1489 GWTIL
+1489 
-1494 NADTGKKAVGLMGG
+1494 
-1508 QYGNYF
+1508 
-1514 LEDGESEASN
+1514 
-1524 PLRIGFSKHSS
+1524 
-1535 ANFHVNLKL
+1535 
-1544 VPVFGKEMK
+1544 
-1553 VTVAS
+1553 
-1558 DNSEYGT
+1558 
-1565 VTPEGEN
+1565 
-1572 IVSSVGGKLDFGAK
+1572 
-1586 PAEDCLFMGWEI
+1586 
-1598 TYADGTEIPE
+1598 
-1608 KEKDNLFSFNTNS
+1608 
-1621 TDNDATGDNNQLTIF
+1621 TIF
-1636 SCEKDLKL
+1636 ECEKDLKL

-1795 AVSYNDAT
+1795 AVSYNNAT

-1846 ETLTFNVP
+1846 ETITFTVP

-2038 ILAPGASYVFPDM
+2038 ILAPGASYVFPGM
-2051 EDTAGPVTSI
+2051 EDTATGVSVI
-2061 GAMYLHFTNGWDRTK
+2061 GMMRMQFTDGWDRTK

-2125 YLGTGSATITAAA
+2125 YLGTDSATITAAA

-2154 SEEQAKSETLT
+2154 SEEQAKSETIT

-2442 DVIPFEPDT
+2442 DVIPFEPDA
-2451 EGYVTITAVPEEK
+2451 EGYVTITAVPSEK
-2464 FANIEYVFKNWK
+2464 LTNIEYVFKNWK

-2520 NGHAEIKKNGEL
+2520 NGRAEIKKNGEL

-2564 VEMNNSIIDPDSW
+2564 VEKNNSIIDQDSW
-2577 VGEKFTEDEQ
+2577 VGEKFTEEEQ
-2587 ARLLARNTSL
+2587 ARLLALVTSL
-2597 SESDISEAKLDF
+2597 SENDIREAKLDF
-2609 TLEGSGAYG
+2609 TLEGGLYA

-2702 TMTIRPLRSSTQ
+2702 TMTIRPLRSSTK
-2714 DMTVKGIFIDY
+2714 DMTVKGIFLEY

-2770 DTHFVF
+2770 NVHFVY

-2790 RRQPRIDVQL
+2790 RKQPRIDVQL
-2800 LERDFDINVVMG
+2800 LERDFEINVVMG
-2812 YYVDYRIMCDGVDI
+2812 YHVDYRIMCDGVDI
-2826 TNSDDWAN
+2826 TRSDDWASAGTAN
-2834 SIGPSIYNLQGRY
+2834 IYTLQGLY
-2847 GYDISKYP
+2847 GYDRSKYP

-2864 SEITSSGNHTNYV
+2864 SEIFKAASRSYV
-2877 APGDGMIFWFDEN
+2877 IPGDGVIFWLNEN
-2890 FRLGGNV
+2890 FRLGGATN
-2897 GDGRVKYVYD
+2897 GRIKYVYD
-2907 SVTTEPAAEEIG
+2907 SITVEPAAEEIG

-2924 IDKQYSGRTDKSDE
+2924 IDKQYGAYDDKSDE

-2950 DITIVINVR
+2950 DITIDINIR
-2959 RIGYSQITAQPNNTA
+2959 RIGYSQITAQPNNTT

-2989 YYREGIYLRINA
+2989 YYREGAYLRINA

-3027 SSSLNLRVGIDSA
+3027 SSSLNLRVGVDSA

-3045 FEEDTNPVAQALNLV
+3045 FEEDTNPIAQALNLV

-3111 SLITSAASYNE
+3111 SLITSAASYSE
-3122 SVTFVVP
+3122 SLTFVMP
-3129 NGSVSV
+3129 NGSVTV

-3140 QRAIEVTWMYYVK
+3140 AKSVNVSWRFMIK
-3153 KGENSY
+3153 KGENTY
-3159 VSSSV
+3159 VGSSAI
-3164 TTPYMADISIWK
+3164 TPYMADMSIWK
-3176 NGVYQDPNSKTTVVK
+3176 NGVLQDPNSKITVVK

-3199 KLKDANKYILEK
+3199 KLKDPNKYILEK
-3211 IWLVSSGTMVQNYDD
+3211 IWLDLSGTTAKNYYD
-3226 YNGEYTVTSWKYKG
+3226 YKGEYTVTSWKFRG
-3240 KNIYQLTIN
+3240 KKIYQFLIN
-3249 AYFDTN
+3249 VGFDMN
-3255 NGDIQRYNLNVVQP
+3255 DGDIQRYNLNVVQP
-3269 ASGGTIECSSV
+3269 ASGGTIECDSV
-3280 YPLADSIVKLTAK
+3280 YPLADSVVNLIAK

-3305 TDEYNNAVDVT
+3305 TDEYNNAVEVT

-3386 ADGIPQGTSGLYMR
+3386 ANGIPQGTSGLYMR

-3543 KIEIPAFSSGEEE
+3543 KIEIPAFSSGEDD

-3592 GMQMKAGSLTY
+3592 GMQMKVGSLTY

-3652 IPGTIDA
+3652 ILGTIDA

-3683 NIAEMTPASGEAV
+3683 NIAKMTPASSEAV

-3721 LQNAGAADE
+3721 LHNAGAANE

>member
-52 DATQDGNK
+52 GATQDGNTV
-60 ITGLTAKTG
+60 TGLTAKTS
-69 FISIK
+69 FVTVK

-82 FINWTARFTMNNGKT
+82 FLNWTVKISTNGKKWLST
-97 WVPKTTPNAHYVLK
+97 AKPNSGYVLK
-111 SGNTFGSN
+111 SGQTFASN
-119 PMEIAPGSVGS
+119 PIEIANGPM
-130 AKAYL
+130 AKFL
-135 ELTPNFGKP
+135 QLTPNFGIP

-173 EKGYVGSYTAGN
+173 EKGYVGSYNAGN

-210 ESGIVD
+210 ESGITE
-216 DLDEYHYHDL
+216 DLDAYHYMDL
-226 NMAKT
+226 SMRPT
-231 TTWPYDKNPWSTD
+231 TTWPYDQNPWSKD
-244 ETVVGNTVR
+244 DTVVGNTVR
-253 DLIDTNKKGI
+253 DLISYNRKGI
-263 KHDATITAVFNDKTS
+263 KHDITITAVFNDKTS
-278 PNYALQD
+278 PNYTLADDNWKIGMTVRPQNGNQ
-285 SYWNIRMHV
+285 S
-294 IFQTQ
+294 
-299 TIYYPTITGWDNTT
+299 IYSANVTGWDNTT
-313 NEVVVEFNDIP
+313 NEVVAEFNGAVT
-324 AADVLKSANECSI
+324 AAELKDANTYFIS
-337 FMPIGKSGNTGKTAP
+337 MPIGMDGGTIRTASGLTVE
-352 GLAINFTDDA
+352 FTDEK
-362 PKYTYKDE
+362 PGYTYGVGDIQGLSPDTYHVG
-370 NKLEYGFGQYT
+370 N
-381 IDDFADVYEIHFN
+381 FADVYEIHFN

-404 GVIRLNFKNRGKLT
+404 GVIRLNLKNRGKLT

-562 APDGTSLSFGGRET
+562 APDGTSLSFDGRET

-581 WLSWS
+581 WLGWS

-669 IAGKEYSDNPLTI
+669 IGGKEYSDNPLTI
-682 EADGKFFIIKAKFA
+682 EADGKFFIIKAKFT

-708 SEGAARFAD
+708 SEGVSRFAD
-717 DETAESKTVAAGG
+717 DETAESKTVAAGE

-743 FVAWHVEYEKA
+743 FARWHVDYEKA

-761 EEGRHYALGAGES
+761 EEGRHYTLGEGAS
-774 LTDGTITIVA
+774 YTDGTITIVT
-784 KEYNLRVYP
+784 KEYNIKVYP

-813 AKPISAIGKDT
+813 AEPVSAIGKDA
-824 VSGLTKDSAEVTWE
+824 VSGLTKDSAAVTWE
-838 IDSTEAGYKFSSWGI
+838 REVETGYRFVKWGI
-853 EYFDTAKNEWVT
+853 EYFDTAKNEWVA
-865 DTTGSSQFERFNYWT
+865 DPTGGGSTAIYRYWT
-880 PVNGDGRTQRSMSAK
+880 PVNGDGRMRPSMSVK
-895 VTKYDLRITPQFA
+895 VTEYDLRITPQFS
-908 KGNIVEAVA
+908 KGLTVEAVA

-928 GDADGYFYKY
+928 GDTDGYFYKNQY
-938 SNSAQLKA
+938 AKLKA
-946 TAADGYN
+946 AAADGYN
-953 FGGWTIEYKQEDGT
+953 FGGWTIEYKQEDGI
-967 YAPAELMKQYSS
+967 YAPAVAGTHYRAIIGS
-979 ASGNENTPNMSINV
+979 ADTAEITAAVLDHS
-993 MGYDL
+993 L
-998 RFTAKFTKQLYVELA
+998 RFTAKFT
-1013 QGEHGTA
+1013 
-1020 EFVGVTPDADNRVYG
+1020 
-1035 PDDSTGNI
+1035 
-1043 VATVKATPEEGYV
+1043 
-1056 FGGWNVVDAETG
+1056 
-1068 NSVMP
+1068 
-1073 SEPGFD
+1073 
-1079 FYYEIAD
+1079 
-1086 GGTVASNPMG
+1086 
-1096 VGFSK
+1096 
-1101 SEMDRYH
+1101 
-1108 VNLKIKPVFGKGIK
+1108 
-1122 VIVGSDNSAY
+1122 
-1132 GTVTPEGENIISGT
+1132 
-1146 NGRLDFSAK
+1146 
-1155 PAEGCMFMGW
+1155 
-1165 EVTYADGTEIPDEEK
+1165 
-1180 GNMFMFNVNT
+1180 
-1190 VNNDETGDNNQ
+1190 
-1201 LLTFNCEKDLKLTA
+1201 
-1215 HFVKKGEPNFVRYNT
+1215 
-1230 NSYHAGCLMMPESTI
+1230 
-1245 YAPGRT
+1245 
-1251 VPSSFTGWSNDL
+1251 
-1263 SEPIVITFNAAA
+1263 
-1275 QADKAVSIFYRYR
+1275 
-1288 YTVLAAPDVSF
+1288 
-1299 DFGEGT
+1299 
-1305 EHSNAS
+1305 
-1311 DSTRSYK
+1311 
-1318 YTFSAEQAAT
+1318 
-1328 LYELPFTATDANGNV
+1328 
-1343 KKGVIRFTP
+1343 
-1352 ARRALIEAENG
+1352 
-1363 AVSYNDATYAAGS
+1363 
-1376 IIDFPAGEATITAAA
+1376 
-1391 NEGYAF
+1391 
-1397 AGWEIEGVEL
+1397 
-1407 SEEQAKSETIT
+1407 
-1418 FNVPE
+1418 
-1423 KFFTIKARFEV
+1423 
-1434 AAKQLYVELAQGEHG
+1434 KQLYVELAQGEHG

-1494 NADTGKKAVGLMGG
+1494 NADTGKKAVGLMGK
-1508 QYGNYF
+1508 QYMNYV

-1608 KEKDNLFSFNTNS
+1608 KEKGNLFSFNTNS

-1659 NSHKSDRGS
+1659 NSNKSDSGS

-1692 DVSEPIVIIFDA
+1692 DVSEPIVIVFDA

-1724 TAAGVTFNLGEGTEH
+1724 TAAGVTFNLGEGTVH

-1795 AVSYNDAT
+1795 AVSYNNAT

-1846 ETLTFNVP
+1846 ETITFNVP
-1854 EKFFTIKAKFEVE
+1854 EKFFTIKARFEVE

-2125 YLGTGSATITAAA
+2125 YLGTDSATITAAA

-2154 SEEQAKSETLT
+2154 SEEQAKSETIT

-2442 DVIPFEPDT
+2442 DVIPFEPDA
-2451 EGYVTITAVPEEK
+2451 EGYVTITAVPSEK
-2464 FANIEYVFKNWK
+2464 LTNIEYVFKNWK

-2520 NGHAEIKKNGEL
+2520 NGRAEIKKNGEL

-2564 VEMNNSIIDPDSW
+2564 VEKNNSIIDQDSW
-2577 VGEKFTEDEQ
+2577 VGEKFTEEEQ
-2587 ARLLARNTSL
+2587 ARLLALVTSL
-2597 SESDISEAKLDF
+2597 SENDIREAKLDF
-2609 TLEGSGAYG
+2609 TLEGGLYA

-2702 TMTIRPLRSSTQ
+2702 TMTIRPLRSSTK
-2714 DMTVKGIFIDY
+2714 DMTVKGIFLEY

-2770 DTHFVF
+2770 NVHFVY

-2790 RRQPRIDVQL
+2790 RKQPRIDVQL
-2800 LERDFDINVVMG
+2800 LERDFEINVVMG
-2812 YYVDYRIMCDGVDI
+2812 YHVDYRIMCDGVDI
-2826 TNSDDWAN
+2826 TRSDDWASAGTAN
-2834 SIGPSIYNLQGRY
+2834 IYTLQGLY
-2847 GYDISKYP
+2847 GYDRSKYP

-2864 SEITSSGNHTNYV
+2864 SEIFKAASRSYV
-2877 APGDGMIFWFDEN
+2877 IPGDGVIFWLNEN
-2890 FRLGGNV
+2890 FRLGGATN
-2897 GDGRVKYVYD
+2897 GRIKYVYD
-2907 SVTTEPAAEEIG
+2907 SITVEPAAEEIG

-2924 IDKQYSGRTDKSDE
+2924 IDKQYGAYDDKSDE

-2950 DITIVINVR
+2950 DITIDINIR
-2959 RIGYSQITAQPNNTA
+2959 RIGYSQITAQPNNTT

-2989 YYREGIYLRINA
+2989 YYREGAYLRINA

-3027 SSSLNLRVGIDSA
+3027 SSSLNLRVGVDSA

-3045 FEEDTNPVAQALNLV
+3045 FEEDTNPIAQALNLV

-3111 SLITSAASYNE
+3111 SLITSAASYSE
-3122 SVTFVVP
+3122 SLTFVMP
-3129 NGSVSV
+3129 NGSVTV

-3140 QRAIEVTWMYYVK
+3140 AKSVNVSWRFMIK
-3153 KGENSY
+3153 KGENTY
-3159 VSSSV
+3159 VGSSAI
-3164 TTPYMADISIWK
+3164 TPYMADMSIWK
-3176 NGVYQDPNSKTTVVK
+3176 NGVLQDPNSKITVVK

-3199 KLKDANKYILEK
+3199 KLKDPNKYILEK
-3211 IWLVSSGTMVQNYDD
+3211 IWLDLSGTTAKNYYD
-3226 YNGEYTVTSWKYKG
+3226 YKGEYTVTSWKFRG
-3240 KNIYQLTIN
+3240 KKIYQFLIN
-3249 AYFDTN
+3249 VGFDMN
-3255 NGDIQRYNLNVVQP
+3255 DGDIQRYNLNVVQP
-3269 ASGGTIECSSV
+3269 ASGGTIECDSV
-3280 YPLADSIVKLTAK
+3280 YPLADSVVNLIAK

-3305 TDEYNNAVDVT
+3305 TDEYNNAVEVT

-3386 ADGIPQGTSGLYMR
+3386 ANGIPQGTSGLYMR

-3492 SGAAEPAIDTEG
+3492 SGAAEPSIDTEG

-3543 KIEIPAFSSGEEE
+3543 KIEIPAFSSGEDD

-3577 ANEGDEVTISISAAD
+3577 ANEGDEVTISISAVD
-3592 GMQMKAGSLTY
+3592 GMQMKVGSLTY

-3659 SGNIVVTMP
+3659 GGNIVVTMP

>member
-21 PAQVLAAGNKTI
+21 PTQALAAGNMTLM
-33 VINTDGVE
+33 INTEGIE

-52 DATQDGNK
+52 GATQEGNK
-60 ITGLTAKTG
+60 VSGLTAKTG
-69 FISIK
+69 FVTVK

-82 FINWTARFTMNNGKT
+82 FLNWTVKISTNGTKWLST
-97 WVPKTTPNAHYVLK
+97 AKPNSGYVLK
-111 SGNTFGSN
+111 SGQTFASN
-119 PMEIAPGSVGS
+119 PIEIANGTM
-130 AKAYL
+130 AKFL
-135 ELTPNFGKP
+135 QLTPNFGIP

-173 EKGYVGSYTAGN
+173 EKGYVGSYNAGN

-210 ESGIVD
+210 ESGITE
-216 DLDEYHYHDL
+216 DLDPYHYMDL
-226 NMAKT
+226 SMRPT
-231 TTWPYDKNPWSTD
+231 TTWPYDKNPWSKD
-244 ETVVGNTVR
+244 DTVVGNTVR
-253 DLIDTNKKGI
+253 DLISYNRKGI
-263 KHDATITAVFNDKTS
+263 KHDITITAMFNDKTS
-278 PNYALQD
+278 PNYTLADDNWKIGMTVRPQNGNQ
-285 SYWNIRMHV
+285 S
-294 IFQTQ
+294 
-299 TIYYPTITGWDNTT
+299 IYSANVTGWDNTT
-313 NEVVVEFNDIP
+313 NEVVAEFNGAVT
-324 AADVLKSANECSI
+324 AAELKDANTYFIS
-337 FMPIGKSGNTGKTAP
+337 MPIGMDGGTIRTASGLTVE
-352 GLAINFTDDA
+352 FTDEK
-362 PKYTYKDE
+362 PGYTYGVGDIQGLSPTTYHVG
-370 NKLEYGFGQYT
+370 N
-381 IDDFADVYEIHFN
+381 FADVYEIHFN

-512 ELTPFVTLA
+512 ELTPFVNLA

-562 APDGTSLSFGGRET
+562 APDGTSLSFDGRET

-669 IAGKEYSDNPLTI
+669 IGGKEYSDNPLTI

-717 DETAESKTVAAGG
+717 DETAESKTVAAGE

-737 PGEKSK
+737 PGKKSK

-761 EEGRHYALGAGES
+761 EEGRHYTLGNDTS
-774 LTDGTITIVA
+774 LSDGTITIVA

-813 AKPISAIGKDT
+813 AYPVTAIGKDT
-824 VSGLTKDSAEVTWE
+824 VSGLTKDSAAVTWE
-838 IDSTEAGYKFSSWGI
+838 REVETGYKFVKWGI
-853 EYFDTAKNEWVT
+853 EYFDTAKNEWVA
-865 DTTGSSQFERFNYWT
+865 DPTGGGSTAIYRYWT
-880 PVNGDGRTQRSMSAK
+880 PVNGDGRMRPSMSVK
-895 VTKYDLRITPQFA
+895 VTEYDLRITPQFS
-908 KGNIVEAVA
+908 KGLTVEAVA

-928 GDADGYFYKY
+928 GDTDGYFYKNQY
-938 SNSAQLKA
+938 AKLKA
-946 TAADGYN
+946 AAADGYN
-953 FGGWTIEYKQEDGT
+953 FGGWTIEYRQEDGT
-967 YAPAELMKQYSS
+967 YAPAVAGTHYRAIIGS
-979 ASGNENTPNMSINV
+979 ADTAEITAAVLDHS
-993 MGYDL
+993 L
-998 RFTAKFTKQLYVELA
+998 RFTAKFT
-1013 QGEHGTA
+1013 
-1020 EFVGVTPDADNRVYG
+1020 
-1035 PDDSTGNI
+1035 
-1043 VATVKATPEEGYV
+1043 
-1056 FGGWNVVDAETG
+1056 
-1068 NSVMP
+1068 
-1073 SEPGFD
+1073 
-1079 FYYEIAD
+1079 
-1086 GGTVASNPMG
+1086 
-1096 VGFSK
+1096 
-1101 SEMDRYH
+1101 
-1108 VNLKIKPVFGKGIK
+1108 
-1122 VIVGSDNSAY
+1122 
-1132 GTVTPEGENIISGT
+1132 
-1146 NGRLDFSAK
+1146 
-1155 PAEGCMFMGW
+1155 
-1165 EVTYADGTEIPDEEK
+1165 
-1180 GNMFMFNVNT
+1180 
-1190 VNNDETGDNNQ
+1190 
-1201 LLTFNCEKDLKLTA
+1201 
-1215 HFVKKGEPNFVRYNT
+1215 
-1230 NSYHAGCLMMPESTI
+1230 
-1245 YAPGRT
+1245 
-1251 VPSSFTGWSNDL
+1251 
-1263 SEPIVITFNAAA
+1263 
-1275 QADKAVSIFYRYR
+1275 
-1288 YTVLAAPDVSF
+1288 
-1299 DFGEGT
+1299 
-1305 EHSNAS
+1305 
-1311 DSTRSYK
+1311 
-1318 YTFSAEQAAT
+1318 
-1328 LYELPFTATDANGNV
+1328 
-1343 KKGVIRFTP
+1343 
-1352 ARRALIEAENG
+1352 
-1363 AVSYNDATYAAGS
+1363 
-1376 IIDFPAGEATITAAA
+1376 
-1391 NEGYAF
+1391 
-1397 AGWEIEGVEL
+1397 
-1407 SEEQAKSETIT
+1407 
-1418 FNVPE
+1418 
-1423 KFFTIKARFEV
+1423 
-1434 AAKQLYVELAQGEHG
+1434 KQLYVELAQGEHG

-1476 TVKATPEEGYAFG
+1476 TVKATPEEGYVFG
-1489 GWTIL
+1489 GWEVVNGETGDMMFPSEPDFDFHYEI
-1494 NADTGKKAVGLMGG
+1494 ADGG
-1508 QYGNYF
+1508 TV
-1514 LEDGESEASN
+1514 ASN
-1524 PLRIGFSKHSS
+1524 PMGIGFSKSSFDGFHHS
-1535 ANFHVNLKL
+1535 LKIT
-1544 VPVFGKEMK
+1544 PTFGKGIK
-1553 VTVAS
+1553 VTVDS
-1558 DNSEYGT
+1558 DNSAYGT
-1565 VTPEGEN
+1565 VTPEGDN
-1572 IVSSVGGKLDFGAK
+1572 TVSGTNGVLDISAK
-1586 PAEDCLFMGWEI
+1586 PADGCLFMGWEL
-1598 TYADGTEIPE
+1598 TYADGTAIPDAE
-1608 KEKDNLFSFNTNS
+1608 KVLMFMFTRDTA
-1621 TDNDATGDNNQLTIF
+1621 DNDEVGGNKQLTVIN
-1636 SCEKDLKL
+1636 CEKDLKL

-1659 NSHKSDRGS
+1659 NTDEYNDMGS
-1668 MQAPRV
+1668 MVVPE
-1674 TVFAPNMTL
+1674 FAHNTAR
-1683 PSSYTGWSN
+1683 STKADITGWSN
-1692 DVSEPIVIIFDA
+1692 DLSETIVVTLNTI
-1704 PAMQSKSGL
+1704 PADTEAGV
-1713 RLFYRYKSTDL
+1713 RVFYRLVYEDL
-1724 TAAGVTFNLGEGTEH
+1724 TAAGVTFDFGEGTEN
-1739 DASRDTTKYYVY
+1739 DGSSASSRVFVYYPS
-1751 NITAEEAATLYELP
+1751 EEQLVGLYELP

-1846 ETLTFNVP
+1846 ETLTFTVP

-1893 KKGDKVELVAARNPD
+1893 KNGDKVELVAARNPN

-2019 GSLVVLKK
+2019 GDLVVLKK

-2038 ILAPGASYVFPDM
+2038 ILAPGASYVFPGM
-2051 EDTAGPVTSI
+2051 KDTATGVSVI
-2061 GAMYLHFTNGWDRTK
+2061 GMMRMQFTDGWDRTK
-2076 TYHFSIVD
+2076 TYNFSIVD
-2084 ESGNVL
+2084 ENGNVL

-2125 YLGTGSATITAAA
+2125 YLGTDSATITAAA

-2154 SEEQAKSETLT
+2154 SEEQAKSETIT

-2367 VRHENDGKVYYS
+2367 VRHENGGKVYYS

-2442 DVIPFEPDT
+2442 DVIPFEPDA

-2490 PLKFKPSKEYCVI
+2490 PLKFKPSKEYCMI

-2520 NGHAEIKKNGEL
+2520 NGRAEFKKNGEL
-2532 VEGGEAN
+2532 VESGEAN

-2564 VEMNNSIIDPDSW
+2564 VEKNYSIIDQDSW
-2577 VGEKFTEDEQ
+2577 VGEKFTEEEQ
-2587 ARLLARNTSL
+2587 ARLLALVTSL
-2597 SESDISEAKLDF
+2597 SENDIREAKLDF
-2609 TLEGSGAYG
+2609 TLEDGLYA

-2687 LYNGKDYEMVEVDEY
+2687 LYNGKDYEMVEADEY
-2702 TMTIRPLRSSTQ
+2702 TMTIRPLRTSTQ
-2714 DMTVKGIFIDY
+2714 DMTVKGIFPEY

-2770 DTHFVF
+2770 NAHFVY
-2776 WFFSNYVM
+2776 WFFSDYVM

-2800 LERDFDINVVMG
+2800 LERDFEINVTMG
-2812 YYVDYRIMCDGVDI
+2812 YQVNYRIMCDGKDI
-2826 TNSDDWAN
+2826 TRSDDWASAGTAN
-2834 SIGPSIYNLQGRY
+2834 IYALQGLY
-2847 GYDISKYP
+2847 GYNRSKYP

-2864 SEITSSGNHTNYV
+2864 SEIAKAASRSYV
-2877 APGDGMIFWFDEN
+2877 IPGDGVIFWLNEN
-2890 FRLGGNV
+2890 FRLGGAIN
-2897 GDGRVKYVYD
+2897 GRIKYVYD
-2907 SVTTEPAAEEIG
+2907 SITVEPAAEEIG
-2919 ITKEL
+2919 VTKEL
-2924 IDKQYSGRTDKSDE
+2924 IDKQYGAYEDKSDE

-2950 DITIVINVR
+2950 DITIDINIR

-3027 SSSLNLRVGIDSA
+3027 SSSLTIKVGVDSA

-3090 GDLDDYYEFD
+3090 GDVDDYYAFD

-3111 SLITSAASYNE
+3111 SLITSAESYGK
-3122 SVTFVVP
+3122 SVTFVMP
-3129 NGSVSV
+3129 NGSVTV

-3140 QRAIEVTWMYYVK
+3140 AKSVNVAWRFMIK
-3153 KGENSY
+3153 KGENTY
-3159 VSSSV
+3159 VGSSA

-3176 NGVYQDPNSKTTVVK
+3176 NGVYQDPNSKITVVK

-3199 KLKDANKYILEK
+3199 KLKDPNKYILEK
-3211 IWLVSSGTMVQNYDD
+3211 IWLDLSGTTAKNYYD
-3226 YNGEYTVTSWKYKG
+3226 YKGEYTLTSWKHNG
-3240 KNIYQLTIN
+3240 KAIYQFLIN
-3249 AYFDTN
+3249 VGFDMN
-3255 NGDIQRYNLNVVQP
+3255 DGDIQRYNLNVVQP

-3280 YPLADSIVKLTAK
+3280 YPLADSVVKLTAK

-3321 ANSAKFTMPAADVTV
+3321 AKSAKFTMPAADVTI

-3543 KIEIPAFSSGEEE
+3543 KIEIPAFSSGEDD

-3577 ANEGDEVTISISAAD
+3577 ANEGDEVTMSISAAD
-3592 GMQMKAGSLTY
+3592 GMQMKVGSLTY

-3721 LQNAGAADE
+3721 LHNAGAANE

>member
-21 PAQVLAAGNKTI
+21 PAQVLAAGNMTLM
-33 VINTDGVE
+33 INTEGIE

-52 DATQDGNK
+52 GATQDGNTV
-60 ITGLTAKTG
+60 TGLTAKTG
-69 FISIK
+69 FVTVK

-82 FINWTARFTMNNGKT
+82 FLNWTVKISTNGTKWLST
-97 WVPKTTPNAHYVLK
+97 AKPNSGYVLK
-111 SGNTFGSN
+111 SGQTFASN
-119 PMEIAPGSVGS
+119 PIEIANGTM
-130 AKAYL
+130 AKFL
-135 ELTPNFGKP
+135 QLTPNFGIP

-173 EKGYVGSYTAGN
+173 EKGYVGSYNAGN

-198 QFVGWTIRYTNG
+198 QFVGWAIRYTNG
-210 ESGIVD
+210 ESGITE
-216 DLDEYHYHDL
+216 DLDPYHYMDL
-226 NMAKT
+226 SMRPT
-231 TTWPYDKNPWSTD
+231 TTWPYDKNPWSKD
-244 ETVVGNTVR
+244 DTVVGNTVR
-253 DLIDTNKKGI
+253 DLISYNRKGI
-263 KHDATITAVFNDKTS
+263 KHDITITAMFNDKTS
-278 PNYALQD
+278 PNYTLADDNWKIGMTVRPQNGNQ
-285 SYWNIRMHV
+285 S
-294 IFQTQ
+294 
-299 TIYYPTITGWDNTT
+299 IYSANVTGWDNTT
-313 NEVVVEFNDIP
+313 NEVVAEFNGAVT
-324 AADVLKSANECSI
+324 AAELKDANTYFIS
-337 FMPIGKSGNTGKTAP
+337 MPIGMDGGTIRTASGLTVE
-352 GLAINFTDDA
+352 FTDEK
-362 PKYTYKDE
+362 PGYTYGVGDIQGLSPTTYHVG
-370 NKLEYGFGQYT
+370 N
-381 IDDFADVYEIHFN
+381 FADVYEIHFN

-404 GVIRLNFKNRGKLT
+404 GVIRLNLKNRGRLT

-439 VPDGDGDATMTAV
+439 VPDGDGEATMTAV

-669 IAGKEYSDNPLTI
+669 IGGKEYSNNPLTI
-682 EADGKFFIIKAKFA
+682 EADGKFFIIKAKFT

-708 SEGAARFAD
+708 SEGVSRFAD
-717 DETAESKTVAAGG
+717 DETAESKTVAAGE
-730 SVSITNV
+730 SVSLTNV

-761 EEGRHYALGAGES
+761 EEGRHYTLGEGAS
-774 LTDGTITIVA
+774 YTDGTITIVA

-793 EFERTYSITLQ
+793 EFEPTYSITLQ

-813 AKPISAIGKDT
+813 AEPVSAIGKDA
-824 VSGLTKDSAEVTWE
+824 VSGLTKDSAAVTWE
-838 IDSTEAGYKFSSWGI
+838 LESTETGYKFTKWGI
-853 EYFDTAKNEWVT
+853 EYFDTAKNEWVADPT
-865 DTTGSSQFERFNYWT
+865 LAGSFVTYRFWT
-880 PVNGDGRTQRSMSAK
+880 PVNGDGRMRPSMSAK
-895 VTKYDLRITPQFA
+895 VTEYDLRITPQFS
-908 KGNIVEAVA
+908 KGYTVEAVA

-928 GDADGYFYKY
+928 GDNNGYFYKNA
-938 SNSAQLKA
+938 NSAQLKA

-953 FGGWTIEYKQEDGT
+953 FGGWTIEYRQEDGT
-967 YAPAELMKQYSS
+967 YAPAVAGTHYKAL
-979 ASGNENTPNMSINV
+979 SGSVDATGMTVSVLDYN
-993 MGYDL
+993 L

-1043 VATVKATPEEGYV
+1043 VATVKATPEEGY
-1056 FGGWNVVDAETG
+1056 
-1068 NSVMP
+1068 
-1073 SEPGFD
+1073 
-1079 FYYEIAD
+1079 
-1086 GGTVASNPMG
+1086 
-1096 VGFSK
+1096 
-1101 SEMDRYH
+1101 
-1108 VNLKIKPVFGKGIK
+1108 
-1122 VIVGSDNSAY
+1122 
-1132 GTVTPEGENIISGT
+1132 
-1146 NGRLDFSAK
+1146 
-1155 PAEGCMFMGW
+1155 
-1165 EVTYADGTEIPDEEK
+1165 
-1180 GNMFMFNVNT
+1180 
-1190 VNNDETGDNNQ
+1190 
-1201 LLTFNCEKDLKLTA
+1201 
-1215 HFVKKGEPNFVRYNT
+1215 
-1230 NSYHAGCLMMPESTI
+1230 
-1245 YAPGRT
+1245 
-1251 VPSSFTGWSNDL
+1251 
-1263 SEPIVITFNAAA
+1263 
-1275 QADKAVSIFYRYR
+1275 
-1288 YTVLAAPDVSF
+1288 
-1299 DFGEGT
+1299 
-1305 EHSNAS
+1305 
-1311 DSTRSYK
+1311 
-1318 YTFSAEQAAT
+1318 
-1328 LYELPFTATDANGNV
+1328 
-1343 KKGVIRFTP
+1343 
-1352 ARRALIEAENG
+1352 
-1363 AVSYNDATYAAGS
+1363 
-1376 IIDFPAGEATITAAA
+1376 
-1391 NEGYAF
+1391 
-1397 AGWEIEGVEL
+1397 
-1407 SEEQAKSETIT
+1407 
-1418 FNVPE
+1418 
-1423 KFFTIKARFEV
+1423 
-1434 AAKQLYVELAQGEHG
+1434 
-1449 TAEFVGVTPDA
+1449 
-1460 NNRVYGP
+1460 
-1467 DDSTGNIVA
+1467 
-1476 TVKATPEEGYAFG
+1476 AFG
-1489 GWTIL
+1489 GWIIL

-1777 GVIRFTPARRALI
+1777 GVIRFAPARRALI

-1795 AVSYNDAT
+1795 AVSYNNAT

-1846 ETLTFNVP
+1846 ETITFNVP

-2105 EAENGAVEFDGT
+2105 DAENGAVEFGGT

-2125 YLGTGSATITAAA
+2125 YLGTDSATITAAA

-2367 VRHENDGKVYYS
+2367 VRHENGGKVYYS

-2442 DVIPFEPDT
+2442 DVIPFEPDA
-2451 EGYVTITAVPEEK
+2451 EGYVTITAVPSEK
-2464 FANIEYVFKNWK
+2464 LTNIEYVFKNWK
-2476 MDTVELTADEVYAN
+2476 MDTVELTADEIYSN

-2520 NGHAEIKKNGEL
+2520 NGRAEFKKNDEL
-2532 VEGGEAN
+2532 VEGGDAY

-2564 VEMNNSIIDPDSW
+2564 VERNNSITEQESW
-2577 VGEKFTEDEQ
+2577 IGSDYSEERQ
-2587 ARLLARNTSL
+2587 ARILAQDTSL
-2597 SESDISEAKLDF
+2597 SESDIREAKLDF
-2609 TLEGSGAYG
+2609 TLEGGIYA

-2702 TMTIRPLRSSTQ
+2702 TMTIRPLRTSTQ
-2714 DMTVKGIFIDY
+2714 DMTVKGIFPEY

-2770 DTHFVF
+2770 NAHFVY

-2800 LERDFDINVVMG
+2800 LERDFEINVTMG
-2812 YYVDYRIMCDGVDI
+2812 YQVNYRIMCDGKDI
-2826 TNSDDWAN
+2826 TRSDDWASAGTAN
-2834 SIGPSIYNLQGRY
+2834 IYALQGLY
-2847 GYDISKYP
+2847 GYNRSKCP

-2864 SEITSSGNHTNYV
+2864 SEIAKAASRSYV
-2877 APGDGMIFWFDEN
+2877 IPGDGVIFWLNEN
-2890 FRLGGNV
+2890 FRLGGAIN
-2897 GDGRVKYVYD
+2897 GRIKYVYD
-2907 SVTTEPAAEEIG
+2907 SITVEPAAEEIG
-2919 ITKEL
+2919 VTKEL
-2924 IDKQYSGRTDKSDE
+2924 IDKQYGAYEDKSDE

-3027 SSSLNLRVGIDSA
+3027 SSSLNLKVGADSA

-3090 GDLDDYYEFD
+3090 GDVDDYYAFD

-3111 SLITSAASYNE
+3111 SLITSAESYGK
-3122 SVTFVVP
+3122 SVTFVMP
-3129 NGSVSV
+3129 NGSVTV

-3140 QRAIEVTWMYYVK
+3140 AKSVNVAWRFMIK
-3153 KGENSY
+3153 KGENTY
-3159 VSSSV
+3159 VGSSA

-3176 NGVYQDPNSKTTVVK
+3176 NGVYQDPNSKITVVK

-3199 KLKDANKYILEK
+3199 KLKDPNKYILEK
-3211 IWLVSSGTMVQNYDD
+3211 IWLDLSGTTAKNYYD
-3226 YNGEYTVTSWKYKG
+3226 YKGEYTLTSWKHNG
-3240 KNIYQLTIN
+3240 KAIYQFLIN
-3249 AYFDTN
+3249 VGFDMN

-3280 YPLADSIVKLTAK
+3280 YPLADSVVKLTAK

-3321 ANSAKFTMPAADVTV
+3321 ANSAKFTMPAADVTI

-3386 ADGIPQGTSGLYMR
+3386 ANGIPQGTSGLYMR

-3543 KIEIPAFSSGEEE
+3543 KIEIPAFSSGEDD

-3592 GMQMKAGSLTY
+3592 GMQMKVGSLTY

-3683 NIAEMTPASGEAV
+3683 NIAEMTPASSEAV

-3721 LQNAGAADE
+3721 LHNAGAANE

>member
-21 PAQVLAAGNKTI
+21 PAQVLAAGNMTLM
-33 VINTDGVE
+33 INTEGIE

-52 DATQDGNK
+52 GATQDGNTV
-60 ITGLTAKTG
+60 TGLTAKTS
-69 FISIK
+69 FVTVK

-82 FINWTARFTMNNGKT
+82 FLNWTVKISPNGKKWLST
-97 WVPKTTPNAHYVLK
+97 AKPNSGYVLK
-111 SGNTFGSN
+111 SGQTFASN
-119 PMEIAPGSVGS
+119 PIEIANGPM
-130 AKAYL
+130 AKFL
-135 ELTPNFGKP
+135 QLTPNFGIP

-198 QFVGWTIRYTNG
+198 QFVGWAIRYTNG
-210 ESGIVD
+210 ESGITE
-216 DLDEYHYHDL
+216 DLDAYHYMDL
-226 NMAKT
+226 SMRPT
-231 TTWPYDKNPWSTD
+231 TTWPYDQNPWSKD
-244 ETVVGNTVR
+244 DTVVGNTVR
-253 DLIDTNKKGI
+253 DLISYNRKGI
-263 KHDATITAVFNDKTS
+263 KHDITITAVFNDKTS
-278 PNYALQD
+278 PNYTLADDNWKIGMTVRPQNGNQ
-285 SYWNIRMHV
+285 S
-294 IFQTQ
+294 
-299 TIYYPTITGWDNTT
+299 IYSANVTGWDNTT
-313 NEVVVEFNDIP
+313 NEVVAEFNGAVT
-324 AADVLKSANECSI
+324 AAELKDANTYFIS
-337 FMPIGKSGNTGKTAP
+337 MPIGMDGGTIRTAP
-352 GLAINFTDDA
+352 GLTVEFTDEN
-362 PKYTYKDE
+362 PNYTYGIGDTQGLSPDTYHVE
-370 NKLEYGFGQYT
+370 N
-381 IDDFADVYEIHFN
+381 FADAYEIHFN

-552 AYYRLNKDSY
+552 AYYRLNNDSY

-581 WLSWS
+581 WLGWS

-669 IAGKEYSDNPLTI
+669 IGGKEYSDNPLTI

-717 DETAESKTVAAGG
+717 DETAESKTVAAGE
-730 SVSITNV
+730 SVSLTNV

-761 EEGRHYALGAGES
+761 EEGRHYTLGEGAS
-774 LTDGTITIVA
+774 YTDGTITIVA
-784 KEYNLRVYP
+784 KEYNIRVYP
-793 EFERTYSITLQ
+793 EFEPTYSITLQ

-813 AKPISAIGKDT
+813 AEPVSAIGKDA
-824 VSGLTKDSAEVTWE
+824 VSGLTKDSAAVTWE
-838 IDSTEAGYKFSSWGI
+838 REVETGYKFVKWGI
-853 EYFDTAKNEWVT
+853 EYFDTAKNEWVA
-865 DTTGSSQFERFNYWT
+865 DPTGGGSTAIYRYWT
-880 PVNGDGRTQRSMSAK
+880 PVNGDGRMRPSMSVK
-895 VTKYDLRITPQFA
+895 VTEYDLRITPQFS
-908 KGNIVEAVA
+908 KGLTVEAVA

-923 TAEVT
+923 KVEVT
-928 GDADGYFYKY
+928 GGTDGYFYKNQY
-938 SNSAQLKA
+938 AKLKA
-946 TAADGYN
+946 AAADGYN
-953 FGGWTIEYKQEDGT
+953 FGGWTIEYKQEDGI
-967 YAPAELMKQYSS
+967 YAPAVAGTHYRAIIGS
-979 ASGNENTPNMSINV
+979 ADTAEITAAVLDHS
-993 MGYDL
+993 L

-1056 FGGWNVVDAETG
+1056 FGGWDVVDAETG

-1318 YTFSAEQAAT
+1318 YTFSE
-1328 LYELPFTATDANGNV
+1328 
-1343 KKGVIRFTP
+1343 
-1352 ARRALIEAENG
+1352 
-1363 AVSYNDATYAAGS
+1363 
-1376 IIDFPAGEATITAAA
+1376 
-1391 NEGYAF
+1391 
-1397 AGWEIEGVEL
+1397 
-1407 SEEQAKSETIT
+1407 
-1418 FNVPE
+1418 
-1423 KFFTIKARFEV
+1423 
-1434 AAKQLYVELAQGEHG
+1434 
-1449 TAEFVGVTPDA
+1449 
-1460 NNRVYGP
+1460 
-1467 DDSTGNIVA
+1467 
-1476 TVKATPEEGYAFG
+1476 
-1489 GWTIL
+1489 
-1494 NADTGKKAVGLMGG
+1494 
-1508 QYGNYF
+1508 
-1514 LEDGESEASN
+1514 
-1524 PLRIGFSKHSS
+1524 
-1535 ANFHVNLKL
+1535 
-1544 VPVFGKEMK
+1544 
-1553 VTVAS
+1553 
-1558 DNSEYGT
+1558 
-1565 VTPEGEN
+1565 
-1572 IVSSVGGKLDFGAK
+1572 
-1586 PAEDCLFMGWEI
+1586 
-1598 TYADGTEIPE
+1598 
-1608 KEKDNLFSFNTNS
+1608 
-1621 TDNDATGDNNQLTIF
+1621 
-1636 SCEKDLKL
+1636 
-1644 TAHFVKKGEPNFVRY
+1644 
-1659 NSHKSDRGS
+1659 
-1668 MQAPRV
+1668 
-1674 TVFAPNMTL
+1674 
-1683 PSSYTGWSN
+1683 
-1692 DVSEPIVIIFDA
+1692 
-1704 PAMQSKSGL
+1704 
-1713 RLFYRYKSTDL
+1713 
-1724 TAAGVTFNLGEGTEH
+1724 
-1739 DASRDTTKYYVY
+1739 
-1751 NITAEEAATLYELP
+1751 EEAATLYELP

-1777 GVIRFTPARRALI
+1777 GVIRFAPARRALI

-1795 AVSYNDAT
+1795 AVSYNNAT

-1846 ETLTFNVP
+1846 ETLTFTVP

-1908 GYEDFLLWHI
+1908 GYEDFLLWYI
-1918 SGKEGTDYTIDN
+1918 SGTEGTDYTIDN

-1951 AVFRGKVVGLQTSGR
+1951 AVFRGKVVGLQGSGR

-2125 YLGTGSATITAAA
+2125 YLGTDSATITAAA

-2346 VLAPTDLVMKRTD
+2346 VLAPTDLAMKRTD
-2359 AGNGKEEV
+2359 AGDGKEEV
-2367 VRHENDGKVYYS
+2367 VRHENGGKVYYS

-2442 DVIPFEPDT
+2442 DVIPFEPDA

-2520 NGHAEIKKNGEL
+2520 NGRAEIKKNGEL

-2564 VEMNNSIIDPDSW
+2564 VEKNYSIIDQDSW
-2577 VGEKFTEDEQ
+2577 VGEKFTEEEQ
-2587 ARLLARNTSL
+2587 ARLLALVTSL
-2597 SESDISEAKLDF
+2597 SENDIREAKLDF
-2609 TLEGSGAYG
+2609 TLEDGLYA

-2702 TMTIRPLRSSTQ
+2702 TMTIRPLRTSTQ
-2714 DMTVKGIFIDY
+2714 DMTVKGIFPEY

-2770 DTHFVF
+2770 NAHFVY
-2776 WFFSNYVM
+2776 WFFSDYVM

-2800 LERDFDINVVMG
+2800 LERDFEINVTMG
-2812 YYVDYRIMCDGVDI
+2812 YQVNYRIMCDGKDI
-2826 TNSDDWAN
+2826 TRSDDWASAGTAN
-2834 SIGPSIYNLQGRY
+2834 IYTLQGLY
-2847 GYDISKYP
+2847 GYDRSKYP

-2864 SEITSSGNHTNYV
+2864 SEIFKAASRSYV
-2877 APGDGMIFWFDEN
+2877 IPGDGVIFWLNEN
-2890 FRLGGNV
+2890 FRLGGATN
-2897 GDGRVKYVYD
+2897 GRIKYVYD
-2907 SVTTEPAAEEIG
+2907 SITVEPAAEEIG

-2924 IDKQYSGRTDKSDE
+2924 IDKQYGGYDDKSDE

-2950 DITIVINVR
+2950 DITIDINVR

-3027 SSSLNLRVGIDSA
+3027 SSSLNLRVGVDSA

-3045 FEEDTNPVAQALNLV
+3045 FEEDTNPIAQALNLV
-3060 VDPAGKANVLVNGAK
+3060 VEPAGKANVLVNGAK

-3111 SLITSAASYNE
+3111 SLITSAASYSE
-3122 SVTFVVP
+3122 SLTFVMP
-3129 NGSVSV
+3129 NGSVTV

-3140 QRAIEVTWMYYVK
+3140 AKSVNVAWRFMIK
-3153 KGENSY
+3153 KGENTY
-3159 VSSSV
+3159 VGSSA

-3176 NGVYQDPNSKTTVVK
+3176 NGVYQDPNSKITVVK

-3199 KLKDANKYILEK
+3199 KLKDPNKYILEK
-3211 IWLVSSGTMVQNYDD
+3211 IWLDLSGTTAKNYYD
-3226 YNGEYTVTSWKYKG
+3226 YKGEYTLTSWKHNG
-3240 KNIYQLTIN
+3240 KAIYQFLIN
-3249 AYFDTN
+3249 VGFDMN
-3255 NGDIQRYNLNVVQP
+3255 DGDIQRYNLNVVQP
-3269 ASGGTIECSSV
+3269 ASGGTIECDSV
-3280 YPLADSIVKLTAK
+3280 YPLADSVVNLTAK

-3336 TAEFEQTDVRGA
+3336 TAEFEQTDASGA
-3348 EMLAVDILSGKGGAV
+3348 EILAVDILSGKGGAV
-3363 IASGALAGDAWTVD
+3363 IASGTLAGDAWTVD

-3492 SGAAEPAIDTEG
+3492 SGATEPAIDTEG

-3543 KIEIPAFSSGEEE
+3543 KIEIPAFSSGEDD

-3592 GMQMKAGSLTY
+3592 GMQMKVGSLTY

-3652 IPGTIDA
+3652 IPGTIDVG
-3659 SGNIVVTMP
+3659 GNIVVTMP

-3683 NIAEMTPASGEAV
+3683 NIAEMTPASSEAV

-3721 LQNAGAADE
+3721 LHNAGAADE

>member
-21 PAQVLAAGNKTI
+21 PAQVLAAGNMTLM
-33 VINTDGVE
+33 INTEGIE

-52 DATQDGNK
+52 GATQDGNTV
-60 ITGLTAKTG
+60 TGLTAKTS
-69 FISIK
+69 FVTVK

-82 FINWTARFTMNNGKT
+82 FLNWTVKISTNGKKWLST
-97 WVPKTTPNAHYVLK
+97 AKPNSGYVLK
-111 SGNTFGSN
+111 SGQTFASN
-119 PMEIAPGSVGS
+119 PIEIANGPM
-130 AKAYL
+130 AKFL
-135 ELTPNFGKP
+135 QLTPNFGIP

-173 EKGYVGSYTAGN
+173 EKGYVGSYNAGN

-210 ESGIVD
+210 ESGITE
-216 DLDEYHYHDL
+216 DLDAYHYMDL
-226 NMAKT
+226 SMRPT
-231 TTWPYDKNPWSTD
+231 TTWPYDQNPWSKD
-244 ETVVGNTVR
+244 DTVVGNTVR
-253 DLIDTNKKGI
+253 DLISYNRKGI
-263 KHDATITAVFNDKTS
+263 KHDITITAVFNDKTS
-278 PNYALQD
+278 PNYTLADDNWKIGMTVRPQNGNQ
-285 SYWNIRMHV
+285 S
-294 IFQTQ
+294 
-299 TIYYPTITGWDNTT
+299 IYSANVTGWDNTT
-313 NEVVVEFNDIP
+313 NEVVAEFNGAVT
-324 AADVLKSANECSI
+324 AAELKDANTYFIS
-337 FMPIGKSGNTGKTAP
+337 MPIGMDGGTIRTASGLTVE
-352 GLAINFTDDA
+352 FTDEK
-362 PKYTYKDE
+362 PGYTYGVGDIQGLSPDTYHVG
-370 NKLEYGFGQYT
+370 N
-381 IDDFADVYEIHFN
+381 FADVYEIHFN

-717 DETAESKTVAAGG
+717 DETAESKTVAAGE

-737 PGEKSK
+737 PGKKSK

-761 EEGRHYALGAGES
+761 EEGRHYTLGDDTS
-774 LTDGTITIVA
+774 LSDGTITIVA
-784 KEYNLRVYP
+784 KEYNIKVYP

-813 AKPISAIGKDT
+813 AEPVSAIGKDA
-824 VSGLTKDSAEVTWE
+824 VSGLTKDSAAVTWE
-838 IDSTEAGYKFSSWGI
+838 REVETGYRFDKWGI
-853 EYFDTAKNEWVT
+853 EYFDTAKNEWVA
-865 DTTGSSQFERFNYWT
+865 DPTGGGSTAIYRYWT
-880 PVNGDGRTQRSMSAK
+880 PVNGDGRMRPSMSVK
-895 VTKYDLRITPQFA
+895 VTEYDLRITPQFS
-908 KGNIVEAVA
+908 KGLTVEAVA

-928 GDADGYFYKY
+928 GDTDGYFYKNQY
-938 SNSAQLKA
+938 AKLKA
-946 TAADGYN
+946 AAADGYN

-967 YAPAELMKQYSS
+967 YAPAVAGTHYRAIIGS
-979 ASGNENTPNMSINV
+979 ADTAEITAAVLDHS
-993 MGYDL
+993 L

-1020 EFVGVTPDADNRVYG
+1020 EFVGVTPDANNRVYG

-1056 FGGWNVVDAETG
+1056 FGGWEVVNGETG
-1068 NSVMP
+1068 NSVSP
-1073 SEPGFD
+1073 SETGYSFH
-1079 FYYEIAD
+1079 YEIAD
-1086 GGTVASNPMG
+1086 GGTVASNPMS

-1101 SEMDRYH
+1101 SEMDSYH

-1122 VIVGSDNSAY
+1122 VTVGSDNSAY

-1318 YTFSAEQAAT
+1318 YTFSE
-1328 LYELPFTATDANGNV
+1328 
-1343 KKGVIRFTP
+1343 
-1352 ARRALIEAENG
+1352 
-1363 AVSYNDATYAAGS
+1363 
-1376 IIDFPAGEATITAAA
+1376 
-1391 NEGYAF
+1391 
-1397 AGWEIEGVEL
+1397 
-1407 SEEQAKSETIT
+1407 
-1418 FNVPE
+1418 
-1423 KFFTIKARFEV
+1423 
-1434 AAKQLYVELAQGEHG
+1434 
-1449 TAEFVGVTPDA
+1449 
-1460 NNRVYGP
+1460 
-1467 DDSTGNIVA
+1467 
-1476 TVKATPEEGYAFG
+1476 
-1489 GWTIL
+1489 
-1494 NADTGKKAVGLMGG
+1494 
-1508 QYGNYF
+1508 
-1514 LEDGESEASN
+1514 
-1524 PLRIGFSKHSS
+1524 
-1535 ANFHVNLKL
+1535 
-1544 VPVFGKEMK
+1544 
-1553 VTVAS
+1553 
-1558 DNSEYGT
+1558 
-1565 VTPEGEN
+1565 
-1572 IVSSVGGKLDFGAK
+1572 
-1586 PAEDCLFMGWEI
+1586 
-1598 TYADGTEIPE
+1598 
-1608 KEKDNLFSFNTNS
+1608 
-1621 TDNDATGDNNQLTIF
+1621 
-1636 SCEKDLKL
+1636 
-1644 TAHFVKKGEPNFVRY
+1644 
-1659 NSHKSDRGS
+1659 
-1668 MQAPRV
+1668 
-1674 TVFAPNMTL
+1674 
-1683 PSSYTGWSN
+1683 
-1692 DVSEPIVIIFDA
+1692 
-1704 PAMQSKSGL
+1704 
-1713 RLFYRYKSTDL
+1713 
-1724 TAAGVTFNLGEGTEH
+1724 
-1739 DASRDTTKYYVY
+1739 
-1751 NITAEEAATLYELP
+1751 EEAATLYELP

-1777 GVIRFTPARRALI
+1777 GVIRFAPARRALI

-1795 AVSYNDAT
+1795 AVSYNNAT

-1846 ETLTFNVP
+1846 ETLTFTVP
-1854 EKFFTIKAKFEVE
+1854 EKFFTIKARFEVE

-2154 SEEQAKSETLT
+2154 SEEQAKSETIT

-2367 VRHENDGKVYYS
+2367 VRHENGGKVYYS

-2442 DVIPFEPDT
+2442 DVIPFEPDA

-2520 NGHAEIKKNGEL
+2520 NGRAEFKKNGEL
-2532 VEGGEAN
+2532 VEGGEAD

-2609 TLEGSGAYG
+2609 TLEGGIYA

-2702 TMTIRPLRSSTQ
+2702 TMTIRPLRTSTQ
-2714 DMTVKGIFIDY
+2714 DMTVKGIFLEY

-2770 DTHFVF
+2770 NVHFVY

-2790 RRQPRIDVQL
+2790 RKQPRIDVQL
-2800 LERDFDINVVMG
+2800 LERDFEINVVMG
-2812 YYVDYRIMCDGVDI
+2812 YHVDYRIMCDGVDI
-2826 TNSDDWAN
+2826 TRSDDWASAGTAN
-2834 SIGPSIYNLQGRY
+2834 IYTLQGLY
-2847 GYDISKYP
+2847 GYDRSKYP

-2864 SEITSSGNHTNYV
+2864 SEIFKAASRSYV
-2877 APGDGMIFWFDEN
+2877 IPGDGVIFWLNEN
-2890 FRLGGNV
+2890 FRLGGATN
-2897 GDGRVKYVYD
+2897 GRIKYVYD
-2907 SVTTEPAAEEIG
+2907 SITVEPAAEEIG

-2924 IDKQYSGRTDKSDE
+2924 IDKQYGAYDDKSDE

-2950 DITIVINVR
+2950 DITIDINIR
-2959 RIGYSQITAQPNNTA
+2959 RIGYSQITAQPNNTT

-2989 YYREGIYLRINA
+2989 YYREGAYLRINA

-3027 SSSLNLRVGIDSA
+3027 SSSLNLRVGVDSA

-3045 FEEDTNPVAQALNLV
+3045 FEEDTNPIAQALNLV

-3111 SLITSAASYNE
+3111 SLITSAASYSE
-3122 SVTFVVP
+3122 SLTFVMP
-3129 NGSVSV
+3129 NGSVTV

-3140 QRAIEVTWMYYVK
+3140 AKSVNVSWRFMIK
-3153 KGENSY
+3153 KGENTY
-3159 VSSSV
+3159 VGSSAI
-3164 TTPYMADISIWK
+3164 TPYMADMSIWK
-3176 NGVYQDPNSKTTVVK
+3176 NGVLQDPNSKITVVK

-3199 KLKDANKYILEK
+3199 KLKDPNKYILEK
-3211 IWLVSSGTMVQNYDD
+3211 IWLDLSGTTAKNYYD
-3226 YNGEYTVTSWKYKG
+3226 YKGEYTVTSWKFRG
-3240 KNIYQLTIN
+3240 KKIYQFLIN
-3249 AYFDTN
+3249 VGFDMN
-3255 NGDIQRYNLNVVQP
+3255 DGDIQRYNLNVVQP
-3269 ASGGTIECSSV
+3269 ASGGTIECDSV
-3280 YPLADSIVKLTAK
+3280 YPLADSVVNLIAK

-3386 ADGIPQGTSGLYMR
+3386 ANGIPQGTSGLYMR

-3543 KIEIPAFSSGEEE
+3543 KIEIPAFSSGEDD

-3592 GMQMKAGSLTY
+3592 GMQMKVGSLTY

-3652 IPGTIDA
+3652 ILGTIDA

-3683 NIAEMTPASGEAV
+3683 NIAKMTPASSEAV

-3721 LQNAGAADE
+3721 LHNAGAANE

>member
-52 DATQDGNK
+52 GATQDGNK

-69 FISIK
+69 FITIK

-82 FINWTARFTMNNGKT
+82 FINWTARFTMNNGST
-97 WVPKTTPNAHYVLK
+97 WVPKTTPNVHYVLK

-119 PMEIAPGSVGS
+119 PMEIAPGSMGS

-352 GLAINFTDDA
+352 GLVINFTDDA

-381 IDDFADVYEIHFN
+381 IDDFADAYEIHFN

-439 VPDGDGDATMTAV
+439 ITDSDGDATMTAV

-552 AYYRLNKDSY
+552 AYYRLNNDSY

-581 WLSWS
+581 WLGWS

-853 EYFDTAKNEWVT
+853 EYFDTTKNEWVT

-1056 FGGWNVVDAETG
+1056 FGGWEVVNGETG
-1068 NSVMP
+1068 NSVSP
-1073 SEPGFD
+1073 SETGYSFH
-1079 FYYEIAD
+1079 YEIAD
-1086 GGTVASNPMG
+1086 GGTVASNPMS

-1101 SEMDRYH
+1101 SEMDSYH

-1318 YTFSAEQAAT
+1318 YTFSEEEAAT

-1343 KKGVIRFTP
+1343 KKGVIRFAP

-1363 AVSYNDATYAAGS
+1363 AVSYNNATYAAGS

-1423 KFFTIKARFEV
+1423 KFFTIKAKFEV
-1434 AAKQLYVELAQGEHG
+1434 ENKVNVTLSVNEATYGTLTSESNLTGLKKGDKVELVAARNPDGYEDFLLWHISGKEGTDYTIDNDPEVPGKATLTVLGTKDISVMAVFRGKVVGLQASGRNYAIMPVKHG
-1449 TAEFVGVTPDA
+1449 QKLVITSMNLNYQKLGDTEVTGWNNNPNEPLTVTIKLPVTPTSNEDVYLFVLKKYMGMMYANVPDILAPGASYVFPDMVDIATGVTSIGA
-1460 NNRVYGP
+1460 MCMQFA
-1467 DDSTGNIVA
+1467 DDDW
-1476 TVKATPEEGYAFG
+1476 
-1489 GWTIL
+1489 GWTTYHFSIV
-1494 NADTGKKAVGLMGG
+1494 D
-1508 QYGNYF
+1508 
-1514 LEDGESEASN
+1514 ES
-1524 PLRIGFSKHSS
+1524 
-1535 ANFHVNLKL
+1535 
-1544 VPVFGKEMK
+1544 
-1553 VTVAS
+1553 
-1558 DNSEYGT
+1558 
-1565 VTPEGEN
+1565 
-1572 IVSSVGGKLDFGAK
+1572 
-1586 PAEDCLFMGWEI
+1586 
-1598 TYADGTEIPE
+1598 
-1608 KEKDNLFSFNTNS
+1608 
-1621 TDNDATGDNNQLTIF
+1621 
-1636 SCEKDLKL
+1636 
-1644 TAHFVKKGEPNFVRY
+1644 
-1659 NSHKSDRGS
+1659 
-1668 MQAPRV
+1668 
-1674 TVFAPNMTL
+1674 
-1683 PSSYTGWSN
+1683 
-1692 DVSEPIVIIFDA
+1692 
-1704 PAMQSKSGL
+1704 
-1713 RLFYRYKSTDL
+1713 
-1724 TAAGVTFNLGEGTEH
+1724 
-1739 DASRDTTKYYVY
+1739 
-1751 NITAEEAATLYELP
+1751 
-1765 FTATDANGNVKK
+1765 GNVLKNGIVEFEYNGLAK
-1777 GVIRFTPARRALI
+1777 I

-1795 AVSYNDAT
+1795 AVEFGGTKYNNGERVYLGT
-1803 YAAGSIIDFPA
+1803 GS
-1814 GEATITA
+1814 ATITA

-1836 VELSEEQAKS
+1836 VELTEEQAKS
-1846 ETLTFNVP
+1846 ETLTFTVP
-1854 EKFFTIKAKFEVE
+1854 EKFFTIKARFEVE

-2105 EAENGAVEFDGT
+2105 DAENGAVEFDGT
-2117 KYNNGEKV
+2117 KYNNGERV

-2154 SEEQAKSETLT
+2154 TEEQAKSETLT

-2176 AKFEADT
+2176 ARFEADT

-2309 NWDNNTYN
+2309 NCDNNTYN

-2359 AGNGKEEV
+2359 AGDGKEEV
-2367 VRHENDGKVYYS
+2367 VRHEDGGKVYYS

-2412 AEVYIVGFCQ
+2412 AEVNIVGFCQ
-2422 PSGDRLGGYVL
+2422 PSGNRLGGYVL

-2442 DVIPFEPDT
+2442 DVIPFEPDA

-2520 NGHAEIKKNGEL
+2520 NGRAEFKKNGEL
-2532 VEGGEAN
+2532 VESGEAD

-2577 VGEKFTEDEQ
+2577 VGEKFTEEEQ

-2597 SESDISEAKLDF
+2597 SESDIREAKLDF

-2702 TMTIRPLRSSTQ
+2702 TMTIRPLRTSTQ
-2714 DMTVKGIFIDY
+2714 DMTVKGIFLEY
-2725 QPVHGTV
+2725 QPVYGTV

-2770 DTHFVF
+2770 NAHFVY
-2776 WFFSNYVM
+2776 WFFSDYVM

-2800 LERDFDINVVMG
+2800 LERDFEINVTMG
-2812 YYVDYRIMCDGVDI
+2812 YQVNYRIMCDGKDI
-2826 TNSDDWAN
+2826 TRSDDWASAGTAN
-2834 SIGPSIYNLQGRY
+2834 IYALQGLY
-2847 GYDISKYP
+2847 GYNRSKYP

-2864 SEITSSGNHTNYV
+2864 SEIAKAASRSYV
-2877 APGDGMIFWFDEN
+2877 IPGDGVIFWLNEN
-2890 FRLGGNV
+2890 FRLGGAIN
-2897 GDGRVKYVYD
+2897 GRIKYVYD
-2907 SVTTEPAAEEIG
+2907 SITVEPAAEEIG
-2919 ITKEL
+2919 VTKEL
-2924 IDKQYSGRTDKSDE
+2924 IDKQYGAYDDKSDE

-2959 RIGYSQITAQPNNTA
+2959 RIGYSQITAQPNNTT

-2989 YYREGIYLRINA
+2989 YYREGTYLRINA

-3111 SLITSAASYNE
+3111 SLITSAASYSE
-3122 SVTFVVP
+3122 SLTFVMP

-3140 QRAIEVTWMYYVK
+3140 QRAIEVTYMYYIK
-3153 KGENSY
+3153 RGENSY

-3176 NGVYQDPNSKTTVVK
+3176 NGVYQDLNSKTTVVK

-3226 YNGEYTVTSWKYKG
+3226 YKGEYTVTSWKFRG
-3240 KNIYQLTIN
+3240 KRIYQLAIN
-3249 AYFDTN
+3249 VYFDTN
-3255 NGDIQRYNLNVVQP
+3255 DGDIQRYNLNVVQP
-3269 ASGGTIECSSV
+3269 ASGGTIECGSV
-3280 YPLADSIVKLTAK
+3280 YPLADSVVNLTAK

-3298 RLKRWIV
+3298 KLKRWIV
-3305 TDEYNNAVDVT
+3305 TDEYNNAVEVT

-3336 TAEFEQTDVRGA
+3336 TAEFEQTDVHGA
-3348 EMLAVDILSGKGGAV
+3348 EILAVDILSGKGGAV
-3363 IASGALAGDAWTVD
+3363 IASGTLAGDAWTVD

-3420 NGDIACYMPLN
+3420 KGDIACYMPLN

-3543 KIEIPAFSSGEEE
+3543 KIEIPAFSSGEDD

-3577 ANEGDEVTISISAAD
+3577 ANEGDEVTMIISAAD
-3592 GMQMKAGSLTY
+3592 GMQMKVGSLTY

-3652 IPGTIDA
+3652 IPGTIDVG
-3659 SGNIVVTMP
+3659 GNIVVTMP

-3683 NIAEMTPASGEAV
+3683 NIAEMTPASSEAV

-3721 LQNAGAADE
+3721 LHNAGAANE